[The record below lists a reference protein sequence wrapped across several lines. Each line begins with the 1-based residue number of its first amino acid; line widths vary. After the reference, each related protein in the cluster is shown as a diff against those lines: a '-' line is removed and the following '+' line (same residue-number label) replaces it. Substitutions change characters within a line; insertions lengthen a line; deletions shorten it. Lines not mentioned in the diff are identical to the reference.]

1 MSNAKVVDVIIRKTA
16 EKTKL
21 TGEGNLSVSISS
33 PSVIEIQGSAQDVVR
48 YVRQGNDLLIYMK
61 DGSVIRCN
69 NYFVED
75 TETHNHSELVFN
87 DNQEL
92 THISFANAGEASGVA
107 ATELTAQAAPIS
119 SIEPF
124 LEQGSVLSDAPWG
137 WIAGAALGGG
147 AIGALLAH
155 GGDGETKTKVID
167 NTKEVES
174 ATPTFLLTDNAGDK
188 QGVLSAKEVTDD
200 NTPTFSGTGQ
210 PGATIQVKDSSG
222 STIASTMVAKDGTW
236 TVTLPTQA
244 DGEHTWSVVQID
256 GSKTTSAG
264 SITVTVSTADTS
276 VTLAT
281 TAGDNVINAS
291 EQAAGFTLSGT
302 SKNLAQGTALT
313 VTLNG
318 KTYSAEVGA
327 NGAWSVKVPA
337 ADAQALGDG
346 TWTVNVSGKDAAGNT
361 VTGSQTIGVDTAAPA
376 ISVDTIA
383 QDNIINAA
391 EHNQPL
397 TLTGKTDAEA
407 GQIVTV
413 TLNGKNH
420 TATVGSDGTWS
431 VTLSASE
438 VQAMANGEHT
448 LTANVS
454 DKAGNGASTTADFTV
469 DTAAPVVTINTVAG
483 DDILNTS
490 EQGQAQIISGQANG
504 AAAGD
509 VVTVT
514 VGGKTFT
521 GVVQADGSWSVGV
534 PASVIG
540 ALGEGSHSIS
550 VSVTDA
556 AGNTGSATHG
566 ITLSG
571 NPPEFTLDPISQDN
585 VLNALE
591 AMQPLSLSGTSN
603 LPNGSAVT
611 VTLNNVNY
619 QATVENGSWSVQVPV
634 SDVLDLAN
642 TLYTVSVS
650 GTDSVGN
657 SGSAEANLL
666 VDTALPQVILNTFA
680 GDNLVNN
687 AEAAVDQTLS
697 GRVTGAAAGDTVSV
711 TVGGKSYTATVG
723 SDLKWSVTIPSA
735 DLQAFGDGELTFSA
749 SVTNAHGNTG
759 TGERDININAELPGL
774 RVNTISG
781 DDVINAIEQQQD
793 LAVTGSSTH
802 LAEGTQITVTI
813 NNVEYVTTVN
823 ASGSWQIGV
832 PSADLQAW
840 TAGGMTVSVSAEDA
854 WGNTVAAEHPIEL
867 DLNAVAVTI
876 DTVTTD
882 DMLNAAEKGADVTLS
897 GQTQGVEAGQTVVVK
912 FADQT
917 FTAQVQQDGS
927 WRLTVP
933 ASAMETLIDGRAQVS
948 VSVTNVNGNSADAS
962 RVVTVDTQPPAIT
975 LDNLTDD
982 NIINAAEAQQDLVLS
997 GSTTAEAGQTVT
1009 VTLNGKSY
1017 QTTVQADGRW
1027 QLNVPAADVGALTDG
1042 NVTVTATV
1050 SDVAGNSSSAD
1061 RVGLVD
1067 ATVPQVTIND
1077 FVTDTN
1083 TVNQLAHSQ
1092 AQILSGSVT
1101 GAAAGDL
1108 VIITINNVDYTTV
1121 VDAAGNW
1128 SLGLPASV
1136 VQGLTDG
1143 TWTINVSVTD
1153 RSGNTGSSSV
1163 DVVVNTVT
1171 PVIGINT
1178 LAADDVINTA
1188 EKGED
1193 LLLSGTSNQPEG
1205 TTITVNL
1212 NGINYAAT
1220 TDASGNWS
1228 VSVPASAV
1236 SALGE
1241 ANYTV
1246 TASVTDNVGN
1256 SASAT
1261 HDVLVDSSLPVVTL
1275 NNVAGDNIVNAAEVA
1290 AGQTLTGK
1298 VSNAASGDTVTII
1311 IGGQTYTATVQDD
1324 LTWSLPLTQ
1333 SQLTA
1338 LGNGDLTVS
1347 ASVTNAHGNTGSS
1360 SLDVTIDAQLPGLRI
1375 DTVAGD
1381 DVINVIE
1388 HAQNL
1393 VISGTSTD
1401 LAAGSTVTV
1410 SINGKSYSASVLAD
1424 GTWQAAVP
1432 AADVSRWADGAL
1444 TISAS
1449 AQDTSGNPVNIGTVV
1464 DVDLAPVAISINS
1477 VTDDNV
1483 LNAAEKGQDLVLSG
1497 SSSNVEAGQTVTIIF
1512 AGKTWA
1518 TMVDANGDWTCTVP
1532 AAELSGLKD
1541 GDASVQVSVTNM
1553 NGNAA
1558 SSSQAFSVD
1567 TAAPAVTI
1575 NTISGDNMLNAAEA
1589 ALDLTLSG
1597 TSTAEAGQTVTV
1609 TFNGNQYTA
1618 QVQANGSWT
1627 LDVPAADL
1635 AGIADGSAAVTA
1647 TVSDKAGNPASAG
1660 ASVLVDTTVPQIT
1673 FNIVAGDDIVNIA
1686 EHGQALIVTGKVTG
1700 AQAGDVITLTLNGK
1714 DYTAML
1720 DGAGNWSVGV
1730 PAADVGAL
1738 ANGDQTIS
1746 ATLTDK
1752 AGNSTSTTHAFDVSL
1767 TAPVIAITTLAVDD
1781 VINATERGQDL
1792 LVSGTSNQPDGTRST
1807 STTHAFDVSLT
1818 APVIAIT
1825 TLAVDDVI
1833 NATERGQDLLVSGTS
1848 NQPDGTR
1855 ITVTLN
1861 GISYAATTDASG
1873 NWSVTVPAANVSA
1886 LGEASYSV
1894 TASVTDTAGNSA
1906 NTSHSVLVDSAL
1918 PQVTI
1923 NAVATDDVINAA
1935 EVASGQTLSGKVSG
1949 AASGDTVTIGIG
1961 GNTYTATV
1969 QDDLSWSVN
1978 VASDVL
1984 TAIGNGDLTVTASVT
1999 NGHGNTGTGERDIT
2013 IDASLPGLRVDTVAG
2028 DDVINSIEHTQN
2040 LIITGSSDGLASG
2053 SALTVT
2059 VNGKTYAATVLADGT
2074 WTAAIPAADVG
2085 ALSAGTVTVTVDGQ
2099 SAAGNPVSISHDVK
2113 VDLAPVAISID
2124 AVATDDVINAAE
2136 KGADLVLSGSTTN
2149 VEENQTV
2156 NIIFGGKTYSATVD
2170 ASGHWTATV
2179 PSADLGGLKDGDTS
2193 VQVSVTNVNGNSAS
2207 AGREYSVDATA
2218 PTVSIEIVSDNNII
2232 NAAEAQQ
2239 DLVINGVSDAEA
2251 GQTVT
2256 VTLNGENYT
2265 TTMQANGSWSVTVPS
2280 ADVGAIADGDYTI
2293 TAAVQDKAGNPA
2305 SADRDV
2311 LVDTTVPQ
2319 LTINAVS
2326 DDDVINSAEHAQALI
2341 VTGSVTG
2348 AAAGDVVT
2356 VTINNKDYTATLDA
2370 SGKWNVGVP
2379 AADVSALTAGDH
2391 TITAALTDKA
2401 GNSNSTTHEV
2411 EVNLTA
2417 PVLTI
2422 DTVSGDD
2429 VINNTEKTQDLTITG
2444 TASGLAAGAVVTV
2457 MLNGKAYSAT
2467 VATNGQWTTTVPA
2480 SEVGQLGEA
2489 LYTVSAS
2496 ATDSVG
2502 NSTSTSHT
2510 VNVESVL
2517 PGVIINTVAGDD
2529 VINAAELATGQTIS
2543 GKVVN
2548 AEAGNTVTVT
2558 IGGNSYTATVQ
2569 SDLTWSVSV
2578 PESVLTALGNGD
2590 LTVSAS
2596 VTNGVGNSGTGERE
2610 IVIDA
2615 NLPGLRVDT
2624 VAGDDVINSI
2634 EHGQNLIITGSSDG
2648 LTAGTALTVTVNGK
2662 TYAATVLADGT
2673 WSAAIPSADV
2683 SALAAGTVTVTVEG
2697 QSSAG
2702 NPVTIN
2708 HDVTVDLA
2716 NVAISIDAIAS
2727 DDVINAAEKGEDLV
2741 LSGTTS
2747 NVEENQTVTITF
2759 GGKSYT
2765 ATVDAEGKWTAT
2777 VPSADLT
2784 GLKDGDASV
2793 QVSVTNVNG
2802 NSASAGR
2809 EYSVDATA
2817 PSVTINTIATD
2828 DILNASEAQSDLAI
2842 SGTSTAEAGQTV
2854 TVSLNGKDY
2863 TTTVSANGSWT
2874 LNVPAADLAGLTD
2887 GSVTVTASVSDKAG
2901 NPASVDHTLTVDVT
2915 VPAVTIHTV
2924 AGDDVINAA
2933 EHNQAQI
2940 VSGSATGAAAGDKV
2954 TVTIGGQTYTTVLD
2968 AAGNWSVGVPANVI
2982 SGLSDGTVTVTASVT
2997 DAAGNTGSGTHNVTV
3012 DTGLPSVS
3020 FNAISDDN
3028 VLNAVEKGQD
3038 LSVSGTSANLT
3049 EGTVVTVILN
3059 GKNYTATTAADG
3071 TWSLTVPAAD
3081 LAGLGQASYTLNA
3094 TATNGVGNSV
3104 SNTANL
3110 LVDTA
3115 LPTVTINTVAGDN
3128 VINAA
3133 EVAAG
3138 QTLSGTVANAEAGN
3152 TVTVTIGGLSY
3163 TATVQNNLSW
3173 SVNVPSDVLTALGN
3187 GSLSVTAT
3195 VTNGHGNTG
3204 TGEREIAIDA
3214 NLPGL
3219 RVNTVAGDDVINTI
3233 EHAQNLIVSG
3243 SSDGLA
3249 PGTALTVTVNGK
3261 DYAATVLADGTWRAA
3276 IPSTDVSAW
3285 PEGTVKI
3292 SVTGDS
3298 AAGNPITISHDVTVD
3313 LATVAISINVLAT
3326 DDVINAAEKGA
3337 DLVLSGATTNVEA
3350 GQTVTISL
3358 NGRIYTT
3365 TVDDSGNWTY
3375 TVPSADLAGLKDGDA
3390 SVQVSVTN
3398 VNGNSASAG
3407 HEYSVDA
3414 TAPSVT
3420 INTIAT
3426 DDILNASE
3434 AQSDLAISGTS
3445 TAEAG
3450 QTVTVSLNGKDYTT
3464 TVSANGSWTL
3474 NVPAADLAGL
3484 TDGSVTVTASV
3495 SDKAG
3500 NPASVDHTLT
3510 VDVTVPAVTIHT
3522 VAGDDVINAAEHN
3535 QAQIVSGSATGAAA
3549 GDKVTV
3555 TIGGQTYTTV
3565 LDAAGNWSVGVPAN
3579 VISGLSDGTVT
3590 VTASVTD
3597 AAGNTGS
3604 GTHNVTVDTGLPS
3617 VSFNAISDD
3626 NVLNAVEKGQDLSV
3640 SGTSA
3645 NLAEGTV
3652 VTVILNGKNYTA
3664 TTAADGTWSLT
3675 VPAADLA
3682 SLGEA
3687 NYTLSAT
3694 ATNGVGNSVSNTANL
3709 LVDTALPT
3717 VTINTVAGDNVI
3729 NAAEV
3734 AAGQTLSGRVT
3745 NAEAGN
3751 TVTVTIG
3758 GNSYTATVQSDLTWS
3773 VNVPESVLTAL
3784 GNGDLTVSATVTN
3797 DHGNSGTGERD
3808 ITIDASLPG
3817 LRVDTVAGDDVIN
3830 SIEHG
3835 QNLIVTGSSDGL
3847 AAGTTLTVTLN
3858 GKTYAASVLAD
3869 GSWTAAIPAADVG
3882 ALAAGTMTV
3891 TVAGQSAAGN
3901 PVSISHDVTVD
3912 LAAVAISIDAIATD
3926 DVINAAEKGADLVLS
3941 GSTSNVEENQTVTI
3955 TFGGR
3960 SYTAKVDADGN
3971 WTASV
3976 PSSDLAGLKDG
3987 DASVQVSITNAHGN
4001 SASAGREYSVDA
4013 TAPTV
4018 TIDTVAGDNVI
4029 NGSEAAAGVAISGTT
4044 TAEVGQTVT
4053 VTFGGNS
4060 YTAQVQQGGVWSV
4073 NVPGTD
4079 LSALADNGYTVQV
4092 SVSDAAG
4099 NPGSAGKAITLD
4111 TTPPTVSFNVV
4122 AGDDVINSV
4131 EHGQAQIVSG
4141 TATGAS
4147 VGDKLIITIGSNQY
4161 TTTVDASGK
4170 WSVGVPASVI
4180 SALADGTVT
4189 LSATITDS
4197 AGNSSTQTHDVV
4209 VNTASVALTVNTLS
4223 GDDVINAAEAG
4234 ASLVINGSSAQFA
4247 SGTQVTITLNGKSYT
4262 ATIQSDGAWQTT
4274 VPAADVGALADGASY
4289 QVSAS
4294 AQDSAGN
4301 SASATHTISVDTT
4314 APVISV
4320 NTLSGDDVLNAAEA
4334 QQPLTVHGSSSA
4346 EAGQTVTVTLGGKTY
4361 TALVGSDGTWT
4372 LDVPAA
4378 DLVALSQGAL
4388 TVTAVVN
4395 DKAGNSGQT
4404 THTLT
4409 VDTVAPAVTISTV
4422 ADDDIVNN
4430 AEQLAGQT
4438 ISGTT
4443 TAEQGQTV
4451 TVSFN
4456 GHSYQATVGA
4466 DGSWSVFV
4474 PGRDFLGLS
4483 DGDYTITATVSD
4495 KAGNPGSA
4503 THDVTLNGD
4512 VPTIVINTFA
4522 QDDIVNAAEHGTPLI
4537 VSGTTDAPAGQTVT
4551 ITLNGKTYTATVQN
4565 DGTWSYT
4572 VGSADVTALADGGSY
4587 VINAQVS
4594 NAIGNSASDNHS
4606 VTVDLTAPS
4615 MGISIDSLQNDTGL
4629 SASDFITNDKQVVV
4643 NGSLSAQLGNN
4654 EKAQISLDGGSTW
4667 IDLTVT
4673 GTTWRYTDGR
4683 TLTDGT
4689 YPYQVRVIDNA
4700 GNVGATDSQDV
4711 VIDLTKPAATS
4722 ITVDSVS
4729 QDTGLSDSD
4738 FITSDNQISL
4748 KGTLGAALGSGDHA
4762 QISLDGGATWTD
4774 VSVSGLSWTYVDGR
4788 TLADGDY
4795 NYQLRVIDDAGN
4807 ISATTSQVV
4816 TIDTV
4821 APDASKT
4828 IAIDSISDDTG
4839 LSSSDFITNDTS
4851 LTLHGSL
4858 GATLA
4863 DGEYAQISID
4873 GGVSWQNVIVTGN
4886 SWYYVDGRTLGNQTY
4901 DYYVRVVD
4909 AAGNVGASAHQQ
4921 VMVDTVA
4928 PDAAITVTVDNITV
4942 DTGFDNNDFLTS
4954 STSYTLNGTLGAELG
4969 AGEYVQVSMDGGT
4982 TWVYA
4987 TVSGTRWSY
4996 NDARTL
5002 ADGDYR
5008 YQVRVVDQA
5017 GNVGATTTQDV
5028 TVDTQAPQYGITID
5042 SISEDTGQSGSDFI
5056 TMDTSLTINGSL
5068 GSALASDER
5077 VQISLDGGNTWI
5089 DTAVTNQ
5096 RWSYTDTRDLA
5107 DGDYTW
5113 QVRIIDQA
5121 GNVGSTS
5128 SQVVTVD
5135 TTPPETVGTVVS
5147 YTDGEGERTGTYGAS
5162 VATDDTSPLING
5174 TLNRA
5179 PEDGEIVQ
5187 LYRDGIL
5194 LGQVT
5199 MNGSASWSYQDNGL
5213 LDGNHTYILRVTDKA
5228 GNYTESDGF
5237 VLNVDTSIPTTTAA
5251 ITAQT
5256 TSDTTP
5262 IINGTVSA
5270 DLVNGE
5276 YLVVMVNGKTYTSQ
5290 TGGAVVVDP
5299 DHNTW
5304 YLQIPDS
5311 DALSVANYDV
5321 TAQVKSSA
5329 GNGNTTG
5336 TATGSLVIDT
5346 TSVNTDWATT
5356 TGNSNNSTMT
5366 VGTNSSGLW
5375 NIIANGQS
5383 YSSSDSSTYAG
5394 NTLSNTRV
5402 YYVVSQTAADFD
5414 RNGTQDIFATEN
5426 TYAGSTQVMW
5436 TYDGSSYTAS
5446 QLAMGT
5452 TIWYGGVIAYD
5463 KTGDCYLDLAYGDAG
5478 MDSLTY
5484 LVNTNG
5490 VLSPDGTGGEG
5501 GFYGQFDSGREIS
5514 GVDLNND
5521 GTVDI
5526 VQHTNRSGA
5535 YSLTVINNNGNGTLS
5550 IGQNLTNVF
5559 VANASNTTTA
5569 ASMTW
5574 ADFNGD
5580 GYMDLY
5586 LGSSY
5591 NSNGGVIYYN
5601 DGTGQLSTTR
5611 SAVEASNAT
5620 AGYLSVAVDW
5630 NGDGQMDIIKLST
5643 YGGSQTATLFTNNG
5657 YGSTWTS
5664 SQLASGLANVT
5675 GVAAVDYNWDGAQ
5688 DLLVSQQ
5695 NGKVVLVQNNAE
5707 IADGTAMHLHI
5718 VDSEGINAYY
5728 GNTVNLYNAA
5738 GVLVASQIINA
5749 QSGIGS
5755 NDTSAQVSFYGLD
5768 PNETYSAEIVK
5779 ITNGVS
5785 DNVTWT
5791 GLDASNGKEGY
5802 VLTAEAATGGHS
5814 GTITGTG
5821 YNDTFIAEDG
5831 TYTYNGSGGWNTHSD
5846 YDTWSNT
5853 GGMDVVDYRNATS
5866 GITVD
5871 LRLSTAQD
5879 TGFGTTRLLNIEGI
5893 NGSDYDDV
5901 ITGNSG
5907 DNQFEGRG
5915 GNDTF
5920 NIGSGGQ
5927 DTLLYKLINASD
5939 ATGGNG
5945 SDVVNGFTVGT
5956 WEGTADTDRIDLRD
5970 LLSDSG
5976 YTGTGSAS
5984 YVNGVATL
5992 DSSAGNIADYI
6003 RVVQNGS
6010 NTEIQVD
6017 LDGTGGQFS
6026 PTTLVTLNG
6035 VQTDLATLLANHQLL
6050 IA

>member
-1 MSNAKVVDVIIRKTA
+1 M
-16 EKTKL
+16 
-21 TGEGNLSVSISS
+21 
-33 PSVIEIQGSAQDVVR
+33 
-48 YVRQGNDLLIYMK
+48 
-61 DGSVIRCN
+61 
-69 NYFVED
+69 
-75 TETHNHSELVFN
+75 
-87 DNQEL
+87 
-92 THISFANAGEASGVA
+92 
-107 ATELTAQAAPIS
+107 
-119 SIEPF
+119 
-124 LEQGSVLSDAPWG
+124 
-137 WIAGAALGGG
+137 
-147 AIGALLAH
+147 
-155 GGDGETKTKVID
+155 
-167 NTKEVES
+167 
-174 ATPTFLLTDNAGDK
+174 
-188 QGVLSAKEVTDD
+188 
-200 NTPTFSGTGQ
+200 
-210 PGATIQVKDSSG
+210 
-222 STIASTMVAKDGTW
+222 
-236 TVTLPTQA
+236 
-244 DGEHTWSVVQID
+244 
-256 GSKTTSAG
+256 
-264 SITVTVSTADTS
+264 
-276 VTLAT
+276 
-281 TAGDNVINAS
+281 
-291 EQAAGFTLSGT
+291 
-302 SKNLAQGTALT
+302 
-313 VTLNG
+313 
-318 KTYSAEVGA
+318 
-327 NGAWSVKVPA
+327 
-337 ADAQALGDG
+337 
-346 TWTVNVSGKDAAGNT
+346 
-361 VTGSQTIGVDTAAPA
+361 
-376 ISVDTIA
+376 
-383 QDNIINAA
+383 
-391 EHNQPL
+391 
-397 TLTGKTDAEA
+397 
-407 GQIVTV
+407 
-413 TLNGKNH
+413 
-420 TATVGSDGTWS
+420 
-431 VTLSASE
+431 
-438 VQAMANGEHT
+438 
-448 LTANVS
+448 
-454 DKAGNGASTTADFTV
+454 
-469 DTAAPVVTINTVAG
+469 
-483 DDILNTS
+483 
-490 EQGQAQIISGQANG
+490 
-504 AAAGD
+504 
-509 VVTVT
+509 
-514 VGGKTFT
+514 
-521 GVVQADGSWSVGV
+521 
-534 PASVIG
+534 
-540 ALGEGSHSIS
+540 
-550 VSVTDA
+550 
-556 AGNTGSATHG
+556 
-566 ITLSG
+566 TLSG
-571 NPPEFTLDPISQDN
+571 NPPEFTIDAISQDN
-585 VLNALE
+585 VLNAQE

-619 QATVENGSWSVQVPV
+619 QATVENGRWSVQVPV

-666 VDTALPQVILNTFA
+666 VDTVLPQVIVNTFA

-735 DLQAFGDGELTFSA
+735 DLQAFGDGDLTFSA

-823 ASGSWQIGV
+823 ASGNWQIGV
-832 PSADLQAW
+832 PAADLQAW

-927 WRLTVP
+927 WHLTVP

-962 RVVTVDTQPPAIT
+962 RVVIVDTQPPAIT

-997 GSTTAEAGQTVT
+997 GSTTAETGQTVT
-1009 VTLNGKSY
+1009 VTVNGKSY
-1017 QTTVQADGRW
+1017 QTTAQADGRW

-1050 SDVAGNSSSAD
+1050 SDVAGNSSSAE

-1083 TVNQLAHSQ
+1083 TVNQLAHAQ

-1108 VIITINNVDYTTV
+1108 VTITINNVDYTTV

-1153 RSGNTGSSSV
+1153 QSGNTGSSSV

-1178 LAADDVINTA
+1178 LAADDVINAA

-1212 NGINYAAT
+1212 NGINYTAT

-1228 VSVPASAV
+1228 VTVPASAV

-1256 SASAT
+1256 SAAAT

-1275 NNVAGDNIVNAAEVA
+1275 NTLAGDNIVNAAEVA

-1311 IGGQTYTATVQDD
+1311 LGGQTYTTTVQDD

-1410 SINGKSYSASVLAD
+1410 TINGKSYSASVLAD

-1432 AADVSRWADGAL
+1432 AADVSRWADGSL

-1512 AGKTWA
+1512 AGKTW
-1518 TMVDANGDWTCTVP
+1518 TTTVDANGDWTCTVP
-1532 AAELSGLKD
+1532 AADLSGLKD
-1541 GDASVQVSVTNM
+1541 GDASVQVSVTNV

-1575 NTISGDNMLNAAEA
+1575 NTISGDNILNAAEA
-1589 ALDLTLSG
+1589 AQELTLSG

-1635 AGIADGSAAVTA
+1635 AGIADGSAAVTV

-1752 AGNSTSTTHAFDVSL
+1752 AGNSTSATHAFDVSL
-1767 TAPVIAITTLAVDD
+1767 TTPVIAINTLAVDD
-1781 VINATERGQDL
+1781 VINATEKGQDL
-1792 LVSGTSNQPDGTRST
+1792 L
-1807 STTHAFDVSLT
+1807 
-1818 APVIAIT
+1818 I
-1825 TLAVDDVI
+1825 
-1833 NATERGQDLLVSGTS
+1833 SGTS

-1873 NWSVTVPAANVSA
+1873 NWSVTVPAANVSV

-2028 DDVINSIEHTQN
+2028 DDVINSIEHGQN

-2085 ALSAGTVTVTVDGQ
+2085 ALSAGTITVTVDGQ

-2113 VDLAPVAISID
+2113 VDLAAVAISINPI
-2124 AVATDDVINAAE
+2124 ASDDVINAAE

-2156 NIIFGGKTYSATVD
+2156 TITFGGKLYTATVD
-2170 ASGHWTATV
+2170 ASGNWTATV
-2179 PSADLGGLKDGDTS
+2179 PSADLGGLKDGDAS

-2239 DLVINGVSDAEA
+2239 DLVINGVSNAEA

-2256 VTLNGENYT
+2256 VTLNGVDYT
-2265 TTMQANGSWSVTVPS
+2265 TTVQANGSWSVTVPS
-2280 ADVGAIADGDYTI
+2280 ADIGAITDGDYTI
-2293 TAAVQDKAGNPA
+2293 TAAVADKAGNPA

-2319 LTINAVS
+2319 LTINTVS

-2356 VTINNKDYTATLDA
+2356 VTINNKDYTATLDT
-2370 SGKWNVGVP
+2370 SGRWSVGVP
-2379 AADVSALTAGDH
+2379 AADVSALAAGDY

-2429 VINNTEKTQDLTITG
+2429 VINSSEKTQDLTITG

-2467 VATNGQWTTTVPA
+2467 VDTNGQWTTTVPA

-2502 NSTSTSHT
+2502 NSSSTSHT

-2543 GKVVN
+2543 GTVVN
-2548 AEAGNTVTVT
+2548 AEAGNTVTVSV
-2558 IGGNSYTATVQ
+2558 GGHSYTATVQ
-2569 SDLTWSVSV
+2569 DNLTWSVSV

-2590 LTVSAS
+2590 LTVTAS
-2596 VTNGVGNSGTGERE
+2596 VTNGVGNSGSGERD
-2610 IVIDA
+2610 ITIDA

-2662 TYAATVLADGT
+2662 TYPATVLADGT

-2683 SALAAGTVTVTVEG
+2683 SALAAGTVTVNVEG

-2727 DDVINAAEKGEDLV
+2727 DDVINAAERGADLV

-2747 NVEENQTVTITF
+2747 NVEENQIVTITF
-2759 GGKSYT
+2759 DGKNYT

-2887 GSVTVTASVSDKAG
+2887 GSVTVTAAVSDKAG

-2924 AGDDVINAA
+2924 AGDDVINVA

-2940 VSGSATGAAAGDKV
+2940 ISGSATGAAAGDKV

-2968 AAGNWSVGVPANVI
+2968 AAGNWRVGVPASVI
-2982 SGLSDGTVTVTASVT
+2982 SGLSDGSVTVTASVT

-3038 LSVSGTSANLT
+3038 LSVSGTSANLA
-3049 EGTVVTVILN
+3049 EGTVVTVTLN

-3104 SNTANL
+3104 SSSANL

-3152 TVTVTIGGLSY
+3152 TVTVTIGGHSY

-3219 RVNTVAGDDVINTI
+3219 RVNTVAGDDVVNTI
-3233 EHAQNLIVSG
+3233 EHAQNLVVSG
-3243 SSDGLA
+3243 SSDGLTA
-3249 PGTALTVTVNGK
+3249 GTALTVTVNGK
-3261 DYAATVLADGTWRAA
+3261 DYAATVLADGTWSAA
-3276 IPSTDVSAW
+3276 IPSADVSAW

-3313 LATVAISINVLAT
+3313 LATVAISINALAT

-3337 DLVLSGATTNVEA
+3337 DLVLSGVTTNVEA

-3407 HEYSVDA
+3407 REYSVDA

-3450 QTVTVSLNGKDYTT
+3450 QTLTVSLNGKDYTT

-3484 TDGSVTVTASV
+3484 TDGSVTMTAAV

-3522 VAGDDVINAAEHN
+3522 VAGDDVINVAEHN

-3549 GDKVTV
+3549 GDTVTV
-3555 TIGGQTYTTV
+3555 TIGGQSYTTV

-3579 VISGLSDGTVT
+3579 VISGLSDGSVT

-3640 SGTSA
+3640 NGTSA

-3652 VTVILNGKNYTA
+3652 VTVTLNGKNYTA

-3675 VPAADLA
+3675 VPAADL
-3682 SLGEA
+3682 SGLGEA
-3687 NYTLSAT
+3687 SYTLSAT
-3694 ATNGVGNSVSNTANL
+3694 AINGVGNSISTTANL

-3734 AAGQTLSGRVT
+3734 AAGQTITGKVA
-3745 NAEAGN
+3745 NADIGN
-3751 TVTVTIG
+3751 TVTVNIG
-3758 GNSYTATVQSDLTWS
+3758 GNTYTATVQSDLTWS

-3797 DHGNSGTGERD
+3797 DHGNTGTGERD

-3847 AAGTTLTVTLN
+3847 AAGTTLTVTVN

-3869 GSWTAAIPAADVG
+3869 GTWSAAIPAADVG
-3882 ALAAGTMTV
+3882 ALAAGTVTV

-3955 TFGGR
+3955 TFGGKT
-3960 SYTAKVDADGN
+3960 YTVKVDADGN
-3971 WTASV
+3971 WTATV

-3987 DASVQVSITNAHGN
+3987 DASVQVSVTNVNGN

-4053 VTFGGNS
+4053 VNLGGNS
-4060 YTAQVQQGGVWSV
+4060 YTAQVQQGGVWSI
-4073 NVPGTD
+4073 NVPAAD
-4079 LSALADNGYTVQV
+4079 LSTLADNGYTVQV

-4131 EHGQAQIVSG
+4131 EHGQAQVVSG

-4147 VGDKLIITIGSNQY
+4147 VGDKLVITIGSNQY

-4170 WSVGVPASVI
+4170 WSVGVPASDI
-4180 SALADGTVT
+4180 SALTDGTVT

-4262 ATIQSDGAWQTT
+4262 ATIQSDGSWTTT
-4274 VPAADVGALADGASY
+4274 VPAADVGTLADGASY
-4289 QVSAS
+4289 QVSVS

-4361 TALVGSDGTWT
+4361 TALVANDGTWT

-4378 DLVALSQGAL
+4378 DLANLSEGAL
-4388 TVTAVVN
+4388 TVTASVN
-4395 DKAGNSGQT
+4395 DKAGNNGQT

-4456 GHSYQATVGA
+4456 GHSYQATVA
-4466 DGSWSVFV
+4466 ANGSWSVFV

-4512 VPTIVINTFA
+4512 VPTIAINTFA
-4522 QDDIVNAAEHGTPLI
+4522 QDDIVNAAEHGTPLVI
-4537 VSGTTDAPAGQTVT
+4537 SGTTDAPTGQTVT

-4594 NAIGNSASDNHS
+4594 NAIGNSASDNHT

-4629 SASDFITNDKQVVV
+4629 SANDFITNDSQVVV
-4643 NGSLSAQLGNN
+4643 NGSLTAQLGNN
-4654 EKAQISLDGGSTW
+4654 EKAQISLDGGTTW

-4689 YPYQVRVIDNA
+4689 YQYQVRVIDNA

-4711 VIDLTKPAATS
+4711 VIDLTKPAAAT

-4873 GGVSWQNVIVTGN
+4873 GGVTWQNVIVTGN

-4921 VMVDTVA
+4921 VTVDTVA

-4987 TVSGTRWSY
+4987 TVSGTQWRY
-4996 NDARTL
+4996 TDARTL

-5089 DTAVTNQ
+5089 DTTVTNQ

-5107 DGDYTW
+5107 DGDYTY

-5135 TTPPETVGTVVS
+5135 TTPPDTVGTVVS

-5290 TGGAVVVDP
+5290 TGGAVVIDP

-5311 DALSVANYDV
+5311 DALSVASYDV

-5356 TGNSNNSTMT
+5356 AGNSNNSTMT
-5366 VGTNSSGLW
+5366 LGINSSGLW

-5383 YSSSDSSTYAG
+5383 YSSSDDSTYAG
-5394 NTLSNTRV
+5394 NTLTNTRS

-5463 KTGDCYLDLAYGDAG
+5463 KTGDGYLDLAYGDAG

-5535 YSLTVINNNGNGTLS
+5535 YSLTVITNNGNGTLS

-5559 VANASNTTTA
+5559 VANAANTTTA

-5591 NSNGGVIYYN
+5591 NNNGGVIYYN
-5601 DGTGQLSTTR
+5601 DGTGQLSTTK
-5611 SAVEASNAT
+5611 SAVEASNAS

-5643 YGGSQTATLFTNNG
+5643 YGSSQTATLFTNNG

-5755 NDTSAQVSFYGLD
+5755 NDTSALVSFYGLD

-5791 GLDASNGKEGY
+5791 GLDAGNGKEGY

-5920 NIGSGGQ
+5920 NIGSGGH

-6017 LDGTGGQFS
+6017 LDGTGGQFT

>member
-1 MSNAKVVDVIIRKTA
+1 MSNIKVVDVIIRKTA

-48 YVRQGNDLLIYMK
+48 YVRQGKDLLIYMK

-75 TETHNHSELVFN
+75 PETHNQSELVFN
-87 DNQEL
+87 DRQEL
-92 THISFANAGEASGVA
+92 THISFADTGEASGVA
-107 ATELTAQAAPIS
+107 VTELTAQATPIS
-119 SIEPF
+119 SIQPF

-147 AIGALLAH
+147 AIGALLAN

-174 ATPTFLLTDNAGDK
+174 ATPTFLLSDKAGDK
-188 QGVLSAKEVTDD
+188 QGVLTANAITDD

-210 PGATIQVKDSSG
+210 PGATIQIKDSSG
-222 STIASTMVAKDGTW
+222 STIASAMVGKEGTW
-236 TVTLPTQA
+236 TVKLPTQT

-256 GSKTTSAG
+256 GSKTTDAG
-264 SITVTVSTADTS
+264 NITVTVSTAEAAI
-276 VTLAT
+276 TLAT
-281 TAGDNVINAS
+281 TAGDNVLNAS
-291 EQAAGFTLSGT
+291 EQSAGFTLSGA
-302 SKNLAQGTALT
+302 SKNLAQGTVLT

-318 KTYSAEVGA
+318 KTYTTEVGA
-327 NGAWSVKVPA
+327 DGTWSVNVPA

-346 TWTVNVSGKDAAGNT
+346 TWTVNVIGKDAAGNT
-361 VTGSQTIGVDTAAPA
+361 VSGSQTIGVDSVAPTLS
-376 ISVDTIA
+376 IDTLA

-391 EHNQPL
+391 EHSQPL
-397 TLTGKTDAEA
+397 TLTGKTTAEA

-413 TLNGKNH
+413 TLNGKNYN
-420 TATVGSDGTWS
+420 ATVGSDGNWS
-431 VTLSASE
+431 VTLAADD
-438 VQAMANGEHT
+438 VQALNEGNHT
-448 LTANVS
+448 LTVNVS
-454 DKAGNGASTTADFTV
+454 DKAGNGSSVTADFTV
-469 DTAAPVVTINTVAG
+469 DTTAPVVTIDTVAG

-490 EQGQAQIISGQANG
+490 EQGQAQIISGQTSG
-504 AAAGD
+504 ASAGD

-514 VGGKTFT
+514 VGGQSFT
-521 GVVQADGSWSVGV
+521 GVVLADGSWSVGV
-534 PASVIG
+534 PASVLG
-540 ALGEGSHSIS
+540 ALGEGNHRIS

-571 NPPEFTLDPISQDN
+571 NPPEFTIDAISQDN
-585 VLNALE
+585 VLNAQE
-591 AMQPLSLSGTSN
+591 AMQPLSLTGTSN
-603 LPNGSAVT
+603 LPDGSAIT
-611 VTLNNVNY
+611 VTLNNVSY
-619 QATVENGSWSVQVPV
+619 QATVENGIWAVQVPV
-634 SDVLDLAN
+634 SDVLNLAN

-657 SGSAEANLL
+657 SGSAGATLL
-666 VDTALPQVILNTFA
+666 VDTVLPQVIINTFA

-687 AEAAVDQTLS
+687 AEAGVDQTLS

-723 SDLKWSVTIPSA
+723 SDLTWSVKIPSA
-735 DLQAFGDGELTFSA
+735 DLKAFGDGDLTFTA
-749 SVTNAHGNTG
+749 SVTNSHGNTG
-759 TGERDININAELPGL
+759 TGERDININAQLPGL

-781 DDVINAIEQQQD
+781 DDVVNAIEQQQD
-793 LAVTGSSTH
+793 LTVTGASTH
-802 LAEGTQITVTI
+802 LAAGTPIVVTI
-813 NNVEYVTTVN
+813 NNVEYNAVVT
-823 ASGSWQIGV
+823 ASGGWSIGV
-832 PSADLQAW
+832 PAADLQAW
-840 TAGGMTVSVSAEDA
+840 TAGEVTVSVSAKDA

-876 DTVTTD
+876 DTVSGD
-882 DMLNAAEKGADVTLS
+882 DLLNAAEKGADLTLS

-927 WRLTVP
+927 WSLTVP

-962 RVVTVDTQPPAIT
+962 RVVTVDTLPPAIT
-975 LDNLTDD
+975 LDNLTSD
-982 NIINAAEAQQDLVLS
+982 NIINAAEAQQDLALS
-997 GSTTAEAGQTVT
+997 GTSTAEPGQTVT
-1009 VTLNGKSY
+1009 VTLNGKTY
-1017 QTTVQADGRW
+1017 QTTVQTDGTW
-1027 QLNVPAADVGALTDG
+1027 QLIVPAADVGALNDG
-1042 NVTVTATV
+1042 IVTVTATV

-1083 TVNQLAHSQ
+1083 TVNQLAHAQ

-1101 GAAAGDL
+1101 GAAAGDR
-1108 VIITINNVDYTTV
+1108 VTVTINSVDYTTV

-1143 TWTINVSVTD
+1143 TWTIDVSVTD
-1153 RSGNTGSSSV
+1153 RSGNTGSSSL

-1178 LAADDVINTA
+1178 LAVDDVINAT

-1205 TTITVNL
+1205 TTITVTL
-1212 NGINYAAT
+1212 NGIHYTAT
-1220 TDASGNWS
+1220 ADASGNWS
-1228 VSVPASAV
+1228 VTVPAANV

-1246 TASVTDNVGN
+1246 TANVTDSVGN
-1256 SASAT
+1256 SAST
-1261 HDVLVDSSLPVVTL
+1261 SHDVLVDSSLPVVTIDTL
-1275 NNVAGDNIVNAAEVA
+1275 AGDNIVNAAEVA

-1298 VSNAASGDTVTII
+1298 VTNAAPGDTVTITL
-1311 IGGQTYTATVQDD
+1311 GGQTFTATVQDD

-1360 SLDVTIDAQLPGLRI
+1360 SLDFTIDAQLPGLRI

-1393 VISGTSTD
+1393 IVSGTSTD
-1401 LAAGSTVTV
+1401 LAAGSAVTVT
-1410 SINGKSYSASVLAD
+1410 INGKAYSATVLAD
-1424 GTWQAAVP
+1424 GSWQAAVP
-1432 AADVSRWADGAL
+1432 AADVSQWADGSL
-1444 TISAS
+1444 DIKAS
-1449 AQDTSGNPVNIGTVV
+1449 AQDASGNPVAIGTVV
-1464 DVDLAPVAISINS
+1464 DVDLAPVAITISS

-1497 SSSNVEAGQTVTIIF
+1497 TSSNVEAGQTVTIIF
-1512 AGKTWA
+1512 AGKTY
-1518 TMVDANGDWTCTVP
+1518 TTTVDANGDWTWTVP
-1532 AAELSGLKD
+1532 AADLSGLKD
-1541 GDASVQVSVTNM
+1541 GDASVQVSVTNV

-1558 SSSQAFSVD
+1558 SSAQAFSVD
-1567 TAAPAVTI
+1567 TTAPTVTI

-1589 ALDLTLSG
+1589 AQDLTLSG

-1618 QVQANGSWT
+1618 QVQADGSWT

-1635 AGIADGSAAVTA
+1635 AGITDGGAAVTA

-1660 ASVLVDTTVPQIT
+1660 SSVLVDTTVPQIS

-1686 EHGQALIVTGKVTG
+1686 EHGQALIVSGKVTG
-1700 AQAGDVITLTLNGK
+1700 AQAGDVITVTLNGK

-1720 DGAGNWSVGV
+1720 DASGSWSVGV

-1738 ANGDQTIS
+1738 VNGDQTIS

-1752 AGNSTSTTHAFDVSL
+1752 AGNSTTATHEFDVSL
-1767 TAPVIAITTLAVDD
+1767 TAPVVAINTLAADD
-1781 VINATERGQDL
+1781 VINATEKDQDL
-1792 LVSGTSNQPDGTRST
+1792 QVSGTSNQPEGT
-1807 STTHAFDVSLT
+1807 A
-1818 APVIAIT
+1818 
-1825 TLAVDDVI
+1825 
-1833 NATERGQDLLVSGTS
+1833 
-1848 NQPDGTR
+1848 

-1861 GISYAATTDASG
+1861 GINYTATTDASG

-1886 LGEASYSV
+1886 LGEASYNV
-1894 TASVTDTAGNSA
+1894 TASVTDAAGNSA
-1906 NTSHSVLVDSAL
+1906 STGHSVLVDSAL

-1923 NAVATDDVINAA
+1923 NPVATDDVINAA
-1935 EVASGQTLSGKVSG
+1935 EVAAGQTLSGKVSG
-1949 AASGDTVTIGIG
+1949 AASGDTVTITLG

-1978 VASDVL
+1978 VPSSVL
-1984 TAIGNGDLTVTASVT
+1984 TAIGNGDLTVSASVT

-2013 IDASLPGLRVDTVAG
+2013 IDANLPGLRVDTVAG
-2028 DDVINSIEHTQN
+2028 DDVINSIEHAQN
-2040 LIITGSSDGLASG
+2040 LIITGSSDGLATG
-2053 SALTVT
+2053 AALTVT

-2074 WTAAIPAADVG
+2074 WTAAIPAADVS
-2085 ALSAGTVTVTVDGQ
+2085 ALGAGTVTVKVEGH

-2113 VDLAPVAISID
+2113 VDLATVAISINPI
-2124 AVATDDVINAAE
+2124 ASDDVINAAE

-2156 NIIFGGKTYSATVD
+2156 TITFGGKSYTATVD
-2170 ASGHWTATV
+2170 ADGNWTATV
-2179 PSADLGGLKDGDTS
+2179 PSADLGSLKDGDAS

-2239 DLVINGVSDAEA
+2239 DLVVNGVTNAEA

-2256 VTLNGENYT
+2256 VTLNGVDYT
-2265 TTMQANGSWSVTVPS
+2265 TTVQANGSWSVTVPS
-2280 ADVGAIADGDYTI
+2280 ADVGAITDGNYTI
-2293 TAAVQDKAGNPA
+2293 SAAVSDKAGNPA

-2319 LTINAVS
+2319 LTIHTVS

-2356 VTINNKDYTATLDA
+2356 VTLNGKSYTATLDA
-2370 SGKWNVGVP
+2370 SGNWSVGVP
-2379 AADVSALTAGDH
+2379 AADVTALAAGDY

-2401 GNSNSTTHEV
+2401 GNSNSATHGV
-2411 EVNLTA
+2411 VVNLTA
-2417 PVLTI
+2417 PGLTI

-2429 VINNTEKTQDLTITG
+2429 VINSTEKTQDLTITG

-2457 MLNGKAYSAT
+2457 MLNGKAYSAQ
-2467 VATNGQWTTTVPA
+2467 VDDNGKWTTTVPA

-2489 LYTVSAS
+2489 LYTVTAS

-2502 NSTSTSHT
+2502 NSTRASHT

-2517 PGVIINTVAGDD
+2517 PGVIINTIAGDD
-2529 VINAAELATGQTIS
+2529 VINAAELAAGQTIS

-2558 IGGNSYTATVQ
+2558 IGGNRYTATVQ
-2569 SDLTWSVSV
+2569 SDLTWSVNV

-2590 LTVSAS
+2590 LTVTAS
-2596 VTNGVGNSGTGERE
+2596 VTNGVGNGGSAERD
-2610 IVIDA
+2610 ITIDA

-2634 EHGQNLIITGSSDG
+2634 EHGQNLIVTGSSDG
-2648 LTAGTALTVTVNGK
+2648 LTAGTTLTVTVNGK
-2662 TYAATVLADGT
+2662 TYPATVLADGT
-2673 WSAAIPSADV
+2673 WRAAIPAADV
-2683 SALAAGTVTVTVEG
+2683 GALAAGTVTVTVAG

-2702 NPVTIN
+2702 NPVSIS

-2716 NVAISIDAIAS
+2716 TVAISIDAIAS
-2727 DDVINAAEKGEDLV
+2727 DDVINAAEKGADLV
-2741 LSGTTS
+2741 LSGATS

-2765 ATVDAEGKWTAT
+2765 ATVGADGKWTAT
-2777 VPSADLT
+2777 VPAADLA
-2784 GLKDGDASV
+2784 GLKDGNASV

-2809 EYSVDATA
+2809 EYSVDAT
-2817 PSVTINTIATD
+2817 
-2828 DILNASEAQSDLAI
+2828 
-2842 SGTSTAEAGQTV
+2842 
-2854 TVSLNGKDY
+2854 
-2863 TTTVSANGSWT
+2863 
-2874 LNVPAADLAGLTD
+2874 
-2887 GSVTVTASVSDKAG
+2887 
-2901 NPASVDHTLTVDVT
+2901 
-2915 VPAVTIHTV
+2915 VPAVTINTV
-2924 AGDDVINAA
+2924 AGDDVINLA
-2933 EHNQAQI
+2933 EHSQAHI
-2940 VSGSATGAAAGDKV
+2940 ISGTATGAAAGDKV

-2968 AAGNWSVGVPANVI
+2968 AAGNWSVGVPASVI

-2997 DAAGNTGSGTHNVTV
+2997 DAAGNTGTGSHNVTV

-3038 LSVSGTSANLT
+3038 LSVSGTSANLA
-3049 EGTVVTVILN
+3049 EGTVVTVTLN

-3081 LAGLGQASYTLNA
+3081 LAGLGQANYTLSA

-3152 TVTVTIGGLSY
+3152 TVTVTIGGNSY
-3163 TATVQNNLSW
+3163 TATVQNDLTW

-3219 RVNTVAGDDVINTI
+3219 RVDTVAGDNVVNSI
-3233 EHAQNLIVSG
+3233 EHTQNLIVSG

-3249 PGTALTVTVNGK
+3249 PGTALTVNVNGK
-3261 DYAATVLADGTWRAA
+3261 DYAATVLADGSWSAA
-3276 IPSTDVSAW
+3276 VPSADVSTW

-3298 AAGNPITISHDVTVD
+3298 SAGNPITISHDVTVD
-3313 LATVAISINVLAT
+3313 LATVAISINPIAT

-3337 DLVLSGATTNVEA
+3337 DLVLSGATINVEA

-3358 NGRIYTT
+3358 NGKIYSA
-3365 TVDDSGNWTY
+3365 TVDDSGNWTW

-3407 HEYSVDA
+3407 REYSVDA
-3414 TAPSVT
+3414 TAPTVT
-3420 INTIAT
+3420 INTLAT
-3426 DDILNASE
+3426 DDILNAAE
-3434 AQSDLAISGTS
+3434 AKSDLTVSGS
-3445 TAEAG
+3445 SSAEAG

-3464 TVSANGSWTL
+3464 TVSADGSWTL
-3474 NVPAADLAGL
+3474 NVPAADVAAL

-3500 NPASVDHTLT
+3500 NPASVDHNLT
-3510 VDVTVPAVTIHT
+3510 VDATVPAVTINT
-3522 VAGDDVINAAEHN
+3522 VAGDDVINLAEHS
-3535 QAQIVSGSATGAAA
+3535 QAHIISGTATGAAA

-3565 LDAAGNWSVGVPAN
+3565 LDAAGNWSVGVPAS
-3579 VISGLSDGTVT
+3579 VISGLSDGSVT

-3597 AAGNTGS
+3597 AAGNTGT

-3626 NVLNAVEKGQDLSV
+3626 NVLNAVEKGQDLRV

-3652 VTVILNGKNYTA
+3652 VAVTLNGKNYTA

-3682 SLGEA
+3682 GLGQA

-3734 AAGQTLSGRVT
+3734 AAGQTLSGKVA

-3758 GNSYTATVQSDLTWS
+3758 GNTYTATVQSDLTWS
-3773 VNVPESVLTAL
+3773 VNVPETVLTAL

-3797 DHGNSGTGERD
+3797 GHGNTGTGERE
-3808 ITIDASLPG
+3808 IVIDASLPG

-3830 SIEHG
+3830 SIEHT
-3835 QNLIVTGSSDGL
+3835 QNLIVSGTSDGL
-3847 AAGTTLTVTLN
+3847 AAGTTLTVTVN

-3869 GSWTAAIPAADVG
+3869 GSWSAAIPAADV
-3882 ALAAGTMTV
+3882 AAFAAGTVTV

-3901 PVSISHDVTVD
+3901 PVTISHDVTVD

-3941 GSTSNVEENQTVTI
+3941 GSTSNVEENQTVTV
-3955 TFGGR
+3955 TFGGKT
-3960 SYTAKVDADGN
+3960 YTAKVDADGH
-3971 WTASV
+3971 WTATV
-3976 PSSDLAGLKDG
+3976 PSADLAGLKDG
-3987 DASVQVSITNAHGN
+3987 DASVQVSVTNAHGN
-4001 SASAGREYSVDA
+4001 SATAGREYSVDA

-4044 TAEVGQTVT
+4044 TAEAGQTVT
-4053 VTFGGNS
+4053 VTLGGKS

-4073 NVPGTD
+4073 NVPGSD
-4079 LSALADNGYTVQV
+4079 LTALADSGYTVQV

-4099 NPGSAGKAITLD
+4099 NPGSAGKTITLD

-4141 TATGAS
+4141 SATGAN
-4147 VGDKLIITIGSNQY
+4147 VGDKLIITIGSHQY
-4161 TTTVDASGK
+4161 TTTVDASGN

-4180 SALADGTVT
+4180 SALTDGTVT

-4209 VNTASVALTVNTLS
+4209 VNTASVALTVNTVS

-4234 ASLVINGSSAQFA
+4234 SSLVINGSSAQFA
-4247 SGTQVTITLNGKSYT
+4247 SGTQVTVTLNGKTYT
-4262 ATIQSDGAWQTT
+4262 ATIQSDGTWTTT
-4274 VPAADVGALADGASY
+4274 VPAADVGALADGARY
-4289 QVSAS
+4289 QVSVS

-4301 SASATHTISVDTT
+4301 SASATHGISVDTT
-4314 APVISV
+4314 AAVVSIG
-4320 NTLSGDDVLNAAEA
+4320 TLSVDDMLNAAEA

-4378 DLVALSQGAL
+4378 DLATLSQGAL
-4388 TVTAVVN
+4388 TVTASVN

-4409 VDTVAPAVTISTV
+4409 VDTVAPTVTISTV

-4438 ISGTT
+4438 IRGTT

-4483 DGDYTITATVSD
+4483 DGEYTITASVSD
-4495 KAGNPGSA
+4495 RAGNPGSA

-4512 VPTIVINTFA
+4512 VPTITINTFA
-4522 QDDIVNAAEHGTPLI
+4522 QDDIVNAAEHGTPLV

-4551 ITLNGKTYTATVQN
+4551 LTLNGKTYAATVQN

-4572 VGSADVTALADGGSY
+4572 VSSADVAALADGGSY

-4594 NAIGNSASDNHS
+4594 NTIGNSASDNHT

-4629 SASDFITNDKQVVV
+4629 SATDFITNDSQVVV
-4643 NGSLSAQLGNN
+4643 NGSLTAQLGNN
-4654 EKAQISLDGGSTW
+4654 EKAQISLDGGVTW

-4673 GTTWRYTDGR
+4673 GTTWRYADGR

-4689 YPYQVRVIDNA
+4689 YQYQVRVIDNA

-4711 VIDLTKPAATS
+4711 VIDLTKPAATT
-4722 ITVDSVS
+4722 ITVDSIT
-4729 QDTGLSDSD
+4729 QDTGLSGSD

-4762 QISLDGGATWTD
+4762 QISLDGGITWID

-4807 ISATTSQVV
+4807 ISATASQVV

-4873 GGVSWQNVIVTGN
+4873 GGVTWQNVIVTGN

-4921 VMVDTVA
+4921 VTVDTVA

-4954 STSYTLNGTLGAELG
+4954 STSYTLHGTLGAELG
-4969 AGEYVQVSMDGGT
+4969 AGEYVQVSMDGGS

-4987 TVSGTRWSY
+4987 TVSGTQWSY
-4996 NDARTL
+4996 SDTRALT
-5002 ADGDYR
+5002 DGSYN

-5017 GNVGATTTQDV
+5017 GNVGATTSQAV

-5056 TMDTSLTINGSL
+5056 TMDTTLTLNGSL

-5077 VQISLDGGNTWI
+5077 VQISLDGGNTWS
-5089 DTAVTNQ
+5089 DATVTNQ
-5096 RWSYTDTRDLA
+5096 RWSYTDTRDLP
-5107 DGDYTW
+5107 DGDYTY

-5121 GNVGSTS
+5121 GNVGSTA

-5135 TTPPETVGTVVS
+5135 TTPPTTVGTVVS
-5147 YTDGEGERTGTYGAS
+5147 YTDGEGERQGTFGSA
-5162 VATDDTSPLING
+5162 VATDDNSPLING

-5179 PEDGEIVQ
+5179 PDDGEIVQ
-5187 LYRDGIL
+5187 LYRDGVL

-5199 MNGSASWSYQDNGL
+5199 MNGSASWSFQDNGL
-5213 LDGNHTYILRVTDKA
+5213 SDGNHTYIVRVTDRA

-5262 IINGTVSA
+5262 IVSGTVSA

-5276 YLVVMVNGKTYTSQ
+5276 YLVVTVNGKTYTSQ

-5304 YLQIPDS
+5304 YLQIPDG
-5311 DALSVANYDV
+5311 DALSVASYSV

-5356 TGNSNNSTMT
+5356 AGNSNNSTMT
-5366 VGTNSSGLW
+5366 LGMNSSGLW

-5394 NTLSNTRV
+5394 NTLTNTRN

-5414 RNGTQDIFATEN
+5414 RNGTQDVFATET
-5426 TYAGSTQVMW
+5426 TYSGSTQVMW
-5436 TYDGSSYTAS
+5436 TYDGSTYNAS

-5452 TIWYGGVIAYD
+5452 TIWFGGVIAYD
-5463 KTGDCYLDLAYGDAG
+5463 KTGDGYLDLAYGDSGA
-5478 MDSLTY
+5478 DSITY
-5484 LVNTNG
+5484 LINNNG
-5490 VLSPDGTGGEG
+5490 VLSPDGTYGGA
-5501 GFYGQFDSGREIS
+5501 GFWGQFTTMREIS
-5514 GVDLNND
+5514 GVDINND
-5521 GTVDI
+5521 GTVDV

-5559 VANASNTTTA
+5559 VPNASNTTTA

-5591 NSNGGVIYYN
+5591 NNNGGVIYYN
-5601 DGTGQLSTTR
+5601 DGTGKLSATK
-5611 SAVEASNAT
+5611 SAVEASNAA

-5630 NGDGQMDIIKLST
+5630 NGDGQMDIVKLST

-5657 YGSTWTS
+5657 YGSTWTA
-5664 SQLASGLANVT
+5664 SQLASGIAYAT

-5695 NGKVVLVQNNAE
+5695 NGKVVLVQNSKT

-5755 NDTSAQVSFYGLD
+5755 NDTSALVSFYGLD
-5768 PNETYSAEIVK
+5768 PNETYSAEILK

-5785 DNVTWT
+5785 DNVTWS
-5791 GLDASNGKEGY
+5791 GLEAGNGKEGY

-5821 YNDTFIAEDG
+5821 YNDTFIAENG
-5831 TYTYNGSGGWNTHSD
+5831 TYTYNGSGGWTTHSD
-5846 YDTWSNT
+5846 HDTWSNT

-5866 GITVD
+5866 GVTVD

-5907 DNQFEGRG
+5907 DNRFEGRG

-5920 NIGSGGQ
+5920 NIGSGGH

-5945 SDVVNGFTVGT
+5945 HDVVNGFTVGT

-5970 LLSDSG
+5970 LLSGSG

-5992 DSSAGNIADYI
+5992 DSGAGNISDYI

>member
-1 MSNAKVVDVIIRKTA
+1 MSTAKVVDVIIRKTA

-92 THISFANAGEASGVA
+92 THISFADAGEASGVA

-155 GGDGETKTKVID
+155 GGDGETKTRVID

-210 PGATIQVKDSSG
+210 PGATIQVKDGNG

-318 KTYSAEVGA
+318 KTYTAEVGA

-361 VTGSQTIGVDTAAPA
+361 VSGSQTIGVDTASPA

-420 TATVGSDGTWS
+420 TATVGSDGSWS
-431 VTLSASE
+431 VTLPASE
-438 VQAMANGEHT
+438 VQALANGEHT
-448 LTANVS
+448 LTVNVS
-454 DKAGNGASTTADFTV
+454 DKAGNGSSTTADFTV

-504 AAAGD
+504 AAEGD

-521 GVVQADGSWSVGV
+521 GAVQADGSWSVGV

-585 VLNALE
+585 VLNAQE

-619 QATVENGSWSVQVPV
+619 QATVENGRWSVQVPV

-666 VDTALPQVILNTFA
+666 VDTVLPQVIVNTFA

-735 DLQAFGDGELTFSA
+735 DLQAFGDGDLTFSA

-823 ASGSWQIGV
+823 ASGNWQIGV
-832 PSADLQAW
+832 PAADLQAW

-962 RVVTVDTQPPAIT
+962 RVVIVDTQPPAIT

-1083 TVNQLAHSQ
+1083 TVNQLAHAQ

-1108 VIITINNVDYTTV
+1108 VTITINNVDYTTV

-1153 RSGNTGSSSV
+1153 QSGNTGSSSV

-1178 LAADDVINTA
+1178 LAADDVINAA
-1188 EKGED
+1188 EKGAD

-1228 VSVPASAV
+1228 VTVPASAV

-1256 SASAT
+1256 SAAAT
-1261 HDVLVDSSLPVVTL
+1261 HDVLVDSSLPVVTINTL
-1275 NNVAGDNIVNAAEVA
+1275 AGDNIVNAAEVA

-1311 IGGQTYTATVQDD
+1311 LGGQTYTATVQDD

-1410 SINGKSYSASVLAD
+1410 TINGKSYSASVLAD

-1432 AADVSRWADGAL
+1432 AADVSRWADGSL

-1512 AGKTWA
+1512 AGKTW
-1518 TMVDANGDWTCTVP
+1518 TTTVDANGDWTCTVP
-1532 AAELSGLKD
+1532 AADLSGLKD
-1541 GDASVQVSVTNM
+1541 GDASVQVSVTNV

-1589 ALDLTLSG
+1589 AQDLTLSG

-1627 LDVPAADL
+1627 LDVPAADM
-1635 AGIADGSAAVTA
+1635 AGITDGSAAVTV

-1660 ASVLVDTTVPQIT
+1660 ASVLVDTTVPQII

-1752 AGNSTSTTHAFDVSL
+1752 AGNSTSATHAFDVSL
-1767 TAPVIAITTLAVDD
+1767 TAPVIAINTLAVDD
-1781 VINATERGQDL
+1781 VINATEKGQDL
-1792 LVSGTSNQPDGTRST
+1792 L
-1807 STTHAFDVSLT
+1807 
-1818 APVIAIT
+1818 I
-1825 TLAVDDVI
+1825 
-1833 NATERGQDLLVSGTS
+1833 SGTS

-1978 VASDVL
+1978 VPSDVL

-2028 DDVINSIEHTQN
+2028 DDVINSIEHGQN

-2085 ALSAGTVTVTVDGQ
+2085 ALSAGTITVTVDGQ

-2113 VDLAPVAISID
+2113 VDLAAVAISINPI
-2124 AVATDDVINAAE
+2124 ASDDVINAAE

-2156 NIIFGGKTYSATVD
+2156 TITFGGKLYTATVD
-2170 ASGHWTATV
+2170 ASGNWTATV
-2179 PSADLGGLKDGDTS
+2179 PSADLGGLKDGDAS

-2239 DLVINGVSDAEA
+2239 DLVVNGVSNAEA

-2256 VTLNGENYT
+2256 VTLNGVDYT
-2265 TTMQANGSWSVTVPS
+2265 TTVQANGSWSVTVPS
-2280 ADVGAIADGDYTI
+2280 ADIGAITDGDYTI
-2293 TAAVQDKAGNPA
+2293 TAAVADKAGNPA

-2319 LTINAVS
+2319 LTINTVS

-2356 VTINNKDYTATLDA
+2356 VTINNKDYTATLDT
-2370 SGKWNVGVP
+2370 SGRWSVGVP
-2379 AADVSALTAGDH
+2379 AADVSALAAGDY

-2429 VINNTEKTQDLTITG
+2429 VINSSEKTQDLTITG

-2467 VATNGQWTTTVPA
+2467 VDTNGQWTTTVPA

-2502 NSTSTSHT
+2502 NSSSTSHT

-2543 GKVVN
+2543 GTVVN
-2548 AEAGNTVTVT
+2548 AEAGNTVTVSV
-2558 IGGNSYTATVQ
+2558 GGHSYTATVQ
-2569 SDLTWSVSV
+2569 DNLTWSVSV
-2578 PESVLTALGNGD
+2578 PESVLAALGNGD
-2590 LTVSAS
+2590 LTVTAS
-2596 VTNGVGNSGTGERE
+2596 VTNGVGNSGSGERD
-2610 IVIDA
+2610 ITIDA

-2662 TYAATVLADGT
+2662 TYPATVLADGT

-2683 SALAAGTVTVTVEG
+2683 SALAAGTVTVNVEG

-2727 DDVINAAEKGEDLV
+2727 DDVINAAERGADLV

-2747 NVEENQTVTITF
+2747 NVEENQNVTITF
-2759 GGKSYT
+2759 GGKNYT

-2887 GSVTVTASVSDKAG
+2887 GSVTVTAAVSDKAG

-2924 AGDDVINAA
+2924 AGDDVINVA

-2940 VSGSATGAAAGDKV
+2940 ISGSATGAAAGDKV

-2968 AAGNWSVGVPANVI
+2968 AAGNWSVGVPASVI
-2982 SGLSDGTVTVTASVT
+2982 SGLSDGSVTVTASVT

-3038 LSVSGTSANLT
+3038 LSVSGTSANLA
-3049 EGTVVTVILN
+3049 EGTVVTVTLN

-3104 SNTANL
+3104 SSSANL

-3152 TVTVTIGGLSY
+3152 TVTVTIGGHSY

-3219 RVNTVAGDDVINTI
+3219 RVNTVAGDDVVNTI

-3261 DYAATVLADGTWRAA
+3261 DYAATVLADGTWSAA

-3313 LATVAISINVLAT
+3313 LATVAISINALAT

-3337 DLVLSGATTNVEA
+3337 DLVLSGVTTNVEA

-3407 HEYSVDA
+3407 REYSVDA

-3426 DDILNASE
+3426 DDILNATE

-3450 QTVTVSLNGKDYTT
+3450 QTLTVSLNGKDYTT

-3522 VAGDDVINAAEHN
+3522 VAGDDVINVAEHN

-3549 GDKVTV
+3549 GDTVTV
-3555 TIGGQTYTTV
+3555 TIGGQSYTTV

-3579 VISGLSDGTVT
+3579 VISGLSDGSVT

-3652 VTVILNGKNYTA
+3652 VTMTLNGKNYTA
-3664 TTAADGTWSLT
+3664 TTASDGTWSLT

-3682 SLGEA
+3682 GLGEA
-3687 NYTLSAT
+3687 NYTLSAA

-3734 AAGQTLSGRVT
+3734 AAGQTISGKVA

-3773 VNVPESVLTAL
+3773 VNVPETVLTAL
-3784 GNGDLTVSATVTN
+3784 GNGELTVSATVTN
-3797 DHGNSGTGERD
+3797 GHGNTGAGERE
-3808 ITIDASLPG
+3808 IVIDASLPG

-3847 AAGTTLTVTLN
+3847 AAGTTLTVTVN

-3869 GSWTAAIPAADVG
+3869 GTWSAAIPAADVG
-3882 ALAAGTMTV
+3882 DLAAGTVTV

-3955 TFGGR
+3955 TFGGKT
-3960 SYTAKVDADGN
+3960 YTVKVDADGN
-3971 WTASV
+3971 WTATV

-3987 DASVQVSITNAHGN
+3987 DASVQVSVTNVNGN

-4053 VTFGGNS
+4053 VNLGGNS
-4060 YTAQVQQGGVWSV
+4060 YTAQVQQGGVWSI
-4073 NVPGTD
+4073 NVPAAD
-4079 LSALADNGYTVQV
+4079 LSTLADNGYTVQV

-4131 EHGQAQIVSG
+4131 EHGQAQVVSG

-4147 VGDKLIITIGSNQY
+4147 VGDKLVITIGSNQY

-4170 WSVGVPASVI
+4170 WSVGVPASDI
-4180 SALADGTVT
+4180 SALTDGTVT

-4262 ATIQSDGAWQTT
+4262 ATIQSDGSWTTT
-4274 VPAADVGALADGASY
+4274 VPAADVGTLADGASY
-4289 QVSAS
+4289 QVSVS

-4361 TALVGSDGTWT
+4361 TALVANDGTWT

-4378 DLVALSQGAL
+4378 DLANLSEGAL
-4388 TVTAVVN
+4388 TVTASVN
-4395 DKAGNSGQT
+4395 DKAGNNGQT

-4422 ADDDIVNN
+4422 ADDDIVND

-4456 GHSYQATVGA
+4456 GHSYQATVA
-4466 DGSWSVFV
+4466 ANGSWSVFV

-4483 DGDYTITATVSD
+4483 DGEYTITATVSD

-4512 VPTIVINTFA
+4512 VPTIAINTFA
-4522 QDDIVNAAEHGTPLI
+4522 QDDIVNAAEHGTPLVI
-4537 VSGTTDAPAGQTVT
+4537 SGTTDAPTGQTVT

-4594 NAIGNSASDNHS
+4594 NAIGNSASDNHT

-4629 SASDFITNDKQVVV
+4629 SANDFITNDSQVVV
-4643 NGSLSAQLGNN
+4643 NGSLTAQLGNN
-4654 EKAQISLDGGSTW
+4654 EKAQISLDGGTTW

-4689 YPYQVRVIDNA
+4689 YQYQVRVIDNA

-4711 VIDLTKPAATS
+4711 VIDLTKPAAAT

-4873 GGVSWQNVIVTGN
+4873 GGVTWQNVIVTGN

-4921 VMVDTVA
+4921 VTVDTVA

-4996 NDARTL
+4996 NDTRTL

-5089 DTAVTNQ
+5089 DTTVTNQ

-5107 DGDYTW
+5107 DGDYTY

-5135 TTPPETVGTVVS
+5135 TTPPDTVGTVVS

-5262 IINGTVSA
+5262 IVSGTVSA

-5276 YLVVMVNGKTYTSQ
+5276 YLVVTVNGKTYTSQ

-5311 DALSVANYDV
+5311 DALSVASYDV

-5356 TGNSNNSTMT
+5356 AGNSNNSTMT
-5366 VGTNSSGLW
+5366 LGMNSSGLW

-5383 YSSSDSSTYAG
+5383 YSSSDDSTYAG
-5394 NTLSNTRV
+5394 NTLTNTRS

-5463 KTGDCYLDLAYGDAG
+5463 KTGDGYLDLAYGDAG

-5591 NSNGGVIYYN
+5591 NNNGGVIYYN
-5601 DGTGQLSTTR
+5601 DGTGQLSTTK

-5643 YGGSQTATLFTNNG
+5643 YGSSQTATLFTNNG

-5755 NDTSAQVSFYGLD
+5755 NDTSALVSFYGLD

-5791 GLDASNGKEGY
+5791 GLDAGNGKEGY

-5893 NGSDYDDV
+5893 NGSNYDDV

-5920 NIGSGGQ
+5920 NIGSGGH

-6017 LDGTGGQFS
+6017 LDGTGGQFT

>member
-1 MSNAKVVDVIIRKTA
+1 MSTAKVVDVIIRKTA

-87 DNQEL
+87 DNQAL
-92 THISFANAGEASGVA
+92 THISFADAGEASGVA

-210 PGATIQVKDSSG
+210 PGATIQVKDGSG

-264 SITVTVSTADTS
+264 SINVTVSTADTS

-291 EQAAGFTLSGT
+291 EQSAGFTLSGT

-318 KTYSAEVGA
+318 RTYTAEVGA

-361 VTGSQTIGVDTAAPA
+361 VSGSQTIGVDTASPV

-420 TATVGSDGTWS
+420 TATVGSDGSWS
-431 VTLSASE
+431 VTLPASE
-438 VQAMANGEHT
+438 VQTLANGEHT
-448 LTANVS
+448 LTVNVS
-454 DKAGNGASTTADFTV
+454 DKAGNGSSITADFTV

-504 AAAGD
+504 AAEGD

-521 GVVQADGSWSVGV
+521 GVVQADGTWSVGV

-550 VSVTDA
+550 VAVTDA

-585 VLNALE
+585 VLNAQE

-619 QATVENGSWSVQVPV
+619 QTTVENGRWSVQVPV

-666 VDTALPQVILNTFA
+666 VDTVLPQVIVNTFA

-735 DLQAFGDGELTFSA
+735 DLQAFGDGDLTFSA

-832 PSADLQAW
+832 PAADLQAW

-927 WRLTVP
+927 WHLTVP

-962 RVVTVDTQPPAIT
+962 RVVIVDTQPPAIT

-997 GSTTAEAGQTVT
+997 GSTTAETGQTVT

-1050 SDVAGNSSSAD
+1050 TDVAGNSSSAD

-1083 TVNQLAHSQ
+1083 TVNQLAHAQ

-1108 VIITINNVDYTTV
+1108 VTITINNVDYTTV

-1136 VQGLTDG
+1136 IQGLTDG

-1178 LAADDVINTA
+1178 LAADDVINAA

-1212 NGINYAAT
+1212 NGINYTAT
-1220 TDASGNWS
+1220 TDVSGNWS
-1228 VSVPASAV
+1228 VTVPASAV

-1256 SASAT
+1256 SAAAT

-1275 NNVAGDNIVNAAEVA
+1275 NNFAGDNIVNAAEVA

-1311 IGGQTYTATVQDD
+1311 LGGQTYTATVQDD

-1410 SINGKSYSASVLAD
+1410 TINGKSYSASVQAD

-1432 AADVSRWADGAL
+1432 AADVSRWADGSL

-1512 AGKTWA
+1512 AGKTW
-1518 TMVDANGDWTCTVP
+1518 TTTVDANGDWTCTVP
-1532 AAELSGLKD
+1532 AADLSGLKD
-1541 GDASVQVSVTNM
+1541 GDASVQVSVTNV

-1589 ALDLTLSG
+1589 AQDLTLSG

-1635 AGIADGSAAVTA
+1635 AGIADGSAAVTV

-1673 FNIVAGDDIVNIA
+1673 FNIVAGDDIVNIS

-1720 DGAGNWSVGV
+1720 DGAGYWSVGV
-1730 PAADVGAL
+1730 PATDVGAL

-1746 ATLTDK
+1746 ATVTDK
-1752 AGNSTSTTHAFDVSL
+1752 AGNSTSATHAFDVSL
-1767 TAPVIAITTLAVDD
+1767 TAPVIAINTLAVDD
-1781 VINATERGQDL
+1781 VINATEKGQDL
-1792 LVSGTSNQPDGTRST
+1792 L
-1807 STTHAFDVSLT
+1807 
-1818 APVIAIT
+1818 I
-1825 TLAVDDVI
+1825 
-1833 NATERGQDLLVSGTS
+1833 SGTS

-1949 AASGDTVTIGIG
+1949 AASGDTVTISVG
-1961 GNTYTATV
+1961 GNTYTTTV

-1984 TAIGNGDLTVTASVT
+1984 TAIGNGDLTVSASVT
-1999 NGHGNTGTGERDIT
+1999 NGHGNTGSGERDIT
-2013 IDASLPGLRVDTVAG
+2013 IDANLPGLRVNKVAG
-2028 DDVINSIEHTQN
+2028 DDVINSIEHGQN
-2040 LIITGSSDGLASG
+2040 LIITGSSDGLAAG

-2074 WTAAIPAADVG
+2074 WTAAVPAADVG
-2085 ALSAGTVTVTVDGQ
+2085 ALSEGTVTVTVEGQ
-2099 SAAGNPVSISHDVK
+2099 SAVGNPVSISHDVK
-2113 VDLAPVAISID
+2113 VDLATVAISID
-2124 AVATDDVINAAE
+2124 AIATDDVINAAE
-2136 KGADLVLSGSTTN
+2136 KGADLVLSGATTN

-2156 NIIFGGKTYSATVD
+2156 TITFGGKTYSATVD
-2170 ASGHWTATV
+2170 ASGNWTATV
-2179 PSADLGGLKDGDTS
+2179 PSADLGSLKDGDAS

-2239 DLVINGVSDAEA
+2239 DLVVNGVSNAEA

-2256 VTLNGENYT
+2256 VTLNGVDYT
-2265 TTMQANGSWSVTVPS
+2265 TTVQANGSWSVTVPS
-2280 ADVGAIADGDYTI
+2280 ADIGAITDGSYTI
-2293 TAAVQDKAGNPA
+2293 TAAVADKAGNPA
-2305 SADRDV
+2305 LADRDV

-2319 LTINAVS
+2319 LTINTVS

-2370 SGKWNVGVP
+2370 SGRWSVGVP

-2401 GNSNSTTHEV
+2401 GNSNSITHEV

-2429 VINNTEKTQDLTITG
+2429 VINSSEKTQDLTITG

-2467 VATNGQWTTTVPA
+2467 VDTNGQWTTTVPA

-2543 GKVVN
+2543 GTVVN
-2548 AEAGNTVTVT
+2548 AEAGNTVTVSV
-2558 IGGNSYTATVQ
+2558 GGHNYTATVQ

-2590 LTVSAS
+2590 LTVTAS
-2596 VTNGVGNSGTGERE
+2596 VTNGVGNSGSGERD
-2610 IVIDA
+2610 ITIDA

-2683 SALAAGTVTVTVEG
+2683 SALAAGTVTVNVEG

-2727 DDVINAAEKGEDLV
+2727 DDVINAAERGADLV
-2741 LSGTTS
+2741 LSGTTA

-2777 VPSADLT
+2777 VPSADLA

-2901 NPASVDHTLTVDVT
+2901 NPASVDHALTVDVT

-2924 AGDDVINAA
+2924 AGDDVINVA

-2940 VSGSATGAAAGDKV
+2940 ISGSATGAAAGDKV

-2982 SGLSDGTVTVTASVT
+2982 SGLSDGTVTVSVSVT

-3038 LSVSGTSANLT
+3038 LSVSGTSANLA
-3049 EGTVVTVILN
+3049 EGTQVTVTLN

-3104 SNTANL
+3104 SSSANL

-3152 TVTVTIGGLSY
+3152 TVTVTIGGYSY

-3219 RVNTVAGDDVINTI
+3219 RVDTVAGDDVVNTI

-3243 SSDGLA
+3243 TSDGLA

-3313 LATVAISINVLAT
+3313 LATVAISINALAT

-3337 DLVLSGATTNVEA
+3337 DLVLSGVTTNVEA

-3407 HEYSVDA
+3407 REYSVDA

-3484 TDGSVTVTASV
+3484 SDGSVTVTASV

-3500 NPASVDHTLT
+3500 NPASADHNLT

-3522 VAGDDVINAAEHN
+3522 VAGDDVINVAEHN
-3535 QAQIVSGSATGAAA
+3535 QAQIISGSATGAAA

-3565 LDAAGNWSVGVPAN
+3565 LDAAGNWSVGVPAS
-3579 VISGLSDGTVT
+3579 VISGLSDGTAT
-3590 VTASVTD
+3590 ITASVTD

-3604 GTHNVTVDTGLPS
+3604 GTHNVTVDTGLPT
-3617 VSFNAISDD
+3617 VSFNAISGD

-3652 VTVILNGKNYTA
+3652 VTVTLNGKNYTA
-3664 TTAADGTWSLT
+3664 TTGSDGTWSLT
-3675 VPAADLA
+3675 VPAADL
-3682 SLGEA
+3682 SGLGEA
-3687 NYTLSAT
+3687 SYTLSAT
-3694 ATNGVGNSVSNTANL
+3694 ATNGVGNSISTTANL

-3734 AAGQTLSGRVT
+3734 AAGQTITGKVA
-3745 NAEAGN
+3745 NADIGN
-3751 TVTVTIG
+3751 TVTVNIG
-3758 GNSYTATVQSDLTWS
+3758 GNTYTATVQSDLSWS
-3773 VNVPESVLTAL
+3773 VNVPDSVLTAL

-3797 DHGNSGTGERD
+3797 DHGNTGTGERD

-3835 QNLIVTGSSDGL
+3835 QNLIVSGSSDGL
-3847 AAGTTLTVTLN
+3847 AAGTTLTVTVN

-3882 ALAAGTMTV
+3882 ALAAGTVTV
-3891 TVAGQSAAGN
+3891 TVAGQSTAGN
-3901 PVSISHDVTVD
+3901 PVTISHDVTVD

-3955 TFGGR
+3955 SFGGK

-3971 WTASV
+3971 WTATV
-3976 PSSDLAGLKDG
+3976 FSSDLAGLKDG
-3987 DASVQVSITNAHGN
+3987 DASVQVSVTNAHGN

-4053 VTFGGNS
+4053 VTLGGNS

-4079 LSALADNGYTVQV
+4079 LSALADNGYTVQA

-4147 VGDKLIITIGSNQY
+4147 VGDKVVITIGSNQY

-4180 SALADGTVT
+4180 SALTDGTVT

-4262 ATIQSDGAWQTT
+4262 ATIQSDGSWTTT
-4274 VPAADVGALADGASY
+4274 VPAADVGTLADGASY
-4289 QVSAS
+4289 QVSVS

-4334 QQPLTVHGSSSA
+4334 QQALTVQGSSSA

-4361 TALVGSDGTWT
+4361 TALVANDGTWT
-4372 LDVPAA
+4372 LDVPAV
-4378 DLVALSQGAL
+4378 DLAALSQGAL
-4388 TVTAVVN
+4388 TVTASVN

-4409 VDTVAPAVTISTV
+4409 VDTIAPAVTISTV

-4512 VPTIVINTFA
+4512 VPTIAINTFA
-4522 QDDIVNAAEHGTPLI
+4522 QDDIVNAAEHGTPLVI
-4537 VSGTTDAPAGQTVT
+4537 SGTTDAPAGQTVT

-4594 NAIGNSASDNHS
+4594 NAIGNSVSDNHT

-4629 SASDFITNDKQVVV
+4629 SANDFITNDSQVVV
-4643 NGSLSAQLGNN
+4643 NGSLTAQLGNN
-4654 EKAQISLDGGSTW
+4654 EKAQISLDGGVTW

-4689 YPYQVRVIDNA
+4689 YQYQVRVIDNA

-4711 VIDLTKPAATS
+4711 VIDLTKPAAAT

-4748 KGTLGAALGSGDHA
+4748 KGTLGAALGNGDHA

-4774 VSVSGLSWTYVDGR
+4774 VSVSGLSWTYIDGR
-4788 TLADGDY
+4788 TLTDGDY
-4795 NYQLRVIDDAGN
+4795 NYQLRVIDEAGN

-4839 LSSSDFITNDTS
+4839 LSSSDFITRDTS

-4873 GGVSWQNVIVTGN
+4873 GGVTWQNVIVTGN

-4921 VMVDTVA
+4921 VTVDTVA

-4987 TVSGTRWSY
+4987 TVSGTQWRY
-4996 NDARTL
+4996 TDARIL

-5089 DTAVTNQ
+5089 DATVTNQ
-5096 RWSYTDTRDLA
+5096 RWSYTDTRDLT
-5107 DGDYTW
+5107 DGDYNY

-5135 TTPPETVGTVVS
+5135 TTPPDTVGTVVS
-5147 YTDGEGERTGTYGAS
+5147 YTDGEGERQGSFGAS
-5162 VATDDTSPLING
+5162 VATDDNSPVING

-5179 PEDGEIVQ
+5179 PDSGEIVQ
-5187 LYRDGIL
+5187 LYRDGVL

-5199 MNGSASWSYQDNGL
+5199 MNGAASWYFQDSGL
-5213 LDGNHTYILRVTDKA
+5213 NDGNHVYMLRVTDLA
-5228 GNYTESDGF
+5228 GNFTDSDDF
-5237 VLNVDTSIPTTTAA
+5237 VLKVDTSIPTTTVT
-5251 ITAQT
+5251 INPQT
-5256 TSDTTP
+5256 TTDSTP
-5262 IINGTVSA
+5262 ILSGLVSA
-5270 DLVNGE
+5270 GLTNGE
-5276 YLVVMVNGKTYTSQ
+5276 YVVITVNDKTYTSE

-5299 DHNTW
+5299 DNNTW
-5304 YLQIPDS
+5304 YLQLPDG
-5311 DALSVANYDV
+5311 DALSVKNYDV

-5329 GNGNTTG
+5329 GNGNTAGLT
-5336 TATGSLVIDT
+5336 TGSLIVGSEESLTPAWSFTAANYSYSASYMLDSDGLWTIMANQQFASAN
-5346 TSVNTDWATT
+5346 TSSRNAYTVSGNFSMTGNYT
-5356 TGNSNNSTMT
+5356 TGTYADINRDGLAD
-5366 VGTNSSGLW
+5366 VLAEGT
-5375 NIIANGQS
+5375 S
-5383 YSSSDSSTYAG
+5383 YSYMVQLINNGDGTYTSSTLTNMGAAVWYGAVVAIDIKGDGYTDFVIGDAGGPDSSTVML
-5394 NTLSNTRV
+5394 NN
-5402 YYVVSQTAADFD
+5402 
-5414 RNGTQDIFATEN
+5414 NGTLTGSSKSG
-5426 TYAGSTQVMW
+5426 TYSSFVSGSTVGN
-5436 TYDGSSYTAS
+5436 YN
-5446 QLAMGT
+5446 
-5452 TIWYGGVIAYD
+5452 
-5463 KTGDCYLDLAYGDAG
+5463 
-5478 MDSLTY
+5478 SLIET
-5484 LVNTNG
+5484 
-5490 VLSPDGTGGEG
+5490 
-5501 GFYGQFDSGREIS
+5501 S

-5521 GTVDI
+5521 GKVDI
-5526 VQHTNRSGA
+5526 AQHTTNGG
-5535 YSLTVINNNGNGTLS
+5535 NNYALSTMFNQGNGSFTW
-5550 IGQNLTNVF
+5550 GQNFTNTMYSGYGS
-5559 VANASNTTTA
+5559 AAASNA
-5569 ASMTW
+5569 VSMTW

-5586 LGSSY
+5586 MSMSRTSSGT
-5591 NSNGGVIYYN
+5591 SQGGVLMLN
-5601 DGTGQLSTTR
+5601 DGSGNLLAGTAVGTATTDKF
-5611 SAVEASNAT
+5611 VGNV
-5620 AGYLSVAVDW
+5620 SVAVDW
-5630 NGDGQMDIIKLST
+5630 NLDGHMDIIKLANSGQSYLYT
-5643 YGGSQTATLFTNNG
+5643 NDGLAGTASFTASKFSTAT
-5657 YGSTWTS
+5657 ST
-5664 SQLASGLANVT
+5664 QVSG
-5675 GVAAVDYNWDGAQ
+5675 AALLDYDWDGAQ
-5688 DLLVSQQ
+5688 DLLIFRQ
-5695 NGKVVLVQNNAE
+5695 NGTVLLERNTNTVAP
-5707 IADGTAMHLHI
+5707 GTALHLKI
-5718 VDSEGINAYY
+5718 VDSEGINAFF
-5728 GNTVNLYNAA
+5728 GNTVQLYNAA
-5738 GVLVASQIINA
+5738 GQLVASEIINA
-5749 QSGIGS
+5749 QSGIGI
-5755 NDTSAQVSFYGLD
+5755 NDSSSLISFYGLD
-5768 PNETYSAEIVK
+5768 PSETYHAVLVRAV
-5779 ITNGVS
+5779 NGVS
-5785 DNVTWT
+5785 SNVTWD
-5791 GLDASNGKEGY
+5791 GLTAGDGKESY
-5802 VLTAEAATGGHS
+5802 ALTAEAATGGHQ
-5814 GTITGTG
+5814 GTLTGTG
-5821 YNDTFIAEDG
+5821 YNDTFIAEAG
-5831 TYTYNGSGGWNTHSD
+5831 TYTYNGSGGWTTTSEH
-5846 YDTWSNT
+5846 DTWSST

-5866 GITVD
+5866 GVTVD
-5871 LRLSTAQD
+5871 LGRSTAQS
-5879 TGFGTTRLLNIEGI
+5879 TGFDTATLVNIEGI

-5920 NIGSGGQ
+5920 NIGSGGH

>member
-1 MSNAKVVDVIIRKTA
+1 MSTAKVVDVIIRKTA

-75 TETHNHSELVFN
+75 AETHNHSELVFN

-92 THISFANAGEASGVA
+92 THISFADAGEASGVA

-188 QGVLSAKEVTDD
+188 QGVLSAKAVTDD

-210 PGATIQVKDSSG
+210 PGATIQVKDGSG

-264 SITVTVSTADTS
+264 SITVTVSTADAS

-291 EQAAGFTLSGT
+291 EQSAGFTLSGT

-318 KTYSAEVGA
+318 KTYTAEVGA

-361 VTGSQTIGVDTAAPA
+361 VSGSQTIGVDTASPV

-420 TATVGSDGTWS
+420 TATVGSDGSWS
-431 VTLSASE
+431 VTLPASE
-438 VQAMANGEHT
+438 VQALANGEHT
-448 LTANVS
+448 LTVNVS
-454 DKAGNGASTTADFTV
+454 DKAGNGSSVTADFTV
-469 DTAAPVVTINTVAG
+469 DTVAPVVTINTVAG

-504 AAAGD
+504 AAEGD

-585 VLNALE
+585 VLNAQE
-591 AMQPLSLSGTSN
+591 AMQPLSMSGTSN

-619 QATVENGSWSVQVPV
+619 QATVENGRWSVQVPV

-666 VDTALPQVILNTFA
+666 VDTVLPQVIVNTFA

-735 DLQAFGDGELTFSA
+735 DLQAFGDGDLTFSA

-823 ASGSWQIGV
+823 ASGNWQIGV
-832 PSADLQAW
+832 PAADLQAW

-882 DMLNAAEKGADVTLS
+882 DMLNAAEKGADITLS

-927 WRLTVP
+927 WHLTVP

-962 RVVTVDTQPPAIT
+962 RVVIVDTQPPAIT

-1083 TVNQLAHSQ
+1083 TVNQLAHAQ

-1108 VIITINNVDYTTV
+1108 VTITINNVDYTTV

-1153 RSGNTGSSSV
+1153 QSGNTGSSSV

-1178 LAADDVINTA
+1178 LAADDVINAA

-1212 NGINYAAT
+1212 NGINYTAT

-1228 VSVPASAV
+1228 VTVPASAV

-1256 SASAT
+1256 SAAAT
-1261 HDVLVDSSLPVVTL
+1261 HDVLVDSSLPVVTINTL
-1275 NNVAGDNIVNAAEVA
+1275 AGDNIVNAAEVA

-1311 IGGQTYTATVQDD
+1311 LGGQTYTATVQDD

-1410 SINGKSYSASVLAD
+1410 TINGKSYSASVLAD

-1432 AADVSRWADGAL
+1432 AADVSRWADGSL

-1497 SSSNVEAGQTVTIIF
+1497 SSSNVEAGQTVTIIL
-1512 AGKTWA
+1512 AGKTW
-1518 TMVDANGDWTCTVP
+1518 TTTVDANGDWTCTVP
-1532 AAELSGLKD
+1532 AADLSGLKD
-1541 GDASVQVSVTNM
+1541 GDASVQVSVTNV

-1589 ALDLTLSG
+1589 AQDLTLSG

-1618 QVQANGSWT
+1618 QVQANGNWT
-1627 LDVPAADL
+1627 LDVPAADM
-1635 AGIADGSAAVTA
+1635 AGITDGSAAVTV

-1700 AQAGDVITLTLNGK
+1700 AQAGDVITLSLNGK

-1720 DGAGNWSVGV
+1720 DASGNWSVGV

-1752 AGNSTSTTHAFDVSL
+1752 AGNSTSATHAFDVSL
-1767 TAPVIAITTLAVDD
+1767 TTPVIAINTLAVDD
-1781 VINATERGQDL
+1781 VINATEKGQDL
-1792 LVSGTSNQPDGTRST
+1792 L
-1807 STTHAFDVSLT
+1807 
-1818 APVIAIT
+1818 I
-1825 TLAVDDVI
+1825 
-1833 NATERGQDLLVSGTS
+1833 SGTS

-1873 NWSVTVPAANVSA
+1873 NWSVTVPAANVSV

-1906 NTSHSVLVDSAL
+1906 NISHSVLVDSAL

-2028 DDVINSIEHTQN
+2028 DDVINSIEHGQN

-2085 ALSAGTVTVTVDGQ
+2085 ALSAGTITVTVDGQ

-2113 VDLAPVAISID
+2113 VDLAAVAISINPI
-2124 AVATDDVINAAE
+2124 ASDDVINAAE

-2156 NIIFGGKTYSATVD
+2156 TITFGGKLYTATVD
-2170 ASGHWTATV
+2170 ASGNWTATV
-2179 PSADLGGLKDGDTS
+2179 PSADLGGLKDGDAS

-2239 DLVINGVSDAEA
+2239 DLVVNGVSNAEA

-2256 VTLNGENYT
+2256 VTLNGVDYT
-2265 TTMQANGSWSVTVPS
+2265 TTVQANGSWSVTVPS
-2280 ADVGAIADGDYTI
+2280 ADIGAITDGDYTI
-2293 TAAVQDKAGNPA
+2293 TAAVADKAGNPA

-2319 LTINAVS
+2319 LTINTVS

-2356 VTINNKDYTATLDA
+2356 VTINNKDYTATLDT
-2370 SGKWNVGVP
+2370 SGRWSVGVP
-2379 AADVSALTAGDH
+2379 AADVSALAAGDY

-2429 VINNTEKTQDLTITG
+2429 VINSSEKTQDLTITG

-2457 MLNGKAYSAT
+2457 MLNGKAFSAT
-2467 VATNGQWTTTVPA
+2467 VDTNGQWTTTVPA
-2480 SEVGQLGEA
+2480 SEAGQLGEA

-2502 NSTSTSHT
+2502 NSSSTSHT

-2543 GKVVN
+2543 GTVVN
-2548 AEAGNTVTVT
+2548 AEAGNTVTVSV
-2558 IGGNSYTATVQ
+2558 GGHSYTATVQ
-2569 SDLTWSVSV
+2569 DNLTWSVSV
-2578 PESVLTALGNGD
+2578 PESVLAALGNGD
-2590 LTVSAS
+2590 LTVTAS
-2596 VTNGVGNSGTGERE
+2596 VTNGVGNSGSGERD
-2610 IVIDA
+2610 ITIDA

-2662 TYAATVLADGT
+2662 TYPATVLADGT

-2683 SALAAGTVTVTVEG
+2683 SALAAGSVTVNVEG

-2727 DDVINAAEKGEDLV
+2727 DDVINAAERGADLV

-2747 NVEENQTVTITF
+2747 NVEENQNVTITF
-2759 GGKSYT
+2759 GGKNYT
-2765 ATVDAEGKWTAT
+2765 ATVDDEGKWTAT

-2887 GSVTVTASVSDKAG
+2887 GSVTVTAAVSDKAG

-2924 AGDDVINAA
+2924 AGDDVINVA

-2940 VSGSATGAAAGDKV
+2940 ISGSATGAAAGDTV
-2954 TVTIGGQTYTTVLD
+2954 TVTIGDQTYTTVLD
-2968 AAGNWSVGVPANVI
+2968 AAGNWSVGVPASVI
-2982 SGLSDGTVTVTASVT
+2982 SGLSDGSVTVTASVT

-3038 LSVSGTSANLT
+3038 LSVSGTSANLA
-3049 EGTVVTVILN
+3049 EGTVVTVTLN

-3104 SNTANL
+3104 SSSANL

-3152 TVTVTIGGLSY
+3152 TVTVTIGGHSY

-3219 RVNTVAGDDVINTI
+3219 RVNTVAGDDVVNTI
-3233 EHAQNLIVSG
+3233 EHAQNLVVSG

-3261 DYAATVLADGTWRAA
+3261 DYAATVLADGTWSAA
-3276 IPSTDVSAW
+3276 IPSADVSAW

-3313 LATVAISINVLAT
+3313 LATVAISINALAT

-3337 DLVLSGATTNVEA
+3337 DLVLSGVTTNVEA

-3407 HEYSVDA
+3407 REYSVDA

-3426 DDILNASE
+3426 DDILNATE

-3450 QTVTVSLNGKDYTT
+3450 QTLTVSLNGKDYTT

-3522 VAGDDVINAAEHN
+3522 VAGDDVINVAEHN

-3549 GDKVTV
+3549 GDTVTV
-3555 TIGGQTYTTV
+3555 TIGGQSYTTV

-3579 VISGLSDGTVT
+3579 VISGLSDGSVT

-3652 VTVILNGKNYTA
+3652 VTMTLNGKNYTA

-3675 VPAADLA
+3675 VPAADL
-3682 SLGEA
+3682 SGLGEA
-3687 NYTLSAT
+3687 SYTLSAT
-3694 ATNGVGNSVSNTANL
+3694 ATNGVGNSISTTANL

-3734 AAGQTLSGRVT
+3734 AAGQTITGKVA
-3745 NAEAGN
+3745 NADIGN
-3751 TVTVTIG
+3751 TVTVNIG
-3758 GNSYTATVQSDLTWS
+3758 GNTYTATVQSDLTWS
-3773 VNVPESVLTAL
+3773 VNVPDSVLTAL

-3797 DHGNSGTGERD
+3797 DHGNTGTGERD

-3847 AAGTTLTVTLN
+3847 AAGTTLTVTVN

-3869 GSWTAAIPAADVG
+3869 GTWSAAIPAADVG
-3882 ALAAGTMTV
+3882 ALAAGTVTV

-3955 TFGGR
+3955 TFGGK

-3971 WTASV
+3971 WTATV

-3987 DASVQVSITNAHGN
+3987 DASVQVSVTNVNGN

-4053 VTFGGNS
+4053 VNLGGNS
-4060 YTAQVQQGGVWSV
+4060 YTAQVQQGGVWSI
-4073 NVPGTD
+4073 NVPAAD
-4079 LSALADNGYTVQV
+4079 LSTLADNGYTVQV

-4131 EHGQAQIVSG
+4131 EHGQAQVVSG

-4147 VGDKLIITIGSNQY
+4147 VGDKLVITIGSNQY

-4170 WSVGVPASVI
+4170 WSVGVPASDI
-4180 SALADGTVT
+4180 SALTDGTVT

-4262 ATIQSDGAWQTT
+4262 ATIQSDGSWTTT
-4274 VPAADVGALADGASY
+4274 VPAADVGTLADGASY
-4289 QVSAS
+4289 QVSVS

-4361 TALVGSDGTWT
+4361 TALVANDGTWT

-4378 DLVALSQGAL
+4378 DLANLSEGAL
-4388 TVTAVVN
+4388 TVTASVN
-4395 DKAGNSGQT
+4395 DKAGNNGQT

-4422 ADDDIVNN
+4422 ADDDIVND

-4456 GHSYQATVGA
+4456 GHSYQATVA
-4466 DGSWSVFV
+4466 ANGSWSVFV

-4512 VPTIVINTFA
+4512 VPTIAINTFA
-4522 QDDIVNAAEHGTPLI
+4522 QDDIVNAAEHGTPLVI
-4537 VSGTTDAPAGQTVT
+4537 SGTTDAPTGQTVT

-4587 VINAQVS
+4587 VIKAQVS
-4594 NAIGNSASDNHS
+4594 NAIGNSASDNHT

-4629 SASDFITNDKQVVV
+4629 SANDFITNDSQVVV
-4643 NGSLSAQLGNN
+4643 NGSLTAQLGNN
-4654 EKAQISLDGGSTW
+4654 EKAQISLDGGTTW

-4689 YPYQVRVIDNA
+4689 YQYQVRVIDNA

-4711 VIDLTKPAATS
+4711 VIDLTKPAAAT

-4873 GGVSWQNVIVTGN
+4873 GGVTWQNVIVTGN

-4921 VMVDTVA
+4921 VTVDTVA

-4996 NDARTL
+4996 NDTRTL

-5089 DTAVTNQ
+5089 DTTVTNQ

-5107 DGDYTW
+5107 DGDYTY

-5135 TTPPETVGTVVS
+5135 TTPPDTVGTVVS

-5262 IINGTVSA
+5262 IVSGTVSA

-5276 YLVVMVNGKTYTSQ
+5276 YLVVTVNGKTYTSQ

-5311 DALSVANYDV
+5311 DALSVASYDV

-5356 TGNSNNSTMT
+5356 AGNSNNSTMT
-5366 VGTNSSGLW
+5366 LGMNSSGLW

-5383 YSSSDSSTYAG
+5383 YSSSDDSTYAG
-5394 NTLSNTRV
+5394 NTLTNTRS

-5463 KTGDCYLDLAYGDAG
+5463 KTGDGYLDLAYGDAG

-5591 NSNGGVIYYN
+5591 NNNGGVIYYN
-5601 DGTGQLSTTR
+5601 DGTGQLSTTK

-5643 YGGSQTATLFTNNG
+5643 YGSSQTATLFTNNG

-5755 NDTSAQVSFYGLD
+5755 NDTSALVSFYGLD

-5791 GLDASNGKEGY
+5791 GLDAGNGKEGY

-5920 NIGSGGQ
+5920 NIGSGGH

-6017 LDGTGGQFS
+6017 LDGTGGQFT

>member
-1 MSNAKVVDVIIRKTA
+1 MSTAKVVDVIIRKTA

-87 DNQEL
+87 DNQKL
-92 THISFANAGEASGVA
+92 THISFADAGEASGVA

-188 QGVLSAKEVTDD
+188 QGVLSAKAVTDD

-210 PGATIQVKDSSG
+210 PGATIQVKDGSG

-264 SITVTVSTADTS
+264 SITVTVSTADAS

-291 EQAAGFTLSGT
+291 EQSAGFTLSGT

-361 VTGSQTIGVDTAAPA
+361 VSGSQTIGVDTASPV

-420 TATVGSDGTWS
+420 TATVGSDGSWS
-431 VTLSASE
+431 VTLPASE
-438 VQAMANGEHT
+438 VQALANGEHT
-448 LTANVS
+448 LTVNVS
-454 DKAGNGASTTADFTV
+454 DKAGNGSSTTADFTV

-504 AAAGD
+504 AAEGD
-509 VVTVT
+509 IVTVT

-521 GVVQADGSWSVGV
+521 GAVQADGSWSVGV

-585 VLNALE
+585 VLNAQE

-619 QATVENGSWSVQVPV
+619 QATVENGRWSVQVPV

-666 VDTALPQVILNTFA
+666 VDTVLPQVIVNTFA

-735 DLQAFGDGELTFSA
+735 DLQAFGDGDLTFSA

-823 ASGSWQIGV
+823 ASGNWQIGV
-832 PSADLQAW
+832 PAADLQAW

-962 RVVTVDTQPPAIT
+962 RVVIVDTQPPAIT

-982 NIINAAEAQQDLVLS
+982 NIINAAEAQQDLMLS

-1027 QLNVPAADVGALTDG
+1027 QLNVPAADVSALSDG

-1083 TVNQLAHSQ
+1083 TVNQLAHAQ

-1153 RSGNTGSSSV
+1153 QSGNTGSSSV

-1178 LAADDVINTA
+1178 LAADDVINAA

-1212 NGINYAAT
+1212 NGINYTAT

-1228 VSVPASAV
+1228 VTVPASAV

-1256 SASAT
+1256 SAAAT

-1275 NNVAGDNIVNAAEVA
+1275 NNFAGDNIVNAAEVA

-1311 IGGQTYTATVQDD
+1311 LGGQTYTATVQDD

-1393 VISGTSTD
+1393 VIAGTSTD

-1410 SINGKSYSASVLAD
+1410 TINGKSYSASVLAD
-1424 GTWQAAVP
+1424 GSWQAAVP
-1432 AADVSRWADGAL
+1432 AADVSRWADGSL

-1512 AGKTWA
+1512 AGKTW
-1518 TMVDANGDWTCTVP
+1518 TTTVDANGDWTCTVP
-1532 AAELSGLKD
+1532 AADLSGLKD
-1541 GDASVQVSVTNM
+1541 GDASVQVSVTNV

-1589 ALDLTLSG
+1589 AQDLTLSG

-1635 AGIADGSAAVTA
+1635 AGIADGSAAVTV

-1673 FNIVAGDDIVNIA
+1673 FNIVAGDDTVNIA

-1720 DGAGNWSVGV
+1720 DASGNWSVGV
-1730 PAADVGAL
+1730 PATDVGAL

-1752 AGNSTSTTHAFDVSL
+1752 AGNSTSATHAFDVSL
-1767 TAPVIAITTLAVDD
+1767 TAPVITINTLAVDD
-1781 VINATERGQDL
+1781 VINATEKGQDL
-1792 LVSGTSNQPDGTRST
+1792 L
-1807 STTHAFDVSLT
+1807 
-1818 APVIAIT
+1818 I
-1825 TLAVDDVI
+1825 
-1833 NATERGQDLLVSGTS
+1833 SGTS

-1873 NWSVTVPAANVSA
+1873 NWSVTLPAANVSV

-2028 DDVINSIEHTQN
+2028 DDVINSIEHGQN

-2059 VNGKTYAATVLADGT
+2059 VNGKIYAATVLADGT

-2085 ALSAGTVTVTVDGQ
+2085 ALSAGTITVTVDGQ

-2113 VDLAPVAISID
+2113 VDLAAVAISINPI
-2124 AVATDDVINAAE
+2124 ASDDVINAAE

-2156 NIIFGGKTYSATVD
+2156 TITFGGKLYTATVD
-2170 ASGHWTATV
+2170 ASGNWTATV
-2179 PSADLGGLKDGDTS
+2179 PSADLGGLKDGDAS

-2239 DLVINGVSDAEA
+2239 DLVVNGVSNAEA

-2256 VTLNGENYT
+2256 VTLNGVDYT
-2265 TTMQANGSWSVTVPS
+2265 TTVQANGSWSVTVPS
-2280 ADVGAIADGDYTI
+2280 ADIGAITDGDYTI
-2293 TAAVQDKAGNPA
+2293 TAAVADKAGNPA

-2319 LTINAVS
+2319 LTINTVS

-2356 VTINNKDYTATLDA
+2356 VTINNKDYTATLDT
-2370 SGKWNVGVP
+2370 SGRWSVGVP
-2379 AADVSALTAGDH
+2379 AADVSALAAGDY

-2429 VINNTEKTQDLTITG
+2429 VINSSEKTQDLTITG

-2467 VATNGQWTTTVPA
+2467 ADTNGQWTTTVPA

-2502 NSTSTSHT
+2502 NSSSTSHT

-2543 GKVVN
+2543 GTVVN
-2548 AEAGNTVTVT
+2548 AEAGNIVTVSV
-2558 IGGNSYTATVQ
+2558 GGHSYTATVQ
-2569 SDLTWSVSV
+2569 DNLTWSVSV

-2590 LTVSAS
+2590 LTVTAS
-2596 VTNGVGNSGTGERE
+2596 VTNGVGNSGSGERD
-2610 IVIDA
+2610 ITIDA

-2662 TYAATVLADGT
+2662 TYPATVLADGT

-2683 SALAAGTVTVTVEG
+2683 SALAAGTVTVNVEG

-2727 DDVINAAEKGEDLV
+2727 DDVINAAERGADLV

-2747 NVEENQTVTITF
+2747 NVEENQIVTITF
-2759 GGKSYT
+2759 GGKNYT

-2924 AGDDVINAA
+2924 AGDDVINVA

-2940 VSGSATGAAAGDKV
+2940 ISGSATGAAAGDKI

-2982 SGLSDGTVTVTASVT
+2982 SGLSDGSVTVTASVT

-3038 LSVSGTSANLT
+3038 LSVSGTSANLA
-3049 EGTVVTVILN
+3049 EGTVVTVTLN

-3104 SNTANL
+3104 SSSANL

-3152 TVTVTIGGLSY
+3152 TVTVTIGGHSY

-3219 RVNTVAGDDVINTI
+3219 RVNTVAGDDVVNTI
-3233 EHAQNLIVSG
+3233 EHAQNLVVSG
-3243 SSDGLA
+3243 SSDGLTA
-3249 PGTALTVTVNGK
+3249 GTALTVTVNGK
-3261 DYAATVLADGTWRAA
+3261 DYAATVLADGTWSAA

-3313 LATVAISINVLAT
+3313 LATVAISINALAT

-3337 DLVLSGATTNVEA
+3337 DLVLSGVTTNVEA

-3407 HEYSVDA
+3407 REYSVDA

-3426 DDILNASE
+3426 DDILNATE

-3450 QTVTVSLNGKDYTT
+3450 QTLTVSLNGKDYTT

-3522 VAGDDVINAAEHN
+3522 VAGDDVINVAEHN
-3535 QAQIVSGSATGAAA
+3535 QAQIISGSATGAAA
-3549 GDKVTV
+3549 GDTVTV
-3555 TIGGQTYTTV
+3555 TIGGQSYTTV

-3579 VISGLSDGTVT
+3579 VISGLSDGSVT

-3652 VTVILNGKNYTA
+3652 VTVTLNGKNYTA

-3675 VPAADLA
+3675 VPAADL
-3682 SLGEA
+3682 SGLGEA
-3687 NYTLSAT
+3687 SYTLSAT
-3694 ATNGVGNSVSNTANL
+3694 ATNGVGNSISTTANL

-3734 AAGQTLSGRVT
+3734 AAGQTITGKVA
-3745 NAEAGN
+3745 NADIGN
-3751 TVTVTIG
+3751 TVTVNIG
-3758 GNSYTATVQSDLTWS
+3758 GNTYTATVQSDLTWS

-3797 DHGNSGTGERD
+3797 DHGNTGTGERD

-3847 AAGTTLTVTLN
+3847 AAGTTLTVTVN

-3869 GSWTAAIPAADVG
+3869 GTWSAAIPAADVG
-3882 ALAAGTMTV
+3882 ALAAGTVTV

-3955 TFGGR
+3955 TFGGK

-3971 WTASV
+3971 WTATV

-3987 DASVQVSITNAHGN
+3987 DASVQVSVTNVNGN

-4053 VTFGGNS
+4053 VNLGGNS
-4060 YTAQVQQGGVWSV
+4060 YTAQVQQGGVWSI
-4073 NVPGTD
+4073 NVPAAD
-4079 LSALADNGYTVQV
+4079 LSTLADNGYTVQV

-4131 EHGQAQIVSG
+4131 EHGQAQVISG

-4147 VGDKLIITIGSNQY
+4147 VGDKLVITIGSNQY

-4170 WSVGVPASVI
+4170 WSVGVPASDI
-4180 SALADGTVT
+4180 SALTDGTVT

-4247 SGTQVTITLNGKSYT
+4247 NGTQVTITLNGKSYT
-4262 ATIQSDGAWQTT
+4262 ATIQSDGSWTTT
-4274 VPAADVGALADGASY
+4274 VPAADVGTLADGASY
-4289 QVSAS
+4289 QVSVS

-4361 TALVGSDGTWT
+4361 TALVANDGTWT

-4378 DLVALSQGAL
+4378 DLANLSEGAL
-4388 TVTAVVN
+4388 TVTASVN
-4395 DKAGNSGQT
+4395 DKAGNNGQT

-4456 GHSYQATVGA
+4456 GHSYQATVA
-4466 DGSWSVFV
+4466 ANGSWSVFV

-4512 VPTIVINTFA
+4512 VPTIAINTFA
-4522 QDDIVNAAEHGTPLI
+4522 QDDIVNAAEHGTPLVI
-4537 VSGTTDAPAGQTVT
+4537 SGTTDAPTGQTVT

-4594 NAIGNSASDNHS
+4594 NAIGNRASDNHT

-4615 MGISIDSLQNDTGL
+4615 MGISINSLQNDTGL
-4629 SASDFITNDKQVVV
+4629 SANDFITNDSQVVV
-4643 NGSLSAQLGNN
+4643 NGSLTAQLGNN
-4654 EKAQISLDGGSTW
+4654 EKAQISLDGGTTW

-4689 YPYQVRVIDNA
+4689 YQYQVRVIDNA

-4711 VIDLTKPAATS
+4711 VIDLTKPAAAT

-4762 QISLDGGATWTD
+4762 QISLDGGANWTD

-4873 GGVSWQNVIVTGN
+4873 GGVTWQNVIVTGN

-4921 VMVDTVA
+4921 VTVDTVA

-4987 TVSGTRWSY
+4987 TVSGTQWRY
-4996 NDARTL
+4996 TDARTL

-5042 SISEDTGQSGSDFI
+5042 SISEDTEQSGSDFI

-5089 DTAVTNQ
+5089 DTTVTNQ

-5107 DGDYTW
+5107 DGDYTY

-5135 TTPPETVGTVVS
+5135 TTPPDTVGTVVS

-5262 IINGTVSA
+5262 IVSGTVSA

-5276 YLVVMVNGKTYTSQ
+5276 YLVVTVNGKTYTSQ

-5311 DALSVANYDV
+5311 DALSVASYDV

-5356 TGNSNNSTMT
+5356 AGNSNNSTMT
-5366 VGTNSSGLW
+5366 LGMNSSGLW

-5394 NTLSNTRV
+5394 NTLSNTRG

-5426 TYAGSTQVMW
+5426 TYGGSTQVMW
-5436 TYDGSSYTAS
+5436 TYDGSSYIAS

-5463 KTGDCYLDLAYGDAG
+5463 KTGDGYLDLAYGDAG

-5535 YSLTVINNNGNGTLS
+5535 YSLTVITNNGNGTLS

-5559 VANASNTTTA
+5559 VANAANTTTA

-5591 NSNGGVIYYN
+5591 NNTGGVIYYN
-5601 DGTGQLSTTR
+5601 NGAGQLSTTK
-5611 SAVEASNAT
+5611 SAVEASNAS

-5643 YGGSQTATLFTNNG
+5643 YGSSQTATLFTNNG

-5755 NDTSAQVSFYGLD
+5755 NDTSALVSFYGLD

-5791 GLDASNGKEGY
+5791 GLDAGNGKEGY

-5920 NIGSGGQ
+5920 NIGSGGH

-6017 LDGTGGQFS
+6017 LDGTGGQFT

>member
-1 MSNAKVVDVIIRKTA
+1 MSTAKVVDVIIRKTA

-87 DNQEL
+87 DNQAL
-92 THISFANAGEASGVA
+92 THISFADAGEASGVA

-155 GGDGETKTKVID
+155 GGDGETKTRVID

-210 PGATIQVKDSSG
+210 PGATIQVKDGNG

-256 GSKTTSAG
+256 GSKSTSAG

-318 KTYSAEVGA
+318 KTYTAEVGA

-361 VTGSQTIGVDTAAPA
+361 VSGSQTIGVDTASPV

-420 TATVGSDGTWS
+420 TATVGSDGSWS
-431 VTLSASE
+431 VTLPASE
-438 VQAMANGEHT
+438 VQALANGEHT
-448 LTANVS
+448 LTVNVS
-454 DKAGNGASTTADFTV
+454 DKAGNGSSTTADFTV

-540 ALGEGSHSIS
+540 ALGEGSHTIS

-571 NPPEFTLDPISQDN
+571 NPPEFTIDAISQDN
-585 VLNALE
+585 VLNAQE

-619 QATVENGSWSVQVPV
+619 QATVENGRWSVQVPV

-666 VDTALPQVILNTFA
+666 VDTVLPQVIVNTFA

-735 DLQAFGDGELTFSA
+735 DLQAFGDGDLTFSA

-823 ASGSWQIGV
+823 ASGNWQIGV
-832 PSADLQAW
+832 PAADLQAW

-927 WRLTVP
+927 WHLTVP

-962 RVVTVDTQPPAIT
+962 RVVIVDTQPPAIT

-982 NIINAAEAQQDLVLS
+982 NIINAAEAQQDLLLS

-1067 ATVPQVTIND
+1067 ATVPQVIIND

-1083 TVNQLAHSQ
+1083 TVNQLAHAQ

-1108 VIITINNVDYTTV
+1108 VTITINNVDYTTV

-1153 RSGNTGSSSV
+1153 QSGNTGSSSV

-1178 LAADDVINTA
+1178 LAADDVINAA

-1212 NGINYAAT
+1212 NGINYTAT

-1228 VSVPASAV
+1228 VTVPASAV

-1256 SASAT
+1256 SAAAT
-1261 HDVLVDSSLPVVTL
+1261 HDVLVDSSLPVVTINTL
-1275 NNVAGDNIVNAAEVA
+1275 AGDNIVNAAEVA

-1311 IGGQTYTATVQDD
+1311 LGGQTYTATVQDD

-1410 SINGKSYSASVLAD
+1410 TINGKSYSASVLAD

-1432 AADVSRWADGAL
+1432 AADVSRWADGSL

-1512 AGKTWA
+1512 AGKTWT

-1532 AAELSGLKD
+1532 AADLSGLKD
-1541 GDASVQVSVTNM
+1541 GDASVQVSVTNV

-1589 ALDLTLSG
+1589 AQDLTLSG

-1635 AGIADGSAAVTA
+1635 AGIADGSAAVTV

-1720 DGAGNWSVGV
+1720 DASGNWSVGV
-1730 PAADVGAL
+1730 PATDVGAL

-1752 AGNSTSTTHAFDVSL
+1752 AGNSTSATHAFDVSL
-1767 TAPVIAITTLAVDD
+1767 TAPVITINTLAVDD
-1781 VINATERGQDL
+1781 VINATEKGQDL
-1792 LVSGTSNQPDGTRST
+1792 L
-1807 STTHAFDVSLT
+1807 
-1818 APVIAIT
+1818 I
-1825 TLAVDDVI
+1825 
-1833 NATERGQDLLVSGTS
+1833 SGTS

-1873 NWSVTVPAANVSA
+1873 NWSVTLPAANVSV

-2028 DDVINSIEHTQN
+2028 DDVINSIEHGQN

-2059 VNGKTYAATVLADGT
+2059 VNGKIYAATVLADGT

-2085 ALSAGTVTVTVDGQ
+2085 ALSAGTITVTVDGQ

-2113 VDLAPVAISID
+2113 VDLAAVAISINPI
-2124 AVATDDVINAAE
+2124 ASDDVINAAE

-2156 NIIFGGKTYSATVD
+2156 TITFGGKLYTATVD
-2170 ASGHWTATV
+2170 ASGNWTATV
-2179 PSADLGGLKDGDTS
+2179 PSADLGGLKDGDAS

-2239 DLVINGVSDAEA
+2239 DLVVNGVSNAEA

-2256 VTLNGENYT
+2256 VTLNGVDYT
-2265 TTMQANGSWSVTVPS
+2265 TTVQANGSWSVTVPS
-2280 ADVGAIADGDYTI
+2280 ADIGAITDGDYTI
-2293 TAAVQDKAGNPA
+2293 TAAVADKAGNPA

-2319 LTINAVS
+2319 LTINTVS

-2356 VTINNKDYTATLDA
+2356 VTINNKDYTATLDT
-2370 SGKWNVGVP
+2370 SGRWSVGVP
-2379 AADVSALTAGDH
+2379 AADVSALAAGDY

-2429 VINNTEKTQDLTITG
+2429 VINSSEKTQDLTITG

-2467 VATNGQWTTTVPA
+2467 VDTNGQWTTTVPA

-2502 NSTSTSHT
+2502 NSSSTSHT

-2543 GKVVN
+2543 GTVVN
-2548 AEAGNTVTVT
+2548 AEAGNTVTVSV
-2558 IGGNSYTATVQ
+2558 GGHSYTATVQ
-2569 SDLTWSVSV
+2569 DNLTWSVSV

-2590 LTVSAS
+2590 LTVTAS
-2596 VTNGVGNSGTGERE
+2596 VTNGVGNSGSGERD
-2610 IVIDA
+2610 ITIDA

-2662 TYAATVLADGT
+2662 TYPATVLADGT

-2683 SALAAGTVTVTVEG
+2683 SALAAGTVTVNVEG

-2727 DDVINAAEKGEDLV
+2727 DDVINAAERGADLV

-2747 NVEENQTVTITF
+2747 NVEENQNVTITF
-2759 GGKSYT
+2759 GGKNYT

-2887 GSVTVTASVSDKAG
+2887 GSVTVTAAVSDKAG

-2924 AGDDVINAA
+2924 AGDDVINVA

-2940 VSGSATGAAAGDKV
+2940 ISGSATGAAAGDKV

-2968 AAGNWSVGVPANVI
+2968 AAGNWSVGVPASVI
-2982 SGLSDGTVTVTASVT
+2982 SGLSDGSVTVTASVT

-3038 LSVSGTSANLT
+3038 LSVNGTSANLA
-3049 EGTVVTVILN
+3049 EGTVVTVTLN

-3104 SNTANL
+3104 SSSANL

-3152 TVTVTIGGLSY
+3152 TVTVTIGGHSY

-3219 RVNTVAGDDVINTI
+3219 RVNTVAGDDVVNTI

-3261 DYAATVLADGTWRAA
+3261 DYAATVLADGTWSAA

-3313 LATVAISINVLAT
+3313 LATVAISINALAT

-3337 DLVLSGATTNVEA
+3337 DLVLSGVTTNVEA

-3407 HEYSVDA
+3407 REYSVDA

-3484 TDGSVTVTASV
+3484 TDGSVTVTAAV

-3522 VAGDDVINAAEHN
+3522 VAGDDVINVAEHN
-3535 QAQIVSGSATGAAA
+3535 QAQIISGSATGAAA

-3565 LDAAGNWSVGVPAN
+3565 LDAAGNWSVGVPAS
-3579 VISGLSDGTVT
+3579 VISGLSDGSVT

-3640 SGTSA
+3640 NGTSA

-3652 VTVILNGKNYTA
+3652 VTVTLNGKNYTA

-3675 VPAADLA
+3675 VPAADL
-3682 SLGEA
+3682 SGLGEA
-3687 NYTLSAT
+3687 SYTLSAT
-3694 ATNGVGNSVSNTANL
+3694 ATNGVGNSISTTANL

-3734 AAGQTLSGRVT
+3734 AAGQTITGKVA
-3745 NAEAGN
+3745 NADIGN
-3751 TVTVTIG
+3751 TVTVNIG
-3758 GNSYTATVQSDLTWS
+3758 GNTYTATVQSDLTWS

-3797 DHGNSGTGERD
+3797 DHGNTGTGERD

-3847 AAGTTLTVTLN
+3847 AAGTTLTVTVN

-3869 GSWTAAIPAADVG
+3869 GTWSAAIPAADVG
-3882 ALAAGTMTV
+3882 ALAAGTVTV

-3901 PVSISHDVTVD
+3901 PVSISHDVTVV

-3941 GSTSNVEENQTVTI
+3941 GSTSNVEENQTVTV
-3955 TFGGR
+3955 TFGGKT
-3960 SYTAKVDADGN
+3960 YTAKVDTDGN
-3971 WTASV
+3971 WTATV

-3987 DASVQVSITNAHGN
+3987 DASVQVSVTNVNGN

-4053 VTFGGNS
+4053 VNLGGNS
-4060 YTAQVQQGGVWSV
+4060 YTAQVQQGGVWSI
-4073 NVPGTD
+4073 NVPAAD
-4079 LSALADNGYTVQV
+4079 LSTLADNGYTVQV

-4131 EHGQAQIVSG
+4131 EHGQAQVVSG

-4147 VGDKLIITIGSNQY
+4147 VGDNLVITIGSNQY

-4170 WSVGVPASVI
+4170 WSVGVPASDI
-4180 SALADGTVT
+4180 SALTDGTVT

-4247 SGTQVTITLNGKSYT
+4247 NGTQVTITLNGKSYT
-4262 ATIQSDGAWQTT
+4262 ATIQSDGSWTTT
-4274 VPAADVGALADGASY
+4274 VPAADVGTLADGASY
-4289 QVSAS
+4289 QVSVS

-4361 TALVGSDGTWT
+4361 TALVANDGTWT

-4378 DLVALSQGAL
+4378 DLANLSEGAL
-4388 TVTAVVN
+4388 TVTASVN
-4395 DKAGNSGQT
+4395 DKAGNNGQT

-4456 GHSYQATVGA
+4456 GHSYQATVA
-4466 DGSWSVFV
+4466 ANGSWSVFV

-4512 VPTIVINTFA
+4512 VPTIAINTFA
-4522 QDDIVNAAEHGTPLI
+4522 QDDIVNAAEHGTPLVI
-4537 VSGTTDAPAGQTVT
+4537 SGTTDAPTGQTVT

-4594 NAIGNSASDNHS
+4594 NAIGNSASDNHT

-4629 SASDFITNDKQVVV
+4629 SANDFITNDSQVVV
-4643 NGSLSAQLGNN
+4643 NGSLTAQLGNN
-4654 EKAQISLDGGSTW
+4654 EKAQISLDGGTTW

-4689 YPYQVRVIDNA
+4689 YQYQVRVIDNA

-4711 VIDLTKPAATS
+4711 VIDLTKPAAAT

-4873 GGVSWQNVIVTGN
+4873 GGVTWQNVIVTGN

-4921 VMVDTVA
+4921 VTVDTVA

-4996 NDARTL
+4996 NDTRTL

-5089 DTAVTNQ
+5089 DTTVTNQ

-5107 DGDYTW
+5107 DGDYTY

-5135 TTPPETVGTVVS
+5135 TTPPDTVGTVVS

-5262 IINGTVSA
+5262 IVSGTVSA

-5276 YLVVMVNGKTYTSQ
+5276 YLVVTVNGKTYTSQ

-5311 DALSVANYDV
+5311 DALSVASYDV

-5356 TGNSNNSTMT
+5356 AGNSNNSTMT
-5366 VGTNSSGLW
+5366 LGMNSSGLW

-5383 YSSSDSSTYAG
+5383 YSSSDDSTYAG
-5394 NTLSNTRV
+5394 NTLTNTRS

-5463 KTGDCYLDLAYGDAG
+5463 KTGDGYLDLAYGDAG

-5591 NSNGGVIYYN
+5591 NNNGGVIYYN
-5601 DGTGQLSTTR
+5601 DGTGQLSTTK

-5643 YGGSQTATLFTNNG
+5643 YGSSQTATLFTNNG

-5755 NDTSAQVSFYGLD
+5755 NDTSALVSFYGLD

-5791 GLDASNGKEGY
+5791 GLDAGNGKEGY

-5920 NIGSGGQ
+5920 NIGSGGH

-6017 LDGTGGQFS
+6017 LDGTGGQFT

>member
-1 MSNAKVVDVIIRKTA
+1 MSTAKVVDVIIRKTA

-21 TGEGNLSVSISS
+21 IGEGNLSVSISS

-87 DNQEL
+87 DNQAL
-92 THISFANAGEASGVA
+92 THISFADAGEASGVA

-124 LEQGSVLSDAPWG
+124 LEQGSLLSDAPWG

-155 GGDGETKTKVID
+155 GGDGETKTRVID

-174 ATPTFLLTDNAGDK
+174 ATPTFLLADNAGDK

-210 PGATIQVKDSSG
+210 PGATIQVKDGSG

-291 EQAAGFTLSGT
+291 EQSAGFTLSGT

-318 KTYSAEVGA
+318 KTYTAEVGA

-361 VTGSQTIGVDTAAPA
+361 VSGSQTIGVDTASPV

-420 TATVGSDGTWS
+420 TATVGSDGSWS
-431 VTLSASE
+431 VTLPASE
-438 VQAMANGEHT
+438 VQTLANGEHT
-448 LTANVS
+448 LTVNVS
-454 DKAGNGASTTADFTV
+454 DKAGNGSSITADFTV

-504 AAAGD
+504 AAEGD

-550 VSVTDA
+550 VAVTDA

-585 VLNALE
+585 VLNAQE

-619 QATVENGSWSVQVPV
+619 QATVENGRWSVQVPV

-666 VDTALPQVILNTFA
+666 VDTVLPQVIVNTFA

-735 DLQAFGDGELTFSA
+735 DLQAFGDGDLTFSA

-802 LAEGTQITVTI
+802 LAEGTQITVII

-832 PSADLQAW
+832 PAADLQAW
-840 TAGGMTVSVSAEDA
+840 TAGGITVSVSAEDA

-927 WRLTVP
+927 WHLTVP

-962 RVVTVDTQPPAIT
+962 RVVIVDTQPPAIT

-997 GSTTAEAGQTVT
+997 GSTTAETGQTVT

-1083 TVNQLAHSQ
+1083 TVNQLAHAQ

-1108 VIITINNVDYTTV
+1108 VTITINNVDYTTV

-1136 VQGLTDG
+1136 IQGLTDG

-1153 RSGNTGSSSV
+1153 RSGNTGSSSA

-1178 LAADDVINTA
+1178 LAADDVINAA

-1212 NGINYAAT
+1212 NGINYTAT
-1220 TDASGNWS
+1220 TDVSGNWS
-1228 VSVPASAV
+1228 VTVPASAV

-1256 SASAT
+1256 SAAAT

-1275 NNVAGDNIVNAAEVA
+1275 NNFAGDNIVNAAEVT

-1311 IGGQTYTATVQDD
+1311 LGGQTYTATVQDD

-1432 AADVSRWADGAL
+1432 AADVSRWADGSL

-1512 AGKTWA
+1512 AGKTW
-1518 TMVDANGDWTCTVP
+1518 TTTVDANGDWTCTVP
-1532 AAELSGLKD
+1532 AADLSGLKD
-1541 GDASVQVSVTNM
+1541 GDASVQVSVTNV

-1589 ALDLTLSG
+1589 AQDLTLSG

-1609 TFNGNQYTA
+1609 AFNGNQYTA

-1627 LDVPAADL
+1627 LDVPAADM
-1635 AGIADGSAAVTA
+1635 AGIADGSAAVTV
-1647 TVSDKAGNPASAG
+1647 TVSDKVGNPASAG

-1673 FNIVAGDDIVNIA
+1673 FDIVAGDDIVNIA

-1720 DGAGNWSVGV
+1720 DGAGSWSVGV

-1746 ATLTDK
+1746 ATVTDK
-1752 AGNSTSTTHAFDVSL
+1752 AGNSTSATHAFDVSL
-1767 TAPVIAITTLAVDD
+1767 TAPVIAINTLAVDD
-1781 VINATERGQDL
+1781 VINATEKGQDL
-1792 LVSGTSNQPDGTRST
+1792 L
-1807 STTHAFDVSLT
+1807 
-1818 APVIAIT
+1818 I
-1825 TLAVDDVI
+1825 
-1833 NATERGQDLLVSGTS
+1833 SGTS

-1949 AASGDTVTIGIG
+1949 AASGDTVTISVG
-1961 GNTYTATV
+1961 GNTYTTTV

-1984 TAIGNGDLTVTASVT
+1984 TAIGNGDLTV
-1999 NGHGNTGTGERDIT
+1999 
-2013 IDASLPGLRVDTVAG
+2013 
-2028 DDVINSIEHTQN
+2028 
-2040 LIITGSSDGLASG
+2040 
-2053 SALTVT
+2053 
-2059 VNGKTYAATVLADGT
+2059 
-2074 WTAAIPAADVG
+2074 
-2085 ALSAGTVTVTVDGQ
+2085 
-2099 SAAGNPVSISHDVK
+2099 
-2113 VDLAPVAISID
+2113 
-2124 AVATDDVINAAE
+2124 
-2136 KGADLVLSGSTTN
+2136 
-2149 VEENQTV
+2149 
-2156 NIIFGGKTYSATVD
+2156 
-2170 ASGHWTATV
+2170 
-2179 PSADLGGLKDGDTS
+2179 
-2193 VQVSVTNVNGNSAS
+2193 SAS
-2207 AGREYSVDATA
+2207 
-2218 PTVSIEIVSDNNII
+2218 
-2232 NAAEAQQ
+2232 
-2239 DLVINGVSDAEA
+2239 
-2251 GQTVT
+2251 
-2256 VTLNGENYT
+2256 
-2265 TTMQANGSWSVTVPS
+2265 
-2280 ADVGAIADGDYTI
+2280 
-2293 TAAVQDKAGNPA
+2293 
-2305 SADRDV
+2305 
-2311 LVDTTVPQ
+2311 
-2319 LTINAVS
+2319 
-2326 DDDVINSAEHAQALI
+2326 
-2341 VTGSVTG
+2341 
-2348 AAAGDVVT
+2348 
-2356 VTINNKDYTATLDA
+2356 
-2370 SGKWNVGVP
+2370 
-2379 AADVSALTAGDH
+2379 
-2391 TITAALTDKA
+2391 
-2401 GNSNSTTHEV
+2401 
-2411 EVNLTA
+2411 
-2417 PVLTI
+2417 
-2422 DTVSGDD
+2422 
-2429 VINNTEKTQDLTITG
+2429 
-2444 TASGLAAGAVVTV
+2444 
-2457 MLNGKAYSAT
+2457 
-2467 VATNGQWTTTVPA
+2467 
-2480 SEVGQLGEA
+2480 
-2489 LYTVSAS
+2489 
-2496 ATDSVG
+2496 
-2502 NSTSTSHT
+2502 
-2510 VNVESVL
+2510 
-2517 PGVIINTVAGDD
+2517 
-2529 VINAAELATGQTIS
+2529 
-2543 GKVVN
+2543 
-2548 AEAGNTVTVT
+2548 
-2558 IGGNSYTATVQ
+2558 
-2569 SDLTWSVSV
+2569 
-2578 PESVLTALGNGD
+2578 
-2590 LTVSAS
+2590 
-2596 VTNGVGNSGTGERE
+2596 
-2610 IVIDA
+2610 
-2615 NLPGLRVDT
+2615 
-2624 VAGDDVINSI
+2624 
-2634 EHGQNLIITGSSDG
+2634 
-2648 LTAGTALTVTVNGK
+2648 
-2662 TYAATVLADGT
+2662 
-2673 WSAAIPSADV
+2673 
-2683 SALAAGTVTVTVEG
+2683 
-2697 QSSAG
+2697 
-2702 NPVTIN
+2702 
-2708 HDVTVDLA
+2708 
-2716 NVAISIDAIAS
+2716 
-2727 DDVINAAEKGEDLV
+2727 
-2741 LSGTTS
+2741 
-2747 NVEENQTVTITF
+2747 
-2759 GGKSYT
+2759 
-2765 ATVDAEGKWTAT
+2765 
-2777 VPSADLT
+2777 
-2784 GLKDGDASV
+2784 
-2793 QVSVTNVNG
+2793 
-2802 NSASAGR
+2802 
-2809 EYSVDATA
+2809 
-2817 PSVTINTIATD
+2817 
-2828 DILNASEAQSDLAI
+2828 
-2842 SGTSTAEAGQTV
+2842 
-2854 TVSLNGKDY
+2854 
-2863 TTTVSANGSWT
+2863 
-2874 LNVPAADLAGLTD
+2874 
-2887 GSVTVTASVSDKAG
+2887 
-2901 NPASVDHTLTVDVT
+2901 
-2915 VPAVTIHTV
+2915 
-2924 AGDDVINAA
+2924 
-2933 EHNQAQI
+2933 
-2940 VSGSATGAAAGDKV
+2940 
-2954 TVTIGGQTYTTVLD
+2954 
-2968 AAGNWSVGVPANVI
+2968 
-2982 SGLSDGTVTVTASVT
+2982 
-2997 DAAGNTGSGTHNVTV
+2997 
-3012 DTGLPSVS
+3012 
-3020 FNAISDDN
+3020 
-3028 VLNAVEKGQD
+3028 
-3038 LSVSGTSANLT
+3038 
-3049 EGTVVTVILN
+3049 
-3059 GKNYTATTAADG
+3059 
-3071 TWSLTVPAAD
+3071 
-3081 LAGLGQASYTLNA
+3081 
-3094 TATNGVGNSV
+3094 
-3104 SNTANL
+3104 
-3110 LVDTA
+3110 
-3115 LPTVTINTVAGDN
+3115 
-3128 VINAA
+3128 
-3133 EVAAG
+3133 
-3138 QTLSGTVANAEAGN
+3138 
-3152 TVTVTIGGLSY
+3152 
-3163 TATVQNNLSW
+3163 
-3173 SVNVPSDVLTALGN
+3173 
-3187 GSLSVTAT
+3187 

-3219 RVNTVAGDDVINTI
+3219 RVDTVAGDDVVNTI

-3243 SSDGLA
+3243 TSDGLA

-3313 LATVAISINVLAT
+3313 LATVAISINALAT

-3337 DLVLSGATTNVEA
+3337 DLVLSGVTTNVEA

-3407 HEYSVDA
+3407 REYSVDA

-3426 DDILNASE
+3426 DDILNATE

-3450 QTVTVSLNGKDYTT
+3450 QTVTVSLNGKDFTT

-3522 VAGDDVINAAEHN
+3522 VAGDDVINVAEHN

-3579 VISGLSDGTVT
+3579 VISGLSDGTAT
-3590 VTASVTD
+3590 VSVSVTD

-3626 NVLNAVEKGQDLSV
+3626 NVLNAVEKGQDLRV

-3652 VTVILNGKNYTA
+3652 VAVTLNGKNYTA

-3675 VPAADLA
+3675 VPAADLTGLGQA
-3682 SLGEA
+3682 S
-3687 NYTLSAT
+3687 YTLNAT

-3717 VTINTVAGDNVI
+3717 VTINTIAGDNVI

-3734 AAGQTLSGRVT
+3734 AAGQTLSGKVA

-3758 GNSYTATVQSDLTWS
+3758 GNTYTATVQSDLTWS

-3797 DHGNSGTGERD
+3797 GHGNTGTGERD

-3817 LRVDTVAGDDVIN
+3817 LRVNTVAGDDVIN

-3835 QNLIVTGSSDGL
+3835 QNLIVSGTSDGL
-3847 AAGTTLTVTLN
+3847 AAGTTLTVTVN

-3891 TVAGQSAAGN
+3891 TVAGQSTAGN
-3901 PVSISHDVTVD
+3901 PVSISHDVIVD

-3926 DVINAAEKGADLVLS
+3926 DVINAAEKGVDLVLS
-3941 GSTSNVEENQTVTI
+3941 GSTSNVEENQTVTV
-3955 TFGGR
+3955 TFGGKT
-3960 SYTAKVDADGN
+3960 YTAKVDADGN
-3971 WTASV
+3971 WTATV
-3976 PSSDLAGLKDG
+3976 PSADLAGLKDG
-3987 DASVQVSITNAHGN
+3987 DASVQVSVTNAHGN

-4053 VTFGGNS
+4053 VTLGGNS

-4079 LSALADNGYTVQV
+4079 LSALADNGYTVQA

-4099 NPGSAGKAITLD
+4099 NPGSAGKAITFD

-4147 VGDKLIITIGSNQY
+4147 VGDKVVITIGSNQY

-4180 SALADGTVT
+4180 SALTDGTVT

-4247 SGTQVTITLNGKSYT
+4247 SGTQVTINLNGKSYT
-4262 ATIQSDGAWQTT
+4262 ATIQSDGSWTTT
-4274 VPAADVGALADGASY
+4274 VPAADVGTLADGASY
-4289 QVSAS
+4289 QVSVS

-4314 APVISV
+4314 APVVSIG
-4320 NTLSGDDVLNAAEA
+4320 TLSVDDMLNAAEA

-4346 EAGQTVTVTLGGKTY
+4346 EAGQIVTVTLGGKTY

-4378 DLVALSQGAL
+4378 DLAALSQGAL
-4388 TVTAVVN
+4388 TVTASVN

-4456 GHSYQATVGA
+4456 GHSYQATVA
-4466 DGSWSVFV
+4466 ANGSWSVFV

-4512 VPTIVINTFA
+4512 VPTIAINTFA
-4522 QDDIVNAAEHGTPLI
+4522 QDDIVNAAEHGTPLVI
-4537 VSGTTDAPAGQTVT
+4537 SGTTDAPAGQTVT

-4594 NAIGNSASDNHS
+4594 NAIGNSVSDNHT

-4629 SASDFITNDKQVVV
+4629 SANDFITNDSQVVV
-4643 NGSLSAQLGNN
+4643 NGSLTAQLGNN
-4654 EKAQISLDGGSTW
+4654 EKAQISLDGGVTW

-4689 YPYQVRVIDNA
+4689 YQYQVRVIDNA

-4711 VIDLTKPAATS
+4711 VIDLTKPAAAT

-4774 VSVSGLSWTYVDGR
+4774 VSVSGLSWTYIDGR
-4788 TLADGDY
+4788 TLTDGDY
-4795 NYQLRVIDDAGN
+4795 NYQLRVIDEAGN

-4828 IAIDSISDDTG
+4828 IAIDSIGDDTG
-4839 LSSSDFITNDTS
+4839 LSSSDFITRDTS

-4873 GGVSWQNVIVTGN
+4873 GGVTWQNVIVTGN

-4921 VMVDTVA
+4921 VTVDTVA

-4954 STSYTLNGTLGAELG
+4954 STSYTLNGTLGSELG

-4987 TVSGTRWSY
+4987 TVSGTQWRY
-4996 NDARTL
+4996 TDARTL

-5089 DTAVTNQ
+5089 DATVTNQ

-5107 DGDYTW
+5107 DGDYNY

-5121 GNVGSTS
+5121 GNVGSTT

-5135 TTPPETVGTVVS
+5135 TTPPDTVGTVVS
-5147 YTDGEGERTGTYGAS
+5147 YTDGEGERQGSFGAS
-5162 VATDDTSPLING
+5162 VATDDNSPVING

-5179 PEDGEIVQ
+5179 PDNGEIVQ
-5187 LYRDGIL
+5187 LYRDGVL

-5199 MNGSASWSYQDNGL
+5199 MNGAASWYFQDSGL
-5213 LDGNHTYILRVTDKA
+5213 NDGNHVYMLRVTDLA
-5228 GNYTESDGF
+5228 GNFTDSDDF
-5237 VLNVDTSIPTTTAA
+5237 VLKVDTSIPTTTVT
-5251 ITAQT
+5251 INPQT
-5256 TSDTTP
+5256 TTDSTP
-5262 IINGTVSA
+5262 ILSGLVSA
-5270 DLVNGE
+5270 GLTNGE
-5276 YLVVMVNGKTYTSQ
+5276 YVVITVNDKTYTSE

-5299 DHNTW
+5299 ENNTW
-5304 YLQIPDS
+5304 YLQLPDG
-5311 DALSVANYDV
+5311 DALSVKNYDV

-5329 GNGNTTG
+5329 GNGNTAGLT
-5336 TATGSLVIDT
+5336 TGSLIVGSEESLTPAWSFTAANYSYSASYMLDSDGLWTIMANQQFASAN
-5346 TSVNTDWATT
+5346 TSSRNAYTVSGNFSMTGSYT
-5356 TGNSNNSTMT
+5356 TGTYADINRDGLAD
-5366 VGTNSSGLW
+5366 VLAEGT
-5375 NIIANGQS
+5375 S
-5383 YSSSDSSTYAG
+5383 YSYMVQLINNGDGTYTSSTLTNMGAAVWYGAVVAIDIKGDGYTDFVIGDAGGPDSSTVML
-5394 NTLSNTRV
+5394 NN
-5402 YYVVSQTAADFD
+5402 
-5414 RNGTQDIFATEN
+5414 NGTLTGSSKSG
-5426 TYAGSTQVMW
+5426 TYSSFVSGSTVGN
-5436 TYDGSSYTAS
+5436 YN
-5446 QLAMGT
+5446 
-5452 TIWYGGVIAYD
+5452 
-5463 KTGDCYLDLAYGDAG
+5463 
-5478 MDSLTY
+5478 SLIET
-5484 LVNTNG
+5484 
-5490 VLSPDGTGGEG
+5490 
-5501 GFYGQFDSGREIS
+5501 S

-5521 GTVDI
+5521 GKVDI
-5526 VQHTNRSGA
+5526 AQHTTNGG
-5535 YSLTVINNNGNGTLS
+5535 NNYALSTMFNQGNGSFTW
-5550 IGQNLTNVF
+5550 GQNFTNTMYSGYGS
-5559 VANASNTTTA
+5559 AAASNA
-5569 ASMTW
+5569 VSMTW

-5586 LGSSY
+5586 MSMSRTSSGT
-5591 NSNGGVIYYN
+5591 SQGGVLMLN
-5601 DGTGQLSTTR
+5601 DGSGNLLAGTAVGTATTDKF
-5611 SAVEASNAT
+5611 VGNV
-5620 AGYLSVAVDW
+5620 SVAVDW
-5630 NGDGQMDIIKLST
+5630 NLDGHMDIIKLANSGQSYLYT
-5643 YGGSQTATLFTNNG
+5643 NDGLAGTASFTASKFSTAT
-5657 YGSTWTS
+5657 ST
-5664 SQLASGLANVT
+5664 QVSG
-5675 GVAAVDYNWDGAQ
+5675 AALLDYDWDGAQ
-5688 DLLVSQQ
+5688 DLLIFRQ
-5695 NGKVVLVQNNAE
+5695 NGTVLLERNTNTVAP
-5707 IADGTAMHLHI
+5707 GTALHLKI
-5718 VDSEGINAYY
+5718 VDSEGINAFF
-5728 GNTVNLYNAA
+5728 GNTVQLYNAA
-5738 GVLVASQIINA
+5738 GQLVASEIINA
-5749 QSGIGS
+5749 QSGIGI
-5755 NDTSAQVSFYGLD
+5755 NDSSSLISFYGLD
-5768 PNETYSAEIVK
+5768 PSETYHAVLVRAV
-5779 ITNGVS
+5779 NGVS
-5785 DNVTWT
+5785 SNVTWD
-5791 GLDASNGKEGY
+5791 GLTAGDGKESY
-5802 VLTAEAATGGHS
+5802 ALTAEAATGGHQ
-5814 GTITGTG
+5814 GTLTGTG
-5821 YNDTFIAEDG
+5821 YNDTFIAEAG
-5831 TYTYNGSGGWNTHSD
+5831 TYTYNGSGGWTTTSEH
-5846 YDTWSNT
+5846 DTWSST

-5866 GITVD
+5866 GVTVD
-5871 LRLSTAQD
+5871 L
-5879 TGFGTTRLLNIEGI
+5879 
-5893 NGSDYDDV
+5893 
-5901 ITGNSG
+5901 
-5907 DNQFEGRG
+5907 
-5915 GNDTF
+5915 
-5920 NIGSGGQ
+5920 
-5927 DTLLYKLINASD
+5927 
-5939 ATGGNG
+5939 
-5945 SDVVNGFTVGT
+5945 
-5956 WEGTADTDRIDLRD
+5956 
-5970 LLSDSG
+5970 
-5976 YTGTGSAS
+5976 
-5984 YVNGVATL
+5984 
-5992 DSSAGNIADYI
+5992 
-6003 RVVQNGS
+6003 
-6010 NTEIQVD
+6010 
-6017 LDGTGGQFS
+6017 
-6026 PTTLVTLNG
+6026 
-6035 VQTDLATLLANHQLL
+6035 
-6050 IA
+6050 

>member
-1 MSNAKVVDVIIRKTA
+1 MSNVKVVDVIIRKTA

-48 YVRQGNDLLIYMK
+48 YVRQGKDLLIYMK

-75 TETHNHSELVFN
+75 PETHNQSELVFN

-92 THISFANAGEASGVA
+92 THISFADAGEASGAVV
-107 ATELTAQAAPIS
+107 TELTAQATPIS

-124 LEQGSVLSDAPWG
+124 LTQESILSDAPWG

-174 ATPTFLLTDNAGDK
+174 ATPTFMLTDLAGDK
-188 QGVLSAKEVTDD
+188 QGVLSANAITDD

-210 PGATIQVKDSSG
+210 PGATIQIKDSSG
-222 STIASTMVAKDGTW
+222 NTLASAMVSKDGTW
-236 TVTLPTQA
+236 TVKLPTQT

-264 SITVTVSTADTS
+264 SITVTVDTAVAS

-291 EQAAGFTLSGT
+291 EQSTGFTLSGA
-302 SKNLAQGTALT
+302 SKNLAQGTELT

-318 KTYSAEVGA
+318 KSYTAEVGA

-361 VTGSQTIGVDTAAPA
+361 VNGSQTIGVDTAAPTIA
-376 ISVDTIA
+376 VDTVA

-391 EHNQPL
+391 EHHQPL
-397 TLTGKTDAEA
+397 TLSGKTTAEA

-413 TLNGKNH
+413 TVNGKNH

-431 VTLSASE
+431 VTLPASE
-438 VQAMANGEHT
+438 VQSLANGEHT
-448 LTANVS
+448 LTVNVS
-454 DKAGNGASTTADFTV
+454 DKAGNGSSTQAHFTV
-469 DTAAPVVTINTVAG
+469 DTVAPVVTINTVAG

-490 EQGQAQIISGQANG
+490 EQGQAQIISGQATG

-514 VGGKTFT
+514 VGGQSFT
-521 GVVQADGSWSVGV
+521 GVVQANGSWSVGV

-540 ALGEGSHSIS
+540 ALGEGNHSIA

-556 AGNTGSATHG
+556 AGNTGNATHG

-571 NPPEFTLDPISQDN
+571 NPPEFTLNAISQDN
-585 VLNALE
+585 VLNAQE

-603 LPNGSAVT
+603 LPDGSVVN
-611 VTLNNVNY
+611 VTLNNVSY
-619 QATVENGSWSVQVPV
+619 QATVNNGIWSVQVPV
-634 SDVLDLAN
+634 SDVLNLAN

-650 GTDSVGN
+650 GTDAAGN
-657 SGSAEANLL
+657 SGSAEATLL
-666 VDTALPQVILNTFA
+666 VDTVLPQVIINTFA
-680 GDNLVNN
+680 GDNLINN
-687 AEAAVDQTLS
+687 AEVAVDQTLS

-711 TVGGKSYTATVG
+711 SVGGKSYTATVG
-723 SDLKWSVTIPSA
+723 SDLTWSVTISSA
-735 DLQAFGDGELTFSA
+735 DLKAFGDGSLTFTA

-759 TGERDININAELPGL
+759 SGERDININAELPGL

-793 LAVTGSSTH
+793 LTVTGSSTH
-802 LAEGTQITVTI
+802 LAAGTHVTVTI
-813 NNVEYVTTVN
+813 NGVEYAAVVN
-823 ASGSWQIGV
+823 ANGSWQIGV
-832 PSADLQAW
+832 PASDLQGW
-840 TAGGMTVSVSAEDA
+840 TAGDITVHVSATDA
-854 WGNTVAAEHPIEL
+854 WGNTVSAEHPIEL

-876 DTVTTD
+876 DTVSSD
-882 DMLNAAEKGADVTLS
+882 DMLNAAEKGADLVLS

-927 WRLTVP
+927 WSLTVP

-948 VSVTNVNGNSADAS
+948 VSVTNVSGNSADAS
-962 RVVTVDTQPPAIT
+962 RVVTVDTLPPSIT
-975 LDNLTDD
+975 IDNLTDD
-982 NIINAAEAQQDLVLS
+982 NIINAAEAQQDLILS
-997 GSTTAEAGQTVT
+997 GSSNAEAGQTVT
-1009 VTLNGKSY
+1009 VTLNGKHY
-1017 QTTVQADGRW
+1017 QTTVQSDGTW
-1027 QLNVPAADVGALTDG
+1027 TVNVPAADLGALTDG
-1042 NVTVTATV
+1042 TVTVTATV

-1108 VIITINNVDYTTV
+1108 VTITLNNVEYTTV

-1143 TWTINVSVTD
+1143 TWTVNVSVTD
-1153 RSGNTGSSSV
+1153 RSGNTGSSAV

-1171 PVIGINT
+1171 PEIAINT
-1178 LAADDVINTA
+1178 LAADDVINAT

-1205 TTITVNL
+1205 TTIAVSL
-1212 NGINYAAT
+1212 NGITYTAT
-1220 TDASGNWS
+1220 TDASGSWS
-1228 VSVPASAV
+1228 VTVPASAV

-1241 ANYTV
+1241 AHYTV
-1246 TASVTDNVGN
+1246 TASVTDSVGN
-1256 SASAT
+1256 SASTT
-1261 HDVLVDSSLPVVTL
+1261 HDVLVDSSLPVVTINAL
-1275 NNVAGDNIVNAAEVA
+1275 AGDNIVNATEVA

-1298 VSNAASGDTVTII
+1298 VTNAASGDTVTIML
-1311 IGGQTYTATVQDD
+1311 GGQTYTTTVQDD

-1338 LGNGDLTVS
+1338 LGNGELTVS
-1347 ASVTNAHGNTGSS
+1347 ASVTNVHGNTGSS
-1360 SLDVTIDAQLPGLRI
+1360 SLDFTIDAQLPGLRI

-1381 DVINVIE
+1381 DVINIIE
-1388 HAQNL
+1388 HGQNL
-1393 VISGTSTD
+1393 IVSGTSTD

-1410 SINGKSYSASVLAD
+1410 TINGKDYSASVLAD

-1432 AADVSRWADGAL
+1432 AADVSQWADGSL

-1449 AQDTSGNPVNIGTVV
+1449 AQDTSGNPVTIGTVV
-1464 DVDLAPVAISINS
+1464 DVDLSPVAISINS
-1477 VTDDNV
+1477 VTADNV
-1483 LNAAEKGQDLVLSG
+1483 LNAAEKGEDLVLSG
-1497 SSSNVEAGQTVTIIF
+1497 TSANVEAGQTVTVTLG
-1512 AGKTWA
+1512 GKTYTA
-1518 TMVDANGDWTCTVP
+1518 TVDANGDWTTTVP
-1532 AAELSGLKD
+1532 AADLSSLKD
-1541 GDASVQVSVTNM
+1541 GDASVQVSVTNV
-1553 NGNAA
+1553 NGNSA
-1558 SSSQAFSVD
+1558 SAGREYSVD
-1567 TAAPAVTI
+1567 TTAPTVTL
-1575 NTISGDNMLNAAEA
+1575 NTISGDNILNAAEA
-1589 ALDLTLSG
+1589 AQDLTLSG

-1609 TFNGNQYTA
+1609 AFNGNTYTA
-1618 QVQANGSWT
+1618 QVQADGSWT

-1635 AGIADGSAAVTA
+1635 AGIADGNATVTA
-1647 TVSDKAGNPASAG
+1647 SVSDKAGNPASTDA
-1660 ASVLVDTTVPQIT
+1660 AVLVDTTVPQIV
-1673 FNIVAGDDIVNIA
+1673 FDVVAGDDILNIA
-1686 EHGQALIVTGKVTG
+1686 EHGQALIVSGKVTG
-1700 AQAGDVITLTLNGK
+1700 AQAGDVITVTLNGK

-1720 DGAGNWSVGV
+1720 DASGNWSTGI
-1730 PAADVGAL
+1730 PATDVGAL
-1738 ANGDQTIS
+1738 VSGDQTLS

-1752 AGNSTSTTHAFDVSL
+1752 AGNSTTATHDVTVSL
-1767 TAPVIAITTLAVDD
+1767 TAPVIAINTLAGDD
-1781 VINATERGQDL
+1781 VINAIEKGDDL
-1792 LVSGTSNQPDGTRST
+1792 LLSGTSNQPDGTT
-1807 STTHAFDVSLT
+1807 
-1818 APVIAIT
+1818 
-1825 TLAVDDVI
+1825 
-1833 NATERGQDLLVSGTS
+1833 
-1848 NQPDGTR
+1848 

-1861 GISYAATTDASG
+1861 GISYTATTDASG

-1886 LGEASYSV
+1886 LGEASYTV

-1906 NTSHSVLVDSAL
+1906 SASHNVLVDSAL
-1918 PQVTI
+1918 PVVTI
-1923 NAVATDDVINAA
+1923 NAVATDDIINAA

-1949 AASGDTVTIGIG
+1949 AASGDTVTLSIG
-1961 GNTYTATV
+1961 GNNYTTTV

-1978 VASDVL
+1978 VPSDVL

-1999 NGHGNTGTGERDIT
+1999 NGHGNTGYGERDIT
-2013 IDASLPGLRVDTVAG
+2013 IDANLPGLRVDTVAG
-2028 DDVINSIEHTQN
+2028 DDVINSIEHGQN
-2040 LIITGSSDGLASG
+2040 LIITGTSEGLSAG

-2074 WTAAIPAADVG
+2074 WTAAIPAADVS
-2085 ALSAGTVTVTVDGQ
+2085 ALNAGTVTVTVDGQ
-2099 SAAGNPVSISHDVK
+2099 SSAGNPVTISHDVT
-2113 VDLAPVAISID
+2113 VDLATVAISID
-2124 AVATDDVINAAE
+2124 AIATDDVINAAE

-2156 NIIFGGKTYSATVD
+2156 YITFGGKSYTATVD
-2170 ASGHWTATV
+2170 ASGNWTATV
-2179 PSADLGGLKDGDTS
+2179 PSADLGSLKDGDAS

-2232 NAAEAQQ
+2232 NALEAQQ
-2239 DLVINGVSDAEA
+2239 DLDINGVTNAEA

-2256 VTLNGENYT
+2256 VTLNGVDYT
-2265 TTMQANGSWSVTVPS
+2265 TTVQANGNWSVTVPS
-2280 ADVGAIADGDYTI
+2280 ADLSSMVDGNYTI
-2293 TAAVQDKAGNPA
+2293 SAAVSDKAGNPA

-2311 LVDTTVPQ
+2311 LVDITVPQ
-2319 LTINAVS
+2319 LTINTVS
-2326 DDDVINSAEHAQALI
+2326 DDDVINSAEHAQALM

-2348 AAAGDVVT
+2348 AEAGDVVT
-2356 VTINNKDYTATLDA
+2356 VTINNKSYTATVDA
-2370 SGKWNVGVP
+2370 SGNWSVGVP
-2379 AADVSALTAGDH
+2379 AADVSALTAGDY

-2401 GNSNSTTHEV
+2401 GNSNSATHDV

-2429 VINNTEKTQDLTITG
+2429 VINSTEKTQDLTITG
-2444 TASGLAAGAVVTV
+2444 TATGLTAGAVVTV

-2467 VATNGQWTTTVPA
+2467 VDDNGLWSTTVPA

-2489 LYTVSAS
+2489 LYSVTAS

-2502 NSTSTSHT
+2502 NSASTSHT

-2543 GKVVN
+2543 GTVVN

-2558 IGGNSYTATVQ
+2558 LGGNTYTATVQ
-2569 SDLTWSVSV
+2569 SDLTWSVNV
-2578 PESVLTALGNGD
+2578 PESDLTALGNGE

-2596 VTNGVGNSGTGERE
+2596 VTNNVGNSGSAERD
-2610 IVIDA
+2610 IAIDA

-2624 VAGDDVINSI
+2624 VAGDDVINTI

-2648 LTAGTALTVTVNGK
+2648 LTPGTGLTVTVNGK
-2662 TYAATVLADGT
+2662 TYPATVLADGS
-2673 WSAAIPSADV
+2673 WSAAVPAADV
-2683 SALAAGTVTVTVEG
+2683 GALAAGTVTVTVEG

-2702 NPVTIN
+2702 NPVSIS

-2716 NVAISIDAIAS
+2716 SVAISIDAIAT
-2727 DDVINAAEKGEDLV
+2727 DDVINAAEKGADLV
-2741 LSGTTS
+2741 LSGNTS
-2747 NVEENQTVTITF
+2747 NVEANQTVTITF

-2765 ATVDAEGKWTAT
+2765 ATVGTDGKWTAT
-2777 VPSADLT
+2777 VPAADLA
-2784 GLKDGDASV
+2784 GLKDGNASV

-2817 PSVTINTIATD
+2817 PSVTINTLATD
-2828 DILNASEAQSDLAI
+2828 DILNAAEAQADLTV

-2863 TTTVSANGSWT
+2863 TATVSSDGNWT
-2874 LNVPAADLAGLTD
+2874 LNVPAADLAGLAD

-2901 NPASVDHTLTVDVT
+2901 NPASVDHNLTVDVT
-2915 VPAVTIHTV
+2915 VPQVTISTI
-2924 AGDDVINAA
+2924 AGDDVINIA
-2933 EHNQAQI
+2933 EHGQAQI
-2940 VSGSATGAAAGDKV
+2940 ISGIATGAAAGDKV
-2954 TVTIGGQTYTTVLD
+2954 TVTIGGQSYTTVLD
-2968 AAGNWSVGVPANVI
+2968 AAGNWSVGVPASVI
-2982 SGLSDGTVTVTASVT
+2982 SGLSDGSVTVTASVT
-2997 DAAGNTGSGTHNVTV
+2997 DAAGNTGTGTHSVTV
-3012 DTGLPSVS
+3012 DTGLPSVN
-3020 FNAISDDN
+3020 FNTISDDN
-3028 VLNAVEKGQD
+3028 ILNAVEKGQD
-3038 LSVSGTSANLT
+3038 LNVSGTSANLA
-3049 EGTVVTVILN
+3049 EGTVVTVTLN

-3081 LAGLGQASYTLNA
+3081 LAGLGQANYTLNA

-3138 QTLSGTVANAEAGN
+3138 QT
-3152 TVTVTIGGLSY
+3152 I
-3163 TATVQNNLSW
+3163 
-3173 SVNVPSDVLTALGN
+3173 
-3187 GSLSVTAT
+3187 
-3195 VTNGHGNTG
+3195 
-3204 TGEREIAIDA
+3204 
-3214 NLPGL
+3214 
-3219 RVNTVAGDDVINTI
+3219 
-3233 EHAQNLIVSG
+3233 SG
-3243 SSDGLA
+3243 S
-3249 PGTALTVTVNGK
+3249 
-3261 DYAATVLADGTWRAA
+3261 
-3276 IPSTDVSAW
+3276 
-3285 PEGTVKI
+3285 
-3292 SVTGDS
+3292 
-3298 AAGNPITISHDVTVD
+3298 
-3313 LATVAISINVLAT
+3313 VA
-3326 DDVINAAEKGA
+3326 
-3337 DLVLSGATTNVEA
+3337 
-3350 GQTVTISL
+3350 
-3358 NGRIYTT
+3358 
-3365 TVDDSGNWTY
+3365 
-3375 TVPSADLAGLKDGDA
+3375 
-3390 SVQVSVTN
+3390 
-3398 VNGNSASAG
+3398 
-3407 HEYSVDA
+3407 
-3414 TAPSVT
+3414 
-3420 INTIAT
+3420 
-3426 DDILNASE
+3426 
-3434 AQSDLAISGTS
+3434 
-3445 TAEAG
+3445 
-3450 QTVTVSLNGKDYTT
+3450 
-3464 TVSANGSWTL
+3464 
-3474 NVPAADLAGL
+3474 
-3484 TDGSVTVTASV
+3484 
-3495 SDKAG
+3495 
-3500 NPASVDHTLT
+3500 
-3510 VDVTVPAVTIHT
+3510 
-3522 VAGDDVINAAEHN
+3522 
-3535 QAQIVSGSATGAAA
+3535 
-3549 GDKVTV
+3549 
-3555 TIGGQTYTTV
+3555 
-3565 LDAAGNWSVGVPAN
+3565 
-3579 VISGLSDGTVT
+3579 
-3590 VTASVTD
+3590 
-3597 AAGNTGS
+3597 
-3604 GTHNVTVDTGLPS
+3604 
-3617 VSFNAISDD
+3617 
-3626 NVLNAVEKGQDLSV
+3626 
-3640 SGTSA
+3640 
-3645 NLAEGTV
+3645 
-3652 VTVILNGKNYTA
+3652 
-3664 TTAADGTWSLT
+3664 
-3675 VPAADLA
+3675 
-3682 SLGEA
+3682 
-3687 NYTLSAT
+3687 
-3694 ATNGVGNSVSNTANL
+3694 
-3709 LVDTALPT
+3709 
-3717 VTINTVAGDNVI
+3717 
-3729 NAAEV
+3729 
-3734 AAGQTLSGRVT
+3734 

-3758 GNSYTATVQSDLTWS
+3758 GNSYTATVQSDLSWS
-3773 VNVPESVLTAL
+3773 VSVPESVLTAL

-3797 DHGNSGTGERD
+3797 GHGNTGTGERD
-3808 ITIDASLPG
+3808 ITIDANLPG

-3858 GKTYAASVLAD
+3858 GKTYAASVLVD
-3869 GSWTAAIPAADVG
+3869 GTWSAAIPAADVG
-3882 ALAAGTMTV
+3882 ALAAGTVTV

-3901 PVSISHDVTVD
+3901 PVTISHDVTVD
-3912 LAAVAISIDAIATD
+3912 LTAVAISIDTIATD

-3955 TFGGR
+3955 TFGGK
-3960 SYTAKVDADGN
+3960 SYTATVDADGN
-3971 WTASV
+3971 WTATV
-3976 PSSDLAGLKDG
+3976 PSADLAGLKDG
-3987 DASVQVSITNAHGN
+3987 DASVQVSVTNAHGN

-4013 TAPTV
+4013 TAPGV

-4029 NGSEAAAGVAISGTT
+4029 NGSEASAGVTVSGTT
-4044 TAEVGQTVT
+4044 TAETGQTVT
-4053 VTFGGNS
+4053 VTLGGNS
-4060 YTAQVQQGGVWSV
+4060 YTAQVQPDGTWSV
-4073 NVPGTD
+4073 NVPSAD

-4092 SVSDAAG
+4092 SVSDTAG
-4099 NPGSAGKAITLD
+4099 NPGSANKAITLD

-4131 EHGQAQIVSG
+4131 EHAQAQIVSG
-4141 TATGAS
+4141 TSTGAN
-4147 VGDKLIITIGSNQY
+4147 VGDKVVVTLGSNQY
-4161 TTTVDASGK
+4161 TTTVDASGN

-4180 SALADGTVT
+4180 SALNDGTVT

-4223 GDDVINAAEAG
+4223 GDDMINAAEA
-4234 ASLVINGSSAQFA
+4234 ATSLVINGSSAQFA
-4247 SGTQVTITLNGKSYT
+4247 SGTVVTVTLNGKSYT
-4262 ATIQSDGAWQTT
+4262 ATIQSDGSWSTT
-4274 VPAADVGALADGASY
+4274 VPAADVGALADGANY
-4289 QVSAS
+4289 QVAVS

-4301 SASATHTISVDTT
+4301 SASATHSISVDTT
-4314 APVISV
+4314 APVVSIA
-4320 NTLSGDDVLNAAEA
+4320 TLSGDDVLNAAEA

-4361 TALVGSDGTWT
+4361 TATVANDGTWT
-4372 LDVPAA
+4372 LDVPAT
-4378 DLVALSQGAL
+4378 DLAALSQGAL
-4388 TVTAVVN
+4388 TVTASVN
-4395 DKAGNSGQT
+4395 DNAGNNGQT

-4409 VDTVAPAVTISTV
+4409 VDTVAPTVTISTV

-4438 ISGTT
+4438 IRGTT

-4456 GHSYQATVGA
+4456 GHSYQATVAA
-4466 DGSWSVFV
+4466 DGTWSVFV

-4483 DGDYTITATVSD
+4483 DGDYTLTASVSD

-4522 QDDIVNAAEHGTPLI
+4522 QDDIVSAAEHGTPLVI
-4537 VSGTTDAPAGQTVT
+4537 SGTTDAPAGQTVT
-4551 ITLNGKTYTATVQN
+4551 VTLNGKSYTTAVQI
-4565 DGTWSYT
+4565 DGSWSYT
-4572 VGSADVTALADGGSY
+4572 LGSADVSALADGGAY

-4594 NAIGNSASDNHS
+4594 NTIGNSASDNHT

-4629 SASDFITNDKQVVV
+4629 SASDFITNDSQIIL
-4643 NGSLSAQLGNN
+4643 NGSLTAQLGNN
-4654 EKAQISLDGGSTW
+4654 EKAQISLDGGATW
-4667 IDLTVT
+4667 SDLSVT
-4673 GTTWRYTDGR
+4673 GTTWRYTDSR
-4683 TLTDGT
+4683 TLTDDT
-4689 YPYQVRVIDNA
+4689 YQYQVRVIDNA

-4711 VIDLTKPAATS
+4711 VIDLTAPVATS
-4722 ITVDSVS
+4722 ITVDSIS

-4738 FITSDNQISL
+4738 FITSDTQISL
-4748 KGTLGAALGSGDHA
+4748 KGTLGAALGSGDHV
-4762 QISLDGGATWTD
+4762 QISLDGGQNWTD

-4807 ISATTSQVV
+4807 ISATVSQVV

-4821 APDASKT
+4821 VPDASKT

-4839 LSSSDFITNDTS
+4839 LSSSDFITSDTS

-4873 GGVSWQNVIVTGN
+4873 GGVTWQNVIVTGN
-4886 SWYYVDGRTLGNQTY
+4886 NWYYVDGRTLANQTY

-4921 VMVDTVA
+4921 VTVDTVA
-4928 PDAAITVTVDNITV
+4928 PDAAITVSVDNITV

-4954 STSYTLNGTLGAELG
+4954 STSYTLHGTLGAELG

-4987 TVSGTRWSY
+4987 TVSGTQWSY
-4996 NDARTL
+4996 NDTRTL
-5002 ADGDYR
+5002 TDDSYS

-5017 GNVGATTTQDV
+5017 GNVGATTSQVV
-5028 TVDTQAPQYGITID
+5028 TVDTQAPQYGVTID
-5042 SISEDTGQSGSDFI
+5042 SISDDTGQSGSDFI
-5056 TMDTSLTINGSL
+5056 TMDTTLTINGSL
-5068 GSALASDER
+5068 GSALADDER
-5077 VQISLDGGNTWI
+5077 VQISLDGGNTWV
-5089 DTAVTNQ
+5089 DTTVTNQ
-5096 RWSYTDTRDLA
+5096 RWSYTDTRDLD
-5107 DGDYTW
+5107 DGDYTY

-5121 GNVGSTS
+5121 GNVGSTA

-5135 TTPPETVGTVVS
+5135 TTPPTTIGTVVS
-5147 YTDGEGERTGTYGAS
+5147 YTDGEGERQGTYGTS

-5179 PEDGEIVQ
+5179 PDDGEIVQ

-5199 MNGSASWSYQDNGL
+5199 MNGSASWSFQDNGL
-5213 LDGNHTYILRVTDKA
+5213 SDGNHTYIVRVTDKA

-5237 VLNVDTSIPTTTAA
+5237 VLNVDTSVPTTTAA

-5262 IINGTVSA
+5262 IVSGTVSA

-5276 YLVVMVNGKTYTSQ
+5276 YLVVTVNGKTYTSQ

-5311 DALSVANYDV
+5311 DALGVASYNV

-5336 TATGSLVIDT
+5336 IANGSLVIDT
-5346 TSVNTDWATT
+5346 TTVNTDWATT
-5356 TGNSNNSTMT
+5356 AGNSNNSTMT

-5394 NTLSNTRV
+5394 NALTNTRS

-5414 RNGTQDIFATEN
+5414 RNGTQDVFGTE
-5426 TYAGSTQVMW
+5426 TGYAGSTQVMW
-5436 TYDGSSYTAS
+5436 TYDGSTYNAS

-5452 TIWYGGVIAYD
+5452 TIWYGGVVAYD
-5463 KTGDCYLDLAYGDAG
+5463 KNGDGYLDLAYGDAG
-5478 MDSLTY
+5478 ADSITY
-5484 LVNTNG
+5484 LINNNG
-5490 VLSPDGTGGEG
+5490 VLTPDGTNGGA
-5501 GFYGQFDSGREIS
+5501 GFWGQFTTMREIS

-5535 YSLTVINNNGNGTLS
+5535 YSLTVMNNNGNGTLS

-5591 NSNGGVIYYN
+5591 NNTGGVIYYN
-5601 DGTGQLSTTR
+5601 NGAGQLSTTK

-5643 YGGSQTATLFTNNG
+5643 YGASQTATLFTNNG

-5695 NGKVVLVQNNAE
+5695 NGKVVLVQNSKT

-5755 NDTSAQVSFYGLD
+5755 NDTSALVSFYGLD

-5785 DNVTWT
+5785 DNVTWS
-5791 GLDASNGKEGY
+5791 GLEASNGKEGY

-5893 NGSDYDDV
+5893 NGSDFDDV

-5920 NIGSGGQ
+5920 NIGSGGH

-5945 SDVVNGFTVGT
+5945 HDVVNGFTVGT

-5992 DSSAGNIADYI
+5992 DSSAGNITDYI

>member
-1 MSNAKVVDVIIRKTA
+1 M
-16 EKTKL
+16 
-21 TGEGNLSVSISS
+21 
-33 PSVIEIQGSAQDVVR
+33 
-48 YVRQGNDLLIYMK
+48 
-61 DGSVIRCN
+61 
-69 NYFVED
+69 
-75 TETHNHSELVFN
+75 
-87 DNQEL
+87 
-92 THISFANAGEASGVA
+92 
-107 ATELTAQAAPIS
+107 
-119 SIEPF
+119 
-124 LEQGSVLSDAPWG
+124 
-137 WIAGAALGGG
+137 
-147 AIGALLAH
+147 
-155 GGDGETKTKVID
+155 
-167 NTKEVES
+167 
-174 ATPTFLLTDNAGDK
+174 
-188 QGVLSAKEVTDD
+188 
-200 NTPTFSGTGQ
+200 
-210 PGATIQVKDSSG
+210 
-222 STIASTMVAKDGTW
+222 
-236 TVTLPTQA
+236 
-244 DGEHTWSVVQID
+244 
-256 GSKTTSAG
+256 
-264 SITVTVSTADTS
+264 
-276 VTLAT
+276 
-281 TAGDNVINAS
+281 
-291 EQAAGFTLSGT
+291 
-302 SKNLAQGTALT
+302 
-313 VTLNG
+313 
-318 KTYSAEVGA
+318 
-327 NGAWSVKVPA
+327 
-337 ADAQALGDG
+337 
-346 TWTVNVSGKDAAGNT
+346 
-361 VTGSQTIGVDTAAPA
+361 
-376 ISVDTIA
+376 
-383 QDNIINAA
+383 
-391 EHNQPL
+391 
-397 TLTGKTDAEA
+397 
-407 GQIVTV
+407 
-413 TLNGKNH
+413 
-420 TATVGSDGTWS
+420 
-431 VTLSASE
+431 
-438 VQAMANGEHT
+438 
-448 LTANVS
+448 
-454 DKAGNGASTTADFTV
+454 
-469 DTAAPVVTINTVAG
+469 
-483 DDILNTS
+483 
-490 EQGQAQIISGQANG
+490 
-504 AAAGD
+504 
-509 VVTVT
+509 
-514 VGGKTFT
+514 
-521 GVVQADGSWSVGV
+521 
-534 PASVIG
+534 
-540 ALGEGSHSIS
+540 
-550 VSVTDA
+550 
-556 AGNTGSATHG
+556 
-566 ITLSG
+566 
-571 NPPEFTLDPISQDN
+571 
-585 VLNALE
+585 
-591 AMQPLSLSGTSN
+591 
-603 LPNGSAVT
+603 
-611 VTLNNVNY
+611 
-619 QATVENGSWSVQVPV
+619 
-634 SDVLDLAN
+634 
-642 TLYTVSVS
+642 
-650 GTDSVGN
+650 
-657 SGSAEANLL
+657 
-666 VDTALPQVILNTFA
+666 
-680 GDNLVNN
+680 
-687 AEAAVDQTLS
+687 
-697 GRVTGAAAGDTVSV
+697 
-711 TVGGKSYTATVG
+711 
-723 SDLKWSVTIPSA
+723 
-735 DLQAFGDGELTFSA
+735 
-749 SVTNAHGNTG
+749 
-759 TGERDININAELPGL
+759 
-774 RVNTISG
+774 
-781 DDVINAIEQQQD
+781 
-793 LAVTGSSTH
+793 
-802 LAEGTQITVTI
+802 
-813 NNVEYVTTVN
+813 
-823 ASGSWQIGV
+823 
-832 PSADLQAW
+832 
-840 TAGGMTVSVSAEDA
+840 
-854 WGNTVAAEHPIEL
+854 AAEHPIEL

-927 WRLTVP
+927 WHLTVP

-962 RVVTVDTQPPAIT
+962 RVVIVDTQPPAIT

-997 GSTTAEAGQTVT
+997 GSTTAETGQTVT

-1083 TVNQLAHSQ
+1083 TVNQLAHAQ

-1108 VIITINNVDYTTV
+1108 VTITINNVDYTTV

-1136 VQGLTDG
+1136 IQGLTDG

-1178 LAADDVINTA
+1178 LAADDVINA
-1188 EKGED
+1188 AKKGED

-1212 NGINYAAT
+1212 NGINYSAT

-1228 VSVPASAV
+1228 VTVPASAV

-1256 SASAT
+1256 SAAAT

-1275 NNVAGDNIVNAAEVA
+1275 NNFAGDNIVNAAEVA

-1311 IGGQTYTATVQDD
+1311 LGGQTYTATVQDD

-1410 SINGKSYSASVLAD
+1410 TINGKSYSASVQAD

-1432 AADVSRWADGAL
+1432 AADVSRWADGSL

-1464 DVDLAPVAISINS
+1464 DVDLAPVAISINT

-1483 LNAAEKGQDLVLSG
+1483 LNAAEKGQNLVLSG

-1512 AGKTWA
+1512 AGKTW
-1518 TMVDANGDWTCTVP
+1518 TTTVDANGDWTCTVP
-1532 AAELSGLKD
+1532 AADLSGLKD
-1541 GDASVQVSVTNM
+1541 GEASVQVSVTNV

-1558 SSSQAFSVD
+1558 SSSQAFSVA

-1589 ALDLTLSG
+1589 AQELTLSG

-1635 AGIADGSAAVTA
+1635 AGIADGSAAVTV

-1673 FNIVAGDDIVNIA
+1673 FDIVAGDDIVNIA

-1746 ATLTDK
+1746 ATVTDK
-1752 AGNSTSTTHAFDVSL
+1752 AGNSTSATHAFDVSL
-1767 TAPVIAITTLAVDD
+1767 TAPVIAINTLAVDD
-1781 VINATERGQDL
+1781 VINATEKGQDL
-1792 LVSGTSNQPDGTRST
+1792 L
-1807 STTHAFDVSLT
+1807 
-1818 APVIAIT
+1818 I
-1825 TLAVDDVI
+1825 
-1833 NATERGQDLLVSGTS
+1833 SGTS

-1949 AASGDTVTIGIG
+1949 AASGDTVTISVG
-1961 GNTYTATV
+1961 GNTYTTIV

-1984 TAIGNGDLTVTASVT
+1984 TAIGNGDLTVSASVT
-1999 NGHGNTGTGERDIT
+1999 NGHGNTGSGERDIT
-2013 IDASLPGLRVDTVAG
+2013 IDANLPGLRVNKVAG
-2028 DDVINSIEHTQN
+2028 DDVINSIEHGQN
-2040 LIITGSSDGLASG
+2040 LIITGSSYGLAAG

-2074 WTAAIPAADVG
+2074 WTAAVPAADVG
-2085 ALSAGTVTVTVDGQ
+2085 ALSEGTVTVTVEGQ

-2113 VDLAPVAISID
+2113 VDLATVAISID
-2124 AVATDDVINAAE
+2124 AIATDDVINAAE
-2136 KGADLVLSGSTTN
+2136 KGADLVLSGATTN

-2156 NIIFGGKTYSATVD
+2156 TITFGGKTYSATVD
-2170 ASGHWTATV
+2170 ASGNWTATV
-2179 PSADLGGLKDGDTS
+2179 PSADLGSLKDGDAS

-2239 DLVINGVSDAEA
+2239 DLVVNGVSNAEA

-2256 VTLNGENYT
+2256 VTLNGVDYT
-2265 TTMQANGSWSVTVPS
+2265 TTVQANGSWSVTVPS
-2280 ADVGAIADGDYTI
+2280 ADIGAITDGSYTI
-2293 TAAVQDKAGNPA
+2293 TAAVADKAGNPA
-2305 SADRDV
+2305 LADRDV

-2319 LTINAVS
+2319 LTINTVS

-2370 SGKWNVGVP
+2370 SGRWSVGVP

-2429 VINNTEKTQDLTITG
+2429 VINSSEKTQDLTITG

-2467 VATNGQWTTTVPA
+2467 VDTNGQWTTTVPA

-2517 PGVIINTVAGDD
+2517 PGVIINAVAGDD

-2543 GKVVN
+2543 GTVVN
-2548 AEAGNTVTVT
+2548 AEAGNTVTVSV
-2558 IGGNSYTATVQ
+2558 GGHNYTATVQ

-2590 LTVSAS
+2590 LTVTAS
-2596 VTNGVGNSGTGERE
+2596 VTNGVGNSGSGERD
-2610 IVIDA
+2610 ITIDA

-2683 SALAAGTVTVTVEG
+2683 SALAAGAVTVNVEG

-2727 DDVINAAEKGEDLV
+2727 DDVINAAERGADLV
-2741 LSGTTS
+2741 LSGTTA

-2901 NPASVDHTLTVDVT
+2901 NPASVDHALTVDVT

-2924 AGDDVINAA
+2924 AGDDVINVA

-2940 VSGSATGAAAGDKV
+2940 ISGSATGAAAGDKV

-2982 SGLSDGTVTVTASVT
+2982 SGLSDGTVTVSMSVT

-3038 LSVSGTSANLT
+3038 LSVSGTSANLA
-3049 EGTVVTVILN
+3049 EGTLVTVTLN
-3059 GKNYTATTAADG
+3059 GKNYTATTAAEG

-3104 SNTANL
+3104 SNSANL

-3152 TVTVTIGGLSY
+3152 TVTVAIGGHSY

-3219 RVNTVAGDDVINTI
+3219 RVDTVAGDDVLNTI

-3243 SSDGLA
+3243 TSDGLA

-3298 AAGNPITISHDVTVD
+3298 AAGNPIIISHDVTVD
-3313 LATVAISINVLAT
+3313 LATVAISINALAT

-3337 DLVLSGATTNVEA
+3337 DLVLSGVTTNVEA

-3375 TVPSADLAGLKDGDA
+3375 TVPSADLAGLKDGVA

-3407 HEYSVDA
+3407 REYSVDA

-3484 TDGSVTVTASV
+3484 SDGSVTVTASV

-3500 NPASVDHTLT
+3500 NPASADHNLT

-3522 VAGDDVINAAEHN
+3522 VAGDDVINVAEHN
-3535 QAQIVSGSATGAAA
+3535 QAQIISGSATGAAA

-3579 VISGLSDGTVT
+3579 VISGLSDGTAT
-3590 VTASVTD
+3590 VSVSVTD

-3626 NVLNAVEKGQDLSV
+3626 NVLNAVEKGQDLRV

-3652 VTVILNGKNYTA
+3652 VAVTLNGKNYTA

-3682 SLGEA
+3682 GLGEA
-3687 NYTLSAT
+3687 NYTLSAS

-3717 VTINTVAGDNVI
+3717 VTINTIAGDNVI

-3734 AAGQTLSGRVT
+3734 AAGQTLSGKVA

-3758 GNSYTATVQSDLTWS
+3758 GNTYTATVQSDLTWS

-3797 DHGNSGTGERD
+3797 GHGNTGTGERD

-3817 LRVDTVAGDDVIN
+3817 LRVNTVAGDDVIN

-3835 QNLIVTGSSDGL
+3835 QNLIVSGTSDGL
-3847 AAGTTLTVTLN
+3847 AAGTTLTVTVN

-3869 GSWTAAIPAADVG
+3869 GSWNAAIPAADV
-3882 ALAAGTMTV
+3882 AAFAAGTVTV

-3926 DVINAAEKGADLVLS
+3926 DVINAAEKGVDLVLS
-3941 GSTSNVEENQTVTI
+3941 GSTSNVEENQTVTV
-3955 TFGGR
+3955 TFGGKT
-3960 SYTAKVDADGN
+3960 YTAKVDADGN
-3971 WTASV
+3971 WTATV
-3976 PSSDLAGLKDG
+3976 PSADLAGLKDG
-3987 DASVQVSITNAHGN
+3987 DASVQVSVTNAHGN

-4053 VTFGGNS
+4053 VTLGGNS

-4079 LSALADNGYTVQV
+4079 LSALADNGYTVQA

-4147 VGDKLIITIGSNQY
+4147 VGDKVVITIGSNQY

-4180 SALADGTVT
+4180 SALTDGTVT

-4247 SGTQVTITLNGKSYT
+4247 SGTQVTINLNGKSYT
-4262 ATIQSDGAWQTT
+4262 ATIQSDGSWTTT
-4274 VPAADVGALADGASY
+4274 VPAADVGTLADGASY
-4289 QVSAS
+4289 QVSVS

-4301 SASATHTISVDTT
+4301 SASATHTISVDTS

-4334 QQPLTVHGSSSA
+4334 QQALTVQGSSSA

-4361 TALVGSDGTWT
+4361 TALVANDGTWT
-4372 LDVPAA
+4372 LDVPAV
-4378 DLVALSQGAL
+4378 DLAALSQGAL
-4388 TVTAVVN
+4388 TVTASVN

-4409 VDTVAPAVTISTV
+4409 VDTIAPAVTISTV

-4495 KAGNPGSA
+4495 KACNPGSA

-4512 VPTIVINTFA
+4512 VPTIAINTFA
-4522 QDDIVNAAEHGTPLI
+4522 QDDIVNAAEHGTPLVI
-4537 VSGTTDAPAGQTVT
+4537 SGTTDAPAGQTVT

-4594 NAIGNSASDNHS
+4594 NAIGNSVSDNHT

-4629 SASDFITNDKQVVV
+4629 SANDFITNDSKVVV
-4643 NGSLSAQLGNN
+4643 NGSLTAQLGNN
-4654 EKAQISLDGGSTW
+4654 EKAQISLDGGVTW

-4689 YPYQVRVIDNA
+4689 YQYQVRVIDNA

-4711 VIDLTKPAATS
+4711 VIDLTKPAAAT

-4774 VSVSGLSWTYVDGR
+4774 VSVSGLSWTYIDGR
-4788 TLADGDY
+4788 TLTDGDY
-4795 NYQLRVIDDAGN
+4795 NYQLRVIDEAGN

-4839 LSSSDFITNDTS
+4839 LSSSDFITRDTS

-4873 GGVSWQNVIVTGN
+4873 GGVTWQNVIVTGN

-4921 VMVDTVA
+4921 VTVDTVA

-4987 TVSGTRWSY
+4987 TVSGTQWRY
-4996 NDARTL
+4996 TDARIL

-5089 DTAVTNQ
+5089 DATVTNQ
-5096 RWSYTDTRDLA
+5096 RWSYTDTRDLT
-5107 DGDYTW
+5107 DGDYNY

-5135 TTPPETVGTVVS
+5135 TTPPDTVGTVVS
-5147 YTDGEGERTGTYGAS
+5147 YTDGEGERQGSFGAS
-5162 VATDDTSPLING
+5162 VATDDNSPVING

-5179 PEDGEIVQ
+5179 PDSGEIVQ
-5187 LYRDGIL
+5187 LYRDGVL

-5199 MNGSASWSYQDNGL
+5199 MNGAASWYFQDSGL
-5213 LDGNHTYILRVTDKA
+5213 NDGNHVYMLRVTDLA
-5228 GNYTESDGF
+5228 GNFTDSDDF
-5237 VLNVDTSIPTTTAA
+5237 VLKVDTSIPTTTVT
-5251 ITAQT
+5251 INPQT
-5256 TSDTTP
+5256 TTDSTP
-5262 IINGTVSA
+5262 ILSGLVSA
-5270 DLVNGE
+5270 GLTNGE
-5276 YLVVMVNGKTYTSQ
+5276 YVVITVNDKTYTSE

-5299 DHNTW
+5299 DNNTW
-5304 YLQIPDS
+5304 YLQLPDG
-5311 DALSVANYDV
+5311 DALSVKNYDV

-5329 GNGNTTG
+5329 GNGNTAGLT
-5336 TATGSLVIDT
+5336 TGSLIVGSEESLTPAWSFTAANYSYSASYMLDSDGLWTIMANQQFASAN
-5346 TSVNTDWATT
+5346 TSSRNAYTVSGNFSMTGSYT
-5356 TGNSNNSTMT
+5356 TGTYADINRDGLAD
-5366 VGTNSSGLW
+5366 VLAEGT
-5375 NIIANGQS
+5375 S
-5383 YSSSDSSTYAG
+5383 YSYMVQLINNGDGTYTSSTLTNMGAAVWYGAVVAIDIKGDGYTDFVIGDAGGPDSSTVML
-5394 NTLSNTRV
+5394 NN
-5402 YYVVSQTAADFD
+5402 
-5414 RNGTQDIFATEN
+5414 NGTLTGSSKSG
-5426 TYAGSTQVMW
+5426 TYSSFVSGSTVGN
-5436 TYDGSSYTAS
+5436 YN
-5446 QLAMGT
+5446 
-5452 TIWYGGVIAYD
+5452 
-5463 KTGDCYLDLAYGDAG
+5463 
-5478 MDSLTY
+5478 SLIET
-5484 LVNTNG
+5484 
-5490 VLSPDGTGGEG
+5490 
-5501 GFYGQFDSGREIS
+5501 S

-5521 GTVDI
+5521 GKVDI
-5526 VQHTNRSGA
+5526 AQHTTNGG
-5535 YSLTVINNNGNGTLS
+5535 NNYALSTMFNQGNGSFTW
-5550 IGQNLTNVF
+5550 GQNFTNTMYSGYGS
-5559 VANASNTTTA
+5559 AAASNA
-5569 ASMTW
+5569 VSMTW

-5586 LGSSY
+5586 MSMSRTSSGT
-5591 NSNGGVIYYN
+5591 SQGGVLMLN
-5601 DGTGQLSTTR
+5601 DGSGNLLAGTAVGTATTDKF
-5611 SAVEASNAT
+5611 VGNV
-5620 AGYLSVAVDW
+5620 SVAVDW
-5630 NGDGQMDIIKLST
+5630 NLDGHMDIIKLANSGQSYLYT
-5643 YGGSQTATLFTNNG
+5643 NDGLAGTASFTASKFSTAT
-5657 YGSTWTS
+5657 ST
-5664 SQLASGLANVT
+5664 QVSG
-5675 GVAAVDYNWDGAQ
+5675 AALLDYDWDGAQ
-5688 DLLVSQQ
+5688 DLLIFRQ
-5695 NGKVVLVQNNAE
+5695 NGTVLLERNTNTVAP
-5707 IADGTAMHLHI
+5707 GTALHLKI
-5718 VDSEGINAYY
+5718 VDSEGINAFF
-5728 GNTVNLYNAA
+5728 GNTVQLYNAA
-5738 GVLVASQIINA
+5738 GQLVASEIINA
-5749 QSGIGS
+5749 QSGIGI
-5755 NDTSAQVSFYGLD
+5755 NDSSSLISFYGLD
-5768 PNETYSAEIVK
+5768 PSETYHAVLVRAV
-5779 ITNGVS
+5779 NGVS
-5785 DNVTWT
+5785 SNVTWD
-5791 GLDASNGKEGY
+5791 GLTAGDGKESY
-5802 VLTAEAATGGHS
+5802 ALTAEAATGGHQ
-5814 GTITGTG
+5814 GTLTGTG
-5821 YNDTFIAEDG
+5821 YNDTFIAEAG
-5831 TYTYNGSGGWNTHSD
+5831 TYTYNGSGGWTTTSEH
-5846 YDTWSNT
+5846 DTWSST

-5866 GITVD
+5866 GVTVD
-5871 LRLSTAQD
+5871 LGRSTAQS
-5879 TGFGTTRLLNIEGI
+5879 TGFDTATLVNIEGI

-5920 NIGSGGQ
+5920 NIGSDGH

-6050 IA
+6050 IAKNTAAGSDPRGFLRFFTRIAITLYLTRLFCGLV

>member
-1 MSNAKVVDVIIRKTA
+1 MSTAKVVDVIIRKTA

-33 PSVIEIQGSAQDVVR
+33 PSVIEIQGSTQDVVR

-92 THISFANAGEASGVA
+92 THISFADAGEASGVA

-155 GGDGETKTKVID
+155 GGDGETKTRVID

-210 PGATIQVKDSSG
+210 PGATIQVKDGNG

-318 KTYSAEVGA
+318 KTYTAEVGA

-361 VTGSQTIGVDTAAPA
+361 VSGSQTIGVDTASPV

-420 TATVGSDGTWS
+420 TATVGSDGSWS
-431 VTLSASE
+431 VTLPASE
-438 VQAMANGEHT
+438 VQALANGEHT
-448 LTANVS
+448 LTVNVS
-454 DKAGNGASTTADFTV
+454 DKAGNGSSTTADFTV

-504 AAAGD
+504 AAEGD

-521 GVVQADGSWSVGV
+521 GAVQADGSWSVGV

-585 VLNALE
+585 VLNAQE

-619 QATVENGSWSVQVPV
+619 QATVENGRWSVQVPV

-666 VDTALPQVILNTFA
+666 VDTVLPQVIVNTFA

-735 DLQAFGDGELTFSA
+735 DLQAFGDGDLTFSA

-823 ASGSWQIGV
+823 ASGNWQIGV
-832 PSADLQAW
+832 PAADLQAW

-962 RVVTVDTQPPAIT
+962 RVVIVDTQPPAIT

-1067 ATVPQVTIND
+1067 ATVPQVIIND

-1083 TVNQLAHSQ
+1083 TVNQLAHAQ

-1108 VIITINNVDYTTV
+1108 VTITINNVDYTTV

-1153 RSGNTGSSSV
+1153 QSGNTGSSSV

-1171 PVIGINT
+1171 PIIGINT
-1178 LAADDVINTA
+1178 LAADDVINAA

-1212 NGINYAAT
+1212 NGINYTAT

-1228 VSVPASAV
+1228 VTVPASAV

-1256 SASAT
+1256 SAAAT
-1261 HDVLVDSSLPVVTL
+1261 HDVLVDSSLPVVTINTL
-1275 NNVAGDNIVNAAEVA
+1275 AGDNIVNAAEVA

-1311 IGGQTYTATVQDD
+1311 LGGQTYTATVQDD

-1347 ASVTNAHGNTGSS
+1347 ASVTNAHGNTGSF

-1410 SINGKSYSASVLAD
+1410 TINGKSYSASVLAD

-1432 AADVSRWADGAL
+1432 AADVSRWADGSL

-1512 AGKTWA
+1512 AGKTW
-1518 TMVDANGDWTCTVP
+1518 TTTVDANGDWTCTVP
-1532 AAELSGLKD
+1532 AADLSGLKD
-1541 GDASVQVSVTNM
+1541 GDASVQVSVTNV

-1589 ALDLTLSG
+1589 AQDLTLSG

-1635 AGIADGSAAVTA
+1635 AGIADGSAAVTV

-1720 DGAGNWSVGV
+1720 DASGNWSVGV
-1730 PAADVGAL
+1730 PATDVGAL

-1752 AGNSTSTTHAFDVSL
+1752 AGNSTSATHAFDVSL
-1767 TAPVIAITTLAVDD
+1767 TAPVIAINTLAVDD
-1781 VINATERGQDL
+1781 VINATEKGQDL
-1792 LVSGTSNQPDGTRST
+1792 L
-1807 STTHAFDVSLT
+1807 
-1818 APVIAIT
+1818 I
-1825 TLAVDDVI
+1825 
-1833 NATERGQDLLVSGTS
+1833 SGTS

-1873 NWSVTVPAANVSA
+1873 NWSVTVPAANVSV

-1999 NGHGNTGTGERDIT
+1999 NGHGNTGTGERNIT

-2028 DDVINSIEHTQN
+2028 DDVINSIEHGQN

-2085 ALSAGTVTVTVDGQ
+2085 ALSAGTITVTVDGQ

-2113 VDLAPVAISID
+2113 VDLAAVAISINPI
-2124 AVATDDVINAAE
+2124 ASDDVINAAE

-2156 NIIFGGKTYSATVD
+2156 TITFGGKLYTATVD
-2170 ASGHWTATV
+2170 ASGNWTATV
-2179 PSADLGGLKDGDTS
+2179 PSADLGGLKDGDAS

-2239 DLVINGVSDAEA
+2239 DLVINGVSNAEA

-2256 VTLNGENYT
+2256 VTLNGVDYT
-2265 TTMQANGSWSVTVPS
+2265 TTVQANGSWSVTVPS
-2280 ADVGAIADGDYTI
+2280 ADIGAITDGDYTI
-2293 TAAVQDKAGNPA
+2293 TAAVADKAGNPA

-2319 LTINAVS
+2319 LTINTVS

-2356 VTINNKDYTATLDA
+2356 VTINNKDYTATLDT
-2370 SGKWNVGVP
+2370 SGRWSVGVP
-2379 AADVSALTAGDH
+2379 AADVSALAAGDY

-2429 VINNTEKTQDLTITG
+2429 VINSSEKTQDLTITG

-2467 VATNGQWTTTVPA
+2467 VDTNGQWTTTVPA

-2502 NSTSTSHT
+2502 NSSSTSHT

-2543 GKVVN
+2543 GTVVN
-2548 AEAGNTVTVT
+2548 AEAGNTVTVSV
-2558 IGGNSYTATVQ
+2558 GGHSYTATVQ
-2569 SDLTWSVSV
+2569 DNLTWSVSV
-2578 PESVLTALGNGD
+2578 PESVLAALGNGD
-2590 LTVSAS
+2590 LTVTAS
-2596 VTNGVGNSGTGERE
+2596 VTNGVGNSGSGERD
-2610 IVIDA
+2610 ITIDA

-2662 TYAATVLADGT
+2662 TYPATVLADGT

-2683 SALAAGTVTVTVEG
+2683 SALAAGTVTVNVEG

-2727 DDVINAAEKGEDLV
+2727 DDVINAAERGADLV
-2741 LSGTTS
+2741 LTGTTS
-2747 NVEENQTVTITF
+2747 NVEENQIVTITF
-2759 GGKSYT
+2759 GGKNYT

-2887 GSVTVTASVSDKAG
+2887 GSVTMTAAVSDKAG

-2924 AGDDVINAA
+2924 AGDDVINVA

-2940 VSGSATGAAAGDKV
+2940 VSGSATGAAAGDTV
-2954 TVTIGGQTYTTVLD
+2954 TVTIGGQSYTTVLD

-2982 SGLSDGTVTVTASVT
+2982 SGLSDGSVTVTASVT

-3038 LSVSGTSANLT
+3038 LSVSGTSANLA
-3049 EGTVVTVILN
+3049 EGTVVTVTLN

-3104 SNTANL
+3104 SSSANL

-3152 TVTVTIGGLSY
+3152 TVTVTIGGHSY

-3219 RVNTVAGDDVINTI
+3219 RVNTVAGDDVVNTI
-3233 EHAQNLIVSG
+3233 EHAQNLVVSG
-3243 SSDGLA
+3243 SSDGLTA
-3249 PGTALTVTVNGK
+3249 GTALTVTVNGK
-3261 DYAATVLADGTWRAA
+3261 DYAATVLADGTWSAA
-3276 IPSTDVSAW
+3276 IPSADVSAW

-3313 LATVAISINVLAT
+3313 LATVAISINALAT

-3337 DLVLSGATTNVEA
+3337 DLVLSGVTTNVEA

-3407 HEYSVDA
+3407 REYSVDA

-3484 TDGSVTVTASV
+3484 TDGSVTMTAAV

-3522 VAGDDVINAAEHN
+3522 VAGDDVINVAEHN

-3549 GDKVTV
+3549 GDTVTV
-3555 TIGGQTYTTV
+3555 TIGGQSYTTV

-3579 VISGLSDGTVT
+3579 VISGLSDGSVT

-3652 VTVILNGKNYTA
+3652 VTVTLNGKNYTA
-3664 TTAADGTWSLT
+3664 TTGSDGTWSLT
-3675 VPAADLA
+3675 VPAADL
-3682 SLGEA
+3682 SGLGEA
-3687 NYTLSAT
+3687 SYTLSAT
-3694 ATNGVGNSVSNTANL
+3694 ASNGVGNSISTTANL

-3734 AAGQTLSGRVT
+3734 AAGQTITGKVA
-3745 NAEAGN
+3745 NADIGN
-3751 TVTVTIG
+3751 TVTVNIG
-3758 GNSYTATVQSDLTWS
+3758 GNTYTATVQSDLTWS

-3797 DHGNSGTGERD
+3797 DHGNTGTGERD

-3847 AAGTTLTVTLN
+3847 AAGTTLTVTVN

-3869 GSWTAAIPAADVG
+3869 GTWSAAIPAADVG
-3882 ALAAGTMTV
+3882 ALAAGTVTV

-3901 PVSISHDVTVD
+3901 PVSIGHDVTVD

-3955 TFGGR
+3955 TFGGK
-3960 SYTAKVDADGN
+3960 SYTAKVDADSN
-3971 WTASV
+3971 WTATV

-3987 DASVQVSITNAHGN
+3987 DASVQVSVTNVNGN

-4053 VTFGGNS
+4053 VNLGGNS
-4060 YTAQVQQGGVWSV
+4060 YTAQVQQGGVWSI
-4073 NVPGTD
+4073 NVPAAD
-4079 LSALADNGYTVQV
+4079 LSTLADNGYTVQV

-4131 EHGQAQIVSG
+4131 EHGQAQVVSG

-4147 VGDKLIITIGSNQY
+4147 VGDKLVITIGSNQY

-4170 WSVGVPASVI
+4170 WSVGVPASDI
-4180 SALADGTVT
+4180 SALTDGTVT

-4262 ATIQSDGAWQTT
+4262 ATIQSDGSWTTT
-4274 VPAADVGALADGASY
+4274 VPAADVGTLADGASY
-4289 QVSAS
+4289 QVSVS

-4361 TALVGSDGTWT
+4361 TSLVANDGTWT

-4378 DLVALSQGAL
+4378 DLANLSEGAL
-4388 TVTAVVN
+4388 TVTASVN
-4395 DKAGNSGQT
+4395 DKAGNNGQT

-4456 GHSYQATVGA
+4456 GHSYQATVA
-4466 DGSWSVFV
+4466 ANGSWSVFV

-4512 VPTIVINTFA
+4512 VPTIAINTFA
-4522 QDDIVNAAEHGTPLI
+4522 QDDIVNAAEHGTPLVI
-4537 VSGTTDAPAGQTVT
+4537 SGTTDAPTGQTVT

-4594 NAIGNSASDNHS
+4594 NAIGNSASDNHT

-4629 SASDFITNDKQVVV
+4629 SANDFITNDSQVVV
-4643 NGSLSAQLGNN
+4643 NGSLTAQLGNN
-4654 EKAQISLDGGSTW
+4654 EKAQISLDGGTTW

-4689 YPYQVRVIDNA
+4689 YQYQVRVIDNA

-4711 VIDLTKPAATS
+4711 VIDLTKPAAAT

-4873 GGVSWQNVIVTGN
+4873 GGVTWQNVIVTGN

-4921 VMVDTVA
+4921 VTVDTVA

-4996 NDARTL
+4996 NDTRTL

-5089 DTAVTNQ
+5089 DTTVTNQ

-5107 DGDYTW
+5107 DGDYTY

-5135 TTPPETVGTVVS
+5135 TTPPDTVGTVVS

-5262 IINGTVSA
+5262 IVSGTVSA

-5276 YLVVMVNGKTYTSQ
+5276 YLVVTVNGKTYTSQ

-5311 DALSVANYDV
+5311 DALSVASYDV

-5356 TGNSNNSTMT
+5356 AGNSNNSTMT
-5366 VGTNSSGLW
+5366 LGMNSSGLW

-5383 YSSSDSSTYAG
+5383 YSSSDDSTYAG
-5394 NTLSNTRV
+5394 NTLTNTRS

-5463 KTGDCYLDLAYGDAG
+5463 KTGDGYLDLAYGDAG

-5591 NSNGGVIYYN
+5591 NNNGGVIYYN
-5601 DGTGQLSTTR
+5601 DGTGQLSTTK

-5643 YGGSQTATLFTNNG
+5643 YGSSQTATLFTNNG

-5755 NDTSAQVSFYGLD
+5755 NDTSALVSFYGLD

-5791 GLDASNGKEGY
+5791 GLDAGNGKEGY

-5920 NIGSGGQ
+5920 NIGSGGH

-6017 LDGTGGQFS
+6017 LDGTGGQFT

>member
-1 MSNAKVVDVIIRKTA
+1 MSTAKVVDVIIRKTA

-87 DNQEL
+87 DNQAL
-92 THISFANAGEASGVA
+92 THISFADAGEASGVA

-137 WIAGAALGGG
+137 WIAGAALGGA

-188 QGVLSAKEVTDD
+188 QGVLSAKAVTDD

-210 PGATIQVKDSSG
+210 PGATIQVKDGSG

-318 KTYSAEVGA
+318 KTYTAEVGA

-337 ADAQALGDG
+337 VDAQALGDG

-361 VTGSQTIGVDTAAPA
+361 VSGSQTIGVDTASPV

-420 TATVGSDGTWS
+420 TATVGSDGSWS
-431 VTLSASE
+431 VTLPASE
-438 VQAMANGEHT
+438 VQALANGEHT
-448 LTANVS
+448 LTVNVS
-454 DKAGNGASTTADFTV
+454 DKAGNGSSTTADFTV

-504 AAAGD
+504 AAEGD

-521 GVVQADGSWSVGV
+521 GAVQADGSWSVGV

-585 VLNALE
+585 VLNAQE

-619 QATVENGSWSVQVPV
+619 QATVENGRWSVQVPV

-666 VDTALPQVILNTFA
+666 VDTVLPQVIVNTFA

-735 DLQAFGDGELTFSA
+735 DLQAFGDGDLTFSA

-823 ASGSWQIGV
+823 ASGNWQIGV
-832 PSADLQAW
+832 TAADLQAW

-927 WRLTVP
+927 WHLTVP

-962 RVVTVDTQPPAIT
+962 RVVIVDTQPPAIT

-1083 TVNQLAHSQ
+1083 TVNQLAHAQ

-1108 VIITINNVDYTTV
+1108 VTITINNVDYTTV

-1153 RSGNTGSSSV
+1153 QSGNTGSSSV

-1178 LAADDVINTA
+1178 LAADDVINAA

-1212 NGINYAAT
+1212 NGINYTAT

-1228 VSVPASAV
+1228 VTVPASAV

-1256 SASAT
+1256 SAAAT
-1261 HDVLVDSSLPVVTL
+1261 HDVLVDSSLPVVTINTL
-1275 NNVAGDNIVNAAEVA
+1275 AGDNIVNAAEVA

-1311 IGGQTYTATVQDD
+1311 LGGQTYTATVQDD

-1410 SINGKSYSASVLAD
+1410 TINGKSYSASVLAD

-1432 AADVSRWADGAL
+1432 AADVSRWADGSL

-1483 LNAAEKGQDLVLSG
+1483 LNAAEKGQDLMLSG
-1497 SSSNVEAGQTVTIIF
+1497 SSSNVEAGQTVTIIL
-1512 AGKTWA
+1512 AGKTW
-1518 TMVDANGDWTCTVP
+1518 TTTVDANGDWTCTVP
-1532 AAELSGLKD
+1532 AADLSGLKD
-1541 GDASVQVSVTNM
+1541 GDASVQVSVTNV

-1589 ALDLTLSG
+1589 AQDLTLSG

-1635 AGIADGSAAVTA
+1635 AGIADGSAAVTV

-1660 ASVLVDTTVPQIT
+1660 ASVLVDTTVPQII

-1700 AQAGDVITLTLNGK
+1700 AQAGDVITLSLNGK

-1720 DGAGNWSVGV
+1720 DASGNWSVGV
-1730 PAADVGAL
+1730 PATDVGAL

-1752 AGNSTSTTHAFDVSL
+1752 AGNSTSATHAFDVSL
-1767 TAPVIAITTLAVDD
+1767 TAPVIAINTLAVDD
-1781 VINATERGQDL
+1781 VINATEKGQDL
-1792 LVSGTSNQPDGTRST
+1792 L
-1807 STTHAFDVSLT
+1807 
-1818 APVIAIT
+1818 I
-1825 TLAVDDVI
+1825 
-1833 NATERGQDLLVSGTS
+1833 SGTS

-1873 NWSVTVPAANVSA
+1873 NWSVTVPAANVSV

-1923 NAVATDDVINAA
+1923 NAVATDDVINGA

-2028 DDVINSIEHTQN
+2028 DDVINSIEHGQN

-2085 ALSAGTVTVTVDGQ
+2085 ALSAGTITVTVDGQ

-2113 VDLAPVAISID
+2113 VDLAAVAISINPI
-2124 AVATDDVINAAE
+2124 ASDDVINAAE

-2156 NIIFGGKTYSATVD
+2156 TITFGGKLYTATVD
-2170 ASGHWTATV
+2170 ASGNWTATV
-2179 PSADLGGLKDGDTS
+2179 PSADLGGLKDGDAS

-2239 DLVINGVSDAEA
+2239 DLVINGVSNAEA

-2256 VTLNGENYT
+2256 VTLNGVDYT
-2265 TTMQANGSWSVTVPS
+2265 TTVQANGSWSVTVPS
-2280 ADVGAIADGDYTI
+2280 ADIGAITDGDYTI
-2293 TAAVQDKAGNPA
+2293 TAAVADKAGNPA

-2319 LTINAVS
+2319 LTINIVS

-2356 VTINNKDYTATLDA
+2356 VTINNKDYTATLDT
-2370 SGKWNVGVP
+2370 SGRWSVGVP
-2379 AADVSALTAGDH
+2379 AADVSALAAGDY

-2429 VINNTEKTQDLTITG
+2429 VINSSEKTQDLTITG

-2467 VATNGQWTTTVPA
+2467 VDTNGQWTTTVPA

-2502 NSTSTSHT
+2502 NSSSTSHT

-2543 GKVVN
+2543 GTVVN
-2548 AEAGNTVTVT
+2548 AEAGNTVTVSV
-2558 IGGNSYTATVQ
+2558 GGHSYTATVQ
-2569 SDLTWSVSV
+2569 DNLTWSVSV
-2578 PESVLTALGNGD
+2578 PESVLAALGNGD
-2590 LTVSAS
+2590 LTVTAS
-2596 VTNGVGNSGTGERE
+2596 VTNGVGNSGSGERD
-2610 IVIDA
+2610 ITIDA

-2662 TYAATVLADGT
+2662 TYPATVLADGT

-2683 SALAAGTVTVTVEG
+2683 SALAAGTVTVNVEG

-2727 DDVINAAEKGEDLV
+2727 DDVINAAERGADLV

-2747 NVEENQTVTITF
+2747 NVEENQIVTITF
-2759 GGKSYT
+2759 GGKNYT

-2817 PSVTINTIATD
+2817 PSVTINMIATD

-2854 TVSLNGKDY
+2854 TVSLNGKDYTTTVSANGSWTLNVPAADLAGLTDGSVTVTAAVSDKAGNPASVDHTLTVDVTVPAVTIHTVAGDDVINVAEHNQAQIISGSATGAAAGDKVTVTIGGQTYTTVLDAAGNWSVGVPASVISGLSDGSVTVTASVTDAAGNTGSGTHNVTVDTGLPSVSFNAISDDNVLNAVEKGQDLSVSGTSANLAEGTVVTVTLNGKNYTATTAADGTWSLTVPAADLAGLGQASYTLNATATNGVGNSVSSSANLLVDTALPTVTINTVAGDNVINAAEVAAGQTLSGTVANAEAGNTVTVTIGGHSYTATVQNNLSWSVNVPSDVLTALGNGSLSVTATVTNGHGNTGNGEREIAIDANLPGLRVNTVAGDDVVNTIEHAQNLIVSGSSDGLTAGTALTVTVNGKDYAATVLADGTWSAAIPSTDVSAWPEGTVKISVTGDSAAGNPITISHDVTVDLATVAISINALATDDVINAAEKGADLVLSGVTTNVEAGQTVTISLNGRIYTTTVDDSGNWTYTVPSADLAGLKDGDASVQVSVTNVNGNSASAGREYSVDATAPSVTINTIATDDILNATEAQSDLAISGTSTAEAGQTLTVSLNGKDY

-2924 AGDDVINAA
+2924 AGDDVINVA

-2940 VSGSATGAAAGDKV
+2940 ISGSATGAAAGDTV
-2954 TVTIGGQTYTTVLD
+2954 TVTIGGQSYTTVLD

-2982 SGLSDGTVTVTASVT
+2982 SGLSDGSVTVTASVT

-3038 LSVSGTSANLT
+3038 LSVNGTSANLA
-3049 EGTVVTVILN
+3049 EGTVVTVTLN

-3081 LAGLGQASYTLNA
+3081 LSGLGEASYTLSA
-3094 TATNGVGNSV
+3094 TATNGVGNSI
-3104 SNTANL
+3104 STTANL

-3138 QTLSGTVANAEAGN
+3138 QTITGKVANADIGN
-3152 TVTVTIGGLSY
+3152 
-3163 TATVQNNLSW
+3163 
-3173 SVNVPSDVLTALGN
+3173 P
-3187 GSLSVTAT
+3187 
-3195 VTNGHGNTG
+3195 
-3204 TGEREIAIDA
+3204 
-3214 NLPGL
+3214 
-3219 RVNTVAGDDVINTI
+3219 
-3233 EHAQNLIVSG
+3233 
-3243 SSDGLA
+3243 
-3249 PGTALTVTVNGK
+3249 VTVN
-3261 DYAATVLADGTWRAA
+3261 
-3276 IPSTDVSAW
+3276 
-3285 PEGTVKI
+3285 
-3292 SVTGDS
+3292 
-3298 AAGNPITISHDVTVD
+3298 
-3313 LATVAISINVLAT
+3313 
-3326 DDVINAAEKGA
+3326 
-3337 DLVLSGATTNVEA
+3337 
-3350 GQTVTISL
+3350 
-3358 NGRIYTT
+3358 
-3365 TVDDSGNWTY
+3365 
-3375 TVPSADLAGLKDGDA
+3375 
-3390 SVQVSVTN
+3390 
-3398 VNGNSASAG
+3398 
-3407 HEYSVDA
+3407 
-3414 TAPSVT
+3414 
-3420 INTIAT
+3420 
-3426 DDILNASE
+3426 
-3434 AQSDLAISGTS
+3434 
-3445 TAEAG
+3445 
-3450 QTVTVSLNGKDYTT
+3450 
-3464 TVSANGSWTL
+3464 
-3474 NVPAADLAGL
+3474 
-3484 TDGSVTVTASV
+3484 
-3495 SDKAG
+3495 
-3500 NPASVDHTLT
+3500 
-3510 VDVTVPAVTIHT
+3510 
-3522 VAGDDVINAAEHN
+3522 
-3535 QAQIVSGSATGAAA
+3535 
-3549 GDKVTV
+3549 
-3555 TIGGQTYTTV
+3555 
-3565 LDAAGNWSVGVPAN
+3565 
-3579 VISGLSDGTVT
+3579 
-3590 VTASVTD
+3590 
-3597 AAGNTGS
+3597 
-3604 GTHNVTVDTGLPS
+3604 
-3617 VSFNAISDD
+3617 
-3626 NVLNAVEKGQDLSV
+3626 
-3640 SGTSA
+3640 
-3645 NLAEGTV
+3645 
-3652 VTVILNGKNYTA
+3652 
-3664 TTAADGTWSLT
+3664 
-3675 VPAADLA
+3675 
-3682 SLGEA
+3682 
-3687 NYTLSAT
+3687 
-3694 ATNGVGNSVSNTANL
+3694 
-3709 LVDTALPT
+3709 
-3717 VTINTVAGDNVI
+3717 
-3729 NAAEV
+3729 
-3734 AAGQTLSGRVT
+3734 
-3745 NAEAGN
+3745 
-3751 TVTVTIG
+3751 IG
-3758 GNSYTATVQSDLTWS
+3758 GNTYTATVQSDLTWS

-3797 DHGNSGTGERD
+3797 DHGNTGTGERD

-3847 AAGTTLTVTLN
+3847 AAGTTLTVTVN

-3869 GSWTAAIPAADVG
+3869 GTWSAAIPAADVG
-3882 ALAAGTMTV
+3882 ALAAGTVTV

-3955 TFGGR
+3955 TFGGK

-3971 WTASV
+3971 WTATV

-3987 DASVQVSITNAHGN
+3987 DASVQVSVTNVNGN

-4053 VTFGGNS
+4053 VNLGGNS
-4060 YTAQVQQGGVWSV
+4060 YTAQVQQGGVWSI
-4073 NVPGTD
+4073 NVPAAD
-4079 LSALADNGYTVQV
+4079 LSTLADNGYTVQV

-4099 NPGSAGKAITLD
+4099 NSGSAGKAITLD

-4131 EHGQAQIVSG
+4131 EHGQAQVVSG

-4147 VGDKLIITIGSNQY
+4147 VGDKLVITIGSNQY

-4170 WSVGVPASVI
+4170 WSVGVPASDI
-4180 SALADGTVT
+4180 SALTDGTVT

-4262 ATIQSDGAWQTT
+4262 ATIQSDGSWTTT
-4274 VPAADVGALADGASY
+4274 VPAADVGTLADGASY
-4289 QVSAS
+4289 QVSVS

-4361 TALVGSDGTWT
+4361 TALVANDGTWT

-4378 DLVALSQGAL
+4378 DLANLSEGAL
-4388 TVTAVVN
+4388 TVTASVN
-4395 DKAGNSGQT
+4395 DKAGNNGQT

-4456 GHSYQATVGA
+4456 GHSYQATVA
-4466 DGSWSVFV
+4466 ANGSWSVFV

-4512 VPTIVINTFA
+4512 VPTIAINTFA
-4522 QDDIVNAAEHGTPLI
+4522 QDDIVNAAEHGTPLVI
-4537 VSGTTDAPAGQTVT
+4537 SGTTDAPTGQTVT

-4594 NAIGNSASDNHS
+4594 NAIGNSASDNHT

-4629 SASDFITNDKQVVV
+4629 SANDFITNDSQVVV
-4643 NGSLSAQLGNN
+4643 NGSLTAQLGNN
-4654 EKAQISLDGGSTW
+4654 EKAQISLDGGTTW

-4689 YPYQVRVIDNA
+4689 YQYQVRVIDNA

-4711 VIDLTKPAATS
+4711 VIDLTKPAAAT

-4873 GGVSWQNVIVTGN
+4873 GGVTWQNVIVTGN

-4921 VMVDTVA
+4921 VTVDTVA

-4996 NDARTL
+4996 NDTRTL

-5089 DTAVTNQ
+5089 DTTVTNQ

-5107 DGDYTW
+5107 DGDYTY

-5135 TTPPETVGTVVS
+5135 TTPPDTVGTVVS

-5251 ITAQT
+5251 ITAQA

-5262 IINGTVSA
+5262 IVSGTVSA

-5276 YLVVMVNGKTYTSQ
+5276 YLVVTVNGKTYTSQ

-5311 DALSVANYDV
+5311 DALSVASYDV

-5356 TGNSNNSTMT
+5356 AGNSNNSTMT
-5366 VGTNSSGLW
+5366 LGMNSSGLW

-5383 YSSSDSSTYAG
+5383 YSSSDDSTYAG
-5394 NTLSNTRV
+5394 NTLTNTRS

-5463 KTGDCYLDLAYGDAG
+5463 KTGDGYLDLAYGDAG

-5535 YSLTVINNNGNGTLS
+5535 YSLTVITNNGNGTLS

-5559 VANASNTTTA
+5559 VANAANTTTA

-5591 NSNGGVIYYN
+5591 NNTGGVIYYN
-5601 DGTGQLSTTR
+5601 NGAGQLSTTK
-5611 SAVEASNAT
+5611 SAVEASNAS

-5643 YGGSQTATLFTNNG
+5643 YGSSQTATLFTNNG

-5755 NDTSAQVSFYGLD
+5755 NDTSALVSFYGLD

-5779 ITNGVS
+5779 IANGVS

-5791 GLDASNGKEGY
+5791 GLDAGNGKEGY

-5814 GTITGTG
+5814 GTLTGTG

-5920 NIGSGGQ
+5920 NIGSGGH

-6017 LDGTGGQFS
+6017 LDGTGGQFT

>member
-1 MSNAKVVDVIIRKTA
+1 M
-16 EKTKL
+16 
-21 TGEGNLSVSISS
+21 
-33 PSVIEIQGSAQDVVR
+33 
-48 YVRQGNDLLIYMK
+48 
-61 DGSVIRCN
+61 
-69 NYFVED
+69 
-75 TETHNHSELVFN
+75 
-87 DNQEL
+87 
-92 THISFANAGEASGVA
+92 
-107 ATELTAQAAPIS
+107 TELTAQATPIS
-119 SIEPF
+119 SIQPF

-147 AIGALLAH
+147 AIGALLAN

-174 ATPTFLLTDNAGDK
+174 TTPTFLQSDKAGDK
-188 QGVLSAKEVTDD
+188 QGVLTANAITDD

-210 PGATIQVKDSSG
+210 PGATIQIKDSSG
-222 STIASTMVAKDGTW
+222 STIASAMVGKEGTW
-236 TVTLPTQA
+236 TVKLPTQT

-256 GSKTTSAG
+256 GSKTTDAG
-264 SITVTVSTADTS
+264 NITVTVSTAEAAI
-276 VTLAT
+276 TLAT
-281 TAGDNVINAS
+281 TAGDNVLNAS
-291 EQAAGFTLSGT
+291 EQSAGFTLSGA

-318 KTYSAEVGA
+318 KTYTTEVGA
-327 NGAWSVKVPA
+327 DGTWSVNVPA

-361 VTGSQTIGVDTAAPA
+361 VSGSQTIGVDSVAPTL
-376 ISVDTIA
+376 SVDTLA

-391 EHNQPL
+391 EHSQPL
-397 TLTGKTDAEA
+397 TLTGKTTAEA

-413 TLNGKNH
+413 TLNGKNYN
-420 TATVGSDGTWS
+420 ATVGSDGTWS
-431 VTLSASE
+431 VTLAADD
-438 VQAMANGEHT
+438 VQALNEGNHT
-448 LTANVS
+448 LTVNVS
-454 DKAGNGASTTADFTV
+454 DKAGNGSSVTADFTV
-469 DTAAPVVTINTVAG
+469 DTSAPVVTINTVAG

-490 EQGQAQIISGQANG
+490 EQGQAQIISGQTSG
-504 AAAGD
+504 ASAGD

-514 VGGKTFT
+514 VGGQSFT
-521 GVVQADGSWSVGV
+521 GVVLADGSWSVGV
-534 PASVIG
+534 PASVLG
-540 ALGEGSHSIS
+540 ALGEGNHTIS

-571 NPPEFTLDPISQDN
+571 NPPEFTIDAISQDN
-585 VLNALE
+585 VLNAQE
-591 AMQPLSLSGTSN
+591 AMQPLSLTGTSN
-603 LPNGSAVT
+603 LPDGSAIT
-611 VTLNNVNY
+611 VTLNNVSY
-619 QATVENGSWSVQVPV
+619 QATVENGIWAVQVPV
-634 SDVLDLAN
+634 SDVLNLAN

-657 SGSAEANLL
+657 SGYAGATLL
-666 VDTALPQVILNTFA
+666 VDTVLPQVVINTFA

-687 AEAAVDQTLS
+687 AEAGVDQTLS

-723 SDLKWSVTIPSA
+723 SDLTWSVKIPSA
-735 DLQAFGDGELTFSA
+735 DLKAFGDGDLTFTA
-749 SVTNAHGNTG
+749 SVTNSHGNTG
-759 TGERDININAELPGL
+759 TGERDININAQLPGL

-781 DDVINAIEQQQD
+781 DDVVNAIEQQQD
-793 LAVTGSSTH
+793 LTVTGASTH
-802 LAEGTQITVTI
+802 LAAGTPIVVTI
-813 NNVEYVTTVN
+813 NNVEYNAVVT
-823 ASGSWQIGV
+823 ASGGWSIGV
-832 PSADLQAW
+832 PAADLQAW
-840 TAGGMTVSVSAEDA
+840 TAGEVTVSVSAKDA
-854 WGNTVAAEHPIEL
+854 WGNTVAAEHPVEL

-876 DTVTTD
+876 DTVSGD
-882 DMLNAAEKGADVTLS
+882 DLLNAAEKGADLTLS

-927 WRLTVP
+927 WSLTVP

-962 RVVTVDTQPPAIT
+962 RVVTVDTLPPAIT
-975 LDNLTDD
+975 LDNLTSD
-982 NIINAAEAQQDLVLS
+982 NIINAAEAQQDLALS
-997 GSTTAEAGQTVT
+997 GTSTAEPGQTVT
-1009 VTLNGKSY
+1009 VTLNGKTY
-1017 QTTVQADGRW
+1017 QTTVQTDGTW
-1027 QLNVPAADVGALTDG
+1027 QLIVPAADVGALNDG
-1042 NVTVTATV
+1042 IVTVTATV

-1083 TVNQLAHSQ
+1083 TVNQLAHAQ

-1101 GAAAGDL
+1101 GAAAGDR
-1108 VIITINNVDYTTV
+1108 VTITINSVDYTTV

-1143 TWTINVSVTD
+1143 TWTIDVSVTD
-1153 RSGNTGSSSV
+1153 RSGNTGSSSL

-1178 LAADDVINTA
+1178 LAADDVINAA

-1193 LLLSGTSNQPEG
+1193 LQISGTSNQPEG
-1205 TTITVNL
+1205 TTITVTL
-1212 NGINYAAT
+1212 NGIHYTAT
-1220 TDASGNWS
+1220 ADASGNWS
-1228 VSVPASAV
+1228 VTVPAANV

-1246 TASVTDNVGN
+1246 TANVTDSVGN
-1256 SASAT
+1256 SAST
-1261 HDVLVDSSLPVVTL
+1261 SHDVLVDSSLPVVTIDTL
-1275 NNVAGDNIVNAAEVA
+1275 AGDNIVNAAEVA

-1298 VSNAASGDTVTII
+1298 VTNAAPGDTVTITL
-1311 IGGQTYTATVQDD
+1311 GGQTFTATVQDD

-1338 LGNGDLTVS
+1338 LGNGDLAVS

-1360 SLDVTIDAQLPGLRI
+1360 SLDFTIDAQLPGLRI

-1393 VISGTSTD
+1393 IVSGTSTD
-1401 LAAGSTVTV
+1401 LAAGSAVTVT
-1410 SINGKSYSASVLAD
+1410 INGKAYSATVLAD
-1424 GTWQAAVP
+1424 GSWQAAVP
-1432 AADVSRWADGAL
+1432 AADVSQWADGSL
-1444 TISAS
+1444 DIKAS
-1449 AQDTSGNPVNIGTVV
+1449 AQDASGNPVAIGTVV
-1464 DVDLAPVAISINS
+1464 DVDLASVAITISS

-1497 SSSNVEAGQTVTIIF
+1497 TSSNVEAGQTVTIIF
-1512 AGKTWA
+1512 AGKTY
-1518 TMVDANGDWTCTVP
+1518 TTTVDANGDWTWTVP
-1532 AAELSGLKD
+1532 AADLSGLKD
-1541 GDASVQVSVTNM
+1541 GDASVQVSVTNV

-1558 SSSQAFSVD
+1558 SSAQAFSVD
-1567 TAAPAVTI
+1567 TTAPTVTI

-1589 ALDLTLSG
+1589 AQDLTLSG

-1618 QVQANGSWT
+1618 QVQADGSWT

-1635 AGIADGSAAVTA
+1635 AGITDGSVAVTA

-1660 ASVLVDTTVPQIT
+1660 SSVLVDTTVPQIS

-1686 EHGQALIVTGKVTG
+1686 EHGQALIVSGKVTG
-1700 AQAGDVITLTLNGK
+1700 AQAGDVITVTLNGK

-1720 DGAGNWSVGV
+1720 DASGSWSVGV

-1738 ANGDQTIS
+1738 VNGDQTIS

-1752 AGNSTSTTHAFDVSL
+1752 AGNSTTATHEFDVSL
-1767 TAPVIAITTLAVDD
+1767 TAPVVAINTLAADD
-1781 VINATERGQDL
+1781 VINATEKGQDL
-1792 LVSGTSNQPDGTRST
+1792 QVSGTSNQPEGT
-1807 STTHAFDVSLT
+1807 
-1818 APVIAIT
+1818 AIT
-1825 TLAVDDVI
+1825 
-1833 NATERGQDLLVSGTS
+1833 VS
-1848 NQPDGTR
+1848 
-1855 ITVTLN
+1855 LN
-1861 GISYAATTDASG
+1861 GINYTATTDASG

-1886 LGEASYSV
+1886 LGEASYNV
-1894 TASVTDTAGNSA
+1894 TASVTDAAGNSA
-1906 NTSHSVLVDSAL
+1906 STGHSVLVDSAL

-1923 NAVATDDVINAA
+1923 NPVATDDVINAA
-1935 EVASGQTLSGKVSG
+1935 EVAAGQTLSGKVSG
-1949 AASGDTVTIGIG
+1949 AASGDTVTITLG

-1978 VASDVL
+1978 VPSSVL
-1984 TAIGNGDLTVTASVT
+1984 TAIGNGDLTVSASVT
-1999 NGHGNTGTGERDIT
+1999 NDHGNTGTGERDIT
-2013 IDASLPGLRVDTVAG
+2013 IDANLPGLRVDTVAG
-2028 DDVINSIEHTQN
+2028 DDVINSIEHAQN
-2040 LIITGSSDGLASG
+2040 LIITGSSDGLATG
-2053 SALTVT
+2053 AALTVT

-2074 WTAAIPAADVG
+2074 WTAAIPAADVS
-2085 ALSAGTVTVTVDGQ
+2085 ALGAGTVTVKVEGH

-2113 VDLAPVAISID
+2113 VDLATVAISINPI
-2124 AVATDDVINAAE
+2124 ASDDVINAAE

-2156 NIIFGGKTYSATVD
+2156 TITFGGKSYTATVD
-2170 ASGHWTATV
+2170 ADGNWTATV
-2179 PSADLGGLKDGDTS
+2179 PSADLGSLKDGDAS

-2239 DLVINGVSDAEA
+2239 DLVVNGVTNAEA

-2256 VTLNGENYT
+2256 VTLNGVDYT
-2265 TTMQANGSWSVTVPS
+2265 TTVQANGSWSVTVPS
-2280 ADVGAIADGDYTI
+2280 AVVGAITDGNYTI
-2293 TAAVQDKAGNPA
+2293 SAAVSDKAGNPA

-2319 LTINAVS
+2319 LTIHTVS

-2356 VTINNKDYTATLDA
+2356 VTLNGKSYTATLDA
-2370 SGKWNVGVP
+2370 SGNWSVGVP
-2379 AADVSALTAGDH
+2379 AADVTALAAGDY

-2401 GNSNSTTHEV
+2401 GNSNSATHGV
-2411 EVNLTA
+2411 AVNLTA
-2417 PVLTI
+2417 PGLTI

-2429 VINNTEKTQDLTITG
+2429 VINSTEKTQDLTLSG

-2457 MLNGKAYSAT
+2457 MLKGKAYSAQ
-2467 VATNGQWTTTVPA
+2467 VDDNGKWTTTVPA

-2489 LYTVSAS
+2489 LYTVTAS

-2502 NSTSTSHT
+2502 NSTSASHT

-2517 PGVIINTVAGDD
+2517 PGVIINTIAGDD
-2529 VINAAELATGQTIS
+2529 VINAAELAAGQTIS

-2558 IGGNSYTATVQ
+2558 IGGNRYTATVQ
-2569 SDLTWSVSV
+2569 SDLTWSVNV

-2590 LTVSAS
+2590 LTVTAS
-2596 VTNGVGNSGTGERE
+2596 VTNGVGNSGSAERD
-2610 IVIDA
+2610 ITIDA

-2634 EHGQNLIITGSSDG
+2634 EHGQNLIVTGSSDG
-2648 LTAGTALTVTVNGK
+2648 LAAGTTLTVTVNGK
-2662 TYAATVLADGT
+2662 TYPATVLADGT
-2673 WSAAIPSADV
+2673 WRAAIPAADV
-2683 SALAAGTVTVTVEG
+2683 GALAAGTVTVTVAG

-2702 NPVTIN
+2702 NPVSIS

-2716 NVAISIDAIAS
+2716 TVAISIDAIAS
-2727 DDVINAAEKGEDLV
+2727 DDVINAAEKGADLV
-2741 LSGTTS
+2741 LSGATS

-2765 ATVDAEGKWTAT
+2765 ATVGADGKWTAT
-2777 VPSADLT
+2777 VPAADLA
-2784 GLKDGDASV
+2784 GLKDGNASV

-2817 PSVTINTIATD
+2817 PTVTINTLATD
-2828 DILNASEAQSDLAI
+2828 DILNAAEAKSDLTV

-2863 TTTVSANGSWT
+2863 TTTVSADGSWT

-2901 NPASVDHTLTVDVT
+2901 NPASVDHNLTVDVT
-2915 VPAVTIHTV
+2915 VPAVTINTI
-2924 AGDDVINAA
+2924 AGDDVINVA
-2933 EHNQAQI
+2933 EHSQAHVI
-2940 VSGSATGAAAGDKV
+2940 SGTATGAAAGDKV

-2968 AAGNWSVGVPANVI
+2968 AAGNWSVGVPASVI

-2997 DAAGNTGSGTHNVTV
+2997 DAAGNTGTGSHNVTV

-3038 LSVSGTSANLT
+3038 LRVSGTSANLA
-3049 EGTVVTVILN
+3049 EGTVVAVTLN

-3081 LAGLGQASYTLNA
+3081 LAGLGEANYILSAS
-3094 TATNGVGNSV
+3094 ATNGVGNSV

-3138 QTLSGTVANAEAGN
+3138 QTLSGKVANAEAGN
-3152 TVTVTIGGLSY
+3152 TVTVTIGG
-3163 TATVQNNLSW
+3163 
-3173 SVNVPSDVLTALGN
+3173 
-3187 GSLSVTAT
+3187 
-3195 VTNGHGNTG
+3195 NT
-3204 TGEREIAIDA
+3204 
-3214 NLPGL
+3214 
-3219 RVNTVAGDDVINTI
+3219 
-3233 EHAQNLIVSG
+3233 
-3243 SSDGLA
+3243 
-3249 PGTALTVTVNGK
+3249 
-3261 DYAATVLADGTWRAA
+3261 
-3276 IPSTDVSAW
+3276 
-3285 PEGTVKI
+3285 
-3292 SVTGDS
+3292 
-3298 AAGNPITISHDVTVD
+3298 
-3313 LATVAISINVLAT
+3313 
-3326 DDVINAAEKGA
+3326 
-3337 DLVLSGATTNVEA
+3337 
-3350 GQTVTISL
+3350 
-3358 NGRIYTT
+3358 
-3365 TVDDSGNWTY
+3365 
-3375 TVPSADLAGLKDGDA
+3375 
-3390 SVQVSVTN
+3390 
-3398 VNGNSASAG
+3398 
-3407 HEYSVDA
+3407 
-3414 TAPSVT
+3414 
-3420 INTIAT
+3420 
-3426 DDILNASE
+3426 
-3434 AQSDLAISGTS
+3434 
-3445 TAEAG
+3445 
-3450 QTVTVSLNGKDYTT
+3450 
-3464 TVSANGSWTL
+3464 
-3474 NVPAADLAGL
+3474 
-3484 TDGSVTVTASV
+3484 
-3495 SDKAG
+3495 
-3500 NPASVDHTLT
+3500 
-3510 VDVTVPAVTIHT
+3510 
-3522 VAGDDVINAAEHN
+3522 
-3535 QAQIVSGSATGAAA
+3535 
-3549 GDKVTV
+3549 
-3555 TIGGQTYTTV
+3555 
-3565 LDAAGNWSVGVPAN
+3565 
-3579 VISGLSDGTVT
+3579 
-3590 VTASVTD
+3590 
-3597 AAGNTGS
+3597 
-3604 GTHNVTVDTGLPS
+3604 
-3617 VSFNAISDD
+3617 
-3626 NVLNAVEKGQDLSV
+3626 
-3640 SGTSA
+3640 
-3645 NLAEGTV
+3645 
-3652 VTVILNGKNYTA
+3652 
-3664 TTAADGTWSLT
+3664 
-3675 VPAADLA
+3675 
-3682 SLGEA
+3682 
-3687 NYTLSAT
+3687 
-3694 ATNGVGNSVSNTANL
+3694 
-3709 LVDTALPT
+3709 
-3717 VTINTVAGDNVI
+3717 
-3729 NAAEV
+3729 
-3734 AAGQTLSGRVT
+3734 
-3745 NAEAGN
+3745 
-3751 TVTVTIG
+3751 
-3758 GNSYTATVQSDLTWS
+3758 YTATVQSDLTWS

-3797 DHGNSGTGERD
+3797 GHGNTGTGERE
-3808 ITIDASLPG
+3808 IVIDASLPG

-3830 SIEHG
+3830 SIEHT
-3835 QNLIVTGSSDGL
+3835 QNLIVSGTSDGL
-3847 AAGTTLTVTLN
+3847 AAGTTLTVTVN

-3869 GSWTAAIPAADVG
+3869 GSWNAAIPAADV
-3882 ALAAGTMTV
+3882 AAFAAGTVTV

-3901 PVSISHDVTVD
+3901 PVTINHDVTVD
-3912 LAAVAISIDAIATD
+3912 LATVAISIDAIATD
-3926 DVINAAEKGADLVLS
+3926 DVINAAEKGVDLVLS
-3941 GSTSNVEENQTVTI
+3941 GSTSNVEENQTVTV
-3955 TFGGR
+3955 TFGGKT
-3960 SYTAKVDADGN
+3960 YTAKVDADGH
-3971 WTASV
+3971 WTATV
-3976 PSSDLAGLKDG
+3976 PSADLAGLKDG
-3987 DASVQVSITNAHGN
+3987 DASVQVSVTNAHGN

-4018 TIDTVAGDNVI
+4018 TIDTVAGDKVI

-4044 TAEVGQTVT
+4044 TAEAGQTVT
-4053 VTFGGNS
+4053 VTLGGKS

-4073 NVPGTD
+4073 NVPGSD
-4079 LSALADNGYTVQV
+4079 LTALADSGYTVQV

-4099 NPGSAGKAITLD
+4099 NPGSAGKTITLD

-4141 TATGAS
+4141 SATGAN
-4147 VGDKLIITIGSNQY
+4147 VGDKVVITLGSHQY
-4161 TTTVDASGK
+4161 TTTVDASGN

-4180 SALADGTVT
+4180 SALTDGTVT

-4209 VNTASVALTVNTLS
+4209 VNTASVALTVNTVS

-4234 ASLVINGSSAQFA
+4234 SSLVINGSSAQFA
-4247 SGTQVTITLNGKSYT
+4247 SGTQVTVTLNGKTYT
-4262 ATIQSDGAWQTT
+4262 ATIQSDGTWTTT
-4274 VPAADVGALADGASY
+4274 VPAADVGALADGARY
-4289 QVSAS
+4289 QVSVS

-4301 SASATHTISVDTT
+4301 SASATHGISVDTT
-4314 APVISV
+4314 APVVSIG
-4320 NTLSGDDVLNAAEA
+4320 TLSVDDMLNASEA

-4378 DLVALSQGAL
+4378 DLAALSQGAL
-4388 TVTAVVN
+4388 TVTASVN

-4409 VDTVAPAVTISTV
+4409 VDTVAPTVTISTV

-4438 ISGTT
+4438 IRGTT

-4483 DGDYTITATVSD
+4483 DGEYTITASVSD
-4495 KAGNPGSA
+4495 RAGNPGSA

-4512 VPTIVINTFA
+4512 VPTITINTFA
-4522 QDDIVNAAEHGTPLI
+4522 QDDIVNAAEHGTPLV

-4551 ITLNGKTYTATVQN
+4551 LTLNGKTYAATVQN

-4572 VGSADVTALADGGSY
+4572 VSSADVAALADGGSY
-4587 VINAQVS
+4587 VINALVS
-4594 NAIGNSASDNHS
+4594 NTIGNSASDNHT

-4629 SASDFITNDKQVVV
+4629 SATDFITNDSQVVV
-4643 NGSLSAQLGNN
+4643 NGSLTAQLGNN
-4654 EKAQISLDGGSTW
+4654 EKAQISLDGGVTW

-4673 GTTWRYTDGR
+4673 GTTWRYADGR

-4689 YPYQVRVIDNA
+4689 YQYQVRVIDNA

-4711 VIDLTKPAATS
+4711 VIDLTKPAATT
-4722 ITVDSVS
+4722 ITVDSIT
-4729 QDTGLSDSD
+4729 QDTGLSGSD

-4762 QISLDGGATWTD
+4762 QISLDGGVTWID

-4807 ISATTSQVV
+4807 ISATASQVV

-4839 LSSSDFITNDTS
+4839 LSSSDFITRDTS

-4863 DGEYAQISID
+4863 DGEYAQISLD
-4873 GGVSWQNVIVTGN
+4873 GGVTWQNVIVTGN
-4886 SWYYVDGRTLGNQTY
+4886 SWYYVDSRTLGNQTY

-4921 VMVDTVA
+4921 VTVDTIA
-4928 PDAAITVTVDNITV
+4928 PDAAITVSVDNITV

-4954 STSYTLNGTLGAELG
+4954 STSYTLHGTLGAELG
-4969 AGEYVQVSMDGGT
+4969 VGEYVQVSMDGGT

-4987 TVSGTRWSY
+4987 TVSGTQWSY
-4996 NDARTL
+4996 NDTRTL
-5002 ADGDYR
+5002 TDGSHN

-5017 GNVGATTTQDV
+5017 GNVGATTSQAV
-5028 TVDTQAPQYGITID
+5028 TVDTQAPQYGVTID
-5042 SISEDTGQSGSDFI
+5042 SISDDTGQSGSDFI
-5056 TMDTSLTINGSL
+5056 TMDTTLTINGSL
-5068 GSALASDER
+5068 GSALANDER
-5077 VQISLDGGNTWI
+5077 VQISLDGGNTWL
-5089 DTAVTNQ
+5089 DTTVTNQ
-5096 RWSYTDTRDLA
+5096 RWSYTDTRDLP
-5107 DGDYTW
+5107 DGDYTY

-5121 GNVGSTS
+5121 GNVGSTA

-5135 TTPPETVGTVVS
+5135 TTPPTTVGTVVS
-5147 YTDGEGERTGTYGAS
+5147 YTDGEGERQGTFGSA
-5162 VATDDTSPLING
+5162 VATDDNSPLING

-5179 PEDGEIVQ
+5179 PDDGEIVQ
-5187 LYRDGIL
+5187 LYRDGVL

-5199 MNGSASWSYQDNGL
+5199 MNGTASWSFQDNGL
-5213 LDGNHTYILRVTDKA
+5213 SDGNHTYIVRVTDRA

-5262 IINGTVSA
+5262 IVSGTVSA

-5276 YLVVMVNGKTYTSQ
+5276 YLVVTVNGKTYTSQ

-5304 YLQIPDS
+5304 YLQIPDG
-5311 DALSVANYDV
+5311 DALSVASYSV

-5356 TGNSNNSTMT
+5356 AGNSNNSTMT
-5366 VGTNSSGLW
+5366 LGMNSSGLW

-5394 NTLSNTRV
+5394 NTLTNTRN

-5436 TYDGSSYTAS
+5436 TYDGSTYNAS

-5463 KTGDCYLDLAYGDAG
+5463 KTGDGYLDLAYGDSGA
-5478 MDSLTY
+5478 DSITY
-5484 LVNTNG
+5484 LINKNG
-5490 VLSPDGTGGEG
+5490 VLSPDGTYGGA
-5501 GFYGQFDSGREIS
+5501 GFWGQFTTMREIS
-5514 GVDLNND
+5514 GVDINND
-5521 GTVDI
+5521 GTVDV

-5591 NSNGGVIYYN
+5591 NNNGGVIYYN
-5601 DGTGQLSTTR
+5601 DGTGKLSATK
-5611 SAVEASNAT
+5611 SAVEASNAA

-5630 NGDGQMDIIKLST
+5630 NGDGQMDIVKLST

-5657 YGSTWTS
+5657 YGSTWTA
-5664 SQLASGLANVT
+5664 SQLASGIAYAT

-5695 NGKVVLVQNNAE
+5695 NGKVVLVQNSKT

-5749 QSGIGS
+5749 QS
-5755 NDTSAQVSFYGLD
+5755 VSGR
-5768 PNETYSAEIVK
+5768 
-5779 ITNGVS
+5779 
-5785 DNVTWT
+5785 
-5791 GLDASNGKEGY
+5791 
-5802 VLTAEAATGGHS
+5802 
-5814 GTITGTG
+5814 TIRPR
-5821 YNDTFIAEDG
+5821 
-5831 TYTYNGSGGWNTHSD
+5831 W
-5846 YDTWSNT
+5846 
-5853 GGMDVVDYRNATS
+5853 
-5866 GITVD
+5866 
-5871 LRLSTAQD
+5871 
-5879 TGFGTTRLLNIEGI
+5879 
-5893 NGSDYDDV
+5893 
-5901 ITGNSG
+5901 
-5907 DNQFEGRG
+5907 
-5915 GNDTF
+5915 
-5920 NIGSGGQ
+5920 
-5927 DTLLYKLINASD
+5927 
-5939 ATGGNG
+5939 
-5945 SDVVNGFTVGT
+5945 
-5956 WEGTADTDRIDLRD
+5956 
-5970 LLSDSG
+5970 
-5976 YTGTGSAS
+5976 
-5984 YVNGVATL
+5984 
-5992 DSSAGNIADYI
+5992 
-6003 RVVQNGS
+6003 
-6010 NTEIQVD
+6010 
-6017 LDGTGGQFS
+6017 
-6026 PTTLVTLNG
+6026 
-6035 VQTDLATLLANHQLL
+6035 
-6050 IA
+6050 

>member
-1 MSNAKVVDVIIRKTA
+1 MSTAKVVDVIIRKTA

-87 DNQEL
+87 DNQAL
-92 THISFANAGEASGVA
+92 THISFADAGEASGVA

-174 ATPTFLLTDNAGDK
+174 ATPTFLLADNAGDK

-210 PGATIQVKDSSG
+210 PGATIQVKDGSG

-276 VTLAT
+276 VTLAA

-318 KTYSAEVGA
+318 KTYTAEVGA

-361 VTGSQTIGVDTAAPA
+361 VSGSQTIGVDTASPV

-420 TATVGSDGTWS
+420 TATVGSDGSWF
-431 VTLSASE
+431 VTLPASE
-438 VQAMANGEHT
+438 VQTLANGEHT
-448 LTANVS
+448 LTVNVS
-454 DKAGNGASTTADFTV
+454 DKAGNGSSITADFTV

-504 AAAGD
+504 AAEGD

-521 GVVQADGSWSVGV
+521 GVVQADGTWSVGV

-550 VSVTDA
+550 VAVTDA

-585 VLNALE
+585 VLNAQE

-619 QATVENGSWSVQVPV
+619 QTTVENGRWSVQVPV

-666 VDTALPQVILNTFA
+666 VDTVLPQVIVNTFA

-735 DLQAFGDGELTFSA
+735 DLQAFGDGDLTFSA

-832 PSADLQAW
+832 PAADLQAW
-840 TAGGMTVSVSAEDA
+840 TAGGITVSVSAEDA

-927 WRLTVP
+927 WHLTVP

-962 RVVTVDTQPPAIT
+962 RVVIVDTQPPAIT

-997 GSTTAEAGQTVT
+997 GSTTAETGQTVT

-1083 TVNQLAHSQ
+1083 TVNQLAHAQ

-1108 VIITINNVDYTTV
+1108 VTITINNVDYTTV

-1136 VQGLTDG
+1136 IQGLTDG

-1178 LAADDVINTA
+1178 LAADDVINAA

-1212 NGINYAAT
+1212 NGINYSAT

-1228 VSVPASAV
+1228 VTVPASAV

-1256 SASAT
+1256 SAAAT

-1275 NNVAGDNIVNAAEVA
+1275 NNFAGDNIVNAAEVA

-1311 IGGQTYTATVQDD
+1311 LGGQTYTATVQDD

-1360 SLDVTIDAQLPGLRI
+1360 SLDVTIDAELPGLRI

-1381 DVINVIE
+1381 DVINIIE

-1432 AADVSRWADGAL
+1432 AADVSRWADGSL

-1512 AGKTWA
+1512 AGKTW
-1518 TMVDANGDWTCTVP
+1518 TTTVDSNGDWTCTVP
-1532 AAELSGLKD
+1532 AADLSGLKD
-1541 GDASVQVSVTNM
+1541 GDASVQVSVTNV

-1558 SSSQAFSVD
+1558 SSSQAFSVA

-1589 ALDLTLSG
+1589 AQDLTLSG

-1609 TFNGNQYTA
+1609 AFNGNQYTA

-1627 LDVPAADL
+1627 LDVPAADM
-1635 AGIADGSAAVTA
+1635 AGIADGSAAVTV

-1673 FNIVAGDDIVNIA
+1673 FDIVAGDDIVNIA

-1720 DGAGNWSVGV
+1720 DGAGSWSVGV

-1746 ATLTDK
+1746 ATVTDK
-1752 AGNSTSTTHAFDVSL
+1752 AGNSTSATHAFDVSL
-1767 TAPVIAITTLAVDD
+1767 TAPVIAINTLAVDD
-1781 VINATERGQDL
+1781 VINATEKGQDL
-1792 LVSGTSNQPDGTRST
+1792 L
-1807 STTHAFDVSLT
+1807 
-1818 APVIAIT
+1818 I
-1825 TLAVDDVI
+1825 
-1833 NATERGQDLLVSGTS
+1833 SGTS

-1949 AASGDTVTIGIG
+1949 AASGDTVTISVG
-1961 GNTYTATV
+1961 GNTYTTTV

-1984 TAIGNGDLTVTASVT
+1984 TAIGNGDLTVSASVT
-1999 NGHGNTGTGERDIT
+1999 NGHGNTGSGERDIT
-2013 IDASLPGLRVDTVAG
+2013 IDANLPGLRVNKVAG
-2028 DDVINSIEHTQN
+2028 DDVINSIEHGQN
-2040 LIITGSSDGLASG
+2040 MIITGSSDGLAAG

-2074 WTAAIPAADVG
+2074 WTAAVPAADVG
-2085 ALSAGTVTVTVDGQ
+2085 ALSEGTVTVTVEGQ
-2099 SAAGNPVSISHDVK
+2099 SAAGNLVSISHDVK
-2113 VDLAPVAISID
+2113 VDLATVAISID
-2124 AVATDDVINAAE
+2124 AIATDDVINAAE
-2136 KGADLVLSGSTTN
+2136 KGADLVLSGATTN

-2156 NIIFGGKTYSATVD
+2156 TITFGGKTYSATVD

-2179 PSADLGGLKDGDTS
+2179 PSADLGSLKDGDAS

-2239 DLVINGVSDAEA
+2239 DLVVNGVSNAEA

-2256 VTLNGENYT
+2256 VTLNGVDYT
-2265 TTMQANGSWSVTVPS
+2265 TTVQANGSWSVTVPS
-2280 ADVGAIADGDYTI
+2280 ADIGAITDGSYTI
-2293 TAAVQDKAGNPA
+2293 TAAVADKAGNPA
-2305 SADRDV
+2305 LADRDV

-2319 LTINAVS
+2319 LTINTVS

-2370 SGKWNVGVP
+2370 SGRWSVGVP

-2429 VINNTEKTQDLTITG
+2429 VINSSEKTQDLTITG

-2467 VATNGQWTTTVPA
+2467 VDTNGQWTTTVPA

-2543 GKVVN
+2543 GTVVN
-2548 AEAGNTVTVT
+2548 AEAGNTVTVSV
-2558 IGGNSYTATVQ
+2558 GGHNYTATVQ

-2590 LTVSAS
+2590 LTVTAS
-2596 VTNGVGNSGTGERE
+2596 VTNGVGNSGSGERD
-2610 IVIDA
+2610 ITIDA

-2683 SALAAGTVTVTVEG
+2683 SALAAGTVTVNVEG

-2727 DDVINAAEKGEDLV
+2727 DDVINAAERGADLV
-2741 LSGTTS
+2741 LSGTTA

-2777 VPSADLT
+2777 VPSADLA

-2901 NPASVDHTLTVDVT
+2901 NPASVDHALTVDVT

-2924 AGDDVINAA
+2924 AGDDVINVA

-2940 VSGSATGAAAGDKV
+2940 ISGSATGAAAGDKV

-2982 SGLSDGTVTVTASVT
+2982 SGLSDGTVTVSVSVT

-3038 LSVSGTSANLT
+3038 LRVSGTSANLG
-3049 EGTVVTVILN
+3049 EGTVVAVTLN

-3071 TWSLTVPAAD
+3071 TWSLTIPAAD
-3081 LAGLGQASYTLNA
+3081 LTGLGQASYTLNA

-3115 LPTVTINTVAGDN
+3115 LPTVTINTIAGDN

-3138 QTLSGTVANAEAGN
+3138 QTLSGKVANAEAGN
-3152 TVTVTIGGLSY
+3152 TVTVTIGG
-3163 TATVQNNLSW
+3163 
-3173 SVNVPSDVLTALGN
+3173 
-3187 GSLSVTAT
+3187 
-3195 VTNGHGNTG
+3195 NT
-3204 TGEREIAIDA
+3204 
-3214 NLPGL
+3214 
-3219 RVNTVAGDDVINTI
+3219 
-3233 EHAQNLIVSG
+3233 
-3243 SSDGLA
+3243 
-3249 PGTALTVTVNGK
+3249 
-3261 DYAATVLADGTWRAA
+3261 
-3276 IPSTDVSAW
+3276 
-3285 PEGTVKI
+3285 
-3292 SVTGDS
+3292 
-3298 AAGNPITISHDVTVD
+3298 
-3313 LATVAISINVLAT
+3313 
-3326 DDVINAAEKGA
+3326 
-3337 DLVLSGATTNVEA
+3337 
-3350 GQTVTISL
+3350 
-3358 NGRIYTT
+3358 
-3365 TVDDSGNWTY
+3365 
-3375 TVPSADLAGLKDGDA
+3375 
-3390 SVQVSVTN
+3390 
-3398 VNGNSASAG
+3398 
-3407 HEYSVDA
+3407 
-3414 TAPSVT
+3414 
-3420 INTIAT
+3420 
-3426 DDILNASE
+3426 
-3434 AQSDLAISGTS
+3434 
-3445 TAEAG
+3445 
-3450 QTVTVSLNGKDYTT
+3450 
-3464 TVSANGSWTL
+3464 
-3474 NVPAADLAGL
+3474 
-3484 TDGSVTVTASV
+3484 
-3495 SDKAG
+3495 
-3500 NPASVDHTLT
+3500 
-3510 VDVTVPAVTIHT
+3510 
-3522 VAGDDVINAAEHN
+3522 
-3535 QAQIVSGSATGAAA
+3535 
-3549 GDKVTV
+3549 
-3555 TIGGQTYTTV
+3555 
-3565 LDAAGNWSVGVPAN
+3565 
-3579 VISGLSDGTVT
+3579 
-3590 VTASVTD
+3590 
-3597 AAGNTGS
+3597 
-3604 GTHNVTVDTGLPS
+3604 
-3617 VSFNAISDD
+3617 
-3626 NVLNAVEKGQDLSV
+3626 
-3640 SGTSA
+3640 
-3645 NLAEGTV
+3645 
-3652 VTVILNGKNYTA
+3652 
-3664 TTAADGTWSLT
+3664 
-3675 VPAADLA
+3675 
-3682 SLGEA
+3682 
-3687 NYTLSAT
+3687 
-3694 ATNGVGNSVSNTANL
+3694 
-3709 LVDTALPT
+3709 
-3717 VTINTVAGDNVI
+3717 
-3729 NAAEV
+3729 
-3734 AAGQTLSGRVT
+3734 
-3745 NAEAGN
+3745 
-3751 TVTVTIG
+3751 
-3758 GNSYTATVQSDLTWS
+3758 YTATVQSDLTWS

-3797 DHGNSGTGERD
+3797 GHGNTGTGERD
-3808 ITIDASLPG
+3808 VTIDASLPG
-3817 LRVDTVAGDDVIN
+3817 LRVNTVAGDDVIN

-3835 QNLIVTGSSDGL
+3835 QNLIVSGTSDGL
-3847 AAGTTLTVTLN
+3847 AAGTTLTVTVN

-3891 TVAGQSAAGN
+3891 TVAGQSTAGN
-3901 PVSISHDVTVD
+3901 PVSISHDVIVD

-3926 DVINAAEKGADLVLS
+3926 DVINAAEKGVDLVLS
-3941 GSTSNVEENQTVTI
+3941 GSTSNVEENQTVTV
-3955 TFGGR
+3955 TFGGKT
-3960 SYTAKVDADGN
+3960 YTAKVDADGN
-3971 WTASV
+3971 WTATV
-3976 PSSDLAGLKDG
+3976 PSADLAGLKDG
-3987 DASVQVSITNAHGN
+3987 DASVQVSVTNAHGN

-4053 VTFGGNS
+4053 VTLGGNS

-4079 LSALADNGYTVQV
+4079 LSALADNGYTVQA

-4099 NPGSAGKAITLD
+4099 NPGSAGKAITFD

-4147 VGDKLIITIGSNQY
+4147 VGDKVVITIGSNQY

-4180 SALADGTVT
+4180 SALTDGTVT

-4247 SGTQVTITLNGKSYT
+4247 SGTQVTINLNGKSYT
-4262 ATIQSDGAWQTT
+4262 ATIQSDGSWTTT
-4274 VPAADVGALADGASY
+4274 VPAADVGTLADGASY
-4289 QVSAS
+4289 QVSVS

-4378 DLVALSQGAL
+4378 DLAALSQGAL
-4388 TVTAVVN
+4388 TVTASVN

-4409 VDTVAPAVTISTV
+4409 VDTIAPAVTISTV

-4466 DGSWSVFV
+4466 NGSWSVFV

-4512 VPTIVINTFA
+4512 VPTIAINTFA
-4522 QDDIVNAAEHGTPLI
+4522 QDDIVNAAEHGTPLVI
-4537 VSGTTDAPAGQTVT
+4537 SGTTDAPAGQTVT

-4594 NAIGNSASDNHS
+4594 NAIGNSVSDNHT

-4629 SASDFITNDKQVVV
+4629 SANDFITNDSQVVV
-4643 NGSLSAQLGNN
+4643 NGSLTAQLGNN
-4654 EKAQISLDGGSTW
+4654 EKAQISLDGGVTW

-4689 YPYQVRVIDNA
+4689 YQYQVRVIDNA

-4711 VIDLTKPAATS
+4711 VIDLTKPAAAT

-4748 KGTLGAALGSGDHA
+4748 KGTLGAALGNGDHA

-4774 VSVSGLSWTYVDGR
+4774 VSVSGLSWTYIDGR
-4788 TLADGDY
+4788 TLTDGDY
-4795 NYQLRVIDDAGN
+4795 NYQLRVIDEAGN

-4839 LSSSDFITNDTS
+4839 LSSSDFITRDTS

-4873 GGVSWQNVIVTGN
+4873 GGVTWQNVIVTGN

-4921 VMVDTVA
+4921 VTVDTVA

-4969 AGEYVQVSMDGGT
+4969 AGEYVQVSMDGGS

-4987 TVSGTRWSY
+4987 TVSGTQWRY
-4996 NDARTL
+4996 TDARTL

-5089 DTAVTNQ
+5089 DATVTNQ
-5096 RWSYTDTRDLA
+5096 RWSYTDTRDLT
-5107 DGDYTW
+5107 DGDYNY
-5113 QVRIIDQA
+5113 QVRIIDLA

-5135 TTPPETVGTVVS
+5135 TTPPDTVGTVVS
-5147 YTDGEGERTGTYGAS
+5147 YTDGEGERQGSFGAS
-5162 VATDDTSPLING
+5162 VATDDNSPVING

-5179 PEDGEIVQ
+5179 PDSGEIVQ
-5187 LYRDGIL
+5187 LYRDGVL

-5199 MNGSASWSYQDNGL
+5199 MNGAASWYFQDSGL
-5213 LDGNHTYILRVTDKA
+5213 NDGNHVYMLRVTDLA
-5228 GNYTESDGF
+5228 GNFTDSDDF
-5237 VLNVDTSIPTTTAA
+5237 VLKVDTSIPTTTVT
-5251 ITAQT
+5251 INPQT
-5256 TSDTTP
+5256 TTDSTP
-5262 IINGTVSA
+5262 ILSGLVSA
-5270 DLVNGE
+5270 GLTNGE
-5276 YLVVMVNGKTYTSQ
+5276 YVVITVNDKTYTSE

-5299 DHNTW
+5299 DNNTW
-5304 YLQIPDS
+5304 YLQLPDG
-5311 DALSVANYDV
+5311 DALSVKNYDV

-5329 GNGNTTG
+5329 GNGNTAGLT
-5336 TATGSLVIDT
+5336 TGSLIVGSEESLTPAWSFTAANYSYSASYMLDSDGLWTIMANQQFASAN
-5346 TSVNTDWATT
+5346 TSSRNAYTVSGNFSMTGSYT
-5356 TGNSNNSTMT
+5356 TGTYADINRDGLAD
-5366 VGTNSSGLW
+5366 VLAEGT
-5375 NIIANGQS
+5375 S
-5383 YSSSDSSTYAG
+5383 YSYMVQLINNGDGTYTSSTLTNMGAAVWYGAVVAIDIKGDGYTDFVIGDAGGPDSSTVML
-5394 NTLSNTRV
+5394 NN
-5402 YYVVSQTAADFD
+5402 
-5414 RNGTQDIFATEN
+5414 NGTLTGSSKSG
-5426 TYAGSTQVMW
+5426 TYSSFVSGSTVGN
-5436 TYDGSSYTAS
+5436 YN
-5446 QLAMGT
+5446 
-5452 TIWYGGVIAYD
+5452 
-5463 KTGDCYLDLAYGDAG
+5463 
-5478 MDSLTY
+5478 SLIET
-5484 LVNTNG
+5484 
-5490 VLSPDGTGGEG
+5490 
-5501 GFYGQFDSGREIS
+5501 S

-5521 GTVDI
+5521 GKVDI
-5526 VQHTNRSGA
+5526 AQHTTNGG
-5535 YSLTVINNNGNGTLS
+5535 NNYALSTMFNQGNGSFTW
-5550 IGQNLTNVF
+5550 GQNFTNTMYSGYGS
-5559 VANASNTTTA
+5559 AAASNA
-5569 ASMTW
+5569 VSMTW

-5586 LGSSY
+5586 MSMSRTSSGT
-5591 NSNGGVIYYN
+5591 SQGGVLMLN
-5601 DGTGQLSTTR
+5601 DGSGNLLAGTAVGTATTDKF
-5611 SAVEASNAT
+5611 VGNV
-5620 AGYLSVAVDW
+5620 SVAVDW
-5630 NGDGQMDIIKLST
+5630 NLDGHMDIIKLANSGQSYLYT
-5643 YGGSQTATLFTNNG
+5643 NDGLAGTASFTASKFSTAT
-5657 YGSTWTS
+5657 ST
-5664 SQLASGLANVT
+5664 QVSG
-5675 GVAAVDYNWDGAQ
+5675 AALLDYDWDGAQ
-5688 DLLVSQQ
+5688 DLLIFRQ
-5695 NGKVVLVQNNAE
+5695 NGTVLLERNTNTVAP
-5707 IADGTAMHLHI
+5707 GTALHLKI
-5718 VDSEGINAYY
+5718 VDSEGINAFF
-5728 GNTVNLYNAA
+5728 GNTVQLYNAA
-5738 GVLVASQIINA
+5738 GQLVASEIINA
-5749 QSGIGS
+5749 QSGIGI
-5755 NDTSAQVSFYGLD
+5755 NDSSSLISFYGLD
-5768 PNETYSAEIVK
+5768 PSETYHAVLVRAV
-5779 ITNGVS
+5779 NGVS
-5785 DNVTWT
+5785 SNVTWD
-5791 GLDASNGKEGY
+5791 GLTAGDGKESY
-5802 VLTAEAATGGHS
+5802 ALTAEAATGGHQ
-5814 GTITGTG
+5814 GTLTGTG
-5821 YNDTFIAEDG
+5821 YNDTFIAEAG
-5831 TYTYNGSGGWNTHSD
+5831 TYTYNGSGGWTTTSEH
-5846 YDTWSNT
+5846 DTWSST

-5866 GITVD
+5866 GVTVD
-5871 LRLSTAQD
+5871 LGRSTAQS
-5879 TGFGTTRLLNIEGI
+5879 TGFDTATLVNIEGI

-5920 NIGSGGQ
+5920 NIGSGGH

>member
-1 MSNAKVVDVIIRKTA
+1 MSNIKVVDVIIRKTA

-48 YVRQGNDLLIYMK
+48 YVRQGKDLLIYMK

-75 TETHNHSELVFN
+75 PETHNQSELVFN
-87 DNQEL
+87 DRQEL
-92 THISFANAGEASGVA
+92 THISFADTGEASGVA
-107 ATELTAQAAPIS
+107 VTELTAQATPIS
-119 SIEPF
+119 SIQPF

-147 AIGALLAH
+147 TIGALLAN

-174 ATPTFLLTDNAGDK
+174 ATPTFLLSDKAGDK
-188 QGVLSAKEVTDD
+188 QGVLTANAITDD

-210 PGATIQVKDSSG
+210 PGATIQIKDSSG
-222 STIASTMVAKDGTW
+222 STIASAMVGKEGTW
-236 TVTLPTQA
+236 TVKLPTQT

-256 GSKTTSAG
+256 GSKTTDAG
-264 SITVTVSTADTS
+264 NITVTVSTAEAAI
-276 VTLAT
+276 TLAT
-281 TAGDNVINAS
+281 TAGDNVLNAS
-291 EQAAGFTLSGT
+291 EQSAGFTLSGA

-318 KTYSAEVGA
+318 KTYTTEVGA
-327 NGAWSVKVPA
+327 DGTWSVNVPA

-361 VTGSQTIGVDTAAPA
+361 VSGSQTIGVDSVAP
-376 ISVDTIA
+376 ILSVDTLA

-391 EHNQPL
+391 EHSQPL
-397 TLTGKTDAEA
+397 TLTGKTTAEA

-413 TLNGKNH
+413 TLNGKNYN
-420 TATVGSDGTWS
+420 ATVGSDGTWS
-431 VTLSASE
+431 VTLAADD
-438 VQAMANGEHT
+438 VQALNEGNHT
-448 LTANVS
+448 LTVNVS
-454 DKAGNGASTTADFTV
+454 DKAGNGSSVTADFTV
-469 DTAAPVVTINTVAG
+469 DTTAPVVTIDTVAG

-490 EQGQAQIISGQANG
+490 EQGQAQIISGQTSG
-504 AAAGD
+504 ASAGD

-514 VGGKTFT
+514 VGGQSFT
-521 GVVQADGSWSVGV
+521 GVVLADGSWSVGV
-534 PASVIG
+534 PASVLG
-540 ALGEGSHSIS
+540 ALGEGNHTIS

-571 NPPEFTLDPISQDN
+571 NPPEFTIDAISQDN
-585 VLNALE
+585 VLNAQE
-591 AMQPLSLSGTSN
+591 AMQPLSLTGTSN
-603 LPNGSAVT
+603 LPDGSAIT
-611 VTLNNVNY
+611 VTLNNVSY
-619 QATVENGSWSVQVPV
+619 QATVENGIWAVQVPV
-634 SDVLDLAN
+634 SDVLNLAN

-657 SGSAEANLL
+657 SGSAGATLL
-666 VDTALPQVILNTFA
+666 VDTVLPQVIINTFA

-687 AEAAVDQTLS
+687 AEAGVDQTLS

-723 SDLKWSVTIPSA
+723 SDLTWSVKIPSA
-735 DLQAFGDGELTFSA
+735 DLKAFGDGDLTFTA
-749 SVTNAHGNTG
+749 SVTNSHGNTG
-759 TGERDININAELPGL
+759 TGERDININAQLPGL

-781 DDVINAIEQQQD
+781 DDVVNAIEQQQD
-793 LAVTGSSTH
+793 LTVTGASTH
-802 LAEGTQITVTI
+802 LAAGTPIVVTI
-813 NNVEYVTTVN
+813 NNVEYNAVVT
-823 ASGSWQIGV
+823 ASGGWSIGV
-832 PSADLQAW
+832 PAADLQAW
-840 TAGGMTVSVSAEDA
+840 TAGEVTVSVSAKDA

-876 DTVTTD
+876 DTVSGD
-882 DMLNAAEKGADVTLS
+882 DLLNAAEKGADLTLS
-897 GQTQGVEAGQTVVVK
+897 GKTQGVEAGQTVVVK

-927 WRLTVP
+927 WSLTVP

-962 RVVTVDTQPPAIT
+962 RVVTVDTLPPAIT
-975 LDNLTDD
+975 LDNLTSD
-982 NIINAAEAQQDLVLS
+982 NIINAAEAQQDLALS
-997 GSTTAEAGQTVT
+997 GTSTAEPGQTVT
-1009 VTLNGKSY
+1009 VTLNGKTY
-1017 QTTVQADGRW
+1017 QTTVQTDGTW
-1027 QLNVPAADVGALTDG
+1027 QLIVPAADVGALNDG
-1042 NVTVTATV
+1042 IVTVTATV

-1067 ATVPQVTIND
+1067 ATVPQVTINH

-1083 TVNQLAHSQ
+1083 TVNQLAHAQ

-1101 GAAAGDL
+1101 GAAAGDR
-1108 VIITINNVDYTTV
+1108 VTITINSVDYTTV

-1143 TWTINVSVTD
+1143 TWTIDVSVTD
-1153 RSGNTGSSSV
+1153 RSGNTGSSSL

-1178 LAADDVINTA
+1178 LAVDDVINAA

-1193 LLLSGTSNQPEG
+1193 LQISGTSNQPEG
-1205 TTITVNL
+1205 TTITVTL
-1212 NGINYAAT
+1212 NGIHYTAT
-1220 TDASGNWS
+1220 ADASGNWS
-1228 VSVPASAV
+1228 VTVPAANV

-1246 TASVTDNVGN
+1246 TANVTDSVGN
-1256 SASAT
+1256 SAST
-1261 HDVLVDSSLPVVTL
+1261 SHDVLVDSSLPVVTIDTL
-1275 NNVAGDNIVNAAEVA
+1275 AGDNIVNAAEVA

-1298 VSNAASGDTVTII
+1298 VTNAAPGDTVTITL
-1311 IGGQTYTATVQDD
+1311 GGQTFTATVQDD

-1360 SLDVTIDAQLPGLRI
+1360 SLDFTIDAQLPGLRI

-1393 VISGTSTD
+1393 IVSGTSTD
-1401 LAAGSTVTV
+1401 LAAGSAVTVT
-1410 SINGKSYSASVLAD
+1410 INGKAYSATVLAD
-1424 GTWQAAVP
+1424 GSWQAAVP
-1432 AADVSRWADGAL
+1432 AADVSQWADGSL
-1444 TISAS
+1444 DIKAS
-1449 AQDTSGNPVNIGTVV
+1449 AQDASGNPVAIGTVV
-1464 DVDLAPVAISINS
+1464 DVDLAPVAITISS

-1497 SSSNVEAGQTVTIIF
+1497 TSSNVEAGQTVTIIF
-1512 AGKTWA
+1512 AGKTY
-1518 TMVDANGDWTCTVP
+1518 TTTVDANGDWTWTVP
-1532 AAELSGLKD
+1532 AADLSGLKD
-1541 GDASVQVSVTNM
+1541 GDASVQVSVTNV

-1558 SSSQAFSVD
+1558 SSAQAFSVD
-1567 TAAPAVTI
+1567 TTAPTVTI

-1589 ALDLTLSG
+1589 AQDLTLSG

-1618 QVQANGSWT
+1618 QVQADGSWT

-1635 AGIADGSAAVTA
+1635 AGITDGSVAVTA

-1660 ASVLVDTTVPQIT
+1660 SSVLVDTTVPQIS

-1686 EHGQALIVTGKVTG
+1686 EHGQALIVSGKVTG
-1700 AQAGDVITLTLNGK
+1700 AQAGDVITVTLNGK

-1720 DGAGNWSVGV
+1720 NASGSWSVGI

-1738 ANGDQTIS
+1738 VNGDQTIS

-1752 AGNSTSTTHAFDVSL
+1752 AGNSATATHEFDVSL
-1767 TAPVIAITTLAVDD
+1767 TAPVVAINTLAADD
-1781 VINATERGQDL
+1781 VINAAEKGQDL
-1792 LVSGTSNQPDGTRST
+1792 QVSGTSNQPEGT
-1807 STTHAFDVSLT
+1807 A
-1818 APVIAIT
+1818 
-1825 TLAVDDVI
+1825 
-1833 NATERGQDLLVSGTS
+1833 
-1848 NQPDGTR
+1848 

-1861 GISYAATTDASG
+1861 GINYTATTDASG
-1873 NWSVTVPAANVSA
+1873 NWSVTVPAAHVSA
-1886 LGEASYSV
+1886 LGEASYAV
-1894 TASVTDTAGNSA
+1894 TASVTDAAGNSA
-1906 NTSHSVLVDSAL
+1906 STGHSVLVDSAL

-1923 NAVATDDVINAA
+1923 NPVATDDIINAA
-1935 EVASGQTLSGKVSG
+1935 EVAAGQTLSGKVSG
-1949 AASGDTVTIGIG
+1949 AASGDTVTITLG

-1978 VASDVL
+1978 VPSSVL
-1984 TAIGNGDLTVTASVT
+1984 TAIGNGDLTVSASVT

-2013 IDASLPGLRVDTVAG
+2013 IDANLPGLRVDTVAG
-2028 DDVINSIEHTQN
+2028 DDVINSIEHAQN
-2040 LIITGSSDGLASG
+2040 LIITGSSDGLATG
-2053 SALTVT
+2053 AALTVT

-2074 WTAAIPAADVG
+2074 WTAAIPAADVS
-2085 ALSAGTVTVTVDGQ
+2085 ALGAGTVTVKVEGH

-2113 VDLAPVAISID
+2113 VDLATVAISINPI
-2124 AVATDDVINAAE
+2124 ASDDVINAAE

-2156 NIIFGGKTYSATVD
+2156 TITFGGKSYTATVD
-2170 ASGHWTATV
+2170 ADGNWTATV
-2179 PSADLGGLKDGDTS
+2179 PSADLSSLKDGDAS

-2218 PTVSIEIVSDNNII
+2218 PTVSIEIISDNNII

-2239 DLVINGVSDAEA
+2239 DLVVNGVTNAEA

-2256 VTLNGENYT
+2256 VTLNGVHYT
-2265 TTMQANGSWSVTVPS
+2265 TIVEANGSWSVTVPS
-2280 ADVGAIADGDYTI
+2280 ADLSGITDGNYTVS
-2293 TAAVQDKAGNPA
+2293 AAVSDKAGNPA

-2319 LTINAVS
+2319 LTIHTVS

-2356 VTINNKDYTATLDA
+2356 VTLNGKSYTATLDA
-2370 SGKWNVGVP
+2370 SGNWSVGVP
-2379 AADVSALTAGDH
+2379 AADVTALAAGDY

-2401 GNSNSTTHEV
+2401 GNSNSATHGV
-2411 EVNLTA
+2411 AVNLTA
-2417 PVLTI
+2417 PGLTI

-2429 VINNTEKTQDLTITG
+2429 VINSTEKTQDLTISG

-2457 MLNGKAYSAT
+2457 MLNGKAYSAQ
-2467 VATNGQWTTTVPA
+2467 VDDNGKWTTTVPA

-2489 LYTVSAS
+2489 LYTVTAS

-2502 NSTSTSHT
+2502 NSTRASHT

-2517 PGVIINTVAGDD
+2517 PGVIINTIAGDD
-2529 VINAAELATGQTIS
+2529 VINAAELAAGQTIS

-2548 AEAGNTVTVT
+2548 AEAGNTVAVT
-2558 IGGNSYTATVQ
+2558 IGGNRYTATVQ
-2569 SDLTWSVSV
+2569 NDLTWSVAV

-2590 LTVSAS
+2590 LTVTAS
-2596 VTNGVGNSGTGERE
+2596 VTNGVGNSGSAERD
-2610 IVIDA
+2610 ITIDA

-2634 EHGQNLIITGSSDG
+2634 EHGQNLIVTGSSDG
-2648 LTAGTALTVTVNGK
+2648 LTAGTTLTVTVNGK
-2662 TYAATVLADGT
+2662 TYPATVLADGT
-2673 WSAAIPSADV
+2673 WRAAIPAADV
-2683 SALAAGTVTVTVEG
+2683 GALAAGTVTVTVAG

-2702 NPVTIN
+2702 NPVSIS

-2716 NVAISIDAIAS
+2716 TVAISIDAIAS
-2727 DDVINAAEKGEDLV
+2727 DDVINAAEKGADLV
-2741 LSGTTS
+2741 LSGATS

-2765 ATVDAEGKWTAT
+2765 ATVGADGKWTAT
-2777 VPSADLT
+2777 VPAADLA

-2817 PSVTINTIATD
+2817 PTVTINTLATD
-2828 DILNASEAQSDLAI
+2828 DILNAAEAKSDLTV
-2842 SGTSTAEAGQTV
+2842 SGTTTAEAGQTV

-2863 TTTVSANGSWT
+2863 TTTVSADGSWT

-2901 NPASVDHTLTVDVT
+2901 NPASVDHNLTVDVT
-2915 VPAVTIHTV
+2915 VPAVTINTI
-2924 AGDDVINAA
+2924 AGDDVINVA
-2933 EHNQAQI
+2933 EHSQAHVI
-2940 VSGSATGAAAGDKV
+2940 SGTATGAAAGDKV
-2954 TVTIGGQTYTTVLD
+2954 TVTIGGQTYTTVVD
-2968 AAGNWSVGVPANVI
+2968 AAGNWSVGVPASVI

-2997 DAAGNTGSGTHNVTV
+2997 DAAGNTGTGSHNVTV

-3038 LSVSGTSANLT
+3038 LSVSGTSANLA
-3049 EGTVVTVILN
+3049 EGTVVTVTLN

-3081 LAGLGQASYTLNA
+3081 LAGLGQANYTLNA

-3152 TVTVTIGGLSY
+3152 TVTVTIGGNRY
-3163 TATVQNNLSW
+3163 TATVQNDLTW

-3219 RVNTVAGDDVINTI
+3219 RVDTVAGDNVVNSI
-3233 EHAQNLIVSG
+3233 EHAQNLIVTG

-3249 PGTALTVTVNGK
+3249 PGTALTVTINGK
-3261 DYAATVLADGTWRAA
+3261 DYAATVLADGSWSAA
-3276 IPSTDVSAW
+3276 VPSADVSAW
-3285 PEGTVKI
+3285 PEGAVKI

-3298 AAGNPITISHDVTVD
+3298 SAGNPITISHDVTVD
-3313 LATVAISINVLAT
+3313 LATVAISINPIAT

-3337 DLVLSGATTNVEA
+3337 DLVLSGATINVEA

-3358 NGRIYTT
+3358 NGKIYSA
-3365 TVDDSGNWTY
+3365 TVDDSGNWTW

-3407 HEYSVDA
+3407 REYSVDA
-3414 TAPSVT
+3414 TAPTVT
-3420 INTIAT
+3420 INTLAT
-3426 DDILNASE
+3426 DDILNAAE
-3434 AQSDLAISGTS
+3434 AKSDLTVSGS
-3445 TAEAG
+3445 SSAEAG

-3464 TVSANGSWTL
+3464 TVSADGSWTL
-3474 NVPAADLAGL
+3474 NVPAADVAAL

-3500 NPASVDHTLT
+3500 NQASVDHNLT
-3510 VDVTVPAVTIHT
+3510 VDATVPAVTINT
-3522 VAGDDVINAAEHN
+3522 VAGDDVINLAEHS
-3535 QAQIVSGSATGAAA
+3535 QAHIISGTATGAAA

-3565 LDAAGNWSVGVPAN
+3565 LDAAGNWSVGVPAS
-3579 VISGLSDGTVT
+3579 VISGLSDGSVT

-3597 AAGNTGS
+3597 AAGNTGT

-3626 NVLNAVEKGQDLSV
+3626 NVLNAVEKGQDLRV

-3652 VTVILNGKNYTA
+3652 VAVTLNGKNYTA

-3682 SLGEA
+3682 GLGEA
-3687 NYTLSAT
+3687 NYTLSAS

-3734 AAGQTLSGRVT
+3734 AAGQTLSGKVT

-3758 GNSYTATVQSDLTWS
+3758 GNTYTATVQSDLTWS

-3797 DHGNSGTGERD
+3797 GHGNTGTGERD
-3808 ITIDASLPG
+3808 IAIDANLPG

-3830 SIEHG
+3830 SIEHT
-3835 QNLIVTGSSDGL
+3835 QNLIVSGTSDGL
-3847 AAGTTLTVTLN
+3847 AAGTTLTVTVN

-3869 GSWTAAIPAADVG
+3869 GSWSAAIPAADV
-3882 ALAAGTMTV
+3882 AAFAAGTVTV

-3901 PVSISHDVTVD
+3901 PVTISHDVTVD

-3926 DVINAAEKGADLVLS
+3926 DVINAAEKGVDLVLS
-3941 GSTSNVEENQTVTI
+3941 GSTSNVEENQTVI
-3955 TFGGR
+3955 VTFGGKT
-3960 SYTAKVDADGN
+3960 YTAKVDADGN
-3971 WTASV
+3971 WTATV
-3976 PSSDLAGLKDG
+3976 PSADLAGLKDG
-3987 DASVQVSITNAHGN
+3987 DASVQVSVTNAHGN

-4029 NGSEAAAGVAISGTT
+4029 NASEAAAGVAISGTT
-4044 TAEVGQTVT
+4044 TAEAGQTVT
-4053 VTFGGNS
+4053 VTLGGKS

-4073 NVPGTD
+4073 NVPGSD
-4079 LSALADNGYTVQV
+4079 LTALADSGYTVQV

-4099 NPGSAGKAITLD
+4099 NPGSAGKTITLD

-4141 TATGAS
+4141 SATGAN
-4147 VGDKLIITIGSNQY
+4147 VGDKVVITLGSHQY
-4161 TTTVDASGK
+4161 TTTVDASGN

-4180 SALADGTVT
+4180 SALTDGTVT

-4209 VNTASVALTVNTLS
+4209 VNTASVALTVNTVS

-4234 ASLVINGSSAQFA
+4234 SSLVINGSSAQFA
-4247 SGTQVTITLNGKSYT
+4247 SGTQVTVTLNGKTYT
-4262 ATIQSDGAWQTT
+4262 ATIQSDGTWTTT
-4274 VPAADVGALADGASY
+4274 VPAADVGALADGARY
-4289 QVSAS
+4289 QVSVS

-4301 SASATHTISVDTT
+4301 SASATHGISVDTT
-4314 APVISV
+4314 APVVSIG
-4320 NTLSGDDVLNAAEA
+4320 TLSVDDMLNAAEA

-4378 DLVALSQGAL
+4378 DLATLSQGAL
-4388 TVTAVVN
+4388 TVTASVN

-4409 VDTVAPAVTISTV
+4409 VDTVAPTVTISTV

-4438 ISGTT
+4438 IRGTT

-4483 DGDYTITATVSD
+4483 DGEYTITASVSD
-4495 KAGNPGSA
+4495 RAGNPGSA

-4512 VPTIVINTFA
+4512 VPTITINTFA
-4522 QDDIVNAAEHGTPLI
+4522 QDDIVNAAEHGTPLV

-4551 ITLNGKTYTATVQN
+4551 LTLNGKTYAATVQK

-4572 VGSADVTALADGGSY
+4572 VSSADVAALADGGSY

-4594 NAIGNSASDNHS
+4594 NTIGNSASDNHT

-4629 SASDFITNDKQVVV
+4629 SATDFITNDSQVVV
-4643 NGSLSAQLGNN
+4643 NGSLTAQLGNN
-4654 EKAQISLDGGSTW
+4654 EKAQISLDGGVTW

-4673 GTTWRYTDGR
+4673 GTTWRYADGR

-4689 YPYQVRVIDNA
+4689 YQYQVRVIDNA

-4711 VIDLTKPAATS
+4711 VIDLTKPAATT
-4722 ITVDSVS
+4722 ITVDSIT
-4729 QDTGLSDSD
+4729 QDTGLSGSD

-4762 QISLDGGATWTD
+4762 QISLDGGVTWID

-4807 ISATTSQVV
+4807 ISATASQVV

-4839 LSSSDFITNDTS
+4839 LSSSDFITRDTS

-4873 GGVSWQNVIVTGN
+4873 GGVTWQNVIVTGN
-4886 SWYYVDGRTLGNQTY
+4886 SWYYVDSRTLGNQTY

-4921 VMVDTVA
+4921 VTVDTIA
-4928 PDAAITVTVDNITV
+4928 PDAAITVSVDNITV

-4954 STSYTLNGTLGAELG
+4954 STSYTLHGTLGAELG
-4969 AGEYVQVSMDGGT
+4969 AGEYVQVSMDGGS

-4987 TVSGTRWSY
+4987 TVSGTQWSY
-4996 NDARTL
+4996 SDTRALT
-5002 ADGDYR
+5002 DGSHN

-5017 GNVGATTTQDV
+5017 GNVGATTSQAV
-5028 TVDTQAPQYGITID
+5028 TVDTQAPQYGVTID
-5042 SISEDTGQSGSDFI
+5042 SISDDTGQSGSDFI
-5056 TMDTSLTINGSL
+5056 TMDTTLTINGSL

-5077 VQISLDGGNTWI
+5077 VQISLDGGNTWL
-5089 DTAVTNQ
+5089 DATVTNQ
-5096 RWSYTDTRDLA
+5096 RWSYTDTRDLP
-5107 DGDYTW
+5107 DGDYTY

-5121 GNVGSTS
+5121 GNVGSTA

-5135 TTPPETVGTVVS
+5135 TTPPTTVGTVVS
-5147 YTDGEGERTGTYGAS
+5147 YTDGEGERQGTFGSA
-5162 VATDDTSPLING
+5162 VATDDNSPLING

-5179 PEDGEIVQ
+5179 PDDGEIVQ
-5187 LYRDGIL
+5187 LYRDGVL

-5199 MNGSASWSYQDNGL
+5199 MNGSASWSFQDNGL
-5213 LDGNHTYILRVTDKA
+5213 SDGNHTYIVRVTDRA

-5262 IINGTVSA
+5262 IVSGTVSA

-5276 YLVVMVNGKTYTSQ
+5276 YLVVTVNGKTYTSQ

-5304 YLQIPDS
+5304 YLQIPDG
-5311 DALSVANYDV
+5311 DALSVASYSV

-5346 TSVNTDWATT
+5346 TSVNTDWATSA
-5356 TGNSNNSTMT
+5356 GNSNNSTMT
-5366 VGTNSSGLW
+5366 LGMNSSGLW

-5394 NTLSNTRV
+5394 NTLTNTRN

-5436 TYDGSSYTAS
+5436 TYDGSTYNAS

-5452 TIWYGGVIAYD
+5452 TIWFGGVIAYD
-5463 KTGDCYLDLAYGDAG
+5463 KTGDGYLDLAYGDSGA
-5478 MDSLTY
+5478 DSITY
-5484 LVNTNG
+5484 LINKNG
-5490 VLSPDGTGGEG
+5490 VLSPDGTYGGA
-5501 GFYGQFDSGREIS
+5501 GFWGQFTTMREIS
-5514 GVDLNND
+5514 GVDINND
-5521 GTVDI
+5521 GTVDV

-5559 VANASNTTTA
+5559 VPNASNTTTA

-5591 NSNGGVIYYN
+5591 NNNGGVIYYN
-5601 DGTGQLSTTR
+5601 DGTGKLSATK
-5611 SAVEASNAT
+5611 SAVEASNAA

-5630 NGDGQMDIIKLST
+5630 NGDGQMDIVKLST

-5657 YGSTWTS
+5657 YGSTWTA
-5664 SQLASGLANVT
+5664 SQLASGIAYAT

-5695 NGKVVLVQNNAE
+5695 NGKVVLVQNSKT

-5755 NDTSAQVSFYGLD
+5755 NDTSALVSFYGLD
-5768 PNETYSAEIVK
+5768 PNETYSAEILK

-5785 DNVTWT
+5785 DNVTWS
-5791 GLDASNGKEGY
+5791 GLEAGNGKEGY

-5821 YNDTFIAEDG
+5821 YNDTFIAENG
-5831 TYTYNGSGGWNTHSD
+5831 TYTYNGSGGWTTHSD
-5846 YDTWSNT
+5846 HDTWSNT

-5866 GITVD
+5866 GVTVD

-5907 DNQFEGRG
+5907 DNRFEGRG

-5920 NIGSGGQ
+5920 NIGSGGH

-5945 SDVVNGFTVGT
+5945 HDVVNGFTVGT

-5970 LLSDSG
+5970 LLSGSG

-5992 DSSAGNIADYI
+5992 DSGAGNISDYI

>member
-1 MSNAKVVDVIIRKTA
+1 MSTAKVVDVIIRKTA

-87 DNQEL
+87 DNQAL
-92 THISFANAGEASGVA
+92 THISFADAGEASGVA

-210 PGATIQVKDSSG
+210 PGATIQVKDGSG

-276 VTLAT
+276 VTLAA

-318 KTYSAEVGA
+318 KTYTAEVGA

-361 VTGSQTIGVDTAAPA
+361 VSGSQTIGVDTASPV

-420 TATVGSDGTWS
+420 TATVGSDGSWF
-431 VTLSASE
+431 VTLPASE
-438 VQAMANGEHT
+438 VQTLANGEHT
-448 LTANVS
+448 LTVNVS
-454 DKAGNGASTTADFTV
+454 DKAGNGSSITADFTV

-504 AAAGD
+504 AAEGD

-521 GVVQADGSWSVGV
+521 GVVQADGTWSVGV

-550 VSVTDA
+550 VAVTDA

-585 VLNALE
+585 VLNAQE

-619 QATVENGSWSVQVPV
+619 QTTVENGRWSVQVPV

-666 VDTALPQVILNTFA
+666 VDTVLPQVIVNTFA

-735 DLQAFGDGELTFSA
+735 DLQAFGDGDLTFSA

-832 PSADLQAW
+832 PAADLQAW

-876 DTVTTD
+876 NTVTTD

-927 WRLTVP
+927 WHLTVP

-948 VSVTNVNGNSADAS
+948 VSVTSVNGNSADAS
-962 RVVTVDTQPPAIT
+962 RVVIVDTQPPAIT

-997 GSTTAEAGQTVT
+997 GSTTAETGQTVT

-1083 TVNQLAHSQ
+1083 TVNQLAHAQ

-1108 VIITINNVDYTTV
+1108 VTITINNVDYTTV

-1136 VQGLTDG
+1136 IQGLTDG

-1178 LAADDVINTA
+1178 LAADDVINAA

-1212 NGINYAAT
+1212 NGINYSAT

-1228 VSVPASAV
+1228 VTVPASAV

-1256 SASAT
+1256 SAAAT

-1275 NNVAGDNIVNAAEVA
+1275 NNFAGDNIVNAAEVT

-1311 IGGQTYTATVQDD
+1311 LGGQTYTATVQDD

-1360 SLDVTIDAQLPGLRI
+1360 SLDVTIDAELPGLRI

-1381 DVINVIE
+1381 DVINIIE

-1432 AADVSRWADGAL
+1432 AADVSRWADGSL

-1464 DVDLAPVAISINS
+1464 DVDLAPVAISINN

-1512 AGKTWA
+1512 AGKTW
-1518 TMVDANGDWTCTVP
+1518 TTTVDSNGDWTCTVP
-1532 AAELSGLKD
+1532 AADLSGLKD
-1541 GDASVQVSVTNM
+1541 GDASVQVSVTNV

-1558 SSSQAFSVD
+1558 SSSQAFSVA

-1589 ALDLTLSG
+1589 AQDLTLSG

-1609 TFNGNQYTA
+1609 AFNGNQYTA

-1627 LDVPAADL
+1627 LDVPAADM
-1635 AGIADGSAAVTA
+1635 AGIADGSAAVTV

-1673 FNIVAGDDIVNIA
+1673 FDIVAGDDIVNIA

-1720 DGAGNWSVGV
+1720 DGAGSWSVGV

-1746 ATLTDK
+1746 ATVTDK
-1752 AGNSTSTTHAFDVSL
+1752 AGNSTSATHAFDVSL
-1767 TAPVIAITTLAVDD
+1767 TAPVIAINTLAVDD
-1781 VINATERGQDL
+1781 VINATEKGQDL
-1792 LVSGTSNQPDGTRST
+1792 LISGTSNQPDGS
-1807 STTHAFDVSLT
+1807 
-1818 APVIAIT
+1818 
-1825 TLAVDDVI
+1825 
-1833 NATERGQDLLVSGTS
+1833 
-1848 NQPDGTR
+1848 R

-1949 AASGDTVTIGIG
+1949 AASGDTVTISVG
-1961 GNTYTATV
+1961 GNTYTTTV

-1984 TAIGNGDLTVTASVT
+1984 TAIGNGDLTVSASVT
-1999 NGHGNTGTGERDIT
+1999 NGHGNTGSGERDIT
-2013 IDASLPGLRVDTVAG
+2013 IDANLPGLRVNKVAG
-2028 DDVINSIEHTQN
+2028 DDVINSIEHGQN
-2040 LIITGSSDGLASG
+2040 LIITGSSDGLAAG

-2074 WTAAIPAADVG
+2074 WTAAVPAADVG
-2085 ALSAGTVTVTVDGQ
+2085 ALSEGTVTVTVEGQ

-2113 VDLAPVAISID
+2113 VDLATVAISID
-2124 AVATDDVINAAE
+2124 AIATDDVINAAE
-2136 KGADLVLSGSTTN
+2136 KGADLVLSGATTN

-2156 NIIFGGKTYSATVD
+2156 TITFGGKTYSATVD
-2170 ASGHWTATV
+2170 ASGNWTATV
-2179 PSADLGGLKDGDTS
+2179 PSADLGSLKDGDAS

-2239 DLVINGVSDAEA
+2239 DLVVNGVSNAEA

-2256 VTLNGENYT
+2256 VTLNGVDYT
-2265 TTMQANGSWSVTVPS
+2265 TTVQANGSWSVTVPS
-2280 ADVGAIADGDYTI
+2280 ADIGAITDGSYTI
-2293 TAAVQDKAGNPA
+2293 TAAVADKAGNPTL
-2305 SADRDV
+2305 ADRDV

-2319 LTINAVS
+2319 LTINTVS

-2370 SGKWNVGVP
+2370 SGRWSVGVP

-2429 VINNTEKTQDLTITG
+2429 VINSSEKTQDLTITG

-2467 VATNGQWTTTVPA
+2467 VDTNGQWTTTVPA

-2543 GKVVN
+2543 GTVVN
-2548 AEAGNTVTVT
+2548 AEAGNTVTVSV
-2558 IGGNSYTATVQ
+2558 GGHNYTATVQ

-2590 LTVSAS
+2590 LTVTAS
-2596 VTNGVGNSGTGERE
+2596 VTNGVGNSGSGERD
-2610 IVIDA
+2610 ITIDA

-2624 VAGDDVINSI
+2624 VVGDDVINSI

-2683 SALAAGTVTVTVEG
+2683 SALAAGTVTVNVEG

-2727 DDVINAAEKGEDLV
+2727 DDVINAAERGADLV
-2741 LSGTTS
+2741 LSGTTA

-2828 DILNASEAQSDLAI
+2828 DILNATEAQSDLAISGTSTAEAGQTVIVSLNGKDYTTTVSANGSWTLNVPAADLAGLTDGSVTVTASVSDKAGNPASVDHNLTVDVTVPAVTIHTVAGDDVINVAEHNQAQIIGGSATGAAAGDKVTVTIGGQTYTTVLDAAGNWSVGVPANVISGLSDGTVTVFVSVTDAAGNTGSGTHNVTVDTGLPSVSFNAISDDNVLNAVEKGQDLSVSGTSANLAEGTLVTVTLNGKNYTATTAADGTWSLTVPAADLTGLGQASYTLNATATNGVGNSVSSSANLLVDTALPTVTINTVAGDNVINAAEVAAGQTLSGTVANAEAGNTVTVTIGGYSYTATVQNNLSWSVNVPSDVLTALGNGSLSVTATVTNGHGNTGTGEREIAIDANLPGLRVDTVAGDDVLNTIEHAQNLIVSGSSDGLATGTALTVTVNGKDYAATVLADGTWRAAIPSTDVSAWPEGTVKISVTGDSAAGNPIIISHDVTVDLATVAISINALATDDVINAAEKGADLVLSGVTTNVEAGQTVTISLNGRIYTTTVDDSGNWTYTVPSADLAGLKDGDASVQVSVTNVNGNSASAGREYSVDATAPSVTINTIATDDILNTSEAQSDLAI

-2901 NPASVDHTLTVDVT
+2901 NPASVDHNLTVDVT

-2924 AGDDVINAA
+2924 AGDDVINVA

-2940 VSGSATGAAAGDKV
+2940 IGGSATGAAAGDKV

-2982 SGLSDGTVTVTASVT
+2982 SGLSDGTVTVFV
-2997 DAAGNTGSGTHNVTV
+2997 
-3012 DTGLPSVS
+3012 
-3020 FNAISDDN
+3020 
-3028 VLNAVEKGQD
+3028 
-3038 LSVSGTSANLT
+3038 
-3049 EGTVVTVILN
+3049 
-3059 GKNYTATTAADG
+3059 
-3071 TWSLTVPAAD
+3071 
-3081 LAGLGQASYTLNA
+3081 
-3094 TATNGVGNSV
+3094 
-3104 SNTANL
+3104 
-3110 LVDTA
+3110 
-3115 LPTVTINTVAGDN
+3115 
-3128 VINAA
+3128 
-3133 EVAAG
+3133 
-3138 QTLSGTVANAEAGN
+3138 
-3152 TVTVTIGGLSY
+3152 
-3163 TATVQNNLSW
+3163 
-3173 SVNVPSDVLTALGN
+3173 
-3187 GSLSVTAT
+3187 
-3195 VTNGHGNTG
+3195 
-3204 TGEREIAIDA
+3204 
-3214 NLPGL
+3214 
-3219 RVNTVAGDDVINTI
+3219 
-3233 EHAQNLIVSG
+3233 
-3243 SSDGLA
+3243 
-3249 PGTALTVTVNGK
+3249 
-3261 DYAATVLADGTWRAA
+3261 
-3276 IPSTDVSAW
+3276 
-3285 PEGTVKI
+3285 
-3292 SVTGDS
+3292 
-3298 AAGNPITISHDVTVD
+3298 
-3313 LATVAISINVLAT
+3313 
-3326 DDVINAAEKGA
+3326 
-3337 DLVLSGATTNVEA
+3337 
-3350 GQTVTISL
+3350 
-3358 NGRIYTT
+3358 
-3365 TVDDSGNWTY
+3365 
-3375 TVPSADLAGLKDGDA
+3375 
-3390 SVQVSVTN
+3390 
-3398 VNGNSASAG
+3398 
-3407 HEYSVDA
+3407 
-3414 TAPSVT
+3414 
-3420 INTIAT
+3420 
-3426 DDILNASE
+3426 
-3434 AQSDLAISGTS
+3434 
-3445 TAEAG
+3445 
-3450 QTVTVSLNGKDYTT
+3450 
-3464 TVSANGSWTL
+3464 
-3474 NVPAADLAGL
+3474 
-3484 TDGSVTVTASV
+3484 
-3495 SDKAG
+3495 
-3500 NPASVDHTLT
+3500 
-3510 VDVTVPAVTIHT
+3510 
-3522 VAGDDVINAAEHN
+3522 
-3535 QAQIVSGSATGAAA
+3535 
-3549 GDKVTV
+3549 
-3555 TIGGQTYTTV
+3555 
-3565 LDAAGNWSVGVPAN
+3565 
-3579 VISGLSDGTVT
+3579 
-3590 VTASVTD
+3590 SVTD

-3645 NLAEGTV
+3645 NLAEGTL
-3652 VTVILNGKNYTA
+3652 VTVTLNGKNYTA

-3675 VPAADLA
+3675 VPAADLTGLGQA
-3682 SLGEA
+3682 S
-3687 NYTLSAT
+3687 YTLNAT

-3717 VTINTVAGDNVI
+3717 VTINTIAGDNVI

-3734 AAGQTLSGRVT
+3734 AAGQTLSGKVA

-3758 GNSYTATVQSDLTWS
+3758 GNTYTATVQSDLTWS

-3797 DHGNSGTGERD
+3797 GHGNMGTGERD
-3808 ITIDASLPG
+3808 VTIDASLPG
-3817 LRVDTVAGDDVIN
+3817 LRVNTVAGDDVIN

-3835 QNLIVTGSSDGL
+3835 QNLIVSGTSDGL
-3847 AAGTTLTVTLN
+3847 AAGTTLTVTVN

-3891 TVAGQSAAGN
+3891 TVAGQSTAGT

-3926 DVINAAEKGADLVLS
+3926 DVINAAEKGVDLVLS
-3941 GSTSNVEENQTVTI
+3941 GSTSNVEENQTVTV
-3955 TFGGR
+3955 TFGGKT
-3960 SYTAKVDADGN
+3960 YTAKVDADGN
-3971 WTASV
+3971 WTATV
-3976 PSSDLAGLKDG
+3976 PSADLAGLKDG
-3987 DASVQVSITNAHGN
+3987 DASVQVSVTNAHGN

-4018 TIDTVAGDNVI
+4018 NIDTVTGDNVI
-4029 NGSEAAAGVAISGTT
+4029 NGSEAAAGVDISGTT

-4053 VTFGGNS
+4053 VTLGGNS

-4079 LSALADNGYTVQV
+4079 LSALADNGYTVQA

-4147 VGDKLIITIGSNQY
+4147 VGDKVVITIGSNQY

-4180 SALADGTVT
+4180 SALTDGTVT

-4262 ATIQSDGAWQTT
+4262 ATIQSDGSWTTT
-4274 VPAADVGALADGASY
+4274 VPAADVGTLADGASY
-4289 QVSAS
+4289 QVSVS

-4334 QQPLTVHGSSSA
+4334 QQALTVQGSSSA

-4361 TALVGSDGTWT
+4361 TALVANDGTWT
-4372 LDVPAA
+4372 LDVPAV
-4378 DLVALSQGAL
+4378 DLAALSQGAL
-4388 TVTAVVN
+4388 TVTASVN

-4409 VDTVAPAVTISTV
+4409 VDTIAPAVTISTV

-4512 VPTIVINTFA
+4512 VPTIAINTFA
-4522 QDDIVNAAEHGTPLI
+4522 QDDIVNAAEHGTPLVI
-4537 VSGTTDAPAGQTVT
+4537 SGTTDAPAGQTVT

-4594 NAIGNSASDNHS
+4594 NAIGNSVSDNHT

-4629 SASDFITNDKQVVV
+4629 SANDFITNDSQVVV
-4643 NGSLSAQLGNN
+4643 NGSLTAQLGNN
-4654 EKAQISLDGGSTW
+4654 EKAQISLDGGVTW

-4689 YPYQVRVIDNA
+4689 YQYQVRVIDNA

-4711 VIDLTKPAATS
+4711 VIDLTKPAAAT

-4774 VSVSGLSWTYVDGR
+4774 VSVSGLSWTYIDGR
-4788 TLADGDY
+4788 TLTDGDY
-4795 NYQLRVIDDAGN
+4795 NYQLRVIDEAGN

-4839 LSSSDFITNDTS
+4839 LSSSDFITRDTS

-4873 GGVSWQNVIVTGN
+4873 GGVTWQNVIVTGN

-4921 VMVDTVA
+4921 VTVDTVA

-4987 TVSGTRWSY
+4987 TVSGTQWRY
-4996 NDARTL
+4996 TDARTL

-5089 DTAVTNQ
+5089 DATVTNQ

-5107 DGDYTW
+5107 DGDYNY

-5121 GNVGSTS
+5121 GNVGSTT

-5135 TTPPETVGTVVS
+5135 TTPPDTVGTVVS
-5147 YTDGEGERTGTYGAS
+5147 YTDGEGERQGSFGAS
-5162 VATDDTSPLING
+5162 VATDDNSPVING

-5179 PEDGEIVQ
+5179 PDNGEIVQ
-5187 LYRDGIL
+5187 LYRDGVL

-5199 MNGSASWSYQDNGL
+5199 MNGAASWYFQDSGL
-5213 LDGNHTYILRVTDKA
+5213 NDGNHVYMLRVTDLA
-5228 GNYTESDGF
+5228 GNFTDSDDF
-5237 VLNVDTSIPTTTAA
+5237 VLKVDTSIPTTTVT
-5251 ITAQT
+5251 INPQT
-5256 TSDTTP
+5256 TTDSTP
-5262 IINGTVSA
+5262 ILSGLVSA
-5270 DLVNGE
+5270 GLTNGE
-5276 YLVVMVNGKTYTSQ
+5276 YVVITVNDKTYTSE

-5299 DHNTW
+5299 DNNTW
-5304 YLQIPDS
+5304 YLQLPDG
-5311 DALSVANYDV
+5311 DALSVKNYDV

-5329 GNGNTTG
+5329 GNGNTAGLT
-5336 TATGSLVIDT
+5336 TGSLIVGSEESLTPAWSFTAANYSYSASYMLDSDGLWTIMANQQFASAN
-5346 TSVNTDWATT
+5346 TSSRNAYTVSGNFSMTGSYT
-5356 TGNSNNSTMT
+5356 TGTYADINRDGLAD
-5366 VGTNSSGLW
+5366 VLAEGT
-5375 NIIANGQS
+5375 S
-5383 YSSSDSSTYAG
+5383 YSYMVQLINNGDGTYTSSTLTNMGAAVWYGAVVAIDIKGDGYTDFVIGDAGGPDSSTVML
-5394 NTLSNTRV
+5394 NN
-5402 YYVVSQTAADFD
+5402 
-5414 RNGTQDIFATEN
+5414 NGTLTGSSKSG
-5426 TYAGSTQVMW
+5426 TYSSFVSGSTVGN
-5436 TYDGSSYTAS
+5436 YN
-5446 QLAMGT
+5446 
-5452 TIWYGGVIAYD
+5452 
-5463 KTGDCYLDLAYGDAG
+5463 
-5478 MDSLTY
+5478 SLIET
-5484 LVNTNG
+5484 
-5490 VLSPDGTGGEG
+5490 
-5501 GFYGQFDSGREIS
+5501 S

-5521 GTVDI
+5521 GKVDI
-5526 VQHTNRSGA
+5526 AQHTTNGG
-5535 YSLTVINNNGNGTLS
+5535 NNYALSTMFNQGNGSFTW
-5550 IGQNLTNVF
+5550 GQNFTNTMYSGYGS
-5559 VANASNTTTA
+5559 AAASNA
-5569 ASMTW
+5569 VSMTW

-5586 LGSSY
+5586 MSMSRTSSGT
-5591 NSNGGVIYYN
+5591 SQGGVLMLN
-5601 DGTGQLSTTR
+5601 DGSGNLLAGTAVGTATTDKF
-5611 SAVEASNAT
+5611 VGNV
-5620 AGYLSVAVDW
+5620 SVAVDW
-5630 NGDGQMDIIKLST
+5630 NLDGHMDIIKLANSGQSYLYT
-5643 YGGSQTATLFTNNG
+5643 NDGLAGTASFTASKFSTAT
-5657 YGSTWTS
+5657 ST
-5664 SQLASGLANVT
+5664 QVSG
-5675 GVAAVDYNWDGAQ
+5675 AALLDYDWDGAQ
-5688 DLLVSQQ
+5688 DLLIFRQ
-5695 NGKVVLVQNNAE
+5695 NGTVLLERNTNTVAP
-5707 IADGTAMHLHI
+5707 GTALHLKI
-5718 VDSEGINAYY
+5718 VDSEGINAFF
-5728 GNTVNLYNAA
+5728 GNTVQLYNAA
-5738 GVLVASQIINA
+5738 GQLVASEIINA
-5749 QSGIGS
+5749 QSGIGI
-5755 NDTSAQVSFYGLD
+5755 NDSSSLISFYGLD
-5768 PNETYSAEIVK
+5768 PSETYHAVLVRAV
-5779 ITNGVS
+5779 NGVS
-5785 DNVTWT
+5785 SNVTWD
-5791 GLDASNGKEGY
+5791 GLTAGDGKESY
-5802 VLTAEAATGGHS
+5802 ALTAEAATGGHQ
-5814 GTITGTG
+5814 GTLTGTG
-5821 YNDTFIAEDG
+5821 YNDTFIAEAG
-5831 TYTYNGSGGWNTHSD
+5831 TYTYNGSGGWTTTSEH
-5846 YDTWSNT
+5846 DTWSST

-5866 GITVD
+5866 GVTVD
-5871 LRLSTAQD
+5871 LGRSTAQS
-5879 TGFGTTRLLNIEGI
+5879 TGFDTATLVNIEGI

-5920 NIGSGGQ
+5920 NIGSGGH

>member
-1 MSNAKVVDVIIRKTA
+1 MSTAKVVDVIIRKTA

-75 TETHNHSELVFN
+75 AETHNHSELVFN

-92 THISFANAGEASGVA
+92 THISFADAGEASGVA

-188 QGVLSAKEVTDD
+188 QGVLSAKAVTDD

-210 PGATIQVKDSSG
+210 PGATIQVKDGSG

-264 SITVTVSTADTS
+264 SITVTVSTADAS

-291 EQAAGFTLSGT
+291 EQSAGFTLSGT
-302 SKNLAQGTALT
+302 SKNLTQGTALT

-361 VTGSQTIGVDTAAPA
+361 VSGSQTIGVDTASPV

-420 TATVGSDGTWS
+420 TATVGSDGSWS
-431 VTLSASE
+431 VTLPASE
-438 VQAMANGEHT
+438 VQALANGEHT
-448 LTANVS
+448 LTVNVS
-454 DKAGNGASTTADFTV
+454 DKAGNGSSVTADFTV

-504 AAAGD
+504 AAEGD

-550 VSVTDA
+550 VAVTDA

-585 VLNALE
+585 VLNAQE

-619 QATVENGSWSVQVPV
+619 QTTVENGRWSVQVPV

-666 VDTALPQVILNTFA
+666 VDTVLPQVIVNTFA

-735 DLQAFGDGELTFSA
+735 DLQAFGDGDLTFSA

-832 PSADLQAW
+832 PAADLQAW

-912 FADQT
+912 FAEQT

-962 RVVTVDTQPPAIT
+962 RVVIVDTQPPAIT

-997 GSTTAEAGQTVT
+997 GSTTAETGQTVT

-1067 ATVPQVTIND
+1067 ATVPLVTIND

-1083 TVNQLAHSQ
+1083 TINQLAHAQ

-1108 VIITINNVDYTTV
+1108 VTITINNVDYTTV

-1153 RSGNTGSSSV
+1153 QSGNTGSSSV

-1178 LAADDVINTA
+1178 LAADDVINAA

-1212 NGINYAAT
+1212 NGINYTAT
-1220 TDASGNWS
+1220 TDASGNWG
-1228 VSVPASAV
+1228 VTVPASAV

-1246 TASVTDNVGN
+1246 TASVTDSVGN
-1256 SASAT
+1256 SAAAT
-1261 HDVLVDSSLPVVTL
+1261 HDVLVDSSLPVVTF
-1275 NNVAGDNIVNAAEVA
+1275 NNFAGDNIVNAAEVA
-1290 AGQTLTGK
+1290 AGKILTGK

-1311 IGGQTYTATVQDD
+1311 LGGQTYTTTVQDD

-1410 SINGKSYSASVLAD
+1410 TINGKSFSASVLAD
-1424 GTWQAAVP
+1424 GSWQAAVP
-1432 AADVSRWADGAL
+1432 AADVSRWADGSL

-1512 AGKTWA
+1512 AGKTW
-1518 TMVDANGDWTCTVP
+1518 TTTVDANGDWTCTVP
-1532 AAELSGLKD
+1532 AADLSGLKD
-1541 GDASVQVSVTNM
+1541 GDASVQVSVTNV
-1553 NGNAA
+1553 NGNTA

-1589 ALDLTLSG
+1589 AQDLTLSG

-1635 AGIADGSAAVTA
+1635 AGIADGSAAVTV

-1673 FNIVAGDDIVNIA
+1673 FNSVAGDDIVNIA
-1686 EHGQALIVTGKVTG
+1686 EHGQALIVSGKVTG

-1720 DGAGNWSVGV
+1720 DAAGNWSVGV

-1752 AGNSTSTTHAFDVSL
+1752 AGNSTSATHAFDVSL
-1767 TAPVIAITTLAVDD
+1767 TAPVIAINTLAVDD
-1781 VINATERGQDL
+1781 VINATEKGQDL
-1792 LVSGTSNQPDGTRST
+1792 LISGTSNQPDGT
-1807 STTHAFDVSLT
+1807 H
-1818 APVIAIT
+1818 
-1825 TLAVDDVI
+1825 
-1833 NATERGQDLLVSGTS
+1833 
-1848 NQPDGTR
+1848 

-1918 PQVTI
+1918 PQVTL
-1923 NAVATDDVINAA
+1923 NPVATDDVINAA

-1969 QDDLSWSVN
+1969 QDDLSWAVN
-1978 VASDVL
+1978 VPSDVL
-1984 TAIGNGDLTVTASVT
+1984 TAIGNGDLTVSASVT

-2028 DDVINSIEHTQN
+2028 DDVINSIEHGQN

-2074 WTAAIPAADVG
+2074 WTAAISAADVG

-2113 VDLAPVAISID
+2113 VDLAAVAISINPI
-2124 AVATDDVINAAE
+2124 ASDDVINAAE

-2156 NIIFGGKTYSATVD
+2156 TITFGGKLYTATVD
-2170 ASGHWTATV
+2170 ASGNWTATV
-2179 PSADLGGLKDGDTS
+2179 PSADLGGLKDGDAS

-2239 DLVINGVSDAEA
+2239 DLVINGVTNAEA

-2256 VTLNGENYT
+2256 VTLNGVDYT
-2265 TTMQANGSWSVTVPS
+2265 TTVQANGSWSVTVPS
-2280 ADVGAIADGDYTI
+2280 ADVGAITDGDYTI
-2293 TAAVQDKAGNPA
+2293 TAAVADKAGNPA

-2319 LTINAVS
+2319 LTINTVS

-2356 VTINNKDYTATLDA
+2356 VTINNKDYTATLDT
-2370 SGKWNVGVP
+2370 SGRWSVGVP

-2429 VINNTEKTQDLTITG
+2429 VINSSEKMQDLTITG

-2467 VATNGQWTTTVPA
+2467 VDTNGQWTTTVPA

-2529 VINAAELATGQTIS
+2529 VINAAELTTGQTIS
-2543 GKVVN
+2543 GTVVN
-2548 AEAGNTVTVT
+2548 AEAGNTVTVSV
-2558 IGGNSYTATVQ
+2558 GGHSYTATVQ
-2569 SDLTWSVSV
+2569 DNLTWSVDV
-2578 PESVLTALGNGD
+2578 PGSVLTALGNGD
-2590 LTVSAS
+2590 LTVTAS
-2596 VTNGVGNSGTGERE
+2596 VTNGVGNSGSGERD
-2610 IVIDA
+2610 ITIDA

-2662 TYAATVLADGT
+2662 TYPATVLADGT

-2716 NVAISIDAIAS
+2716 NVAISINALAT
-2727 DDVINAAEKGEDLV
+2727 DDVINAAEKGADLV

-2777 VPSADLT
+2777 VPSADLSGLKDGDASVQVSVT
-2784 GLKDGDASV
+2784 NVNGNSASAGREYSVDATAPSVTINTIATDDILNASEAQSDLAISGTSTAEAGQTVTVSLNGKDYTTTVSANGNWTLNVPAADLAGLTDGSVTVTASVSDKAGNPASVDHTLTVDVTVPAVTIHTVAGDDVINVAEHNQAQIISGSATGAAAGDKVTVTIGGQTYTTVLDAAGNWSVGVPANVISGLSDGSVTVTASVTDAAGNTGSGTHNVTVDTGLPSVSFNAISDDNVLNAVEKGHDLSVSGTSANLAEGTVVTVTLNGKNYTATTAADGTWSLTVPAADLAGLGQASYTLNATATNGVGNSVSSSANLLVDTALPTVTINTVAGDNVINAAEVAAGQTLSGTVANAEAGNTVTVTIGGHSYTATVQNNLSWSVNVPSDVLTALGNGSLSVTATVTNGHGNTGTGEREIAIDANLPGLRVNTVAGDDVVNTIEHAQNLIVSGSSDGLAPGTALTVTVNGNDYAATVLADGTWRAAIPSTDVSAWPEGTVKISVTGDSAAGNPITISHDVTVDLATVAISINALATDDVINAAEKGADLVLSGATTNVEAGQTVTISLNGRIYTTTVDDSGNWTYTVPSADLAGLKDGDASV

-2915 VPAVTIHTV
+2915 VPTVTIHTV
-2924 AGDDVINAA
+2924 AGDDVINVA

-2940 VSGSATGAAAGDKV
+2940 ISGSATGAAAGDTV

-2968 AAGNWSVGVPANVI
+2968 AAGNWSVGVPASVI
-2982 SGLSDGTVTVTASVT
+2982 SGLSDGTATITASVT

-3020 FNAISDDN
+3020 FNAIS
-3028 VLNAVEKGQD
+3028 G
-3038 LSVSGTSANLT
+3038 
-3049 EGTVVTVILN
+3049 
-3059 GKNYTATTAADG
+3059 
-3071 TWSLTVPAAD
+3071 
-3081 LAGLGQASYTLNA
+3081 
-3094 TATNGVGNSV
+3094 
-3104 SNTANL
+3104 
-3110 LVDTA
+3110 
-3115 LPTVTINTVAGDN
+3115 
-3128 VINAA
+3128 
-3133 EVAAG
+3133 
-3138 QTLSGTVANAEAGN
+3138 
-3152 TVTVTIGGLSY
+3152 
-3163 TATVQNNLSW
+3163 
-3173 SVNVPSDVLTALGN
+3173 
-3187 GSLSVTAT
+3187 
-3195 VTNGHGNTG
+3195 
-3204 TGEREIAIDA
+3204 
-3214 NLPGL
+3214 
-3219 RVNTVAGDDVINTI
+3219 
-3233 EHAQNLIVSG
+3233 
-3243 SSDGLA
+3243 
-3249 PGTALTVTVNGK
+3249 
-3261 DYAATVLADGTWRAA
+3261 
-3276 IPSTDVSAW
+3276 
-3285 PEGTVKI
+3285 
-3292 SVTGDS
+3292 
-3298 AAGNPITISHDVTVD
+3298 
-3313 LATVAISINVLAT
+3313 
-3326 DDVINAAEKGA
+3326 
-3337 DLVLSGATTNVEA
+3337 
-3350 GQTVTISL
+3350 
-3358 NGRIYTT
+3358 
-3365 TVDDSGNWTY
+3365 
-3375 TVPSADLAGLKDGDA
+3375 
-3390 SVQVSVTN
+3390 
-3398 VNGNSASAG
+3398 
-3407 HEYSVDA
+3407 
-3414 TAPSVT
+3414 
-3420 INTIAT
+3420 
-3426 DDILNASE
+3426 
-3434 AQSDLAISGTS
+3434 
-3445 TAEAG
+3445 
-3450 QTVTVSLNGKDYTT
+3450 
-3464 TVSANGSWTL
+3464 
-3474 NVPAADLAGL
+3474 
-3484 TDGSVTVTASV
+3484 
-3495 SDKAG
+3495 
-3500 NPASVDHTLT
+3500 
-3510 VDVTVPAVTIHT
+3510 
-3522 VAGDDVINAAEHN
+3522 
-3535 QAQIVSGSATGAAA
+3535 
-3549 GDKVTV
+3549 
-3555 TIGGQTYTTV
+3555 
-3565 LDAAGNWSVGVPAN
+3565 
-3579 VISGLSDGTVT
+3579 
-3590 VTASVTD
+3590 
-3597 AAGNTGS
+3597 
-3604 GTHNVTVDTGLPS
+3604 
-3617 VSFNAISDD
+3617 D

-3664 TTAADGTWSLT
+3664 TTGSDGTWSLT
-3675 VPAADLA
+3675 VPAADL
-3682 SLGEA
+3682 SGLGEA
-3687 NYTLSAT
+3687 SYTLSAT
-3694 ATNGVGNSVSNTANL
+3694 ATNGVGNSISTTANL

-3734 AAGQTLSGRVT
+3734 AAGQTITGKVA
-3745 NAEAGN
+3745 NADIGN
-3751 TVTVTIG
+3751 TVTVNIG
-3758 GNSYTATVQSDLTWS
+3758 GNTYTATVQSDLSWS
-3773 VNVPESVLTAL
+3773 VNVPDSVLTAL

-3797 DHGNSGTGERD
+3797 DHGNTGTGERD

-3835 QNLIVTGSSDGL
+3835 QNLIVSGSSDGL
-3847 AAGTTLTVTLN
+3847 AAGTTLTVTVN

-3882 ALAAGTMTV
+3882 ALAAGTVTV
-3891 TVAGQSAAGN
+3891 TVAGQSTAGN
-3901 PVSISHDVTVD
+3901 PVTISHDVTVD

-3955 TFGGR
+3955 SFGGK

-3971 WTASV
+3971 WTATV

-3987 DASVQVSITNAHGN
+3987 DASVQVSVTNVNGN

-4013 TAPTV
+4013 TAPAV

-4044 TAEVGQTVT
+4044 TAELGQTVT
-4053 VTFGGNS
+4053 VTLGGKS

-4073 NVPGTD
+4073 NVPAAD
-4079 LSALADNGYTVQV
+4079 LSTLADNGYTVQV

-4111 TTPPTVSFNVV
+4111 TTPPSVSFNVV
-4122 AGDDVINSV
+4122 AGDNVINSV

-4147 VGDKLIITIGSNQY
+4147 VGDKLVITIGSNQY

-4170 WSVGVPASVI
+4170 WSVGVPASDI
-4180 SALADGTVT
+4180 SALTDGTVT

-4247 SGTQVTITLNGKSYT
+4247 NGTQVTITLNGKSYT
-4262 ATIQSDGAWQTT
+4262 ATIQSDGAWTTT
-4274 VPAADVGALADGASY
+4274 VPAADVGALADGARY
-4289 QVSAS
+4289 QVTVS

-4361 TALVGSDGTWT
+4361 TALVANDGTWT
-4372 LDVPAA
+4372 LDVPAV
-4378 DLVALSQGAL
+4378 DLAALSQGAL
-4388 TVTAVVN
+4388 TVTASVN
-4395 DKAGNSGQT
+4395 DKAGNNGQT

-4422 ADDDIVNN
+4422 ADDNIINN

-4456 GHSYQATVGA
+4456 GHSYQATVA
-4466 DGSWSVFV
+4466 ANGSWSVFV

-4483 DGDYTITATVSD
+4483 DGDYTLTATVSD
-4495 KAGNPGSA
+4495 KAGNPGST
-4503 THDVTLNGD
+4503 THNVTLNGD
-4512 VPTIVINTFA
+4512 VPTIAINTFA
-4522 QDDIVNAAEHGTPLI
+4522 QDDIINAAEHGTPLVI
-4537 VSGTTDAPAGQTVT
+4537 SGTTDAPTGQTVT

-4594 NAIGNSASDNHS
+4594 NAIGNSASDNHT

-4629 SASDFITNDKQVVV
+4629 SANDFITNDSQVVV
-4643 NGSLSAQLGNN
+4643 NGSLTAQLGNN
-4654 EKAQISLDGGSTW
+4654 EKAQISLDGGTTW

-4689 YPYQVRVIDNA
+4689 YQYQVRVIDNA
-4700 GNVGATDSQDV
+4700 GNVGATDSQNV
-4711 VIDLTKPAATS
+4711 VIDLTKPAAAT

-4788 TLADGDY
+4788 TLTDGDY

-4816 TIDTV
+4816 TVDTV

-4873 GGVSWQNVIVTGN
+4873 GGVTWQNVIVTGN
-4886 SWYYVDGRTLGNQTY
+4886 SWYYVDGRTLSNQTY

-4921 VMVDTVA
+4921 VTVDTVA

-4969 AGEYVQVSMDGGT
+4969 AGEYVQVSMDGGA

-4996 NDARTL
+4996 NDTRTL

-5017 GNVGATTTQDV
+5017 GNVGGTTTQDV

-5042 SISEDTGQSGSDFI
+5042 SISEDTGQSGIDFI

-5077 VQISLDGGNTWI
+5077 VQISLDGGNTWV
-5089 DTAVTNQ
+5089 DATVTNQ
-5096 RWSYTDTRDLA
+5096 RWSYTDTRDLP
-5107 DGDYTW
+5107 DGDYTY

-5135 TTPPETVGTVVS
+5135 TTPPDTVGTVVS

-5276 YLVVMVNGKTYTSQ
+5276 YLVVTVNGKTYTSQ
-5290 TGGAVVVDP
+5290 TGGAVVIDP

-5311 DALSVANYDV
+5311 DALSVASYDV

-5356 TGNSNNSTMT
+5356 AGNSNNSTMT
-5366 VGTNSSGLW
+5366 LGINSSGLW

-5383 YSSSDSSTYAG
+5383 YSSSDDSTYAG
-5394 NTLSNTRV
+5394 NTLTNTRS

-5463 KTGDCYLDLAYGDAG
+5463 KTGDGYLDLAYGDAG

-5490 VLSPDGTGGEG
+5490 VLTPDGTGGEG

-5535 YSLTVINNNGNGTLS
+5535 YSLTVITNNGNGTLS

-5559 VANASNTTTA
+5559 VANAANTTTA

-5591 NSNGGVIYYN
+5591 NNTGGVIYYN
-5601 DGTGQLSTTR
+5601 NGAGQLSTTK
-5611 SAVEASNAT
+5611 SAVEASNAS

-5643 YGGSQTATLFTNNG
+5643 YGSSQTATLFTNNG

-5728 GNTVNLYNAA
+5728 GNTVNLFNAA

-5755 NDTSAQVSFYGLD
+5755 NDTSALVSFYGLD

-5791 GLDASNGKEGY
+5791 GLDAGNGKEGY
-5802 VLTAEAATGGHS
+5802 VLTAEAASGGHS
-5814 GTITGTG
+5814 GTLTGTG

-5920 NIGSGGQ
+5920 NIGSGGH

-6017 LDGTGGQFS
+6017 LDGTGGQFT

>member
-1 MSNAKVVDVIIRKTA
+1 MSTAKVVDVIIRKTA

-87 DNQEL
+87 DNQAL
-92 THISFANAGEASGVA
+92 THISFADAGEASGVA

-155 GGDGETKTKVID
+155 GGDGETKTRVID

-210 PGATIQVKDSSG
+210 PGATIQVKDGNG

-318 KTYSAEVGA
+318 KTYTAEVGA

-361 VTGSQTIGVDTAAPA
+361 VSGSQTIGVDTASPV

-420 TATVGSDGTWS
+420 TATVGSDGSWS
-431 VTLSASE
+431 VTLPASE
-438 VQAMANGEHT
+438 VQALANGEHT
-448 LTANVS
+448 LTVNVS
-454 DKAGNGASTTADFTV
+454 DKAGNGSSTTADFTV

-490 EQGQAQIISGQANG
+490 EQGLAQIISGQANG

-521 GVVQADGSWSVGV
+521 GAVQADGSWSVGV

-585 VLNALE
+585 VLNAQE

-619 QATVENGSWSVQVPV
+619 QATVENGRWSVQVPV

-666 VDTALPQVILNTFA
+666 VDTVLPQVIVNTFA

-735 DLQAFGDGELTFSA
+735 DLQAFGDGDLTFSA

-823 ASGSWQIGV
+823 ASGNWQIGV
-832 PSADLQAW
+832 PAADLQAW

-927 WRLTVP
+927 WHLTVP
-933 ASAMETLIDGRAQVS
+933 ASAMETLNDGRAQVS

-962 RVVTVDTQPPAIT
+962 RVVIVDTQPPAIT

-1083 TVNQLAHSQ
+1083 TVNQLAHAQ

-1108 VIITINNVDYTTV
+1108 VTITINNVDYTTV

-1153 RSGNTGSSSV
+1153 QSGNTGSSSV
-1163 DVVVNTVT
+1163 NMVVNTVT

-1178 LAADDVINTA
+1178 LAADDVINAA

-1212 NGINYAAT
+1212 NGINYTAT

-1228 VSVPASAV
+1228 VTVPASAV

-1256 SASAT
+1256 SAAAT
-1261 HDVLVDSSLPVVTL
+1261 HDVLVDSSLPVVTINTL
-1275 NNVAGDNIVNAAEVA
+1275 AGDNIVNAAEVA
-1290 AGQTLTGK
+1290 TGQTLTGK

-1311 IGGQTYTATVQDD
+1311 LGGQTYTATVQDD

-1410 SINGKSYSASVLAD
+1410 TINGKSYSASVLAD

-1432 AADVSRWADGAL
+1432 AADVSRWADGSL

-1512 AGKTWA
+1512 AGKTW
-1518 TMVDANGDWTCTVP
+1518 TTTVDANGDWTCTVP
-1532 AAELSGLKD
+1532 AADLSGLKD
-1541 GDASVQVSVTNM
+1541 GDASVQVSVTNV

-1589 ALDLTLSG
+1589 AQDLTLSG

-1635 AGIADGSAAVTA
+1635 AGIADGSAAVTV

-1738 ANGDQTIS
+1738 VNGDQTIS

-1752 AGNSTSTTHAFDVSL
+1752 AGNSTSATHAFDVSL
-1767 TAPVIAITTLAVDD
+1767 TTPVIAINTLAVDD
-1781 VINATERGQDL
+1781 VINATEKGQDL
-1792 LVSGTSNQPDGTRST
+1792 L
-1807 STTHAFDVSLT
+1807 
-1818 APVIAIT
+1818 I
-1825 TLAVDDVI
+1825 
-1833 NATERGQDLLVSGTS
+1833 SGTS

-1873 NWSVTVPAANVSA
+1873 NWSVTVPAANVSV

-2028 DDVINSIEHTQN
+2028 DDVINSIEHGQN

-2085 ALSAGTVTVTVDGQ
+2085 ALSAGTITVTVDGQ

-2113 VDLAPVAISID
+2113 VDLAAVAISINPI
-2124 AVATDDVINAAE
+2124 ASDDVINAAE

-2156 NIIFGGKTYSATVD
+2156 TITFGGKLYTATVD
-2170 ASGHWTATV
+2170 ASGNWTATV
-2179 PSADLGGLKDGDTS
+2179 PSADLGGLKDGDAS

-2239 DLVINGVSDAEA
+2239 DLVVNGVSNAEA

-2256 VTLNGENYT
+2256 VTLNGVDYT
-2265 TTMQANGSWSVTVPS
+2265 TTVQANGSWSVTVPS
-2280 ADVGAIADGDYTI
+2280 ADIGAITDGDYTI
-2293 TAAVQDKAGNPA
+2293 TAAVADKAGNPA

-2319 LTINAVS
+2319 LTINTVS

-2356 VTINNKDYTATLDA
+2356 VTINNKDYTATLDT
-2370 SGKWNVGVP
+2370 SGRWSVGVP
-2379 AADVSALTAGDH
+2379 AADVSALAAGDY

-2401 GNSNSTTHEV
+2401 GNSKSTTHEV

-2429 VINNTEKTQDLTITG
+2429 VINSSEKTQDLTITG

-2467 VATNGQWTTTVPA
+2467 VDTNGQWTTTVPA

-2502 NSTSTSHT
+2502 NSSSTSHT

-2543 GKVVN
+2543 GTVVN
-2548 AEAGNTVTVT
+2548 AEAGNTVTVSV
-2558 IGGNSYTATVQ
+2558 GGHSYTATVQ
-2569 SDLTWSVSV
+2569 DNLTWSVSV

-2590 LTVSAS
+2590 LTVTAS
-2596 VTNGVGNSGTGERE
+2596 VTNGVGNSGSGERD
-2610 IVIDA
+2610 ITIDA

-2662 TYAATVLADGT
+2662 TYPATVLADGT

-2683 SALAAGTVTVTVEG
+2683 SALAAGTVTVNVEG

-2727 DDVINAAEKGEDLV
+2727 DDVINAAERGADLV

-2747 NVEENQTVTITF
+2747 NVEENQIVTITF
-2759 GGKSYT
+2759 GGKNYT

-2777 VPSADLT
+2777 VPSADMT

-2887 GSVTVTASVSDKAG
+2887 GSVTVTAAVSDKAG

-2924 AGDDVINAA
+2924 AGDDVINVA

-2940 VSGSATGAAAGDKV
+2940 ISGSATGAAAGDTV

-2968 AAGNWSVGVPANVI
+2968 AAGNWSVGVPASVI
-2982 SGLSDGTVTVTASVT
+2982 SGLSDGSVTVTASVT

-3038 LSVSGTSANLT
+3038 LSVSGTSANLA
-3049 EGTVVTVILN
+3049 EGTVVTVTLN

-3104 SNTANL
+3104 SSSANL

-3152 TVTVTIGGLSY
+3152 TVTVTIGGHSY

-3219 RVNTVAGDDVINTI
+3219 RVNTVAGDDVVNTI

-3261 DYAATVLADGTWRAA
+3261 DYAATVLADGTWSAA

-3313 LATVAISINVLAT
+3313 LATVAISINALAT

-3337 DLVLSGATTNVEA
+3337 DLVLSGVTTNVEA

-3407 HEYSVDA
+3407 REYSVDA

-3426 DDILNASE
+3426 DDILNATE

-3450 QTVTVSLNGKDYTT
+3450 QTLTVSLNGKDYTT

-3522 VAGDDVINAAEHN
+3522 VAGDDVINVAEHN

-3549 GDKVTV
+3549 GDTVTV

-3579 VISGLSDGTVT
+3579 VISGLSDGSVT

-3640 SGTSA
+3640 NGTSA

-3652 VTVILNGKNYTA
+3652 VTVTLNGKNYTA

-3675 VPAADLA
+3675 VPAADL
-3682 SLGEA
+3682 SGLGEA
-3687 NYTLSAT
+3687 SYTLSAT
-3694 ATNGVGNSVSNTANL
+3694 ATNGVGNSVSSSANL

-3734 AAGQTLSGRVT
+3734 AAGQTITGKVA
-3745 NAEAGN
+3745 NADIGN
-3751 TVTVTIG
+3751 TVTVNIG
-3758 GNSYTATVQSDLTWS
+3758 GNTYTATVQSDLTWS

-3797 DHGNSGTGERD
+3797 DHGNTGTGERD

-3847 AAGTTLTVTLN
+3847 AAGTTLTVTVN

-3869 GSWTAAIPAADVG
+3869 GTWSAAIPAADVG
-3882 ALAAGTMTV
+3882 ALAAGTVTV

-3955 TFGGR
+3955 TFGGK

-3971 WTASV
+3971 WTATV

-3987 DASVQVSITNAHGN
+3987 DASVQVSVTNVNGN

-4053 VTFGGNS
+4053 VNLGGNS
-4060 YTAQVQQGGVWSV
+4060 YTAQVQQGGVWSI
-4073 NVPGTD
+4073 NVPAAD
-4079 LSALADNGYTVQV
+4079 LSTLADNGYTVQV

-4099 NPGSAGKAITLD
+4099 NPSSAGKAITLD

-4131 EHGQAQIVSG
+4131 EHGQAQVISG

-4147 VGDKLIITIGSNQY
+4147 VGDKLVITIGSNQY

-4170 WSVGVPASVI
+4170 WSVGVPASDI
-4180 SALADGTVT
+4180 SALTDGTVT

-4247 SGTQVTITLNGKSYT
+4247 NGTQVTITLNGKSYT
-4262 ATIQSDGAWQTT
+4262 ATIQSDGSWTTT
-4274 VPAADVGALADGASY
+4274 VPAADVGTLADGASY
-4289 QVSAS
+4289 QVSVS

-4361 TALVGSDGTWT
+4361 TALVANDGTWT

-4378 DLVALSQGAL
+4378 DLANLSEGAL
-4388 TVTAVVN
+4388 TVTASVN
-4395 DKAGNSGQT
+4395 DKAGNNGQT

-4456 GHSYQATVGA
+4456 GHSYQATVA
-4466 DGSWSVFV
+4466 ANGSWSVFV

-4512 VPTIVINTFA
+4512 VPTIAINTFA
-4522 QDDIVNAAEHGTPLI
+4522 QDDIVNAAEHGTPLVI
-4537 VSGTTDAPAGQTVT
+4537 SGTTDAPTGQTVT

-4594 NAIGNSASDNHS
+4594 NAIGNSASDNHT

-4629 SASDFITNDKQVVV
+4629 SANDFITNDSQVVV
-4643 NGSLSAQLGNN
+4643 NGSLTAQLGNN
-4654 EKAQISLDGGSTW
+4654 EKAQISLDGGTTW

-4689 YPYQVRVIDNA
+4689 YQYQVRVIDNA

-4711 VIDLTKPAATS
+4711 VIDLTKPAAAT

-4873 GGVSWQNVIVTGN
+4873 GGVTWQNVIVTGN

-4921 VMVDTVA
+4921 VTVDTVA

-4996 NDARTL
+4996 NDTRTL

-5089 DTAVTNQ
+5089 DTTVTNQ

-5107 DGDYTW
+5107 DGDYTY

-5135 TTPPETVGTVVS
+5135 TTPPDTVGTVVS

-5262 IINGTVSA
+5262 IVSGTVSA

-5276 YLVVMVNGKTYTSQ
+5276 YLVVTVNGKTYTSQ

-5311 DALSVANYDV
+5311 DALSVASYDV

-5356 TGNSNNSTMT
+5356 AGNSNNSTMT
-5366 VGTNSSGLW
+5366 LGMNSSGLW

-5383 YSSSDSSTYAG
+5383 YSSSDDSTYAG
-5394 NTLSNTRV
+5394 NTLTNTRS

-5463 KTGDCYLDLAYGDAG
+5463 KTGDGYLDLAYGDAG

-5591 NSNGGVIYYN
+5591 NNTGGVIYYN
-5601 DGTGQLSTTR
+5601 DGTGQLSTTK

-5643 YGGSQTATLFTNNG
+5643 YGSSQTATLFTNNG

-5755 NDTSAQVSFYGLD
+5755 NDTSALVSFYGLD

-5791 GLDASNGKEGY
+5791 GLDAGNGKEGY

-5920 NIGSGGQ
+5920 NIGSGGH

-6017 LDGTGGQFS
+6017 LDGTGGQFT

>member
-1 MSNAKVVDVIIRKTA
+1 MSTAKVVDVIIRKTA

-87 DNQEL
+87 DNQAL
-92 THISFANAGEASGVA
+92 THISFADAGEASGVA

-155 GGDGETKTKVID
+155 GGDGETKTRVID

-188 QGVLSAKEVTDD
+188 QGVLSAKAVTDD

-210 PGATIQVKDSSG
+210 PGATIQVKDGNG

-256 GSKTTSAG
+256 GSKSTSAG

-318 KTYSAEVGA
+318 KTYTAEVGA

-361 VTGSQTIGVDTAAPA
+361 VSGSQTIGVDTASPV

-420 TATVGSDGTWS
+420 TATVGSDGSWS
-431 VTLSASE
+431 VTLPASE
-438 VQAMANGEHT
+438 VQALANGEHT
-448 LTANVS
+448 LTVNVS
-454 DKAGNGASTTADFTV
+454 DKAGNGSSTTADFTV

-504 AAAGD
+504 AAEGD
-509 VVTVT
+509 IVTVT

-521 GVVQADGSWSVGV
+521 GAVQADGSWSVGV

-585 VLNALE
+585 VLNAQE

-619 QATVENGSWSVQVPV
+619 QATVENGRWSVQVPV

-666 VDTALPQVILNTFA
+666 VDTVLPQVIVNTFA

-735 DLQAFGDGELTFSA
+735 DLQAFGDGDLTFSV

-759 TGERDININAELPGL
+759 TGVRDININAELPGL

-823 ASGSWQIGV
+823 ASGNWQIGV
-832 PSADLQAW
+832 PAADLQAW

-927 WRLTVP
+927 WHLTVP

-962 RVVTVDTQPPAIT
+962 RVVIVDTQPPAIT

-1067 ATVPQVTIND
+1067 ATVPQVIIND

-1083 TVNQLAHSQ
+1083 TVNQLAHAQ

-1108 VIITINNVDYTTV
+1108 VTITINNVDYTTV

-1153 RSGNTGSSSV
+1153 QSGNTGSSSV

-1178 LAADDVINTA
+1178 LAADDVINAA

-1212 NGINYAAT
+1212 NGINYTAT
-1220 TDASGNWS
+1220 IDASGNWS
-1228 VSVPASAV
+1228 VTVPASAV

-1256 SASAT
+1256 SAAAT
-1261 HDVLVDSSLPVVTL
+1261 HDVLVDSSLPVVTINTL
-1275 NNVAGDNIVNAAEVA
+1275 AGDNIVNAAEVA

-1311 IGGQTYTATVQDD
+1311 LGGQTYTATVQDD

-1410 SINGKSYSASVLAD
+1410 TINGKSYSASVLAD
-1424 GTWQAAVP
+1424 GSWQAAVP
-1432 AADVSRWADGAL
+1432 AADVSRWADGSL

-1449 AQDTSGNPVNIGTVV
+1449 AQDTSGNPVNIVTVV

-1497 SSSNVEAGQTVTIIF
+1497 SSSNVEAGQTVTIIL
-1512 AGKTWA
+1512 AGKTW
-1518 TMVDANGDWTCTVP
+1518 TTTVDANGDWTCTVP
-1532 AAELSGLKD
+1532 AADLSGLKD
-1541 GDASVQVSVTNM
+1541 GDASVQVSVTNV

-1589 ALDLTLSG
+1589 AQDLTLSG

-1627 LDVPAADL
+1627 LDVPAADM
-1635 AGIADGSAAVTA
+1635 AGITDGSAAVTV

-1673 FNIVAGDDIVNIA
+1673 FNIVAGDGIVNIA

-1700 AQAGDVITLTLNGK
+1700 AQAGDVITLSLNGK

-1720 DGAGNWSVGV
+1720 DASGNWSVGV
-1730 PAADVGAL
+1730 PATDVGAL

-1752 AGNSTSTTHAFDVSL
+1752 AGNSTSATHAFDVSL
-1767 TAPVIAITTLAVDD
+1767 TTPVIAINTLAVDD
-1781 VINATERGQDL
+1781 VINATEKGQDL
-1792 LVSGTSNQPDGTRST
+1792 L
-1807 STTHAFDVSLT
+1807 
-1818 APVIAIT
+1818 I
-1825 TLAVDDVI
+1825 
-1833 NATERGQDLLVSGTS
+1833 SGTS

-1873 NWSVTVPAANVSA
+1873 NWSVTVPAANVSV

-2028 DDVINSIEHTQN
+2028 DDVINSIEHGQN

-2085 ALSAGTVTVTVDGQ
+2085 ALSAGTITVTVDGQ

-2113 VDLAPVAISID
+2113 VDLAAVAISINPI
-2124 AVATDDVINAAE
+2124 ASDDVINAAE

-2156 NIIFGGKTYSATVD
+2156 TITFGGKLYTATVD
-2170 ASGHWTATV
+2170 ASGNWTATV
-2179 PSADLGGLKDGDTS
+2179 PSADLGGLKDGDAS

-2239 DLVINGVSDAEA
+2239 DLVVNGVSNAEA

-2256 VTLNGENYT
+2256 VTLNGVDYT
-2265 TTMQANGSWSVTVPS
+2265 TTVQANGSWSVTVPS
-2280 ADVGAIADGDYTI
+2280 ADIGAITDGDYTI
-2293 TAAVQDKAGNPA
+2293 TAAVADKAGNPA

-2319 LTINAVS
+2319 LTINTVS

-2356 VTINNKDYTATLDA
+2356 VTINNKDYTATLDT
-2370 SGKWNVGVP
+2370 SGRWSVGVP
-2379 AADVSALTAGDH
+2379 AADVSALAAGDY

-2429 VINNTEKTQDLTITG
+2429 VINSSEKTQDLTITG

-2467 VATNGQWTTTVPA
+2467 VDTNGQWTTTVPA

-2502 NSTSTSHT
+2502 NSSSTSHT

-2543 GKVVN
+2543 GTVVN
-2548 AEAGNTVTVT
+2548 AEAGNTVTVSV
-2558 IGGNSYTATVQ
+2558 GGHSYTATVQ
-2569 SDLTWSVSV
+2569 DNLTWSVSV
-2578 PESVLTALGNGD
+2578 PESVLAALGNGD
-2590 LTVSAS
+2590 LTVTAS
-2596 VTNGVGNSGTGERE
+2596 VTNGVGNSGSGERD
-2610 IVIDA
+2610 ITIDA

-2662 TYAATVLADGT
+2662 TYPATVLADGT

-2683 SALAAGTVTVTVEG
+2683 SALAAGTVTVNVEG

-2727 DDVINAAEKGEDLV
+2727 DDVINAAERGADLV

-2747 NVEENQTVTITF
+2747 NVEENQIVTITF
-2759 GGKSYT
+2759 GGKNYT

-2887 GSVTVTASVSDKAG
+2887 GSVTVTAAVSDKAG
-2901 NPASVDHTLTVDVT
+2901 NPASVDHTLAVDVT

-2924 AGDDVINAA
+2924 AGDDVINVA

-2940 VSGSATGAAAGDKV
+2940 ISGSATGAAAGDKV

-2968 AAGNWSVGVPANVI
+2968 AAGNWSVGVPASVI
-2982 SGLSDGTVTVTASVT
+2982 SGLSDGSVTVTASVT

-3038 LSVSGTSANLT
+3038 LSVSGTSANLA
-3049 EGTVVTVILN
+3049 EGTVVTVTLN

-3104 SNTANL
+3104 SSSANL

-3152 TVTVTIGGLSY
+3152 IVTVTIGGHSY

-3219 RVNTVAGDDVINTI
+3219 RVNTVAGDDVVNTI

-3261 DYAATVLADGTWRAA
+3261 DYAATVLADGTWSAA

-3313 LATVAISINVLAT
+3313 LATVAISINALAT

-3337 DLVLSGATTNVEA
+3337 DLVLSGVTTNVEA

-3407 HEYSVDA
+3407 REYSVDA

-3426 DDILNASE
+3426 DDILNATE

-3450 QTVTVSLNGKDYTT
+3450 QTLTVSLNGKDYTT

-3474 NVPAADLAGL
+3474 NVPAADLPGL

-3500 NPASVDHTLT
+3500 NPASVDHTMT

-3522 VAGDDVINAAEHN
+3522 VAGDDVINVAEHN
-3535 QAQIVSGSATGAAA
+3535 QAQIISGSATGAAA

-3579 VISGLSDGTVT
+3579 VISGLSDGSVT

-3640 SGTSA
+3640 NGTSA

-3652 VTVILNGKNYTA
+3652 VTVTLNGKNYTA

-3675 VPAADLA
+3675 VPAADL
-3682 SLGEA
+3682 SGLGEA
-3687 NYTLSAT
+3687 SYTLSAT
-3694 ATNGVGNSVSNTANL
+3694 ATNGVGNSISTTANL

-3734 AAGQTLSGRVT
+3734 AAGQTITGKVA
-3745 NAEAGN
+3745 NADIGN
-3751 TVTVTIG
+3751 TVTVNIG
-3758 GNSYTATVQSDLTWS
+3758 GNTYTATVQSDLTWS

-3797 DHGNSGTGERD
+3797 DHGNTGTGERD

-3847 AAGTTLTVTLN
+3847 AAGTTLTVTVN
-3858 GKTYAASVLAD
+3858 GKTYVASVLAD
-3869 GSWTAAIPAADVG
+3869 GTWSAAIPAADVG
-3882 ALAAGTMTV
+3882 ALAAGTVTV
-3891 TVAGQSAAGN
+3891 TVAGQSVAGN
-3901 PVSISHDVTVD
+3901 PVSIGHDVTVD

-3955 TFGGR
+3955 TFGGK

-3971 WTASV
+3971 WTATV
-3976 PSSDLAGLKDG
+3976 PSADLAGLKDG
-3987 DASVQVSITNAHGN
+3987 DASVQLSVTNVNGN

-4053 VTFGGNS
+4053 VNLGGNS
-4060 YTAQVQQGGVWSV
+4060 YTAQVQQGGVWSI
-4073 NVPGTD
+4073 NVPAAD
-4079 LSALADNGYTVQV
+4079 LSTLADNGYTVQV

-4131 EHGQAQIVSG
+4131 EHGQAQVVSG

-4147 VGDKLIITIGSNQY
+4147 VGDKLVITIGSNQY

-4170 WSVGVPASVI
+4170 WSVGVPASDI
-4180 SALADGTVT
+4180 SALTDGTVT

-4262 ATIQSDGAWQTT
+4262 ATIQSDGSWTTT
-4274 VPAADVGALADGASY
+4274 VPAADVGTLADGASY
-4289 QVSAS
+4289 QVSVS

-4361 TALVGSDGTWT
+4361 TALVANDGTWT

-4378 DLVALSQGAL
+4378 DLANLSEGAL
-4388 TVTAVVN
+4388 TVTASVN
-4395 DKAGNSGQT
+4395 DKAGNNGQT

-4456 GHSYQATVGA
+4456 GHSYQATVA
-4466 DGSWSVFV
+4466 ANGSWSVFV

-4512 VPTIVINTFA
+4512 VPTIAINTFA
-4522 QDDIVNAAEHGTPLI
+4522 QDDIVNAAEHGTPLVI
-4537 VSGTTDAPAGQTVT
+4537 SGTTDAPTGQTVT

-4594 NAIGNSASDNHS
+4594 NAIGNSASDNHT

-4629 SASDFITNDKQVVV
+4629 SANDFITNDSQVVV
-4643 NGSLSAQLGNN
+4643 NGSLTAQLGNN
-4654 EKAQISLDGGSTW
+4654 EKAQISLDGGTTW

-4689 YPYQVRVIDNA
+4689 YQYQVRVIDNA

-4711 VIDLTKPAATS
+4711 VIDLTKPAAAT

-4873 GGVSWQNVIVTGN
+4873 GGVTWQNVIVTGN

-4921 VMVDTVA
+4921 VTVDTVA

-4996 NDARTL
+4996 NDTRTL

-5089 DTAVTNQ
+5089 DTTVTNQ

-5107 DGDYTW
+5107 DGDYTY

-5135 TTPPETVGTVVS
+5135 TTPPDTVGTVVS

-5262 IINGTVSA
+5262 IVSGTVSA

-5276 YLVVMVNGKTYTSQ
+5276 YLVVTVNGKTYTSQ

-5311 DALSVANYDV
+5311 DALSVASYDV

-5356 TGNSNNSTMT
+5356 AGNSNNSTMT
-5366 VGTNSSGLW
+5366 LGMNSSGLW

-5394 NTLSNTRV
+5394 NTLSNTRG

-5463 KTGDCYLDLAYGDAG
+5463 KTGDGYLDLAYGDAG

-5559 VANASNTTTA
+5559 VANAANTTTA

-5591 NSNGGVIYYN
+5591 NNNGGVIYYN
-5601 DGTGQLSTTR
+5601 DGTGQLSTTK

-5643 YGGSQTATLFTNNG
+5643 YGSSQTATLFTNNG

-5755 NDTSAQVSFYGLD
+5755 NDTSALVSFYGLD

-5791 GLDASNGKEGY
+5791 GLDAGNGKEGY

-5920 NIGSGGQ
+5920 NIGSGGH

-6017 LDGTGGQFS
+6017 LDGTGGQFT

>member
-1 MSNAKVVDVIIRKTA
+1 MSNIKVVDVIIRKTA

-48 YVRQGNDLLIYMK
+48 YVRQGKDLLIYMK

-75 TETHNHSELVFN
+75 PETHNQSELVFN
-87 DNQEL
+87 DRQEL
-92 THISFANAGEASGVA
+92 THISFADTGEASGVA
-107 ATELTAQAAPIS
+107 VTELTAQATPIS
-119 SIEPF
+119 SIQPF

-147 AIGALLAH
+147 VIGALLAN

-174 ATPTFLLTDNAGDK
+174 ATPTFLLSDKAGDK
-188 QGVLSAKEVTDD
+188 QGVLTANAITDD

-210 PGATIQVKDSSG
+210 PGATIQIKDSSG
-222 STIASTMVAKDGTW
+222 STIASAMVGKEGTW
-236 TVTLPTQA
+236 TVKLPTQT

-256 GSKTTSAG
+256 GSKTTDAG
-264 SITVTVSTADTS
+264 NITVTVSTAEAAIA
-276 VTLAT
+276 LAT
-281 TAGDNVINAS
+281 TAGDNVLNAS
-291 EQAAGFTLSGT
+291 EQSAGFTLSGA

-318 KTYSAEVGA
+318 KTYTTEVGA
-327 NGAWSVKVPA
+327 DGTWSVNVPA

-346 TWTVNVSGKDAAGNT
+346 TWTVNVIGKDATGNT
-361 VTGSQTIGVDTAAPA
+361 VSGSQTIGVDSVAPTL
-376 ISVDTIA
+376 SVDTLA

-391 EHNQPL
+391 EHSQPL
-397 TLTGKTDAEA
+397 TLTGKTTAEA

-413 TLNGKNH
+413 TLNGKNYN
-420 TATVGSDGTWS
+420 ATVGSDGNWS
-431 VTLSASE
+431 VTLAADD
-438 VQAMANGEHT
+438 VQALNEGNHT
-448 LTANVS
+448 LTVNVS
-454 DKAGNGASTTADFTV
+454 DKAGNGSSVTADFTV
-469 DTAAPVVTINTVAG
+469 DTSAPVVTIDTVAG

-490 EQGQAQIISGQANG
+490 EQGQAQIISGQTSG
-504 AAAGD
+504 ASAGD

-514 VGGKTFT
+514 VGGQSFT
-521 GVVQADGSWSVGV
+521 GVVLADGSWSVGV
-534 PASVIG
+534 PASVLG
-540 ALGEGSHSIS
+540 TLGEGNHRIS

-556 AGNTGSATHG
+556 AGNTGNATHG

-571 NPPEFTLDPISQDN
+571 NPPEFTIDVISQDN
-585 VLNALE
+585 VLNAQE
-591 AMQPLSLSGTSN
+591 AMQPLSLTGTSN
-603 LPNGSAVT
+603 LPDGSAIT

-619 QATVENGSWSVQVPV
+619 QATVENGIWAVQVPV
-634 SDVLDLAN
+634 SDVLNLAN
-642 TLYTVSVS
+642 ILYTVSVS

-657 SGSAEANLL
+657 SGSAGATLL
-666 VDTALPQVILNTFA
+666 VDTVLPQVIINTFA

-687 AEAAVDQTLS
+687 AEAGVDQTLS

-723 SDLKWSVTIPSA
+723 SDLTWSVKIPSA
-735 DLQAFGDGELTFSA
+735 DLKAFGDGDLTFTA
-749 SVTNAHGNTG
+749 SVTNSHGNTG
-759 TGERDININAELPGL
+759 TGERDININAQLPGL

-781 DDVINAIEQQQD
+781 DDVVNAIEQQQD
-793 LAVTGSSTH
+793 LTVTGASTH
-802 LAEGTQITVTI
+802 LAAGTPIVVTI
-813 NNVEYVTTVN
+813 NNVEYNAVVT
-823 ASGSWQIGV
+823 ASGGWSIGV
-832 PSADLQAW
+832 PAADLQAW
-840 TAGGMTVSVSAEDA
+840 TAGEVTVSVSAKDA

-876 DTVTTD
+876 DTVSGD
-882 DMLNAAEKGADVTLS
+882 DLLNAAEKGADLTLS

-927 WRLTVP
+927 WSLTVP

-962 RVVTVDTQPPAIT
+962 RVVTVDTLPPAIT
-975 LDNLTDD
+975 LDNLTSD
-982 NIINAAEAQQDLVLS
+982 NIINAAEAQQDLALS
-997 GSTTAEAGQTVT
+997 GTSTAEPGQTVT
-1009 VTLNGKSY
+1009 VTLNGKTY
-1017 QTTVQADGRW
+1017 QTTVQADGTW
-1027 QLNVPAADVGALTDG
+1027 QLIVPAADVGALNDG
-1042 NVTVTATV
+1042 IVTVTATV

-1067 ATVPQVTIND
+1067 ATVPQVTINH

-1083 TVNQLAHSQ
+1083 TVNQLAHAQ

-1101 GAAAGDL
+1101 GAAAGDR
-1108 VIITINNVDYTTV
+1108 VTITINSVDYTTV

-1136 VQGLTDG
+1136 VEGLTDG
-1143 TWTINVSVTD
+1143 TWTIDVSVTD
-1153 RSGNTGSSSV
+1153 RSGNTGSSSL

-1171 PVIGINT
+1171 PVIAIST
-1178 LAADDVINTA
+1178 LAADDVINAT

-1205 TTITVNL
+1205 TTITVTL
-1212 NGINYAAT
+1212 NGIHYTAT
-1220 TDASGNWS
+1220 ADASGNWS
-1228 VSVPASAV
+1228 VTVPAANV

-1246 TASVTDNVGN
+1246 TANVTDSVGN
-1256 SASAT
+1256 SAST
-1261 HDVLVDSSLPVVTL
+1261 SHDVLVDSSLPVVTIDTL
-1275 NNVAGDNIVNAAEVA
+1275 AGDNIVNAAEVA

-1298 VSNAASGDTVTII
+1298 VTNAAPGDTVTITL
-1311 IGGQTYTATVQDD
+1311 GGQTFTATVQDD

-1360 SLDVTIDAQLPGLRI
+1360 SLDFTIDAQLPGLRI

-1393 VISGTSTD
+1393 IVSGTSTD
-1401 LAAGSTVTV
+1401 LAAGSAVTVT
-1410 SINGKSYSASVLAD
+1410 INGKAYSATVLAD
-1424 GTWQAAVP
+1424 GSWQAAVP
-1432 AADVSRWADGAL
+1432 AADVSQWADGSL
-1444 TISAS
+1444 DIKAS
-1449 AQDTSGNPVNIGTVV
+1449 AQDASGNPVAIGTVV
-1464 DVDLAPVAISINS
+1464 DVDLAPVAITISS

-1497 SSSNVEAGQTVTIIF
+1497 TSSNVEAGQTVTITF
-1512 AGKTWA
+1512 AGKTY
-1518 TMVDANGDWTCTVP
+1518 TTTVDANGDWTWTVP
-1532 AAELSGLKD
+1532 AADLSGLKD
-1541 GDASVQVSVTNM
+1541 GDASVQVSVTNV

-1558 SSSQAFSVD
+1558 SSAQAFSVD
-1567 TAAPAVTI
+1567 TTAPTVTI

-1589 ALDLTLSG
+1589 AQDLTLSG

-1609 TFNGNQYTA
+1609 IFNGNQYTA
-1618 QVQANGSWT
+1618 QVQADGSWT

-1635 AGIADGSAAVTA
+1635 AGITDGGVAVTA

-1660 ASVLVDTTVPQIT
+1660 SSVLVDTTVPQIS
-1673 FNIVAGDDIVNIA
+1673 FNVVAGDDIVNIA
-1686 EHGQALIVTGKVTG
+1686 EHGQALIVSGKVTG
-1700 AQAGDVITLTLNGK
+1700 AQAGDLITVTLNGK

-1720 DGAGNWSVGV
+1720 DASGSWSVGV

-1738 ANGDQTIS
+1738 VNGDQTIS

-1752 AGNSTSTTHAFDVSL
+1752 AGNSTTATHEFDVSL
-1767 TAPVIAITTLAVDD
+1767 TAPVIAINTLAADD
-1781 VINATERGQDL
+1781 VINAAEKGQDL
-1792 LVSGTSNQPDGTRST
+1792 EVSGTSNQPEGT
-1807 STTHAFDVSLT
+1807 A
-1818 APVIAIT
+1818 
-1825 TLAVDDVI
+1825 
-1833 NATERGQDLLVSGTS
+1833 
-1848 NQPDGTR
+1848 

-1861 GISYAATTDASG
+1861 GINYTATTDASG
-1873 NWSVTVPAANVSA
+1873 NWSVTVPAAHVSA
-1886 LGEASYSV
+1886 LGEASYAV
-1894 TASVTDTAGNSA
+1894 TASVTDAAGNSA
-1906 NTSHSVLVDSAL
+1906 STGHSVLVDSAL

-1923 NAVATDDVINAA
+1923 NPVATDDVINAA
-1935 EVASGQTLSGKVSG
+1935 EVAAGQTLSGKVSG
-1949 AASGDTVTIGIG
+1949 AASGDTVTITLG

-1978 VASDVL
+1978 VPSSVL
-1984 TAIGNGDLTVTASVT
+1984 TAIGNGDLTVSASVT

-2013 IDASLPGLRVDTVAG
+2013 IDANLPGLRVDTVAG
-2028 DDVINSIEHTQN
+2028 DDVINSIEHAQN
-2040 LIITGSSDGLASG
+2040 LIITGSSDGLATG
-2053 SALTVT
+2053 AALTVT

-2074 WTAAIPAADVG
+2074 WTAAIPAADVS
-2085 ALSAGTVTVTVDGQ
+2085 ALGAGTVTVKVEGH

-2113 VDLAPVAISID
+2113 VDLATVAISINTI
-2124 AVATDDVINAAE
+2124 ASDDVINAAE

-2156 NIIFGGKTYSATVD
+2156 TITFGGKSYTATVD
-2170 ASGHWTATV
+2170 ADGNWTATV
-2179 PSADLGGLKDGDTS
+2179 PSADLSSLKDGDAS

-2218 PTVSIEIVSDNNII
+2218 PTVSIKIVSDNNII

-2239 DLVINGVSDAEA
+2239 DLVVNGVTNAEA

-2256 VTLNGENYT
+2256 VTLNGVDYT
-2265 TTMQANGSWSVTVPS
+2265 TTVQANGSWSVTVPS
-2280 ADVGAIADGDYTI
+2280 ADLSGITDGDYTVS
-2293 TAAVQDKAGNPA
+2293 AAVSDKAGNPA

-2319 LTINAVS
+2319 LTIHTVS

-2356 VTINNKDYTATLDA
+2356 VTLNGKSYTATLDA
-2370 SGKWNVGVP
+2370 SGNWSVGVP
-2379 AADVSALTAGDH
+2379 AADVTALAAGDY

-2401 GNSNSTTHEV
+2401 GNSNSATHGV
-2411 EVNLTA
+2411 AVNLTA
-2417 PVLTI
+2417 PGLTI

-2429 VINNTEKTQDLTITG
+2429 VINSTEKTQDLTISG

-2457 MLNGKAYSAT
+2457 MLNGKAYSAQ
-2467 VATNGQWTTTVPA
+2467 VDDNGKWTTTVPA

-2489 LYTVSAS
+2489 LYTVTAS

-2502 NSTSTSHT
+2502 NSTRASHT

-2517 PGVIINTVAGDD
+2517 PGVIINTIAGDD
-2529 VINAAELATGQTIS
+2529 VINAAELAAGQTIS

-2558 IGGNSYTATVQ
+2558 IGGNRYTATVQ
-2569 SDLTWSVSV
+2569 NDLTWSVDV
-2578 PESVLTALGNGD
+2578 PESILTALGNGD
-2590 LTVSAS
+2590 LTVTAS
-2596 VTNGVGNSGTGERE
+2596 VTNGVGNSGSAERD
-2610 IVIDA
+2610 ITIDA

-2634 EHGQNLIITGSSDG
+2634 EHGQNLIVTGSSDG
-2648 LTAGTALTVTVNGK
+2648 LTAGTTLTVTVNGK
-2662 TYAATVLADGT
+2662 TYPATVLADGT
-2673 WSAAIPSADV
+2673 WRAAIPAADV
-2683 SALAAGTVTVTVEG
+2683 GALAAGTVTVTVAG

-2702 NPVTIN
+2702 NPVSIS

-2716 NVAISIDAIAS
+2716 TVAISIDAIAS
-2727 DDVINAAEKGEDLV
+2727 DDVINAAEKGADLV
-2741 LSGTTS
+2741 LSGATS

-2765 ATVDAEGKWTAT
+2765 ATVGADGKWTAT
-2777 VPSADLT
+2777 VPAADLA

-2817 PSVTINTIATD
+2817 PTVTINTLATD
-2828 DILNASEAQSDLAI
+2828 DILNAAEAKSDLTV

-2863 TTTVSANGSWT
+2863 TTTVSADGSWT

-2901 NPASVDHTLTVDVT
+2901 NPASVDHNLTVDVT
-2915 VPAVTIHTV
+2915 VPAVTINTI
-2924 AGDDVINAA
+2924 AGDDVINVA
-2933 EHNQAQI
+2933 EHSQAHVI
-2940 VSGSATGAAAGDKV
+2940 SGTATGAAAGDKV
-2954 TVTIGGQTYTTVLD
+2954 AVTIGGQTYTTVLD
-2968 AAGNWSVGVPANVI
+2968 AAGNWSVGVPASVI

-2997 DAAGNTGSGTHNVTV
+2997 DAAGNTGTGSHNVTV

-3038 LSVSGTSANLT
+3038 LSVSGTSANLA
-3049 EGTVVTVILN
+3049 EGTVVTVTLN

-3081 LAGLGQASYTLNA
+3081 LAGLGQANYTLSA

-3152 TVTVTIGGLSY
+3152 TVTVTIGGNSY
-3163 TATVQNNLSW
+3163 TATVQNDLTW

-3219 RVNTVAGDDVINTI
+3219 RVDTVAGDNVVNSI
-3233 EHAQNLIVSG
+3233 EHAQNLIVTG

-3249 PGTALTVTVNGK
+3249 PGTALTVTINGK
-3261 DYAATVLADGTWRAA
+3261 DYAATVLADGSWSAA
-3276 IPSTDVSAW
+3276 VPSADVSAW

-3298 AAGNPITISHDVTVD
+3298 SAGNPITISHDVTVD
-3313 LATVAISINVLAT
+3313 LAIVAISINPIAT

-3337 DLVLSGATTNVEA
+3337 DLVLSGATINVEA
-3350 GQTVTISL
+3350 GQTVTITL
-3358 NGRIYTT
+3358 NGKIYSA
-3365 TVDDSGNWTY
+3365 TVDDSGNWTW

-3407 HEYSVDA
+3407 REYSVDA
-3414 TAPSVT
+3414 TAPTVT
-3420 INTIAT
+3420 INTLAT
-3426 DDILNASE
+3426 DDILNAAE
-3434 AQSDLAISGTS
+3434 AKSDLTVSGS
-3445 TAEAG
+3445 SSAEAG

-3464 TVSANGSWTL
+3464 TVSADGSWTL
-3474 NVPAADLAGL
+3474 NVPAADVAAL

-3500 NPASVDHTLT
+3500 NPASVDHNLT
-3510 VDVTVPAVTIHT
+3510 VDATVPAVTINT
-3522 VAGDDVINAAEHN
+3522 VAGDDVINLAEHS
-3535 QAQIVSGSATGAAA
+3535 QAHIISGTATGAAA

-3565 LDAAGNWSVGVPAN
+3565 LDAAGNWSVGVPAS
-3579 VISGLSDGTVT
+3579 VISGLSDGSVT

-3597 AAGNTGS
+3597 AAGNTGT

-3626 NVLNAVEKGQDLSV
+3626 NVLNAVEKGQDLRV

-3652 VTVILNGKNYTA
+3652 VAVTLNGKNYTA

-3682 SLGEA
+3682 GLGEA
-3687 NYTLSAT
+3687 NYTLSAS

-3734 AAGQTLSGRVT
+3734 AAGQTLSGKVA

-3758 GNSYTATVQSDLTWS
+3758 GNTYTATVQSDLTWS
-3773 VNVPESVLTAL
+3773 VNVPETVLTAL

-3797 DHGNSGTGERD
+3797 GHGNTGTGERE
-3808 ITIDASLPG
+3808 IVIDASLPG

-3830 SIEHG
+3830 SIEHT
-3835 QNLIVTGSSDGL
+3835 QNLIVSGTSDGL
-3847 AAGTTLTVTLN
+3847 AAGTTLTVTVN

-3869 GSWTAAIPAADVG
+3869 GSWSAAIPAADV
-3882 ALAAGTMTV
+3882 AAFAAGTVTV

-3901 PVSISHDVTVD
+3901 PVTISHDVTVD

-3926 DVINAAEKGADLVLS
+3926 DVINAAEKGVDLVLS
-3941 GSTSNVEENQTVTI
+3941 GSTSNVEENQTVTV
-3955 TFGGR
+3955 TFGGKT
-3960 SYTAKVDADGN
+3960 YTAKVDADGH
-3971 WTASV
+3971 WTATV
-3976 PSSDLAGLKDG
+3976 PSADLAGLKDG
-3987 DASVQVSITNAHGN
+3987 DASVQVSVTNAHGN
-4001 SASAGREYSVDA
+4001 SATAGREYSVDA

-4044 TAEVGQTVT
+4044 TAEAGQTVT
-4053 VTFGGNS
+4053 VTLGGKS

-4073 NVPGTD
+4073 NVPGSD
-4079 LSALADNGYTVQV
+4079 LTALADNGYTVQV

-4099 NPGSAGKAITLD
+4099 NPGSAGKTITLD

-4141 TATGAS
+4141 SATGAN
-4147 VGDKLIITIGSNQY
+4147 VGDKLIITLGSHQY
-4161 TTTVDASGK
+4161 TTTVDASGN

-4180 SALADGTVT
+4180 SALTDGTVT

-4234 ASLVINGSSAQFA
+4234 SSLVINGSSAQFA
-4247 SGTQVTITLNGKSYT
+4247 SGTQVTVTLNGKTYT
-4262 ATIQSDGAWQTT
+4262 ATIQSDGTWTTT
-4274 VPAADVGALADGASY
+4274 VPAADVGTLADGARY
-4289 QVSAS
+4289 QVSVS

-4301 SASATHTISVDTT
+4301 SASATHGISVDTT
-4314 APVISV
+4314 APVVSIG
-4320 NTLSGDDVLNAAEA
+4320 TLSVDDMLNASEA

-4378 DLVALSQGAL
+4378 DLAALSQGAL
-4388 TVTAVVN
+4388 TVTASVN

-4409 VDTVAPAVTISTV
+4409 VDTVAPTVTISTV

-4438 ISGTT
+4438 IRGTT

-4483 DGDYTITATVSD
+4483 DGEYTITASVSD
-4495 KAGNPGSA
+4495 RAGNPGSA

-4512 VPTIVINTFA
+4512 VPTITINTFA
-4522 QDDIVNAAEHGTPLI
+4522 QDDIVNAAEHGTPLV
-4537 VSGTTDAPAGQTVT
+4537 VSGTTNAPAGQTVT
-4551 ITLNGKTYTATVQN
+4551 LTLNGKTYAATVQN

-4572 VGSADVTALADGGSY
+4572 VSSADVAALADGGSY

-4594 NAIGNSASDNHS
+4594 NTIGNSASDNHT

-4629 SASDFITNDKQVVV
+4629 SATDFITNDSQVVV
-4643 NGSLSAQLGNN
+4643 NGSLTAQLGNN
-4654 EKAQISLDGGSTW
+4654 EKAQISLDGGVTW

-4673 GTTWRYTDGR
+4673 GTTWRYADGR
-4683 TLTDGT
+4683 TLT
-4689 YPYQVRVIDNA
+4689 
-4700 GNVGATDSQDV
+4700 
-4711 VIDLTKPAATS
+4711 
-4722 ITVDSVS
+4722 
-4729 QDTGLSDSD
+4729 
-4738 FITSDNQISL
+4738 
-4748 KGTLGAALGSGDHA
+4748 
-4762 QISLDGGATWTD
+4762 
-4774 VSVSGLSWTYVDGR
+4774 
-4788 TLADGDY
+4788 
-4795 NYQLRVIDDAGN
+4795 
-4807 ISATTSQVV
+4807 
-4816 TIDTV
+4816 
-4821 APDASKT
+4821 
-4828 IAIDSISDDTG
+4828 
-4839 LSSSDFITNDTS
+4839 
-4851 LTLHGSL
+4851 
-4858 GATLA
+4858 
-4863 DGEYAQISID
+4863 
-4873 GGVSWQNVIVTGN
+4873 
-4886 SWYYVDGRTLGNQTY
+4886 
-4901 DYYVRVVD
+4901 
-4909 AAGNVGASAHQQ
+4909 
-4921 VMVDTVA
+4921 
-4928 PDAAITVTVDNITV
+4928 
-4942 DTGFDNNDFLTS
+4942 
-4954 STSYTLNGTLGAELG
+4954 
-4969 AGEYVQVSMDGGT
+4969 
-4982 TWVYA
+4982 
-4987 TVSGTRWSY
+4987 
-4996 NDARTL
+4996 
-5002 ADGDYR
+5002 
-5008 YQVRVVDQA
+5008 
-5017 GNVGATTTQDV
+5017 
-5028 TVDTQAPQYGITID
+5028 
-5042 SISEDTGQSGSDFI
+5042 
-5056 TMDTSLTINGSL
+5056 
-5068 GSALASDER
+5068 
-5077 VQISLDGGNTWI
+5077 
-5089 DTAVTNQ
+5089 
-5096 RWSYTDTRDLA
+5096 
-5107 DGDYTW
+5107 
-5113 QVRIIDQA
+5113 
-5121 GNVGSTS
+5121 
-5128 SQVVTVD
+5128 
-5135 TTPPETVGTVVS
+5135 
-5147 YTDGEGERTGTYGAS
+5147 
-5162 VATDDTSPLING
+5162 
-5174 TLNRA
+5174 
-5179 PEDGEIVQ
+5179 
-5187 LYRDGIL
+5187 
-5194 LGQVT
+5194 
-5199 MNGSASWSYQDNGL
+5199 
-5213 LDGNHTYILRVTDKA
+5213 
-5228 GNYTESDGF
+5228 
-5237 VLNVDTSIPTTTAA
+5237 
-5251 ITAQT
+5251 
-5256 TSDTTP
+5256 
-5262 IINGTVSA
+5262 
-5270 DLVNGE
+5270 
-5276 YLVVMVNGKTYTSQ
+5276 
-5290 TGGAVVVDP
+5290 
-5299 DHNTW
+5299 
-5304 YLQIPDS
+5304 
-5311 DALSVANYDV
+5311 
-5321 TAQVKSSA
+5321 
-5329 GNGNTTG
+5329 
-5336 TATGSLVIDT
+5336 
-5346 TSVNTDWATT
+5346 
-5356 TGNSNNSTMT
+5356 
-5366 VGTNSSGLW
+5366 
-5375 NIIANGQS
+5375 
-5383 YSSSDSSTYAG
+5383 
-5394 NTLSNTRV
+5394 
-5402 YYVVSQTAADFD
+5402 
-5414 RNGTQDIFATEN
+5414 
-5426 TYAGSTQVMW
+5426 
-5436 TYDGSSYTAS
+5436 
-5446 QLAMGT
+5446 
-5452 TIWYGGVIAYD
+5452 
-5463 KTGDCYLDLAYGDAG
+5463 
-5478 MDSLTY
+5478 
-5484 LVNTNG
+5484 
-5490 VLSPDGTGGEG
+5490 
-5501 GFYGQFDSGREIS
+5501 
-5514 GVDLNND
+5514 
-5521 GTVDI
+5521 
-5526 VQHTNRSGA
+5526 
-5535 YSLTVINNNGNGTLS
+5535 
-5550 IGQNLTNVF
+5550 
-5559 VANASNTTTA
+5559 
-5569 ASMTW
+5569 
-5574 ADFNGD
+5574 
-5580 GYMDLY
+5580 
-5586 LGSSY
+5586 
-5591 NSNGGVIYYN
+5591 
-5601 DGTGQLSTTR
+5601 
-5611 SAVEASNAT
+5611 
-5620 AGYLSVAVDW
+5620 
-5630 NGDGQMDIIKLST
+5630 
-5643 YGGSQTATLFTNNG
+5643 
-5657 YGSTWTS
+5657 
-5664 SQLASGLANVT
+5664 
-5675 GVAAVDYNWDGAQ
+5675 
-5688 DLLVSQQ
+5688 
-5695 NGKVVLVQNNAE
+5695 
-5707 IADGTAMHLHI
+5707 
-5718 VDSEGINAYY
+5718 
-5728 GNTVNLYNAA
+5728 
-5738 GVLVASQIINA
+5738 
-5749 QSGIGS
+5749 
-5755 NDTSAQVSFYGLD
+5755 
-5768 PNETYSAEIVK
+5768 
-5779 ITNGVS
+5779 
-5785 DNVTWT
+5785 
-5791 GLDASNGKEGY
+5791 
-5802 VLTAEAATGGHS
+5802 
-5814 GTITGTG
+5814 
-5821 YNDTFIAEDG
+5821 
-5831 TYTYNGSGGWNTHSD
+5831 
-5846 YDTWSNT
+5846 
-5853 GGMDVVDYRNATS
+5853 
-5866 GITVD
+5866 
-5871 LRLSTAQD
+5871 
-5879 TGFGTTRLLNIEGI
+5879 
-5893 NGSDYDDV
+5893 
-5901 ITGNSG
+5901 
-5907 DNQFEGRG
+5907 
-5915 GNDTF
+5915 
-5920 NIGSGGQ
+5920 
-5927 DTLLYKLINASD
+5927 
-5939 ATGGNG
+5939 
-5945 SDVVNGFTVGT
+5945 
-5956 WEGTADTDRIDLRD
+5956 
-5970 LLSDSG
+5970 
-5976 YTGTGSAS
+5976 
-5984 YVNGVATL
+5984 
-5992 DSSAGNIADYI
+5992 
-6003 RVVQNGS
+6003 
-6010 NTEIQVD
+6010 
-6017 LDGTGGQFS
+6017 
-6026 PTTLVTLNG
+6026 
-6035 VQTDLATLLANHQLL
+6035 
-6050 IA
+6050 

>member
-1 MSNAKVVDVIIRKTA
+1 M
-16 EKTKL
+16 
-21 TGEGNLSVSISS
+21 
-33 PSVIEIQGSAQDVVR
+33 
-48 YVRQGNDLLIYMK
+48 
-61 DGSVIRCN
+61 
-69 NYFVED
+69 
-75 TETHNHSELVFN
+75 
-87 DNQEL
+87 
-92 THISFANAGEASGVA
+92 
-107 ATELTAQAAPIS
+107 
-119 SIEPF
+119 
-124 LEQGSVLSDAPWG
+124 
-137 WIAGAALGGG
+137 
-147 AIGALLAH
+147 
-155 GGDGETKTKVID
+155 
-167 NTKEVES
+167 
-174 ATPTFLLTDNAGDK
+174 
-188 QGVLSAKEVTDD
+188 
-200 NTPTFSGTGQ
+200 
-210 PGATIQVKDSSG
+210 
-222 STIASTMVAKDGTW
+222 
-236 TVTLPTQA
+236 TV
-244 DGEHTWSVVQID
+244 
-256 GSKTTSAG
+256 
-264 SITVTVSTADTS
+264 
-276 VTLAT
+276 
-281 TAGDNVINAS
+281 
-291 EQAAGFTLSGT
+291 
-302 SKNLAQGTALT
+302 
-313 VTLNG
+313 
-318 KTYSAEVGA
+318 
-327 NGAWSVKVPA
+327 
-337 ADAQALGDG
+337 
-346 TWTVNVSGKDAAGNT
+346 
-361 VTGSQTIGVDTAAPA
+361 
-376 ISVDTIA
+376 
-383 QDNIINAA
+383 
-391 EHNQPL
+391 
-397 TLTGKTDAEA
+397 
-407 GQIVTV
+407 
-413 TLNGKNH
+413 
-420 TATVGSDGTWS
+420 
-431 VTLSASE
+431 
-438 VQAMANGEHT
+438 
-448 LTANVS
+448 NVS
-454 DKAGNGASTTADFTV
+454 DKAGNGSSTTADFTV

-504 AAAGD
+504 AAEGD
-509 VVTVT
+509 IVTVT

-521 GVVQADGSWSVGV
+521 GAVQADGSWSVGV

-585 VLNALE
+585 VLNAQE

-619 QATVENGSWSVQVPV
+619 QATVENGRWSVQVPV

-666 VDTALPQVILNTFA
+666 VDTVLPQVIVNTFA

-735 DLQAFGDGELTFSA
+735 DLQAFGDGDLTFSA

-823 ASGSWQIGV
+823 ASGNWQIGV
-832 PSADLQAW
+832 PAADLQAW

-927 WRLTVP
+927 WHLTVP

-962 RVVTVDTQPPAIT
+962 RVVIVDTQPPAIT

-1083 TVNQLAHSQ
+1083 TVNQLAHAQ

-1108 VIITINNVDYTTV
+1108 VTITISNVDYTTV

-1153 RSGNTGSSSV
+1153 QSGNTGSSSV

-1178 LAADDVINTA
+1178 LAADDVINAA

-1212 NGINYAAT
+1212 NGINYTAT

-1228 VSVPASAV
+1228 VTVPASAV

-1256 SASAT
+1256 SAAAT

-1275 NNVAGDNIVNAAEVA
+1275 NNFAGDNIVNAAEVA

-1311 IGGQTYTATVQDD
+1311 LGGQTYTATVQDD

-1410 SINGKSYSASVLAD
+1410 TINGKSYSASVLAD

-1432 AADVSRWADGAL
+1432 AADVSRWADGSL

-1464 DVDLAPVAISINS
+1464 DVDLAPVAININS

-1512 AGKTWA
+1512 AGKTW
-1518 TMVDANGDWTCTVP
+1518 TTTVDANGDWTCTVP
-1532 AAELSGLKD
+1532 AADLSGLKD
-1541 GDASVQVSVTNM
+1541 GDASVQVSVTNV

-1589 ALDLTLSG
+1589 AQDLTLSG

-1635 AGIADGSAAVTA
+1635 AGIADGSAAVTV

-1738 ANGDQTIS
+1738 VNGDQTIS

-1752 AGNSTSTTHAFDVSL
+1752 AGNSTSATHAFDVSL
-1767 TAPVIAITTLAVDD
+1767 TTPVIAINTLAVDD
-1781 VINATERGQDL
+1781 VINATEKGQDL
-1792 LVSGTSNQPDGTRST
+1792 L
-1807 STTHAFDVSLT
+1807 
-1818 APVIAIT
+1818 I
-1825 TLAVDDVI
+1825 
-1833 NATERGQDLLVSGTS
+1833 SGTS

-1873 NWSVTVPAANVSA
+1873 NWSVTVPAANVSV

-2028 DDVINSIEHTQN
+2028 DDVINSIEHGQN

-2059 VNGKTYAATVLADGT
+2059 VNGKIYAATVLADGT

-2085 ALSAGTVTVTVDGQ
+2085 ALSAGTITVTVDGQ

-2113 VDLAPVAISID
+2113 VDLAAVAISINPI
-2124 AVATDDVINAAE
+2124 ASDDVINAAE

-2156 NIIFGGKTYSATVD
+2156 TITFGGKLYTATVD
-2170 ASGHWTATV
+2170 ASGNWTATV
-2179 PSADLGGLKDGDTS
+2179 PSADLGGLKDGDAS

-2239 DLVINGVSDAEA
+2239 DLVINGVSNAEA

-2256 VTLNGENYT
+2256 VTLNGVDYT
-2265 TTMQANGSWSVTVPS
+2265 TTVQANGSWSVTVPS
-2280 ADVGAIADGDYTI
+2280 ADIGAITDGDYTI
-2293 TAAVQDKAGNPA
+2293 TAAVADKAGNPA

-2319 LTINAVS
+2319 LTINTVS

-2356 VTINNKDYTATLDA
+2356 VTINNKDYTATLDT
-2370 SGKWNVGVP
+2370 SGRWSVGVP
-2379 AADVSALTAGDH
+2379 ATDVSALAAGDY

-2429 VINNTEKTQDLTITG
+2429 VINSSEKTQDLTITG

-2467 VATNGQWTTTVPA
+2467 VDTNGQWTTTVPA

-2502 NSTSTSHT
+2502 NSSSTSHT

-2543 GKVVN
+2543 GTVVN
-2548 AEAGNTVTVT
+2548 AEAGNTVTVSV
-2558 IGGNSYTATVQ
+2558 GGHSYTATVQ
-2569 SDLTWSVSV
+2569 DNLTWSVSV
-2578 PESVLTALGNGD
+2578 PDSVLTALGNGD
-2590 LTVSAS
+2590 LTVTAS
-2596 VTNGVGNSGTGERE
+2596 VTNGAGNSGSGERD
-2610 IVIDA
+2610 ITIDA

-2662 TYAATVLADGT
+2662 TYPATVLADGT

-2683 SALAAGTVTVTVEG
+2683 SALAAGTVTVNVEG

-2727 DDVINAAEKGEDLV
+2727 DDVINAAERGADLV

-2747 NVEENQTVTITF
+2747 NVEENQIVTITF
-2759 GGKSYT
+2759 GGKNYT

-2887 GSVTVTASVSDKAG
+2887 GSVTVTAAVSDKAG

-2924 AGDDVINAA
+2924 AGDDVINVA

-2940 VSGSATGAAAGDKV
+2940 ISGSATGAAAGDTV
-2954 TVTIGGQTYTTVLD
+2954 TVTIGDQTYTTVLD
-2968 AAGNWSVGVPANVI
+2968 AAGNWSVGVPASVI
-2982 SGLSDGTVTVTASVT
+2982 SGLSDGSVTVTASVT

-3038 LSVSGTSANLT
+3038 LSVSGTSANLA
-3049 EGTVVTVILN
+3049 EGTVVTVTLN

-3104 SNTANL
+3104 SSSANL

-3152 TVTVTIGGLSY
+3152 IVTVTIGGHSY

-3219 RVNTVAGDDVINTI
+3219 RVNTVAGDDVVNTI

-3261 DYAATVLADGTWRAA
+3261 DYAATVLADGTWSAA

-3313 LATVAISINVLAT
+3313 LATVAISINALAT

-3337 DLVLSGATTNVEA
+3337 DLVLSGVTTNVEA

-3407 HEYSVDA
+3407 REYSVDA

-3426 DDILNASE
+3426 DDILNATE

-3450 QTVTVSLNGKDYTT
+3450 QTLTVSLNGKDYTT

-3522 VAGDDVINAAEHN
+3522 VAGDDVINVAEHN
-3535 QAQIVSGSATGAAA
+3535 QAQIISGSATGAAA
-3549 GDKVTV
+3549 GDTVTV

-3579 VISGLSDGTVT
+3579 VISGLSDGSVT

-3640 SGTSA
+3640 NGTSA

-3652 VTVILNGKNYTA
+3652 VTVTLNGKNYTA

-3675 VPAADLA
+3675 VPAADL
-3682 SLGEA
+3682 SGLGEA
-3687 NYTLSAT
+3687 SYTLSAT
-3694 ATNGVGNSVSNTANL
+3694 ATNGVGNSISTTTNL

-3734 AAGQTLSGRVT
+3734 AAGQTITGKVA
-3745 NAEAGN
+3745 NADIGN
-3751 TVTVTIG
+3751 TVTVNIG
-3758 GNSYTATVQSDLTWS
+3758 GNTYTATVQSDLTWS

-3797 DHGNSGTGERD
+3797 DHGNTGTGERD

-3847 AAGTTLTVTLN
+3847 AAGTTLTVTVN

-3869 GSWTAAIPAADVG
+3869 GTWSAAIPAADVG
-3882 ALAAGTMTV
+3882 ALAAGTVTV

-3955 TFGGR
+3955 TFGGK

-3971 WTASV
+3971 WTATV

-3987 DASVQVSITNAHGN
+3987 DASVQVSVTNVNGN

-4053 VTFGGNS
+4053 VNLGGNS
-4060 YTAQVQQGGVWSV
+4060 YTAQVQQGGVWSI
-4073 NVPGTD
+4073 NVPAAD
-4079 LSALADNGYTVQV
+4079 LSTLADNGYTVQV

-4131 EHGQAQIVSG
+4131 EHGQAQVVSG

-4147 VGDKLIITIGSNQY
+4147 VGDKLVITIGSNQY

-4170 WSVGVPASVI
+4170 WSVGVPASDI
-4180 SALADGTVT
+4180 SALTDGTVT

-4247 SGTQVTITLNGKSYT
+4247 NGTQVTITLNGKSYT
-4262 ATIQSDGAWQTT
+4262 ATIQSDGSWTTT
-4274 VPAADVGALADGASY
+4274 VPAADVGTLADGASY
-4289 QVSAS
+4289 QVSVS

-4346 EAGQTVTVTLGGKTY
+4346 EACQTVTVTLGGKTY
-4361 TALVGSDGTWT
+4361 TALVANDGTWT

-4378 DLVALSQGAL
+4378 DLANLSEGAL
-4388 TVTAVVN
+4388 TVTASVN
-4395 DKAGNSGQT
+4395 DKAGNNGQT

-4456 GHSYQATVGA
+4456 GHSYQVTVA
-4466 DGSWSVFV
+4466 ANGSWSVFV

-4512 VPTIVINTFA
+4512 VPTIAINTFA
-4522 QDDIVNAAEHGTPLI
+4522 QDDIVNAAEHGTPLVI
-4537 VSGTTDAPAGQTVT
+4537 SGTTDAPTGQTVT

-4594 NAIGNSASDNHS
+4594 NAIGNSASDNHT

-4629 SASDFITNDKQVVV
+4629 SANDFLTNDSQVVV
-4643 NGSLSAQLGNN
+4643 NGSLTAQLGNN
-4654 EKAQISLDGGSTW
+4654 EKAQISLDGGTTW

-4673 GTTWRYTDGR
+4673 GTTWRCTDGR

-4689 YPYQVRVIDNA
+4689 YQYQVRVIDNA

-4711 VIDLTKPAATS
+4711 VIDLTKPAAAT

-4873 GGVSWQNVIVTGN
+4873 GGVTWQNVIVTGN

-4921 VMVDTVA
+4921 VTVDTVA

-4996 NDARTL
+4996 NDTRTL

-5089 DTAVTNQ
+5089 DTTVTNQ

-5107 DGDYTW
+5107 DGDYTY

-5135 TTPPETVGTVVS
+5135 TTPPDTVGTVVS

-5262 IINGTVSA
+5262 IVSGTVSA

-5276 YLVVMVNGKTYTSQ
+5276 YLVVTVNGKTYTSQ

-5311 DALSVANYDV
+5311 DALSVASYDV

-5356 TGNSNNSTMT
+5356 AGNSNNSTMT
-5366 VGTNSSGLW
+5366 LGMNSSGLW

-5383 YSSSDSSTYAG
+5383 YSSSDDSTYAG
-5394 NTLSNTRV
+5394 NTLTNTRS

-5463 KTGDCYLDLAYGDAG
+5463 KTGDGYLDLAYGDAG

-5591 NSNGGVIYYN
+5591 NNNGGVIYYN
-5601 DGTGQLSTTR
+5601 DGTGQLSTTK

-5643 YGGSQTATLFTNNG
+5643 YGSSQTATLFTNNG

-5755 NDTSAQVSFYGLD
+5755 NDTSALVSFYGLD

-5791 GLDASNGKEGY
+5791 GLDAGNGKEGY

-5920 NIGSGGQ
+5920 NIGSGGH

-5992 DSSAGNIADYI
+5992 DSSAGSIADYI

-6017 LDGTGGQFS
+6017 LDGTGGQFT

>member
-1 MSNAKVVDVIIRKTA
+1 MSTAKVVDVIIRKTA

-87 DNQEL
+87 DNQAL
-92 THISFANAGEASGVA
+92 THISFADAGEASGVA

-188 QGVLSAKEVTDD
+188 QGVLSAKAVTDD

-210 PGATIQVKDSSG
+210 PGATIQVKDGSG

-318 KTYSAEVGA
+318 KTYTAEVGA

-337 ADAQALGDG
+337 VDAQALGDG

-361 VTGSQTIGVDTAAPA
+361 VSGSQTIGVDTASPV

-420 TATVGSDGTWS
+420 TATVGSDGSWS
-431 VTLSASE
+431 VTLPASE
-438 VQAMANGEHT
+438 VQALANGEHT
-448 LTANVS
+448 LTVNVS
-454 DKAGNGASTTADFTV
+454 DKAGNGSSTTADFTV

-504 AAAGD
+504 AAEGD

-521 GVVQADGSWSVGV
+521 GAVQADGSWSVGV

-540 ALGEGSHSIS
+540 ALGEGSHTIS

-585 VLNALE
+585 VLNAQE

-619 QATVENGSWSVQVPV
+619 QATVENGRWSVQVPV

-666 VDTALPQVILNTFA
+666 VDTVLPQVIVNTFA

-735 DLQAFGDGELTFSA
+735 DLQAFGDGDLTFSA

-823 ASGSWQIGV
+823 ASGNWQIGV
-832 PSADLQAW
+832 PAADLQAW

-912 FADQT
+912 FAAQT

-927 WRLTVP
+927 WHLTVP

-962 RVVTVDTQPPAIT
+962 RVVIVDTQPPAIT

-1083 TVNQLAHSQ
+1083 TVNQLAHAQ

-1108 VIITINNVDYTTV
+1108 VTITINNVDYTTV

-1153 RSGNTGSSSV
+1153 QSGNTGSSSV

-1178 LAADDVINTA
+1178 LAADDVINAA

-1193 LLLSGTSNQPEG
+1193 LLLSGTSNQPEA

-1212 NGINYAAT
+1212 NGINYTAT

-1228 VSVPASAV
+1228 VTVPASAV

-1256 SASAT
+1256 SAAAT
-1261 HDVLVDSSLPVVTL
+1261 HDVLVDSSLPVVTINTL
-1275 NNVAGDNIVNAAEVA
+1275 AGDNIVNAAEVA

-1311 IGGQTYTATVQDD
+1311 LGGQTYTATVQDD

-1410 SINGKSYSASVLAD
+1410 TINGKSYSASVLAD

-1432 AADVSRWADGAL
+1432 AADVSRWADGSL

-1497 SSSNVEAGQTVTIIF
+1497 SSSNVEAGQTVTIIL
-1512 AGKTWA
+1512 AGKTW
-1518 TMVDANGDWTCTVP
+1518 TTTVDANGDWTCTVP
-1532 AAELSGLKD
+1532 AADLSGLKD
-1541 GDASVQVSVTNM
+1541 GDASVQVSVTNV

-1589 ALDLTLSG
+1589 AQDLTLSG

-1635 AGIADGSAAVTA
+1635 AGIADGSAAVTV

-1660 ASVLVDTTVPQIT
+1660 ASVLVDTTVPQII

-1700 AQAGDVITLTLNGK
+1700 AQAGDVITLSLNGK

-1720 DGAGNWSVGV
+1720 DASGNWSVGV
-1730 PAADVGAL
+1730 PATDVGAL

-1752 AGNSTSTTHAFDVSL
+1752 AGNSTSATHAFDVSL
-1767 TAPVIAITTLAVDD
+1767 TAPVIAINTLAVDD
-1781 VINATERGQDL
+1781 VINATEKGQDL
-1792 LVSGTSNQPDGTRST
+1792 L
-1807 STTHAFDVSLT
+1807 
-1818 APVIAIT
+1818 I
-1825 TLAVDDVI
+1825 
-1833 NATERGQDLLVSGTS
+1833 SGTS

-1873 NWSVTVPAANVSA
+1873 NWSVTVPAANVSV

-1923 NAVATDDVINAA
+1923 NAVATDDVINGA

-2028 DDVINSIEHTQN
+2028 DDVINSIEHGQN

-2059 VNGKTYAATVLADGT
+2059 VNGKIYAATVLADGT

-2085 ALSAGTVTVTVDGQ
+2085 ALSAGTITVTVDGQ

-2113 VDLAPVAISID
+2113 VDLAAVAISINPI
-2124 AVATDDVINAAE
+2124 ASDDVINAAE

-2156 NIIFGGKTYSATVD
+2156 TITFGGKLYTATVD
-2170 ASGHWTATV
+2170 ASGNWTATV
-2179 PSADLGGLKDGDTS
+2179 PSADLGGLKDGDAS

-2239 DLVINGVSDAEA
+2239 DLVVNGVSNAEA

-2256 VTLNGENYT
+2256 VTLNGVDYT
-2265 TTMQANGSWSVTVPS
+2265 TTVQANGSWSVTVPS
-2280 ADVGAIADGDYTI
+2280 ADIGAITDGDYTI
-2293 TAAVQDKAGNPA
+2293 TAAVADKAGNPA

-2319 LTINAVS
+2319 LTINTVS

-2356 VTINNKDYTATLDA
+2356 VTINNKDYTATLDT
-2370 SGKWNVGVP
+2370 SGRWSVGVP
-2379 AADVSALTAGDH
+2379 AADVSALAAGDY

-2429 VINNTEKTQDLTITG
+2429 VINSSEKTQDLTITG

-2467 VATNGQWTTTVPA
+2467 VDTNGQWTTTVPA

-2502 NSTSTSHT
+2502 NSSSTSHT

-2543 GKVVN
+2543 GTVVN
-2548 AEAGNTVTVT
+2548 AEAGNTVTVSV
-2558 IGGNSYTATVQ
+2558 GGHSYTATVQ
-2569 SDLTWSVSV
+2569 DNLTWSVSV
-2578 PESVLTALGNGD
+2578 PESVLAALGNGD
-2590 LTVSAS
+2590 LTVTAS
-2596 VTNGVGNSGTGERE
+2596 VTNGVGNSGSGERD
-2610 IVIDA
+2610 ITIDA

-2662 TYAATVLADGT
+2662 TYPATVLADGT

-2683 SALAAGTVTVTVEG
+2683 SALAAGTVTVNVEG

-2727 DDVINAAEKGEDLV
+2727 DDVINAAERGADLV

-2747 NVEENQTVTITF
+2747 NVEENQIVTITF
-2759 GGKSYT
+2759 GGKNYT

-2828 DILNASEAQSDLAI
+2828 DILNATEAQSDLAI

-2887 GSVTVTASVSDKAG
+2887 GSVTVTAAVSDKAG

-2924 AGDDVINAA
+2924 AGDDVINVA

-2940 VSGSATGAAAGDKV
+2940 ISGSATGAAAGDKI

-2968 AAGNWSVGVPANVI
+2968 AAGNWSVGVPASVI
-2982 SGLSDGTVTVTASVT
+2982 SGLSDGSVTVTASVT
-2997 DAAGNTGSGTHNVTV
+2997 DAAGNTGSGTHNVNV

-3038 LSVSGTSANLT
+3038 LSVSGTSANLA
-3049 EGTVVTVILN
+3049 EGTVVTVTLN

-3081 LAGLGQASYTLNA
+3081 LSGLGEASYTLSA
-3094 TATNGVGNSV
+3094 TATNGVGNSI
-3104 SNTANL
+3104 STTANL

-3152 TVTVTIGGLSY
+3152 TVTVTIGGHSY

-3219 RVNTVAGDDVINTI
+3219 RVNTVAGDDVVNTI

-3261 DYAATVLADGTWRAA
+3261 DYAATVLADGTWSAA

-3313 LATVAISINVLAT
+3313 LATVAISINALAT

-3337 DLVLSGATTNVEA
+3337 DLVLSGVTTNVEA

-3407 HEYSVDA
+3407 REYSVDA

-3426 DDILNASE
+3426 DDILNATE

-3484 TDGSVTVTASV
+3484 TDGSVTVTAAV

-3522 VAGDDVINAAEHN
+3522 VAGDDVINVAEHN
-3535 QAQIVSGSATGAAA
+3535 QAQIISGSATGAAA
-3549 GDKVTV
+3549 GDKITV

-3565 LDAAGNWSVGVPAN
+3565 LDAAGNWSVGVPAS
-3579 VISGLSDGTVT
+3579 VISGLSDGSVT

-3604 GTHNVTVDTGLPS
+3604 GTHNVNVDTGLPS

-3652 VTVILNGKNYTA
+3652 VTVTLNGKNYTA

-3675 VPAADLA
+3675 VPAADL
-3682 SLGEA
+3682 SGLGEA
-3687 NYTLSAT
+3687 SYTLSAT
-3694 ATNGVGNSVSNTANL
+3694 ATNGVGNSISTTANL

-3734 AAGQTLSGRVT
+3734 AAGQTITGKVA
-3745 NAEAGN
+3745 NADIGN
-3751 TVTVTIG
+3751 TVTVNIG
-3758 GNSYTATVQSDLTWS
+3758 GNTYTATVQSDLTWS

-3797 DHGNSGTGERD
+3797 DHGNTGTGERD

-3847 AAGTTLTVTLN
+3847 AAGTTLTVTVN

-3869 GSWTAAIPAADVG
+3869 GTWSAAIPAADVG
-3882 ALAAGTMTV
+3882 ALAAGTVSV

-3901 PVSISHDVTVD
+3901 PVTISHDVTVD

-3941 GSTSNVEENQTVTI
+3941 GSTSNVEENQTVTV
-3955 TFGGR
+3955 TFGGKT
-3960 SYTAKVDADGN
+3960 YTVKVDADGN
-3971 WTASV
+3971 WTATV

-3987 DASVQVSITNAHGN
+3987 DASVQVSVTNVNGN

-4053 VTFGGNS
+4053 VNLGGNS
-4060 YTAQVQQGGVWSV
+4060 YTAQVQQGGVWSI
-4073 NVPGTD
+4073 NVPAAD
-4079 LSALADNGYTVQV
+4079 LSTLADNGYTVQV

-4131 EHGQAQIVSG
+4131 EHGQAQVVSG

-4147 VGDKLIITIGSNQY
+4147 VGDKLVITIGSNQY

-4170 WSVGVPASVI
+4170 WSVGVPASDI
-4180 SALADGTVT
+4180 SALTDGTVT

-4262 ATIQSDGAWQTT
+4262 ATIQSDGSWTTT
-4274 VPAADVGALADGASY
+4274 VPAADVGTLADGASY
-4289 QVSAS
+4289 QVSVS

-4361 TALVGSDGTWT
+4361 TALVANDGTWT

-4378 DLVALSQGAL
+4378 DLANLSEGAL
-4388 TVTAVVN
+4388 TVTASVN
-4395 DKAGNSGQT
+4395 DKAGNNGQT

-4422 ADDDIVNN
+4422 ADDDIVND

-4456 GHSYQATVGA
+4456 GHSYQATVA
-4466 DGSWSVFV
+4466 ANGSWSVFV

-4483 DGDYTITATVSD
+4483 DGEYTITATVSD

-4512 VPTIVINTFA
+4512 VPTIAINTFA
-4522 QDDIVNAAEHGTPLI
+4522 QDDIVNAAEHGTPLVI
-4537 VSGTTDAPAGQTVT
+4537 SGTADAPTGQTVT

-4572 VGSADVTALADGGSY
+4572 VGSADVTALADGDSY

-4594 NAIGNSASDNHS
+4594 NAIGNSASDNHT

-4629 SASDFITNDKQVVV
+4629 SANDFITNDSQVVV
-4643 NGSLSAQLGNN
+4643 NGSLTAQLGNN
-4654 EKAQISLDGGSTW
+4654 EKAQISLDGGTTW

-4689 YPYQVRVIDNA
+4689 YQYQVRVIDNA

-4711 VIDLTKPAATS
+4711 VIDLTKPAAAT

-4873 GGVSWQNVIVTGN
+4873 GGVTWQNVIVTGN

-4921 VMVDTVA
+4921 VTVDTVA

-4996 NDARTL
+4996 NDTRTL

-5089 DTAVTNQ
+5089 DTTVTNQ

-5107 DGDYTW
+5107 DGDYTY

-5135 TTPPETVGTVVS
+5135 TTPPDTVGTVVS

-5262 IINGTVSA
+5262 IVSGTVSA

-5276 YLVVMVNGKTYTSQ
+5276 YLVVTVNGKTYTSQ

-5311 DALSVANYDV
+5311 DALSVASYDV

-5356 TGNSNNSTMT
+5356 AGNSNNSTMT
-5366 VGTNSSGLW
+5366 LGMNSSGLW

-5394 NTLSNTRV
+5394 NTLSNTRG

-5463 KTGDCYLDLAYGDAG
+5463 KTGDGYLDLAYGDAG

-5591 NSNGGVIYYN
+5591 NNNGGVIYYN
-5601 DGTGQLSTTR
+5601 DGTGQLSTTK

-5643 YGGSQTATLFTNNG
+5643 YGSSQTATLFTNNG

-5755 NDTSAQVSFYGLD
+5755 NDTSALVSFYGLD

-5791 GLDASNGKEGY
+5791 GLDAGNGKEGY

-5920 NIGSGGQ
+5920 NIGSGGH

-6017 LDGTGGQFS
+6017 LDGTGGQFT

>member
-1 MSNAKVVDVIIRKTA
+1 MSTAKVVDVIIRKTA

-92 THISFANAGEASGVA
+92 THISFADAGEASGVA

-188 QGVLSAKEVTDD
+188 QGVLSAKAVTDD

-210 PGATIQVKDSSG
+210 PGATIQVKDGSG

-264 SITVTVSTADTS
+264 SITVTVSTADAS

-291 EQAAGFTLSGT
+291 EQSAGFTLSGT

-361 VTGSQTIGVDTAAPA
+361 VSGSQTIGVDTASPV

-420 TATVGSDGTWS
+420 TATVGSDGSWS
-431 VTLSASE
+431 VTLPASE
-438 VQAMANGEHT
+438 VQALANGEHT
-448 LTANVS
+448 LTVNVS
-454 DKAGNGASTTADFTV
+454 DKAGNGSSTTADFTV

-504 AAAGD
+504 AAEGD

-514 VGGKTFT
+514 VGGQTFT
-521 GVVQADGSWSVGV
+521 GVVLADGSWSVGV

-540 ALGEGSHSIS
+540 ALGEGSHTIS

-566 ITLSG
+566 VTLSG
-571 NPPEFTLDPISQDN
+571 NPPEFTIDAISQDN
-585 VLNALE
+585 VLNAQE

-619 QATVENGSWSVQVPV
+619 QATVENGRWSVQVPV

-666 VDTALPQVILNTFA
+666 VDTVLPQVIVNTFA

-735 DLQAFGDGELTFSA
+735 DLQAFGDGDLTFSA

-823 ASGSWQIGV
+823 ASGNWQIGV
-832 PSADLQAW
+832 PAADLQAW

-927 WRLTVP
+927 WHLTVP

-962 RVVTVDTQPPAIT
+962 RVVIVDTQPPAIT

-997 GSTTAEAGQTVT
+997 GSTTAETGQTVT
-1009 VTLNGKSY
+1009 VTVNGKSY
-1017 QTTVQADGRW
+1017 QTTAQADGRW

-1050 SDVAGNSSSAD
+1050 SDVAGNSSSAE

-1083 TVNQLAHSQ
+1083 TVNQLAHAQ

-1108 VIITINNVDYTTV
+1108 VTITINNVDYTTV

-1153 RSGNTGSSSV
+1153 QSGNTGSSSV

-1178 LAADDVINTA
+1178 LAADDVINAA

-1212 NGINYAAT
+1212 NGINYTAT

-1228 VSVPASAV
+1228 VTVPASAV

-1256 SASAT
+1256 SAAAT
-1261 HDVLVDSSLPVVTL
+1261 HDVLVDSSLPVVTINTL
-1275 NNVAGDNIVNAAEVA
+1275 AGDNIVNAAEVA

-1311 IGGQTYTATVQDD
+1311 LGGQTYTATVQDD

-1393 VISGTSTD
+1393 VIAGTSTD

-1410 SINGKSYSASVLAD
+1410 TINGKSYSASVLAD

-1432 AADVSRWADGAL
+1432 AADVSRWADGSL

-1512 AGKTWA
+1512 AGKTW
-1518 TMVDANGDWTCTVP
+1518 TTTVDANGDWTCTVP
-1532 AAELSGLKD
+1532 AADLSGLKD
-1541 GDASVQVSVTNM
+1541 GDASVQVSVTNV

-1589 ALDLTLSG
+1589 AQDLTLSG

-1627 LDVPAADL
+1627 LDVPAADM
-1635 AGIADGSAAVTA
+1635 AGITDGSAAVTV

-1730 PAADVGAL
+1730 PATDVGAL

-1752 AGNSTSTTHAFDVSL
+1752 AGNSTSATHAFDVSL
-1767 TAPVIAITTLAVDD
+1767 TAPVIAINTLADDD
-1781 VINATERGQDL
+1781 VINATEKGQDL
-1792 LVSGTSNQPDGTRST
+1792 L
-1807 STTHAFDVSLT
+1807 
-1818 APVIAIT
+1818 I
-1825 TLAVDDVI
+1825 
-1833 NATERGQDLLVSGTS
+1833 SGTS

-1873 NWSVTVPAANVSA
+1873 NWSVTLPAANVSV

-2028 DDVINSIEHTQN
+2028 DDVINSIEHGQN

-2059 VNGKTYAATVLADGT
+2059 VNGKIYAATVLADGT

-2085 ALSAGTVTVTVDGQ
+2085 ALSAGTITVTVDGQ

-2113 VDLAPVAISID
+2113 VDLAAVAISINPI
-2124 AVATDDVINAAE
+2124 ASDDVINAAE

-2156 NIIFGGKTYSATVD
+2156 TITFGGKLYTATVD
-2170 ASGHWTATV
+2170 SSGNWTATV
-2179 PSADLGGLKDGDTS
+2179 PSADLGGLKDGDAS

-2239 DLVINGVSDAEA
+2239 DLVVNGVSNAEA

-2256 VTLNGENYT
+2256 VTLNGVDYT
-2265 TTMQANGSWSVTVPS
+2265 TTVQANGSWSVTVPS
-2280 ADVGAIADGDYTI
+2280 ADIGAITDGDYTI
-2293 TAAVQDKAGNPA
+2293 TAAVADKAGNPA

-2319 LTINAVS
+2319 LTINTVS

-2356 VTINNKDYTATLDA
+2356 VTINNKDYTATLDT
-2370 SGKWNVGVP
+2370 SGRWSVGVP
-2379 AADVSALTAGDH
+2379 AADVSALAAGDY

-2429 VINNTEKTQDLTITG
+2429 VINSSEKTQDLTITG

-2467 VATNGQWTTTVPA
+2467 VDTNGQWTTTVPA

-2502 NSTSTSHT
+2502 NSSSTSHT

-2543 GKVVN
+2543 GTVVN
-2548 AEAGNTVTVT
+2548 AEAGNTVTVSV
-2558 IGGNSYTATVQ
+2558 GGHSYTATVQ
-2569 SDLTWSVSV
+2569 DNLTWSVSV

-2590 LTVSAS
+2590 LTVTAS
-2596 VTNGVGNSGTGERE
+2596 VTNGVGNSGSGERD
-2610 IVIDA
+2610 ITIDA

-2662 TYAATVLADGT
+2662 TYPATVLADGT

-2683 SALAAGTVTVTVEG
+2683 SALAAGTVTVNVEG

-2727 DDVINAAEKGEDLV
+2727 DDVINAAERGADLV

-2747 NVEENQTVTITF
+2747 NVEENQIVTITF
-2759 GGKSYT
+2759 GGKNYT

-2817 PSVTINTIATD
+2817 PSVTINMIATD

-2887 GSVTVTASVSDKAG
+2887 GSVTVTAAVSDKAG
-2901 NPASVDHTLTVDVT
+2901 NPASVDHNLTVDVT

-2924 AGDDVINAA
+2924 AGDDVINVA

-2940 VSGSATGAAAGDKV
+2940 ISGSATGAAAGDKV
-2954 TVTIGGQTYTTVLD
+2954 TVTIGGQSYTTVLD
-2968 AAGNWSVGVPANVI
+2968 AAGNWSVGVPASVI
-2982 SGLSDGTVTVTASVT
+2982 SGLSDGSVTVTASVT

-3038 LSVSGTSANLT
+3038 LSVSGTSANLA
-3049 EGTVVTVILN
+3049 EGTVVTVTLN

-3104 SNTANL
+3104 SSSANL

-3152 TVTVTIGGLSY
+3152 TVTVTIGGHSY

-3219 RVNTVAGDDVINTI
+3219 RVNTVAGDDVVNTI

-3261 DYAATVLADGTWRAA
+3261 DYAATVLADGTWSAA

-3313 LATVAISINVLAT
+3313 LATVAISINALAT

-3407 HEYSVDA
+3407 REYSVDA

-3426 DDILNASE
+3426 DDILNATE

-3450 QTVTVSLNGKDYTT
+3450 QTLTVSLNGKDYTT

-3510 VDVTVPAVTIHT
+3510 VDVTVPAVSIHT
-3522 VAGDDVINAAEHN
+3522 VAGDDVINVAEHN
-3535 QAQIVSGSATGAAA
+3535 QAQIISGSATGAAA

-3579 VISGLSDGTVT
+3579 VISGLSDGSVT

-3640 SGTSA
+3640 NGTSA

-3652 VTVILNGKNYTA
+3652 VTVTLNGKNYTA

-3675 VPAADLA
+3675 VPAADL
-3682 SLGEA
+3682 SGLGEA
-3687 NYTLSAT
+3687 SYTLSAT
-3694 ATNGVGNSVSNTANL
+3694 ATNGVGNSISTTANL

-3734 AAGQTLSGRVT
+3734 AAGQTITGKVA
-3745 NAEAGN
+3745 NADIGN
-3751 TVTVTIG
+3751 TVTVNIG
-3758 GNSYTATVQSDLTWS
+3758 GNTYTATVQSDLTWS

-3797 DHGNSGTGERD
+3797 DHGNTGTGERD

-3847 AAGTTLTVTLN
+3847 AAGTTLTVTVN

-3869 GSWTAAIPAADVG
+3869 GTWSAAIPAADVG
-3882 ALAAGTMTV
+3882 ALAAGTVTV

-3901 PVSISHDVTVD
+3901 PVTISHDVTVD

-3941 GSTSNVEENQTVTI
+3941 GSTSNVEENQTVTV
-3955 TFGGR
+3955 TFGGKT
-3960 SYTAKVDADGN
+3960 YTAKVDADGN
-3971 WTASV
+3971 WTATV

-3987 DASVQVSITNAHGN
+3987 DASVQVSVTNVNGN

-4053 VTFGGNS
+4053 VNLGGNS
-4060 YTAQVQQGGVWSV
+4060 YTAQVQQGGVWSI
-4073 NVPGTD
+4073 NVPAAD
-4079 LSALADNGYTVQV
+4079 LSTLADNGYTVQV

-4131 EHGQAQIVSG
+4131 EHGQAQVVSG

-4147 VGDKLIITIGSNQY
+4147 VGDNLVITIGSNQY

-4170 WSVGVPASVI
+4170 WSVGVPASDI
-4180 SALADGTVT
+4180 SALTDGTVT

-4247 SGTQVTITLNGKSYT
+4247 NGTQVTITLNGKSYT
-4262 ATIQSDGAWQTT
+4262 ATIQSDGSWTTT
-4274 VPAADVGALADGASY
+4274 VPAADVGTLADGARY
-4289 QVSAS
+4289 QVSVS

-4361 TALVGSDGTWT
+4361 TALVANDGTWT

-4378 DLVALSQGAL
+4378 DLANLSEGAL
-4388 TVTAVVN
+4388 TVTASVN
-4395 DKAGNSGQT
+4395 DKAGNNGQT

-4422 ADDDIVNN
+4422 ADDDIVND

-4456 GHSYQATVGA
+4456 GHSYQATVA
-4466 DGSWSVFV
+4466 ANGSWSVFV

-4512 VPTIVINTFA
+4512 VPTIAINTFA
-4522 QDDIVNAAEHGTPLI
+4522 QDDIVNAAEHGTPLVI
-4537 VSGTTDAPAGQTVT
+4537 SGTTDAPTGQTVT

-4594 NAIGNSASDNHS
+4594 NAIGNSASDNHT

-4629 SASDFITNDKQVVV
+4629 SANDFITNDSQVVV
-4643 NGSLSAQLGNN
+4643 NGSLTAQLGNN
-4654 EKAQISLDGGSTW
+4654 EKAQISLDGGTTW

-4689 YPYQVRVIDNA
+4689 YQYQVRVIDNA

-4711 VIDLTKPAATS
+4711 VIDLTKPAAAT

-4873 GGVSWQNVIVTGN
+4873 GGVTWQNVIVTGN

-4921 VMVDTVA
+4921 VTVDTVA

-4954 STSYTLNGTLGAELG
+4954 STSYTLNGTLGDELG

-4996 NDARTL
+4996 NDTRTL

-5089 DTAVTNQ
+5089 DTTVTNQ

-5107 DGDYTW
+5107 DGDYTY

-5135 TTPPETVGTVVS
+5135 TTPPDTVGTVVS

-5262 IINGTVSA
+5262 IVSGTVSA

-5276 YLVVMVNGKTYTSQ
+5276 YLVVTVNGKTYTSQ

-5311 DALSVANYDV
+5311 DALSVASYDV

-5356 TGNSNNSTMT
+5356 AGNSNNSTMT
-5366 VGTNSSGLW
+5366 LGMNSSGLW

-5383 YSSSDSSTYAG
+5383 YSSSDDSTYAG
-5394 NTLSNTRV
+5394 NTLTNTRS

-5463 KTGDCYLDLAYGDAG
+5463 KTGDGYLDLAYGDAG

-5591 NSNGGVIYYN
+5591 NNNGGVIYYN
-5601 DGTGQLSTTR
+5601 DGTGQLSTTK

-5643 YGGSQTATLFTNNG
+5643 YGSSQTATLFTNNG

-5755 NDTSAQVSFYGLD
+5755 NDTSALVSFYGLD

-5791 GLDASNGKEGY
+5791 GLDAGNGKEGY

-5920 NIGSGGQ
+5920 NIGSGGH

-6017 LDGTGGQFS
+6017 LDGTGGQFT